1 MKKRN
6 LIALLMAV
14 CMMFSLLP
22 VNAIAV
28 GDEGTI
34 PAEETLLSENGNDS
48 APAGSTNPA
57 GDKDSIPGTGEKP
70 IAAEEPAKDEESGK
84 NEESGKDGESGKD
97 EEPAEDEEG
106 GKTNVVPM
114 RVVRPDTD
122 KYLTYVFRVD
132 GEEVSRQIVKKGD
145 TLYQPVSPVK
155 DGYKFT
161 GWFVGASELAFGT
174 VGEISESA
182 QINVDAGFT
191 EVLYV
196 FFADTNGRI
205 VHTKEG
211 VKGDVIKTDDVTYG
225 LENTTHAITGWYLEG
240 SYQTP
245 ADSVTLDKEN
255 ITVYAKVE
263 PGHWLHFDS
272 DGGTYIAPQFY
283 SADAT
288 TAAPNVVTK
297 PGYTFSHWEYNGTKF
312 EFGSPLT
319 ENITLKAHWNVNTST
334 RYTVIHWQE
343 NANDEEFSF
352 KEAETKTG
360 STGAQTSAA
369 AKSYTGFTAQ
379 TITQQTIAGDGSTV
393 VNVYYKRNVYEVK
406 FYSTSGWFSSSEEYA
421 DLRITA
427 KYGAAIGDK
436 WPTYDGSSTWATQ
449 SDGSGP
455 YQVNIDTMP
464 LNGATF
470 YGPKT
475 GSGSESAYYY
485 VEVLPG
491 ESGTTTVGGKSYK
504 LHHSDTSPG
513 TGYTVTSEDQYPITG
528 FTFNSG
534 VSTQTGGKYNN
545 ARFYYTRNT
554 YNIIYMNGGSEVT
567 SYRESVL
574 YEQAIPASA
583 NKAAPT
589 PPVGKEKYIFLGW
602 YDDPAGQHPHSFSGT
617 MGPQNITVYAHW
629 AAPTVSGVAYIT
641 MEGTGGQKDLT
652 IPYGGTINEKD
663 LPTPQKPAGEGW
675 TFVSW
680 ATKQGDTYIPFN
692 FGTKIYNNIELY
704 PYYTN
709 KNSYTVT
716 YTDGSTS
723 VKDTKQ
729 YAPGTYADVRP
740 NTFPVPEG
748 KVFLGWADT
757 ADGAVKYQPNDKLRM
772 DASVTLHAVWG
783 DTEGVLSLVYMPN
796 GGTESAVTEEQIPN
810 NSKVTL
816 KGAIFTRPGYTLTGW
831 NTAANG
837 SGTSFALG
845 ASARVTRIDSNVLYA
860 QWTANNDTAYKVEFY
875 CEQTNGAYTL
885 AKTDPRTGTT
895 DATVSVTDTDKGY
908 GTPTYVYDEG
918 NTNNLESGTVAAD
931 GSLTLKLYFKRNTAE
946 YTIHHYLKGT
956 EVQVAPDQTGTMTI
970 GDTLTASA
978 STALGEEYAS
988 AHVDSYSPSQSLE
1001 MKATGNV
1008 ITVYYTVP
1016 LTITAES
1023 ASRAYNAQPLTQPD
1037 FKVEGLVNGDQKKDI
1052 TLSMTKESTITNVGS
1067 VPNVIDTTTVLFKG
1081 GALPGGYYELPTY
1094 QPGTLTITPNTDEV
1108 TVTITG
1114 NHDTL
1119 VYNGSEQSVTG
1130 YTTDVGEKTITVAL
1144 KEGSKAEAKGMNA
1157 GNYDMGLTKD
1167 NFTVT
1172 SQNYSNIKVVVVDG
1186 YLKIDPI
1193 TEKVTVT
1200 VTEESDTVT
1209 YDGQEHAV
1217 TGYKSMTADN
1227 ALYDVKKNVAETSTA
1242 AWTAKGT
1249 YVGTYHV
1256 GIKAADFKNTSK
1268 NFTNVEFVIVDGD
1281 LVITPASVAVV
1292 KIAGNTKTVTYNGEA
1307 QSVEGY
1313 TVTSNPA
1320 NATVT
1325 LVGEAVASGTD
1336 ANTYP
1341 MGLSAADFTATSPN
1355 YKNVTIEVTDGYL
1368 KIDPITEKV
1377 TVTVTEK
1384 SGSAVYDGQEH
1395 SVTGYET
1402 MTADNTLY
1410 DVKKNVA
1417 ETQTAAW
1424 TAKGVDVGKY
1434 PVGIVSGDFANTSKN
1449 FTNVVFTVADGALTI
1464 SPISEKTITVTA
1476 ASGSKKYDGTPLT
1489 NNGFSCTEGVLV
1501 PGDVLTAVVE
1511 GSATNV
1517 GDEGK
1522 NVVKSYKVMRGGAD
1536 VTGNYTFTNSVDG
1549 KLTIL
1554 PRTVK
1559 LTSETASKEY
1569 DGMPLTRPDVSVTG
1583 DGFVS
1588 GEVTGIT
1595 ATGSV
1600 TYVSDGTVENT
1611 ITYTTGAAFREA
1623 NYDITKLPGQLSITQ
1638 SSNAIVITTASRS
1651 REYNGKKL
1659 LDDQTT
1665 HTGTLA
1671 EGDRLVVEFPAD
1683 AGLTDVG
1690 TKRNEYKSYRVERSD
1705 GADVTANYT
1714 FGKPVIGTLTVTPV
1728 AIELT
1733 ANSAA
1738 KAYDGTPLTDR
1749 GYTISNGSFV
1759 GEEGLAGVTVK
1770 GSQTAVGSSA
1780 NTITGH
1786 KLKSNTLAKNYT
1798 ITYAD
1803 GTLTVT
1809 QSEKVITVTANNHTW
1824 EYDGQPHSDGGYTV
1838 SYDGQTYT
1846 AAAGKT
1852 VTLPTGDV
1860 VSAAV
1865 EGTVTN
1871 VADSAKDNNKITVV
1885 AITDAAGNVVN
1896 DQFKTIT
1903 LVPGTLTITKR
1914 GAGEEKVILEAANNA
1929 VVYDGQPHGVC
1940 LTADGKVEAGT
1951 SYAITYLV
1959 DGHSVETVITGSRTA
1974 VGKYPGILVPDEN
1987 NTRIVDGSG
1996 NDVTDNYEI
2005 TYRNGDLEIVAPGTV
2020 VVEIKGIRDSVVYDG
2035 SKHEVNGYTVV
2046 SISNRAYTKAD
2057 FSLAEGKSAH
2067 AEGTNVGEYY
2077 MNLKPES
2084 FVNNNTQNFTSVQFV
2099 IVEDGLLEITPIT
2112 DEVTVTIT
2120 GNNDTKVYNGKEQS
2134 VADYTTDVGTKTIDV
2149 ALKDGVKAEA
2159 KGTDVDTYYMG
2170 LTKDS
2175 FSVTSRNYSNIKVVV
2190 TDGWLKIDPIADKVT
2205 VTVTENSAAVTYDG
2219 TEHSVTGYKSMTADN
2234 TLYDVEKN
2242 VAEKPTKAWT
2252 AKGTDAGEYPVGIV
2266 SGDFR
2271 NTSKNFTNIEFVIVD
2286 GTLKIDPVSDKVT
2299 VTVTENS
2306 AAVTYDGTEHSVTG
2320 YKSMTADNTLYDVEK
2335 NVAEKP
2341 TAAWT
2346 AKGMYVGTYHV
2357 GIKAADFKNTSKNFT
2372 NVEFV
2377 IVDGDLVITP
2387 ASVAVVKIEGHTKTV
2402 TYNGK
2407 EQTVEGYTITSNPAN
2422 ATVTLVGKAVASGT
2436 DANTYPMGLSAAN
2449 FTATSPNYENVH
2461 VEVTDG
2467 YLKINPITDKV
2478 TVTVTE
2484 KSDTVVYDT
2493 NEHFITGYETM
2504 TANNALYDVKTN
2516 VAETQTAAWTAKGT
2530 DVGEY
2535 PVGIEASDFENTSVN
2550 FTNVEF
2556 VVVDGALNIT
2566 PAENIAVKI
2575 AGSTKTVIYDG
2586 TEQTVEGYTVTSN
2599 PANADVT
2606 LVGEAVA
2613 SGTDA
2618 NTYPMGL
2625 KPSDFTA
2632 TSPNYKKITIE
2643 VTDGWLKIDPIA
2655 DKVTVTVTE
2664 NSAAVTYDGTEHSVT
2679 GCKSMTADNT
2689 LYDVE
2694 KNVAEKPTKAWTAKG
2709 TDAGEYPVGI
2719 VSGDFENT
2727 SVNFTNV
2734 EFVIVD
2740 GTLKIDPVS
2749 DKVTVTIT
2757 ENADTVIYDTKE
2769 HSVTGYKSMTADNA
2783 LYDVKKN
2790 VAETSTEA
2798 WTAKGTDVGEYPV
2811 GIKADDFENTSG
2823 NFTNVEFVIV
2833 DGALKIAPAESIA
2846 VKIAGSTKTVIY
2858 DGTEQTV
2865 EGYTVTSN
2873 PANADV
2879 TLVGKAVAAG
2889 TDADTYPMGLTAADF
2904 TATSP
2909 NYETVVIE
2917 VKDGWLKI
2925 NPVSDKVTVTVTEKS
2940 DSVVYDGQEHSVTGY
2955 ETMAADNALYNTA
2968 DVAETPTDA
2977 WTAKGTNAG
2986 KYQVGIKSG
2995 DFKNTSVNFT
3005 NVAFVITDGELEIT
3019 PVTDKVT
3026 VTVVEKSD
3034 NVTYDAAEHSI
3045 TGYESMTADNA
3056 LYDVTKNVAETK
3068 TAAWTAKGTEA
3079 GEYPVGIVSGDFKNT
3094 SKNFANVE
3102 FVIVDGALTITTDD
3116 TEVVV
3121 TVTGNTKTVVYDGT
3135 EHSVEGYTVDVNG
3148 LPITVTPKA
3157 GTEAKA
3163 SGTNAG
3169 TYYMGL
3175 TADDFTAESNNYSN
3189 IRIAV
3194 TDGWLKI
3201 DPITD
3206 KVTVTVTENADTVE
3220 YDGKE
3225 HSVTGYASIVSDH
3238 ALYDV
3243 ANVAETPTDAWTAK
3257 GTDAGSYPVGIKSG
3271 DFKNTSGNFT
3281 NVEFVI
3287 EDGELVITRRGE
3299 NPGSP
3304 VTLRADDNT
3313 VMFDGDNH
3321 GYVGHIATN
3330 LAEGHSVRSVKSDF
3344 TARNVGRYED
3354 KIDLHDAIIVD
3365 ADGKD
3370 VTRNYVLTYQ
3380 PGTLEI
3386 TPFEGEVVVTV
3397 TGNTGL
3403 FRYDGKIHTVEGY
3416 TVEATVPFFTE
3427 DDIRFTGDATISEV
3441 RPGDY
3446 VMNLKDV
3453 EFSAANDNFTSVKFV
3468 VIDGSMRIYTVRYT
3482 VAWMFDTDQMLTGD
3496 SPNRYFTS
3504 MANYIDRSDI
3514 SLVLHSGNV
3523 VVDAGAQS
3531 QWDVFNNAMQ
3541 PLYDDEEVD
3550 VLMIAAE
3557 KEAASGS
3564 LFLQQP
3570 VREDFKE
3577 EDLFENG
3584 KGFVRRFN
3592 IGEKSVILVGLGADA
3607 MTEEGYKW
3615 AREKFNSDKDASGIL
3630 LVNNYLLED
3639 MRKPDKIDER
3649 ALNLEKNVVKAC
3661 SNVRMVL
3668 SSSGGYSSHYEF
3680 YYGERKV
3687 IAINSDIEAA
3697 AKAGYFTQLT
3707 FNEDLNIL
3715 SVTNLCP
3722 YTYDFVYNE
3731 RQAYKE
3737 CYVLNNVL

>member
-6 LIALLMAV
+6 LIALLMVV

-57 GDKDSIPGTGEKP
+57 GDKDSIPGTGKKP
-70 IAAEEPAKDEESGK
+70 SAAEEPVKDEESGK
-84 NEESGKDGESGKD
+84 GEESAKDEEPGKD

-132 GEEVSRQIVKKGD
+132 GAEVSRQIVKKGD

-245 ADSVTLDKEN
+245 VDSVTLDKEN

-283 SADAT
+283 SATAT
-288 TAAPNVVTK
+288 TAKPNVEITK

-319 ENITLKAHWNVNTST
+319 ENITLKAHWNAKADTQ
-334 RYTVIHWQE
+334 YTVIHWQE
-343 NANDEEFSF
+343 DADDDGYSYVEN
-352 KEAETKTG
+352 ETLYGT
-360 STGAQTSAA
+360 TGAQTSAR
-369 AKSYTGFTAQ
+369 AKTYNGFTVRA
-379 TITQQTIAGDGSTV
+379 ITQETIKGNGTTI
-393 VNVYYKRNVYEVK
+393 VNIYYKRNVYEVK
-406 FYSTSGWFSSSEEYA
+406 FYRSTGSSWNPGWSEITNN
-421 DLRITA
+421 RISA
-427 KYGAAIGDK
+427 KYGANIRDQ
-436 WPTYDGSSTWATQ
+436 WPGGQWKVSPSGSV
-449 SDGSGP
+449 
-455 YQVNIDTMP
+455 YQTNIDVMP
-464 LNGATF
+464 LGGTSFYETSQYNGSAKYYLEDLNGNYVLDHTDTGASTTATIS
-470 YGPKT
+470 K
-475 GSGSESAYYY
+475 
-485 VEVLPG
+485 
-491 ESGTTTVGGKSYK
+491 
-504 LHHSDTSPG
+504 
-513 TGYTVTSEDQYPITG
+513 EDRYNITG
-528 FTFNSG
+528 FTVNESKSGKDGERYNGASFYYDRNSYN
-534 VSTQTGGKYNN
+534 VVYISGGK
-545 ARFYYTRNT
+545 TVNT
-554 YNIIYMNGGSEVT
+554 A
-567 SYRESVL
+567 SYKYQQSIADAGNYKL
-574 YEQAIPASA
+574 T
-583 NKAAPT
+583 T
-589 PPVGKEKYIFLGW
+589 PPVGMEKYIFAGW
-602 YDDPAGQHPHSFSGT
+602 CADPFGLPEYVFDGKT
-617 MGPQNITVYAHW
+617 MPAQNITVYAYW
-629 AAPTVSGVAYIT
+629 AAPTVYGFAHIT
-641 MEGTGGQKDLT
+641 MEGADGKELT
-652 IPYGGTINEKD
+652 IPYGGTIDESM
-663 LPTPQKPAGEGW
+663 LPNPQKPAGEGW
-675 TFVSW
+675 TFAGW
-680 ATKQGDTYIPFN
+680 ATKNGDTYTPFH
-692 FGTKIYNNIELY
+692 FSTKIYENIELY

-709 KNSYTVT
+709 KNSFTVT
-716 YTDGSTS
+716 YTDGKNT
-723 VKDTKQ
+723 VTDMKR
-729 YAPGTYADVRP
+729 YAPGAHADVQA
-740 NTFPVPEG
+740 NSFAVPEG
-748 KVFLGWADT
+748 KVFLGWAET

-772 DASVTLHAVWG
+772 NGSVTLHAVWG
-783 DTEGVLSLVYMPN
+783 DKDAVVSLTYKAN
-796 GGTESAVTEEQIPN
+796 GGSGADHVEKEIVN
-810 NSKVTL
+810 NGLVTL
-816 KGAIFTRPGYTLTGW
+816 W
-831 NTAANG
+831 DG
-837 SGTSFALG
+837 SGFSRTGYSLDGWSTDPNA
-845 ASARVTRIDSNVLYA
+845 ASAEYKTGSTARVDSTGDNILYA
-860 QWTANNDTAYKVEFY
+860 VWKANNDTAYKVEFY
-875 CEQTNGAYTL
+875 CEQTDGAYTL
-885 AKTDPRTGTT
+885 AKTEHRTGTT
-895 DATVSVTDTDKGY
+895 DTTVSVNPTDKEY
-908 GTPTYVYDEG
+908 GTPTYVYDAA
-918 NTNNLESGTVAAD
+918 NKNNVESGTVAAD

-956 EVQVAPDQTGTMTI
+956 EVKVAPDQTGTMTI

-978 STALGEEYAS
+978 STALGAEYTS
-988 AHVDSYSPSQSLE
+988 AHANSYSPSQSLK

-1094 QPGTLTITPNTDEV
+1094 QPGTLTITPYTDEV

-1130 YTTDVGEKTITVAL
+1130 YTTDVGEKTISVTL
-1144 KEGSKAEAKGMNA
+1144 KEGSKAEAKGTNA
-1157 GNYDMGLTKD
+1157 GKYDMGLTKD

-1200 VTEESDTVT
+1200 VTEKSDTVT
-1209 YDGQEHAV
+1209 YNGQEHSV

-1227 ALYDVKKNVAETSTA
+1227 ALYDVKKNVAETSTE

-1256 GIKAADFKNTSK
+1256 GIKAADFKNTSG

-1281 LVITPASVAVV
+1281 LVITPAGVAVV
-1292 KIAGNTKTVTYNGEA
+1292 KIAGNTKTVTYNGEV

-1336 ANTYP
+1336 AGTYP

-1355 YKNVTIEVTDGYL
+1355 YNNVTIEVTDGWL
-1368 KIDPITEKV
+1368 EIDPITDKV

-1384 SGSAVYDGQEH
+1384 SGSAVYNGQEH

-1402 MTADNTLY
+1402 MTANNALY

-1424 TAKGVDVGKY
+1424 TAKGTDVGEY

-1449 FTNVVFTVADGALTI
+1449 FTNVEFTVADGALTI

-1476 ASGSKKYDGTPLT
+1476 ASDSKKYDGTPLT

-1554 PRTVK
+1554 PRTVT

-1569 DGMPLTRPDVSVTG
+1569 DGAPLTRPDVSVTG

-1611 ITYTTGAAFREA
+1611 ITYTTGAAFREE
-1623 NYDITKLPGQLSITQ
+1623 NYEITKLPGQLSITQ

-1651 REYNGKKL
+1651 RVYNGEKL

-1705 GADVTANYT
+1705 GANVTANYT
-1714 FGKPVIGTLTVTPV
+1714 FGEPVIGTLTVTPV

-1738 KAYDGTPLTDR
+1738 KAYDGTPLTDS

-1759 GEEGLAGVTVK
+1759 GEEGLAGVTVE

-1780 NTITGH
+1780 NKITGH
-1786 KLKSNTLAKNYT
+1786 TLNNNTKAQNYN

-1803 GTLTVT
+1803 GTLTV
-1809 QSEKVITVTANNHTW
+1809 SKNEKVITVTANSRTW
-1824 EYDGQPHSDGGYTV
+1824 EYDGKEHSDGGYTV
-1838 SYDGQTYT
+1838 RYDGETYT
-1846 AAAGKT
+1846 VAAGESQK
-1852 VTLPTGDV
+1852 LPTGGLTLTATV
-1860 VSAAV
+1860 V
-1865 EGTVTN
+1865 GTVKN

-1951 SYAITYLV
+1951 SYTITYLA
-1959 DGHSVETVITGSRTA
+1959 DGHSVETVITGSRTE

-1987 NTRIVDGSG
+1987 NTHIVDGSG

-2046 SISNRAYTKAD
+2046 SISNRAYTRAD

-2134 VADYTTDVGTKTIDV
+2134 VTDYTTDVGTKTIDV

-2190 TDGWLKIDPIADKVT
+2190 KDGWLKIDPITDKVT

-2271 NTSKNFTNIEFVIVD
+2271 NTSKNFTN
-2286 GTLKIDPVSDKVT
+2286 
-2299 VTVTENS
+2299 
-2306 AAVTYDGTEHSVTG
+2306 
-2320 YKSMTADNTLYDVEK
+2320 
-2335 NVAEKP
+2335 
-2341 TAAWT
+2341 
-2346 AKGMYVGTYHV
+2346 
-2357 GIKAADFKNTSKNFT
+2357 
-2372 NVEFV
+2372 
-2377 IVDGDLVITP
+2377 
-2387 ASVAVVKIEGHTKTV
+2387 
-2402 TYNGK
+2402 
-2407 EQTVEGYTITSNPAN
+2407 
-2422 ATVTLVGKAVASGT
+2422 
-2436 DANTYPMGLSAAN
+2436 
-2449 FTATSPNYENVH
+2449 
-2461 VEVTDG
+2461 
-2467 YLKINPITDKV
+2467 
-2478 TVTVTE
+2478 
-2484 KSDTVVYDT
+2484 
-2493 NEHFITGYETM
+2493 
-2504 TANNALYDVKTN
+2504 
-2516 VAETQTAAWTAKGT
+2516 
-2530 DVGEY
+2530 
-2535 PVGIEASDFENTSVN
+2535 
-2550 FTNVEF
+2550 
-2556 VVVDGALNIT
+2556 
-2566 PAENIAVKI
+2566 
-2575 AGSTKTVIYDG
+2575 
-2586 TEQTVEGYTVTSN
+2586 
-2599 PANADVT
+2599 
-2606 LVGEAVA
+2606 
-2613 SGTDA
+2613 
-2618 NTYPMGL
+2618 
-2625 KPSDFTA
+2625 
-2632 TSPNYKKITIE
+2632 
-2643 VTDGWLKIDPIA
+2643 
-2655 DKVTVTVTE
+2655 
-2664 NSAAVTYDGTEHSVT
+2664 
-2679 GCKSMTADNT
+2679 
-2689 LYDVE
+2689 
-2694 KNVAEKPTKAWTAKG
+2694 
-2709 TDAGEYPVGI
+2709 
-2719 VSGDFENT
+2719 
-2727 SVNFTNV
+2727 V

-2790 VAETSTEA
+2790 VAETPTEA

-2811 GIKADDFENTSG
+2811 GIKAGDFENTSG

-2833 DGALKIAPAESIA
+2833 DGALKIAPAESIV
-2846 VKIAGSTKTVIY
+2846 VKIAGNTKTVTY
-2858 DGTEQTV
+2858 NGAEQSV

-2879 TLVGKAVAAG
+2879 TLVGKAVASG

-3005 NVAFVITDGELEIT
+3005 NVEFVIVDGELEIT

-3045 TGYESMTADNA
+3045 TGYETMTADNA
-3056 LYDVTKNVAETK
+3056 LYDIANVAKTP

-3189 IRIAV
+3189 IRIVV

-3206 KVTVTVTENADTVE
+3206 KVTVTITENADTVE

-3257 GTDAGSYPVGIKSG
+3257 GTDAGTYPVGIKSG
-3271 DFKNTSGNFT
+3271 DFRNTSGNFT

-3313 VMFDGDNH
+3313 VMFDGDYH

-3416 TVEATVPFFTE
+3416 TWEATVPFFTE

-3446 VMNLKDV
+3446 VMNLKDE

-3523 VVDAGAQS
+3523 VADAGAQS

-3649 ALNLEKNVVKAC
+3649 ALDLEKNVVKAC

>member
-34 PAEETLLSENGNDS
+34 PAEETLLSENGNDP

-70 IAAEEPAKDEESGK
+70 SAAEEPVKDEESAKDEEP
-84 NEESGKDGESGKD
+84 GKD

-245 ADSVTLDKEN
+245 VDSVTLDKEN

-283 SADAT
+283 SATAT
-288 TAAPNVVTK
+288 TAKPNVEITK

-421 DLRITA
+421 DLRITS

-449 SDGSGP
+449 SDGSGT

-475 GSGSESAYYY
+475 GSGSESAHYY

-629 AAPTVSGVAYIT
+629 VAPTVSGVAYIT

-652 IPYGGTINEKD
+652 IPYGGTIDESM
-663 LPTPQKPAGEGW
+663 LPNPQKPAGEGW
-675 TFVSW
+675 TFAGW
-680 ATKQGDTYIPFN
+680 ATKNGDTYTPFH
-692 FGTKIYNNIELY
+692 FSTKIYENIELY

-709 KNSYTVT
+709 KSSYTVT
-716 YTDGSTS
+716 YTDG
-723 VKDTKQ
+723 KDTVTDMKR
-729 YAPGTYADVRP
+729 YASGAHADVQA
-740 NTFPVPEG
+740 NSFAVPEG
-748 KVFLGWADT
+748 KVFLGWAET
-757 ADGAVKYQPNDKLRM
+757 AGGAVKYQPNDKLRM
-772 DASVTLHAVWG
+772 DASVTLYAVWG

-796 GGTESAVTEEQIPN
+796 GGTENAVTEEQIPN

-831 NTAANG
+831 NPAADG

-845 ASARVTRIDSNVLYA
+845 AFARVTRIDSNVLYA
-860 QWTANNDTAYKVEFY
+860 QWKANNDTAYKVEFY
-875 CEQTNGAYTL
+875 CEQTDGNYTL
-885 AKTDPRTGTT
+885 KKTEPRTGTT
-895 DATVSVTDTDKGY
+895 DATVSVTDGDKAY
-908 GTPTYVYDEG
+908 GTPTYVYDAD
-918 NTNNLESGTVAAD
+918 NANNVESGPVAAD
-931 GSLTLKLYFKRNTAE
+931 GTLTLKLYFKRNTAE

-956 EVQVAPDQTGTMTI
+956 EVKVAPDQTGTMTI

-978 STALGEEYAS
+978 STALGAEYTS
-988 AHVDSYSPSQSLE
+988 AHANSYSPSQSLE

-1023 ASRAYNAQPLTQPD
+1023 ASRPYNAQPLTQPD

-1067 VPNVIDTTTVLFKG
+1067 VPNVIDTTTVRFKG

-1094 QPGTLTITPNTDEV
+1094 KPGTLTITPNTDEV

-1144 KEGSKAEAKGMNA
+1144 KEGSKAEAKGTDA
-1157 GNYDMGLTKD
+1157 GTYYMGLTKD

-1193 TEKVTVT
+1193 TDKVTVT
-1200 VTEESDTVT
+1200 VTEKSDTVT
-1209 YDGQEHAV
+1209 YDGKEHTV
-1217 TGYKSMTADN
+1217 TGYKSISADN
-1227 ALYDVKKNVAETSTA
+1227 TLYDVKNNVAETSTA

-1256 GIKAADFKNTSK
+1256 GIKAADFKNTSG

-1292 KIAGNTKTVTYNGEA
+1292 KIAGNTKTVTYNGKA

-1313 TVTSNPA
+1313 TITSNPA

-1336 ANTYP
+1336 AGTYP
-1341 MGLSAADFTATSPN
+1341 MGLKPSDFTATSPN
-1355 YKNVTIEVTDGYL
+1355 YNNVTIEVTDGYL
-1368 KIDPITEKV
+1368 EIDPITDKV

-1424 TAKGVDVGKY
+1424 TAKGTDVGEY

-1449 FTNVVFTVADGALTI
+1449 FTNVVFTVVDSTLTI

-1611 ITYTTGAAFREA
+1611 ITYTTGAAFREE
-1623 NYDITKLPGQLSITQ
+1623 NYEITKIPGQLSITQ

-1651 REYNGKKL
+1651 REYNGQKL

-1690 TKRNEYKSYRVERSD
+1690 TKRNEYKSYKVERISD
-1705 GADVTANYT
+1705 GANVTANYT
-1714 FGKPVIGTLTVTPV
+1714 FGEPVIGTLTVTPV

-1738 KAYDGTPLTDR
+1738 KAYDGTPLTDS

-1759 GEEGLAGVTVK
+1759 GEEGLAGVTVE
-1770 GSQTAVGSSA
+1770 GSQTAVGRSA

-1798 ITYAD
+1798 ITYKP

-1809 QSEKVITVTANNHTW
+1809 QSEKVITVTANSRTW
-1824 EYDGQPHSDGGYTV
+1824 EYDGKEHSDGGYTV
-1838 SYDGQTYT
+1838 RYDGETYT
-1846 AAAGKT
+1846 VAAGESQE
-1852 VTLPTGDV
+1852 LPTGGLTLTATV
-1860 VSAAV
+1860 A
-1865 EGTVTN
+1865 GTVKD
-1871 VADSAKDNNKITVV
+1871 VKDSAKDNNKITVV

-1914 GAGEEKVILEAANNA
+1914 GAGEEKVILKAANNA

-1951 SYAITYLV
+1951 SYTITYLV

-1974 VGKYPGILVPDEN
+1974 VGKYTGILVPDKN
-1987 NTRIVDGSG
+1987 NTHIVDGSG
-1996 NDVTDNYEI
+1996 NDVTENYEI

-2077 MNLKPES
+2077 MNLEPES

-2112 DEVTVTIT
+2112 DEVTVTIN
-2120 GNNDTKVYNGKEQS
+2120 GNTATEVYNGKEQS
-2134 VADYTTDVGTKTIDV
+2134 VTGYTTDVGTKTIDV

-2190 TDGWLKIDPIADKVT
+2190 NDGWLKIDPIADKVT

-2271 NTSKNFTNIEFVIVD
+2271 NTSK
-2286 GTLKIDPVSDKVT
+2286 
-2299 VTVTENS
+2299 
-2306 AAVTYDGTEHSVTG
+2306 
-2320 YKSMTADNTLYDVEK
+2320 
-2335 NVAEKP
+2335 
-2341 TAAWT
+2341 
-2346 AKGMYVGTYHV
+2346 
-2357 GIKAADFKNTSKNFT
+2357 
-2372 NVEFV
+2372 
-2377 IVDGDLVITP
+2377 
-2387 ASVAVVKIEGHTKTV
+2387 
-2402 TYNGK
+2402 
-2407 EQTVEGYTITSNPAN
+2407 
-2422 ATVTLVGKAVASGT
+2422 
-2436 DANTYPMGLSAAN
+2436 
-2449 FTATSPNYENVH
+2449 
-2461 VEVTDG
+2461 
-2467 YLKINPITDKV
+2467 
-2478 TVTVTE
+2478 
-2484 KSDTVVYDT
+2484 
-2493 NEHFITGYETM
+2493 
-2504 TANNALYDVKTN
+2504 
-2516 VAETQTAAWTAKGT
+2516 
-2530 DVGEY
+2530 
-2535 PVGIEASDFENTSVN
+2535 
-2550 FTNVEF
+2550 
-2556 VVVDGALNIT
+2556 
-2566 PAENIAVKI
+2566 
-2575 AGSTKTVIYDG
+2575 
-2586 TEQTVEGYTVTSN
+2586 
-2599 PANADVT
+2599 
-2606 LVGEAVA
+2606 
-2613 SGTDA
+2613 
-2618 NTYPMGL
+2618 
-2625 KPSDFTA
+2625 
-2632 TSPNYKKITIE
+2632 
-2643 VTDGWLKIDPIA
+2643 
-2655 DKVTVTVTE
+2655 
-2664 NSAAVTYDGTEHSVT
+2664 
-2679 GCKSMTADNT
+2679 
-2689 LYDVE
+2689 
-2694 KNVAEKPTKAWTAKG
+2694 
-2709 TDAGEYPVGI
+2709 
-2719 VSGDFENT
+2719 
-2727 SVNFTNV
+2727 NFTNV

-2833 DGALKIAPAESIA
+2833 DGALKIAPAESIV
-2846 VKIAGSTKTVIY
+2846 VKIAGSTKTVTY
-2858 DGTEQTV
+2858 NGEEQSV

-2879 TLVGKAVAAG
+2879 TLVGKAVATG

-2909 NYETVVIE
+2909 NYETVVIK
-2917 VKDGWLKI
+2917 VTDGWLKI

-2955 ETMAADNALYNTA
+2955 KSMTADNALYNVKT
-2968 DVAETPTDA
+2968 DVAETPTEA

-3005 NVAFVITDGELEIT
+3005 NVAFVIVDGELEIT

-3045 TGYESMTADNA
+3045 TGYETMTADNA
-3056 LYDVTKNVAETK
+3056 LYDIANVAKTP

-3225 HSVTGYASIVSDH
+3225 HSVTGYASIVSNH

-3257 GTDAGSYPVGIKSG
+3257 GTDAGTYPVGIKSG
-3271 DFKNTSGNFT
+3271 DFRNTSGNFT

-3287 EDGELVITRRGE
+3287 VDGELVITRRGE

-3313 VMFDGDNH
+3313 VMFDGDYH

-3416 TVEATVPFFTE
+3416 TLEATVPFFTE

-3446 VMNLKDV
+3446 VMNLKDE

-3523 VVDAGAQS
+3523 VADAGAQS

-3649 ALNLEKNVVKAC
+3649 ALDLEKNVVKAC

>member
-28 GDEGTI
+28 GDEGAV
-34 PAEETLLSENGNDS
+34 PAEETLLSENGNDP
-48 APAGSTNPA
+48 ATAGSTNPA
-57 GDKDSIPGTGEKP
+57 GDKDSIPDTGDKP
-70 IAAEEPAKDEESGK
+70 AAAEEPGKDEESGKDEEPAKDEESGK
-84 NEESGKDGESGKD
+84 G

-106 GKTNVVPM
+106 GETNVVPM

-132 GEEVSRQIVKKGD
+132 GAEVSRQIVKKGD
-145 TLYQPVSPVK
+145 TLYQPDSPVK

-245 ADSVTLDKEN
+245 VDSVTLDKEN

-272 DGGTYIAPQFY
+272 DGGTYVAPQFY

-288 TAAPNVVTK
+288 TAKPNVEITK
-297 PGYTFSHWEYNGTKF
+297 PGYTFSHWEYNGAQF
-312 EFGSPLT
+312 NFGSPLT

-343 NANDEEFSF
+343 DADDDGYSYVEN
-352 KEAETKTG
+352 ETLYGT
-360 STGAQTSAA
+360 TGAQTSAR
-369 AKSYTGFTAQ
+369 AKTYNGFTVQA
-379 TITQQTIAGDGSTV
+379 ITQEAIKGNGATI
-393 VNVYYKRNVYEVK
+393 VNIYYTRNVYEVK
-406 FYSTSGWFSSSEEYA
+406 FYRRTSSWNSGWSEITNN
-421 DLRITA
+421 RISA
-427 KYGAAIGDK
+427 KYGANIRDQ
-436 WPTYDGSSTWATQ
+436 WPGGQWKVSPSGSV
-449 SDGSGP
+449 
-455 YQVNIDTMP
+455 YQTNIDVMP
-464 LNGATF
+464 LGGTSFYETSQYNGSAKYYLEDLNGNYVLDHTDTGASTTATIS
-470 YGPKT
+470 K
-475 GSGSESAYYY
+475 
-485 VEVLPG
+485 
-491 ESGTTTVGGKSYK
+491 
-504 LHHSDTSPG
+504 
-513 TGYTVTSEDQYPITG
+513 EDRYNITG
-528 FTFNSG
+528 FTVNESKSG
-534 VSTQTGGKYNN
+534 KDGERYNG
-545 ARFYYTRNT
+545 ASFYYDRNS
-554 YNIIYMNGGSEVT
+554 YNVVYISHGQTVNT
-567 SYRESVL
+567 ASYKYQQSIADAGNYKL
-574 YEQAIPASA
+574 T
-583 NKAAPT
+583 T
-589 PPVGKEKYIFLGW
+589 PPVGMEKYIFAGW
-602 YDDPAGQHPHSFSGT
+602 CADPFGLPEYVFDGKT
-617 MGPQNITVYAHW
+617 MPAQNITVYAYW

-641 MEGTGGQKDLT
+641 MEGTGGKNLT
-652 IPYGGTINEKD
+652 IPYGGTIDESM
-663 LPTPQKPAGEGW
+663 LPDPKKPAGDGW
-675 TFVSW
+675 TFAGW
-680 ATKQGDTYIPFN
+680 TTKNGDTYTPFH
-692 FGTKIYNNIELY
+692 FSTKIYDNIELY

-709 KNSYTVT
+709 KNNYTVT
-716 YTDGSTS
+716 YTDGKNT
-723 VKDTKQ
+723 VTDMKH
-729 YAPGTYADVRP
+729 YASGAHADVQA
-740 NTFPVPEG
+740 NSFAVPEG
-748 KVFLGWADT
+748 KVFLGWAET

-772 DASVTLHAVWG
+772 NASVTLHAVWG
-783 DTEGVLSLVYMPN
+783 NKDAVVSLTYNAN
-796 GGTESAVTEEQIPN
+796 GGQGGTYVKNGYVN
-810 NSKVTL
+810 NDLVTL
-816 KGAIFTRPGYTLTGW
+816 WDGSGFSRTGYSLDGW
-831 NTAANG
+831 STDPNAANAEYKTG
-837 SGTSFALG
+837 ST
-845 ASARVTRIDSNVLYA
+845 ARVDSTGDNILYA
-860 QWTANNDTAYKVEFY
+860 VWKANENTAYKVEFY
-875 CEQTNGAYTL
+875 CEQTNGTYTL
-885 AKTDPRTGTT
+885 EKTEPRTGTT
-895 DATVSVTDTDKGY
+895 DTTVSVTDGDKAY
-908 GTPTYVYDEG
+908 GTPAYVYDA
-918 NTNNLESGTVAAD
+918 TNPNRVESGTVAAD

-956 EVQVAPDQTGTMTI
+956 EVKVAPDQTGTMTI

-978 STALGEEYAS
+978 STALGAEYTS
-988 AHVDSYSPSQSLE
+988 AHVDSYSPSQSLK

-1067 VPNVIDTTTVLFKG
+1067 VQNVIDTTTVRFKG

-1094 QPGTLTITPNTDEV
+1094 KPGTLTITANTDEV

-1114 NHDTL
+1114 NHNTL

-1144 KEGSKAEAKGMNA
+1144 KEGSKAEAKGTNA
-1157 GNYDMGLTKD
+1157 GKYDMGLTKED
-1167 NFTVT
+1167 FTVT

-1209 YDGQEHAV
+1209 YDGQEHSV
-1217 TGYKSMTADN
+1217 MGYKSMTADN
-1227 ALYDVKKNVAETSTA
+1227 TLYDVKKNVAETSTE

-1256 GIKAADFKNTSK
+1256 GIKAADFKNTSG

-1292 KIAGNTKTVTYNGEA
+1292 KIAGNTKTVTYNGEV

-1336 ANTYP
+1336 AGTYP
-1341 MGLSAADFTATSPN
+1341 MGLKPSDFTATSPN
-1355 YKNVTIEVTDGYL
+1355 YNNVTIEVTDGYL
-1368 KIDPITEKV
+1368 KIDPIADKV

-1424 TAKGVDVGKY
+1424 TAKGTDVGEY

-1476 ASGSKKYDGTPLT
+1476 ASDSKKYDGTPLT

-1536 VTGNYTFTNSVDG
+1536 VTGNYTFANSADG

-1623 NYDITKLPGQLSITQ
+1623 NYDITEIPGKLSITQ

-1659 LDDQTT
+1659 LDNQTT

-1714 FGKPVIGTLTVTPV
+1714 FGEPVIGTLEVTPV

-1738 KAYDGTPLTDR
+1738 KAYDGTPLTDS

-1759 GEEGLAGVTVK
+1759 GEEGLAGVTVE

-1786 KLKSNTLAKNYT
+1786 KLKSNTKAQNYN

-1803 GTLTVT
+1803 GTLTV
-1809 QSEKVITVTANNHTW
+1809 SKNEKVITVTANSRTW
-1824 EYDGQPHSDGGYTV
+1824 EYDGKEHSDGGYTV
-1838 SYDGQTYT
+1838 RYDGETYT
-1846 AAAGKT
+1846 VAAGESQE
-1852 VTLPTGDV
+1852 LPTGGLTLTATV
-1860 VSAAV
+1860 V
-1865 EGTVTN
+1865 GTVKN

-1914 GAGEEKVILEAANNA
+1914 GAGEEKVILKAANNA

-1951 SYAITYLV
+1951 SYTITYLV

-1974 VGKYPGILVPDEN
+1974 VGKYTGILVPDKN
-1987 NTRIVDGSG
+1987 NTHIVDGSG

-2077 MNLKPES
+2077 MNLEPES

-2112 DEVTVTIT
+2112 DEVTVTIN
-2120 GNNDTKVYNGKEQS
+2120 GNTATEVYNGSEQS
-2134 VADYTTDVGTKTIDV
+2134 VTGFTTDVGSKTISV
-2149 ALKDGVKAEA
+2149 TLNEIGKDTA
-2159 KGTDVDTYYMG
+2159 KGTNAGTYPMG
-2170 LTKDS
+2170 LTAED
-2175 FSVTSRNYSNIKVVV
+2175 FTVTSRNYSNIKVVV
-2190 TDGWLKIDPIADKVT
+2190 NDGWLKIDPIADKVT

-2242 VAEKPTKAWT
+2242 VAE
-2252 AKGTDAGEYPVGIV
+2252 
-2266 SGDFR
+2266 
-2271 NTSKNFTNIEFVIVD
+2271 TS
-2286 GTLKIDPVSDKVT
+2286 
-2299 VTVTENS
+2299 
-2306 AAVTYDGTEHSVTG
+2306 
-2320 YKSMTADNTLYDVEK
+2320 
-2335 NVAEKP
+2335 

-2346 AKGMYVGTYHV
+2346 AKGTYVGTYHV
-2357 GIKAADFKNTSKNFT
+2357 GIEPGDFKNTSKNFT

-2407 EQTVEGYTITSNPAN
+2407 EQTVEGYEITSNPAN

-2436 DANTYPMGLSAAN
+2436 DANTYPMGLTAAD

-2493 NEHFITGYETM
+2493 NEHSITGYETM
-2504 TANNALYDVKTN
+2504 TADNTLYDVKTN

-2535 PVGIEASDFENTSVN
+2535 PVGIEASDLENTSVN

-2599 PANADVT
+2599 PADATVT

-2679 GCKSMTADNT
+2679 GYKSMTADNT

-2694 KNVAEKPTKAWTAKG
+2694 KNVAETPTKAWTAKG

-2769 HSVTGYKSMTADNA
+2769 HSVKGYKSMTADNA

-2790 VAETSTEA
+2790 VAETPTEA

-2811 GIKADDFENTSG
+2811 GIKAGDFENTSG

-2833 DGALKIAPAESIA
+2833 DGALKIAPAESIV
-2846 VKIAGSTKTVIY
+2846 VKIAGNTKTVTY
-2858 DGTEQTV
+2858 NGAEQSV

-2955 ETMAADNALYNTA
+2955 KSMTADNALYNVKT
-2968 DVAETPTDA
+2968 DVAETPTEA

-3005 NVAFVITDGELEIT
+3005 NVAFVIVDGELEIT

-3045 TGYESMTADNA
+3045 TGYETMTADNA
-3056 LYDVTKNVAETK
+3056 LYDIANVAKTP

-3189 IRIAV
+3189 IRIVV

-3206 KVTVTVTENADTVE
+3206 KVTVTITENADTVE

-3257 GTDAGSYPVGIKSG
+3257 GTDAGTYPVGIKSG
-3271 DFKNTSGNFT
+3271 DFRNTSGNFT

-3287 EDGELVITRRGE
+3287 VDGELIITRRGE

-3313 VMFDGDNH
+3313 VMFDGDYH

-3416 TVEATVPFFTE
+3416 TLEATVPFFTE

-3446 VMNLKDV
+3446 VMNLKDE

-3523 VVDAGAQS
+3523 VADAGAQS

-3649 ALNLEKNVVKAC
+3649 ALDLEKNVVKAC

>member
-1 MKKRN
+1 MLGNTEIK
-6 LIALLMAV
+6 ALWKDSAV
-14 CMMFSLLP
+14 IPTTFTITFNANGGTGNMEPVTVEEGSRYPLPTCGFIPP
-22 VNAIAV
+22 VNLQFSGWALSAGGSVIADGAIMVTSNITLYAIWGNKDAV
-28 GDEGTI
+28 V
-34 PAEETLLSENGNDS
+34 S
-48 APAGSTNPA
+48 
-57 GDKDSIPGTGEKP
+57 
-70 IAAEEPAKDEESGK
+70 
-84 NEESGKDGESGKD
+84 
-97 EEPAEDEEG
+97 
-106 GKTNVVPM
+106 
-114 RVVRPDTD
+114 
-122 KYLTYVFRVD
+122 LTYN
-132 GEEVSRQIVKKGD
+132 
-145 TLYQPVSPVK
+145 
-155 DGYKFT
+155 
-161 GWFVGASELAFGT
+161 A
-174 VGEISESA
+174 
-182 QINVDAGFT
+182 
-191 EVLYV
+191 
-196 FFADTNGRI
+196 NG
-205 VHTKEG
+205 G
-211 VKGDVIKTDDVTYG
+211 
-225 LENTTHAITGWYLEG
+225 
-240 SYQTP
+240 Q
-245 ADSVTLDKEN
+245 
-255 ITVYAKVE
+255 
-263 PGHWLHFDS
+263 
-272 DGGTYIAPQFY
+272 GGTYVKNGYVNNDLVTLWDGSGFSRAGY
-283 SADAT
+283 SLDGWST
-288 TAAPNVVTK
+288 DPNAANA
-297 PGYTFSHWEYNGTKF
+297 EY
-312 EFGSPLT
+312 
-319 ENITLKAHWNVNTST
+319 
-334 RYTVIHWQE
+334 
-343 NANDEEFSF
+343 
-352 KEAETKTG
+352 KTG
-360 STGAQTSAA
+360 STARVDS
-369 AKSYTGFTAQ
+369 TG
-379 TITQQTIAGDGSTV
+379 D
-393 VNVYYKRNVYEVK
+393 
-406 FYSTSGWFSSSEEYA
+406 
-421 DLRITA
+421 
-427 KYGAAIGDK
+427 
-436 WPTYDGSSTWATQ
+436 
-449 SDGSGP
+449 
-455 YQVNIDTMP
+455 NI
-464 LNGATF
+464 
-470 YGPKT
+470 
-475 GSGSESAYYY
+475 
-485 VEVLPG
+485 
-491 ESGTTTVGGKSYK
+491 
-504 LHHSDTSPG
+504 
-513 TGYTVTSEDQYPITG
+513 
-528 FTFNSG
+528 
-534 VSTQTGGKYNN
+534 
-545 ARFYYTRNT
+545 
-554 YNIIYMNGGSEVT
+554 
-567 SYRESVL
+567 L
-574 YEQAIPASA
+574 Y
-583 NKAAPT
+583 
-589 PPVGKEKYIFLGW
+589 
-602 YDDPAGQHPHSFSGT
+602 
-617 MGPQNITVYAHW
+617 
-629 AAPTVSGVAYIT
+629 
-641 MEGTGGQKDLT
+641 
-652 IPYGGTINEKD
+652 
-663 LPTPQKPAGEGW
+663 
-675 TFVSW
+675 
-680 ATKQGDTYIPFN
+680 
-692 FGTKIYNNIELY
+692 
-704 PYYTN
+704 
-709 KNSYTVT
+709 
-716 YTDGSTS
+716 
-723 VKDTKQ
+723 
-729 YAPGTYADVRP
+729 
-740 NTFPVPEG
+740 
-748 KVFLGWADT
+748 
-757 ADGAVKYQPNDKLRM
+757 
-772 DASVTLHAVWG
+772 AVW
-783 DTEGVLSLVYMPN
+783 
-796 GGTESAVTEEQIPN
+796 
-810 NSKVTL
+810 K
-816 KGAIFTRPGYTLTGW
+816 
-831 NTAANG
+831 
-837 SGTSFALG
+837 
-845 ASARVTRIDSNVLYA
+845 
-860 QWTANNDTAYKVEFY
+860 ANNDTAYKVEFY
-875 CEQTNGAYTL
+875 CEQTDGAYTL
-885 AKTDPRTGTT
+885 AKTEPRAGTT
-895 DATVSVTDTDKGY
+895 DATVSVDSKDKEFDA
-908 GTPTYVYDEG
+908 PTYVYDAANE
-918 NTNNLESGTVAAD
+918 NNVESGIVTAD
-931 GSLTLKLYFKRNTAE
+931 GSLTLKLYFKRNTAG

-978 STALGEEYAS
+978 STALGAEYTS
-988 AHVDSYSPSQSLE
+988 AHANSYSPSQSLE

-1037 FKVEGLVNGDQKKDI
+1037 FKVEGLVNGDQKTDI

-1067 VPNVIDTTTVLFKG
+1067 VPNVIDTATVRFKG

-1094 QPGTLTITPNTDEV
+1094 KPGTLTITADETEV
-1108 TVTITG
+1108 VVTITG
-1114 NHDTL
+1114 NHNTL

-1130 YTTDVGEKTITVAL
+1130 FTTDVGEKTITVAL
-1144 KEGSKAEAKGMNA
+1144 KEGSKAEAKGTNA
-1157 GNYDMGLTKD
+1157 GTYYMGLTED

-1200 VTEESDTVT
+1200 VTE
-1209 YDGQEHAV
+1209 
-1217 TGYKSMTADN
+1217 
-1227 ALYDVKKNVAETSTA
+1227 
-1242 AWTAKGT
+1242 
-1249 YVGTYHV
+1249 
-1256 GIKAADFKNTSK
+1256 
-1268 NFTNVEFVIVDGD
+1268 
-1281 LVITPASVAVV
+1281 
-1292 KIAGNTKTVTYNGEA
+1292 
-1307 QSVEGY
+1307 
-1313 TVTSNPA
+1313 
-1320 NATVT
+1320 
-1325 LVGEAVASGTD
+1325 
-1336 ANTYP
+1336 
-1341 MGLSAADFTATSPN
+1341 
-1355 YKNVTIEVTDGYL
+1355 
-1368 KIDPITEKV
+1368 
-1377 TVTVTEK
+1377 K
-1384 SGSAVYDGQEH
+1384 SGSAVYNGQEH

-1402 MTADNTLY
+1402 MTANNALY

-1424 TAKGVDVGKY
+1424 TAKGTDVGKY

-1449 FTNVVFTVADGALTI
+1449 FTNVVFTVVDGALTI

-1536 VTGNYTFTNSVDG
+1536 VTGNYTFTDSVDG

-1554 PRTVK
+1554 PRTVT

-1569 DGMPLTRPDVSVTG
+1569 DGAPLTRPDVSVTG

-1623 NYDITKLPGQLSITQ
+1623 NYEITKLPGKLSITQ

-1651 REYNGKKL
+1651 REYNGQKL

-1671 EGDRLVVEFPAD
+1671 KGDRLVVEFPAD
-1683 AGLTDVG
+1683 AGLTAVG
-1690 TKRNEYKSYRVERSD
+1690 TKQNEYKSYRVERISD
-1705 GADVTANYT
+1705 GANVTANYT
-1714 FGKPVIGTLTVTPV
+1714 FGEPVIGTLTVTPV

-1738 KAYDGTPLTDR
+1738 KAYDGTPLTDS

-1759 GEEGLAGVTVK
+1759 GEEGLAGVTVE

-1786 KLKSNTLAKNYT
+1786 KLKSNTKAQNYN

-1803 GTLTVT
+1803 GTLTV
-1809 QSEKVITVTANNHTW
+1809 SKNEKVITVTANSRTW
-1824 EYDGQPHSDGGYTV
+1824 EYDGKEHSDGGYTV
-1838 SYDGQTYT
+1838 VYDGETYT
-1846 AAAGKT
+1846 VAAGESQE
-1852 VTLPTGDV
+1852 LPTGGLTLTATV
-1860 VSAAV
+1860 V
-1865 EGTVTN
+1865 GTVKN

-1951 SYAITYLV
+1951 SYTITYLV

-1974 VGKYPGILVPDEN
+1974 VGKYTGILVPDEN
-1987 NTRIVDGSG
+1987 NTHIVDGSG
-1996 NDVTDNYEI
+1996 NDVTENYEI

-2046 SISNRAYTKAD
+2046 SISNRAYTRAD

-2134 VADYTTDVGTKTIDV
+2134 VTDYTTDVGTKTIDV

-2190 TDGWLKIDPIADKVT
+2190 KDGWLKIDPIADKVT

-2242 VAEKPTKAWT
+2242 VAEKPT
-2252 AKGTDAGEYPVGIV
+2252 
-2266 SGDFR
+2266 
-2271 NTSKNFTNIEFVIVD
+2271 
-2286 GTLKIDPVSDKVT
+2286 
-2299 VTVTENS
+2299 
-2306 AAVTYDGTEHSVTG
+2306 
-2320 YKSMTADNTLYDVEK
+2320 
-2335 NVAEKP
+2335 
-2341 TAAWT
+2341 AAWT
-2346 AKGMYVGTYHV
+2346 AKGKYVGTYHV
-2357 GIKAADFKNTSKNFT
+2357 GIKAADFKNTSGNFT

-2407 EQTVEGYTITSNPAN
+2407 AQSVEGYTVTSNPAN

-2436 DANTYPMGLSAAN
+2436 DANTYPMGL
-2449 FTATSPNYENVH
+2449 
-2461 VEVTDG
+2461 
-2467 YLKINPITDKV
+2467 
-2478 TVTVTE
+2478 
-2484 KSDTVVYDT
+2484 
-2493 NEHFITGYETM
+2493 
-2504 TANNALYDVKTN
+2504 
-2516 VAETQTAAWTAKGT
+2516 
-2530 DVGEY
+2530 
-2535 PVGIEASDFENTSVN
+2535 
-2550 FTNVEF
+2550 
-2556 VVVDGALNIT
+2556 
-2566 PAENIAVKI
+2566 
-2575 AGSTKTVIYDG
+2575 
-2586 TEQTVEGYTVTSN
+2586 
-2599 PANADVT
+2599 
-2606 LVGEAVA
+2606 
-2613 SGTDA
+2613 
-2618 NTYPMGL
+2618 
-2625 KPSDFTA
+2625 
-2632 TSPNYKKITIE
+2632 
-2643 VTDGWLKIDPIA
+2643 
-2655 DKVTVTVTE
+2655 
-2664 NSAAVTYDGTEHSVT
+2664 
-2679 GCKSMTADNT
+2679 
-2689 LYDVE
+2689 
-2694 KNVAEKPTKAWTAKG
+2694 
-2709 TDAGEYPVGI
+2709 
-2719 VSGDFENT
+2719 
-2727 SVNFTNV
+2727 
-2734 EFVIVD
+2734 
-2740 GTLKIDPVS
+2740 
-2749 DKVTVTIT
+2749 
-2757 ENADTVIYDTKE
+2757 
-2769 HSVTGYKSMTADNA
+2769 
-2783 LYDVKKN
+2783 
-2790 VAETSTEA
+2790 
-2798 WTAKGTDVGEYPV
+2798 
-2811 GIKADDFENTSG
+2811 
-2823 NFTNVEFVIV
+2823 
-2833 DGALKIAPAESIA
+2833 
-2846 VKIAGSTKTVIY
+2846 
-2858 DGTEQTV
+2858 
-2865 EGYTVTSN
+2865 
-2873 PANADV
+2873 
-2879 TLVGKAVAAG
+2879 
-2889 TDADTYPMGLTAADF
+2889 TAADF

-2909 NYETVVIE
+2909 NYETVVIK
-2917 VKDGWLKI
+2917 VTDGWLKI
-2925 NPVSDKVTVTVTEKS
+2925 DPVSDKVTVTVTEKS

-2968 DVAETPTDA
+2968 DVAETPTA
-2977 WTAKGTNAG
+2977 KWTAKGTNAG

-3005 NVAFVITDGELEIT
+3005 NVAFVIVDGELEIT
-3019 PVTDKVT
+3019 PVADKVT

-3045 TGYESMTADNA
+3045 TGYETMTADNA
-3056 LYDVTKNVAETK
+3056 LYDIANVAETP

-3094 SKNFANVE
+3094 SGNFANVE

-3121 TVTGNTKTVVYDGT
+3121 TVTGNTKTVTYDGT
-3135 EHSVEGYTVDVNG
+3135 EHSVESYTVDVNG

-3206 KVTVTVTENADTVE
+3206 KVTVTITENADTVE

-3287 EDGELVITRRGE
+3287 VDGELVITRRGE

-3304 VTLRADDNT
+3304 VTLRADDST
-3313 VMFDGDNH
+3313 VMFDGDYH

-3416 TVEATVPFFTE
+3416 TLEATVPFFTE

-3446 VMNLKDV
+3446 VMDLKEE

-3523 VVDAGAQS
+3523 VADAGAQS

-3592 IGEKSVILVGLGADA
+3592 IGEKNVILVGLGADA

-3649 ALNLEKNVVKAC
+3649 ALDLEKNVVKAC

>member
-6 LIALLMAV
+6 LIALLMVV

-34 PAEETLLSENGNDS
+34 PAEETLLSENGNDP

-57 GDKDSIPGTGEKP
+57 GDKDSIPDTGDKP
-70 IAAEEPAKDEESGK
+70 GAGEEPAKGEEP
-84 NEESGKDGESGKD
+84 GKD

-132 GEEVSRQIVKKGD
+132 GAEVSRQIVKKGD

-182 QINVDAGFT
+182 RINVDAGFT

-245 ADSVTLDKEN
+245 VDSVTLDKEN

-288 TAAPNVVTK
+288 TAKPNVEITK
-297 PGYTFSHWEYNGTKF
+297 PGYTFSHWEYNGAQF
-312 EFGSPLT
+312 NFGSPLT
-319 ENITLKAHWNVNTST
+319 ENITLKARWNAKADTQ
-334 RYTVIHWQE
+334 YTVIHWQE
-343 NANDEEFSF
+343 DADDDGYSYVEN
-352 KEAETKTG
+352 ETLYGT
-360 STGAQTSAA
+360 TGAQTSAR
-369 AKSYTGFTAQ
+369 AKTYNGFTVQA
-379 TITQQTIAGDGSTV
+379 ITQETIKGNGATI
-393 VNVYYKRNVYEVK
+393 VNIYYTRNVYEVK
-406 FYSTSGWFSSSEEYA
+406 FYRSTGSSWNPGWSEITNN
-421 DLRITA
+421 RISA
-427 KYGAAIGDK
+427 KYGANIRDQ
-436 WPTYDGSSTWATQ
+436 WPGGQWKVSPSGSV
-449 SDGSGP
+449 
-455 YQVNIDTMP
+455 YQTNIDVMP
-464 LNGATF
+464 LGGTNFYETSQYNGSAKYYLEDLNGNYVLDHTDTGASTTATIS
-470 YGPKT
+470 K
-475 GSGSESAYYY
+475 
-485 VEVLPG
+485 
-491 ESGTTTVGGKSYK
+491 
-504 LHHSDTSPG
+504 
-513 TGYTVTSEDQYPITG
+513 EDRYNITG
-528 FTFNSG
+528 FTVNESKSG
-534 VSTQTGGKYNN
+534 KDGERYNG
-545 ARFYYTRNT
+545 ASFYYDRNS
-554 YNIIYMNGGSEVT
+554 YNVVYISHGQTVNT
-567 SYRESVL
+567 ASYKYQQSIADAGNYKL
-574 YEQAIPASA
+574 T
-583 NKAAPT
+583 T
-589 PPVGKEKYIFLGW
+589 PPVGMEKYIFAGW
-602 YDDPAGQHPHSFSGT
+602 CADPFGLPEYVFDGKT
-617 MGPQNITVYAHW
+617 MPAQNITVYAYW

-641 MEGTGGQKDLT
+641 MEGTGGKNLT
-652 IPYGGTINEKD
+652 IPYGGTIDESM
-663 LPTPQKPAGEGW
+663 LPDPQKPAGEGW
-675 TFVSW
+675 TFAGW
-680 ATKQGDTYIPFN
+680 TTKNGDTYTPFH
-692 FGTKIYNNIELY
+692 FSTKIYENIELY

-716 YTDGSTS
+716 YTDGKNT
-723 VKDTKQ
+723 VTDMKH
-729 YAPGTYADVRP
+729 YAPGAHADVQA
-740 NTFPVPEG
+740 NSFAVPEG
-748 KVFLGWADT
+748 KVFLGWAET

-772 DASVTLHAVWG
+772 NASVTLHAVWG
-783 DTEGVLSLVYMPN
+783 NKDAVVSLTYNAN
-796 GGTESAVTEEQIPN
+796 GGQGGTYVKNGYVN
-810 NSKVTL
+810 NDLVTL
-816 KGAIFTRPGYTLTGW
+816 WDGSGFSRAGYTLVGWSTDPNATSAEYKTGS
-831 NTAANG
+831 T
-837 SGTSFALG
+837 
-845 ASARVTRIDSNVLYA
+845 ARVDSTGDNILYA
-860 QWTANNDTAYKVEFY
+860 VWKANNDTAYKVEFY
-875 CEQTNGAYTL
+875 CEQTDGAYTL
-885 AKTDPRTGTT
+885 AKTEPRTGTT
-895 DATVSVTDTDKGY
+895 DATVSVNPTDKEY
-908 GTPTYVYDEG
+908 GTPTYVYDAA
-918 NTNNLESGTVAAD
+918 NANNVESGPVAAD

-956 EVQVAPDQTGTMTI
+956 EVKVAPDQTGTMTI

-978 STALGEEYAS
+978 STALGAEYTS
-988 AHVDSYSPSQSLE
+988 AHANSYSPSQSLKME
-1001 MKATGNV
+1001 ATGNV

-1067 VPNVIDTTTVLFKG
+1067 VPNVIDTTTVRFKG
-1081 GALPGGYYELPTY
+1081 GELPGGYYELPTY

-1114 NHDTL
+1114 NHDTR

-1144 KEGSKAEAKGMNA
+1144 KEGSKAEAKGTNA
-1157 GNYDMGLTKD
+1157 GKYDMGLTED

-1172 SQNYSNIKVVVVDG
+1172 SENYSNIKVVVVDG
-1186 YLKIDPI
+1186 YLEITPI
-1193 TEKVTVT
+1193 TDKVTVT
-1200 VTEESDTVT
+1200 VTEKSDTVT
-1209 YDGQEHAV
+1209 YNGQEHSV

-1227 ALYDVKKNVAETSTA
+1227 ALYDVKKNVAETSTE

-1256 GIKAADFKNTSK
+1256 GIKAADFKNTSG

-1292 KIAGNTKTVTYNGEA
+1292 KIAGNTKTVTYNVEV

-1325 LVGEAVASGTD
+1325 LVGQAIASGTD
-1336 ANTYP
+1336 A
-1341 MGLSAADFTATSPN
+1341 G
-1355 YKNVTIEVTDGYL
+1355 
-1368 KIDPITEKV
+1368 
-1377 TVTVTEK
+1377 
-1384 SGSAVYDGQEH
+1384 
-1395 SVTGYET
+1395 
-1402 MTADNTLY
+1402 
-1410 DVKKNVA
+1410 
-1417 ETQTAAW
+1417 
-1424 TAKGVDVGKY
+1424 
-1434 PVGIVSGDFANTSKN
+1434 
-1449 FTNVVFTVADGALTI
+1449 
-1464 SPISEKTITVTA
+1464 
-1476 ASGSKKYDGTPLT
+1476 
-1489 NNGFSCTEGVLV
+1489 
-1501 PGDVLTAVVE
+1501 
-1511 GSATNV
+1511 
-1517 GDEGK
+1517 
-1522 NVVKSYKVMRGGAD
+1522 
-1536 VTGNYTFTNSVDG
+1536 
-1549 KLTIL
+1549 
-1554 PRTVK
+1554 
-1559 LTSETASKEY
+1559 
-1569 DGMPLTRPDVSVTG
+1569 
-1583 DGFVS
+1583 
-1588 GEVTGIT
+1588 
-1595 ATGSV
+1595 
-1600 TYVSDGTVENT
+1600 
-1611 ITYTTGAAFREA
+1611 
-1623 NYDITKLPGQLSITQ
+1623 
-1638 SSNAIVITTASRS
+1638 
-1651 REYNGKKL
+1651 
-1659 LDDQTT
+1659 
-1665 HTGTLA
+1665 
-1671 EGDRLVVEFPAD
+1671 
-1683 AGLTDVG
+1683 
-1690 TKRNEYKSYRVERSD
+1690 
-1705 GADVTANYT
+1705 
-1714 FGKPVIGTLTVTPV
+1714 
-1728 AIELT
+1728 
-1733 ANSAA
+1733 
-1738 KAYDGTPLTDR
+1738 
-1749 GYTISNGSFV
+1749 
-1759 GEEGLAGVTVK
+1759 
-1770 GSQTAVGSSA
+1770 
-1780 NTITGH
+1780 
-1786 KLKSNTLAKNYT
+1786 
-1798 ITYAD
+1798 
-1803 GTLTVT
+1803 
-1809 QSEKVITVTANNHTW
+1809 
-1824 EYDGQPHSDGGYTV
+1824 
-1838 SYDGQTYT
+1838 
-1846 AAAGKT
+1846 
-1852 VTLPTGDV
+1852 
-1860 VSAAV
+1860 
-1865 EGTVTN
+1865 
-1871 VADSAKDNNKITVV
+1871 
-1885 AITDAAGNVVN
+1885 
-1896 DQFKTIT
+1896 
-1903 LVPGTLTITKR
+1903 
-1914 GAGEEKVILEAANNA
+1914 
-1929 VVYDGQPHGVC
+1929 
-1940 LTADGKVEAGT
+1940 
-1951 SYAITYLV
+1951 
-1959 DGHSVETVITGSRTA
+1959 
-1974 VGKYPGILVPDEN
+1974 
-1987 NTRIVDGSG
+1987 
-1996 NDVTDNYEI
+1996 
-2005 TYRNGDLEIVAPGTV
+2005 
-2020 VVEIKGIRDSVVYDG
+2020 
-2035 SKHEVNGYTVV
+2035 
-2046 SISNRAYTKAD
+2046 
-2057 FSLAEGKSAH
+2057 
-2067 AEGTNVGEYY
+2067 
-2077 MNLKPES
+2077 
-2084 FVNNNTQNFTSVQFV
+2084 
-2099 IVEDGLLEITPIT
+2099 
-2112 DEVTVTIT
+2112 
-2120 GNNDTKVYNGKEQS
+2120 
-2134 VADYTTDVGTKTIDV
+2134 
-2149 ALKDGVKAEA
+2149 
-2159 KGTDVDTYYMG
+2159 
-2170 LTKDS
+2170 
-2175 FSVTSRNYSNIKVVV
+2175 
-2190 TDGWLKIDPIADKVT
+2190 
-2205 VTVTENSAAVTYDG
+2205 
-2219 TEHSVTGYKSMTADN
+2219 
-2234 TLYDVEKN
+2234 
-2242 VAEKPTKAWT
+2242 
-2252 AKGTDAGEYPVGIV
+2252 
-2266 SGDFR
+2266 
-2271 NTSKNFTNIEFVIVD
+2271 
-2286 GTLKIDPVSDKVT
+2286 
-2299 VTVTENS
+2299 
-2306 AAVTYDGTEHSVTG
+2306 
-2320 YKSMTADNTLYDVEK
+2320 
-2335 NVAEKP
+2335 
-2341 TAAWT
+2341 
-2346 AKGMYVGTYHV
+2346 
-2357 GIKAADFKNTSKNFT
+2357 
-2372 NVEFV
+2372 
-2377 IVDGDLVITP
+2377 
-2387 ASVAVVKIEGHTKTV
+2387 
-2402 TYNGK
+2402 
-2407 EQTVEGYTITSNPAN
+2407 
-2422 ATVTLVGKAVASGT
+2422 
-2436 DANTYPMGLSAAN
+2436 
-2449 FTATSPNYENVH
+2449 
-2461 VEVTDG
+2461 
-2467 YLKINPITDKV
+2467 
-2478 TVTVTE
+2478 
-2484 KSDTVVYDT
+2484 
-2493 NEHFITGYETM
+2493 
-2504 TANNALYDVKTN
+2504 
-2516 VAETQTAAWTAKGT
+2516 
-2530 DVGEY
+2530 
-2535 PVGIEASDFENTSVN
+2535 
-2550 FTNVEF
+2550 
-2556 VVVDGALNIT
+2556 
-2566 PAENIAVKI
+2566 
-2575 AGSTKTVIYDG
+2575 
-2586 TEQTVEGYTVTSN
+2586 
-2599 PANADVT
+2599 
-2606 LVGEAVA
+2606 
-2613 SGTDA
+2613 
-2618 NTYPMGL
+2618 TYPMGL

-2632 TSPNYKKITIE
+2632 TSPNYDKVTVE
-2643 VTDGWLKIDPIA
+2643 VTDGYLEIDPI
-2655 DKVTVTVTE
+2655 T
-2664 NSAAVTYDGTEHSVT
+2664 
-2679 GCKSMTADNT
+2679 
-2689 LYDVE
+2689 
-2694 KNVAEKPTKAWTAKG
+2694 
-2709 TDAGEYPVGI
+2709 
-2719 VSGDFENT
+2719 
-2727 SVNFTNV
+2727 
-2734 EFVIVD
+2734 
-2740 GTLKIDPVS
+2740 
-2749 DKVTVTIT
+2749 
-2757 ENADTVIYDTKE
+2757 
-2769 HSVTGYKSMTADNA
+2769 
-2783 LYDVKKN
+2783 
-2790 VAETSTEA
+2790 
-2798 WTAKGTDVGEYPV
+2798 
-2811 GIKADDFENTSG
+2811 
-2823 NFTNVEFVIV
+2823 
-2833 DGALKIAPAESIA
+2833 
-2846 VKIAGSTKTVIY
+2846 
-2858 DGTEQTV
+2858 
-2865 EGYTVTSN
+2865 
-2873 PANADV
+2873 
-2879 TLVGKAVAAG
+2879 
-2889 TDADTYPMGLTAADF
+2889 
-2904 TATSP
+2904 
-2909 NYETVVIE
+2909 
-2917 VKDGWLKI
+2917 
-2925 NPVSDKVTVTVTEKS
+2925 DKVTVTVTEKS
-2940 DSVVYDGQEHSVTGY
+2940 GSAVYNGQEHSVTGY

-2968 DVAETPTDA
+2968 DVAETPTEA

-3005 NVAFVITDGELEIT
+3005 NVVFEIVDGELEIT

-3045 TGYESMTADNA
+3045 TGYETMTADNA
-3056 LYDVTKNVAETK
+3056 LYDIANVAKTP

-3121 TVTGNTKTVVYDGT
+3121 TVTGNTKTVTYDGA

-3243 ANVAETPTDAWTAK
+3243 ANVAETPTNAWTAK
-3257 GTDAGSYPVGIKSG
+3257 GTDAGTYPVGIKSG
-3271 DFKNTSGNFT
+3271 DFRNTSGNFT

-3304 VTLRADDNT
+3304 VTLRADDST

-3416 TVEATVPFFTE
+3416 TLEATVPFFTE

-3446 VMNLKDV
+3446 VMNLKDE

-3523 VVDAGAQS
+3523 VADAGAQS

-3649 ALNLEKNVVKAC
+3649 ALDLEKNVVKAC

>member
-1 MKKRN
+1 MEN
-6 LIALLMAV
+6 
-14 CMMFSLLP
+14 
-22 VNAIAV
+22 
-28 GDEGTI
+28 
-34 PAEETLLSENGNDS
+34 ETLY
-48 APAGSTNPA
+48 
-57 GDKDSIPGTGEKP
+57 GT
-70 IAAEEPAKDEESGK
+70 
-84 NEESGKDGESGKD
+84 
-97 EEPAEDEEG
+97 
-106 GKTNVVPM
+106 
-114 RVVRPDTD
+114 
-122 KYLTYVFRVD
+122 
-132 GEEVSRQIVKKGD
+132 
-145 TLYQPVSPVK
+145 
-155 DGYKFT
+155 
-161 GWFVGASELAFGT
+161 
-174 VGEISESA
+174 
-182 QINVDAGFT
+182 
-191 EVLYV
+191 
-196 FFADTNGRI
+196 
-205 VHTKEG
+205 
-211 VKGDVIKTDDVTYG
+211 
-225 LENTTHAITGWYLEG
+225 
-240 SYQTP
+240 
-245 ADSVTLDKEN
+245 
-255 ITVYAKVE
+255 
-263 PGHWLHFDS
+263 
-272 DGGTYIAPQFY
+272 
-283 SADAT
+283 
-288 TAAPNVVTK
+288 
-297 PGYTFSHWEYNGTKF
+297 
-312 EFGSPLT
+312 
-319 ENITLKAHWNVNTST
+319 
-334 RYTVIHWQE
+334 
-343 NANDEEFSF
+343 
-352 KEAETKTG
+352 
-360 STGAQTSAA
+360 TGAQTSAR
-369 AKSYTGFTAQ
+369 AKTYNGFTVRA
-379 TITQQTIAGDGSTV
+379 ITQETIKGNGATI
-393 VNVYYKRNVYEVK
+393 VNIYYKRNVYEVK
-406 FYSTSGWFSSSEEYA
+406 FYRRTSGFSGWSEMTNKT
-421 DLRITA
+421 ISA
-427 KYGAAIGDK
+427 KYGANIRDQ
-436 WPTYDGSSTWATQ
+436 WPGGQWKVSPSGSV
-449 SDGSGP
+449 
-455 YQVNIDTMP
+455 YQTNIDVMP
-464 LNGATF
+464 LGGTNFYETSQYNGSAKYYLEDLNGNYVLDHTDTGASTTATIS
-470 YGPKT
+470 K
-475 GSGSESAYYY
+475 
-485 VEVLPG
+485 
-491 ESGTTTVGGKSYK
+491 
-504 LHHSDTSPG
+504 
-513 TGYTVTSEDQYPITG
+513 EDRYNITG
-528 FTFNSG
+528 FTVNESKSG
-534 VSTQTGGKYNN
+534 KDGERYNG
-545 ARFYYTRNT
+545 ASFYYDRNS
-554 YNIIYMNGGSEVT
+554 YNVVYISHGQTVNT
-567 SYRESVL
+567 ASYKYQQSIADAGDYNL
-574 YEQAIPASA
+574 T
-583 NKAAPT
+583 T
-589 PPVGKEKYIFLGW
+589 PPVGMEKYIFVGW
-602 YDDPAGQHPHSFSGT
+602 CADPFGLPEYVFDGKT
-617 MGPQNITVYAHW
+617 MPAQNITVYAYW

-641 MEGTGGQKDLT
+641 MEGTGGKNLT
-652 IPYGGTINEKD
+652 IPYGGTIDESM
-663 LPTPQKPAGEGW
+663 LPGPQKPAGEGW
-675 TFVSW
+675 TFAGW
-680 ATKQGDTYIPFN
+680 TTKNGDTYTPFH
-692 FGTKIYNNIELY
+692 FSTKIYENIELY

-716 YTDGSTS
+716 YTDGKNT
-723 VKDTKQ
+723 VTDMKH
-729 YAPGTYADVRP
+729 YAPGAHADVQA
-740 NTFPVPEG
+740 NSFAVPEG
-748 KVFLGWADT
+748 KVFLGWAET

-772 DASVTLHAVWG
+772 NASVTLHAVWG
-783 DTEGVLSLVYMPN
+783 NKDAVVSLTYNAN
-796 GGTESAVTEEQIPN
+796 GGQGGTYVKNGYVN
-810 NSKVTL
+810 NDLVTL
-816 KGAIFTRPGYTLTGW
+816 WDGSGFSRAGYTLVGWSTDPNATSAEYKTGS
-831 NTAANG
+831 T
-837 SGTSFALG
+837 
-845 ASARVTRIDSNVLYA
+845 ARVDSTGDNILYA
-860 QWTANNDTAYKVEFY
+860 VWKANNDTAYKVEFY
-875 CEQTNGAYTL
+875 CEQTDGAYTL
-885 AKTDPRTGTT
+885 AKTEPRTGTT
-895 DATVSVTDTDKGY
+895 DATVSVNPTDKEY
-908 GTPTYVYDEG
+908 GTPTYVYDAA
-918 NTNNLESGTVAAD
+918 NANNVESGPVAAD

-956 EVQVAPDQTGTMTI
+956 EVKVAPDQTGTMTI

-978 STALGEEYAS
+978 STALGAEYTS
-988 AHVDSYSPSQSLE
+988 AHANSYSPSQSLKME
-1001 MKATGNV
+1001 AAGNV

-1067 VPNVIDTTTVLFKG
+1067 VPNVIDTTTVRFKG
-1081 GALPGGYYELPTY
+1081 GELPGGYYELPTY

-1114 NHDTL
+1114 NHDTR

-1144 KEGSKAEAKGMNA
+1144 KEGSKAEAKGTNA
-1157 GNYDMGLTKD
+1157 GKYDMGLTED

-1172 SQNYSNIKVVVVDG
+1172 SENYSNIKVVVVDG
-1186 YLKIDPI
+1186 YLEITPI
-1193 TEKVTVT
+1193 TDKVTVT
-1200 VTEESDTVT
+1200 VTEKSDTVT
-1209 YDGQEHAV
+1209 YNGQEHSV

-1227 ALYDVKKNVAETSTA
+1227 ALYDVKKNVAETSTE

-1256 GIKAADFKNTSK
+1256 GIKAADFKNISGS
-1268 NFTNVEFVIVDGD
+1268 FTNVEFVIVDGD

-1292 KIAGNTKTVTYNGEA
+1292 KIAGNTKTVTYNGKE
-1307 QSVEGY
+1307 QTVTGY
-1313 TVTSNPA
+1313 EITSNPA

-1325 LVGEAVASGTD
+1325 LVGKAVASGTD

-1341 MGLSAADFTATSPN
+1341 MGLTAANFTATSPN
-1355 YKNVTIEVTDGYL
+1355 YENVHVEVTDGYL
-1368 KIDPITEKV
+1368 KINPITDKV

-1384 SGSAVYDGQEH
+1384 SDTVVYDTNEH
-1395 SVTGYET
+1395 SITGYKS

-1410 DVKKNVA
+1410 DVKTNVA

-1424 TAKGVDVGKY
+1424 TAKGTDVGEY
-1434 PVGIVSGDFANTSKN
+1434 PVGIEAADFENTSVN
-1449 FTNVVFTVADGALTI
+1449 FPNVEFVVVDGALNITPAENI
-1464 SPISEKTITVTA
+1464 AVKIAGSTKTVI
-1476 ASGSKKYDGTPLT
+1476 YDGTEQT
-1489 NNGFSCTEGVLV
+1489 
-1501 PGDVLTAVVE
+1501 VE
-1511 GSATNV
+1511 GYT
-1517 GDEGK
+1517 
-1522 NVVKSYKVMRGGAD
+1522 
-1536 VTGNYTFTNSVDG
+1536 VT
-1549 KLTIL
+1549 
-1554 PRTVK
+1554 
-1559 LTSETASKEY
+1559 
-1569 DGMPLTRPDVSVTG
+1569 
-1583 DGFVS
+1583 
-1588 GEVTGIT
+1588 
-1595 ATGSV
+1595 
-1600 TYVSDGTVENT
+1600 
-1611 ITYTTGAAFREA
+1611 
-1623 NYDITKLPGQLSITQ
+1623 
-1638 SSNAIVITTASRS
+1638 SN
-1651 REYNGKKL
+1651 
-1659 LDDQTT
+1659 
-1665 HTGTLA
+1665 
-1671 EGDRLVVEFPAD
+1671 PAD
-1683 AGLTDVG
+1683 A
-1690 TKRNEYKSYRVERSD
+1690 
-1705 GADVTANYT
+1705 
-1714 FGKPVIGTLTVTPV
+1714 
-1728 AIELT
+1728 
-1733 ANSAA
+1733 
-1738 KAYDGTPLTDR
+1738 
-1749 GYTISNGSFV
+1749 
-1759 GEEGLAGVTVK
+1759 
-1770 GSQTAVGSSA
+1770 
-1780 NTITGH
+1780 
-1786 KLKSNTLAKNYT
+1786 
-1798 ITYAD
+1798 
-1803 GTLTVT
+1803 
-1809 QSEKVITVTANNHTW
+1809 
-1824 EYDGQPHSDGGYTV
+1824 
-1838 SYDGQTYT
+1838 
-1846 AAAGKT
+1846 T
-1852 VTLPTGDV
+1852 VTLVGEAAATGTDANTYPMGLKP
-1860 VSAAV
+1860 SDFTA
-1865 EGTVTN
+1865 TSPN
-1871 VADSAKDNNKITVV
+1871 YKKIT
-1885 AITDAAGNVVN
+1885 I
-1896 DQFKTIT
+1896 
-1903 LVPGTLTITKR
+1903 
-1914 GAGEEKVILEAANNA
+1914 E
-1929 VVYDGQPHGVC
+1929 
-1940 LTADGKVEAGT
+1940 
-1951 SYAITYLV
+1951 
-1959 DGHSVETVITGSRTA
+1959 
-1974 VGKYPGILVPDEN
+1974 
-1987 NTRIVDGSG
+1987 
-1996 NDVTDNYEI
+1996 
-2005 TYRNGDLEIVAPGTV
+2005 
-2020 VVEIKGIRDSVVYDG
+2020 
-2035 SKHEVNGYTVV
+2035 
-2046 SISNRAYTKAD
+2046 
-2057 FSLAEGKSAH
+2057 
-2067 AEGTNVGEYY
+2067 
-2077 MNLKPES
+2077 
-2084 FVNNNTQNFTSVQFV
+2084 
-2099 IVEDGLLEITPIT
+2099 
-2112 DEVTVTIT
+2112 
-2120 GNNDTKVYNGKEQS
+2120 
-2134 VADYTTDVGTKTIDV
+2134 
-2149 ALKDGVKAEA
+2149 
-2159 KGTDVDTYYMG
+2159 
-2170 LTKDS
+2170 
-2175 FSVTSRNYSNIKVVV
+2175 V

-2271 NTSKNFTNIEFVIVD
+2271 NTSKNFTN
-2286 GTLKIDPVSDKVT
+2286 
-2299 VTVTENS
+2299 
-2306 AAVTYDGTEHSVTG
+2306 
-2320 YKSMTADNTLYDVEK
+2320 
-2335 NVAEKP
+2335 
-2341 TAAWT
+2341 
-2346 AKGMYVGTYHV
+2346 
-2357 GIKAADFKNTSKNFT
+2357 
-2372 NVEFV
+2372 
-2377 IVDGDLVITP
+2377 
-2387 ASVAVVKIEGHTKTV
+2387 
-2402 TYNGK
+2402 
-2407 EQTVEGYTITSNPAN
+2407 
-2422 ATVTLVGKAVASGT
+2422 
-2436 DANTYPMGLSAAN
+2436 
-2449 FTATSPNYENVH
+2449 
-2461 VEVTDG
+2461 
-2467 YLKINPITDKV
+2467 
-2478 TVTVTE
+2478 
-2484 KSDTVVYDT
+2484 
-2493 NEHFITGYETM
+2493 
-2504 TANNALYDVKTN
+2504 
-2516 VAETQTAAWTAKGT
+2516 
-2530 DVGEY
+2530 
-2535 PVGIEASDFENTSVN
+2535 
-2550 FTNVEF
+2550 
-2556 VVVDGALNIT
+2556 
-2566 PAENIAVKI
+2566 
-2575 AGSTKTVIYDG
+2575 
-2586 TEQTVEGYTVTSN
+2586 
-2599 PANADVT
+2599 
-2606 LVGEAVA
+2606 
-2613 SGTDA
+2613 
-2618 NTYPMGL
+2618 
-2625 KPSDFTA
+2625 
-2632 TSPNYKKITIE
+2632 
-2643 VTDGWLKIDPIA
+2643 
-2655 DKVTVTVTE
+2655 
-2664 NSAAVTYDGTEHSVT
+2664 
-2679 GCKSMTADNT
+2679 
-2689 LYDVE
+2689 
-2694 KNVAEKPTKAWTAKG
+2694 
-2709 TDAGEYPVGI
+2709 
-2719 VSGDFENT
+2719 
-2727 SVNFTNV
+2727 V

-2769 HSVTGYKSMTADNA
+2769 HSVKGYKSMIADNA

-2790 VAETSTEA
+2790 VAETPTEA

-2811 GIKADDFENTSG
+2811 GIKAGDFENTSG

-2833 DGALKIAPAESIA
+2833 DGALKIAPAESIV
-2846 VKIAGSTKTVIY
+2846 VKIAGNTKTVTY
-2858 DGTEQTV
+2858 NGEEQSV

-2879 TLVGKAVAAG
+2879 TLVGKAVASG

-2917 VKDGWLKI
+2917 VTDGWLKI
-2925 NPVSDKVTVTVTEKS
+2925 DPVSDKVTVTVTEKS
-2940 DSVVYDGQEHSVTGY
+2940 GSVVYDGQEHAVTGY

-2968 DVAETPTDA
+2968 DVAETPTEA

-3045 TGYESMTADNA
+3045 TGYETMTADNA
-3056 LYDVTKNVAETK
+3056 LYDIANVAKTP

-3189 IRIAV
+3189 IRIVV

-3206 KVTVTVTENADTVE
+3206 KVTVTITENADTVE

-3271 DFKNTSGNFT
+3271 DFRNTSGNFT

-3299 NPGSP
+3299 NPESP

-3313 VMFDGDNH
+3313 VMFDGDYH

-3416 TVEATVPFFTE
+3416 TLEATVPFFTE

-3446 VMNLKDV
+3446 VMNLKDE

-3523 VVDAGAQS
+3523 VADAGAQS

-3649 ALNLEKNVVKAC
+3649 ALDLEKNVVKAC

-3707 FNEDLNIL
+3707 FNEDLNNL

>member
-1 MKKRN
+1 M
-6 LIALLMAV
+6 
-14 CMMFSLLP
+14 
-22 VNAIAV
+22 
-28 GDEGTI
+28 
-34 PAEETLLSENGNDS
+34 
-48 APAGSTNPA
+48 
-57 GDKDSIPGTGEKP
+57 
-70 IAAEEPAKDEESGK
+70 
-84 NEESGKDGESGKD
+84 
-97 EEPAEDEEG
+97 
-106 GKTNVVPM
+106 
-114 RVVRPDTD
+114 
-122 KYLTYVFRVD
+122 
-132 GEEVSRQIVKKGD
+132 
-145 TLYQPVSPVK
+145 
-155 DGYKFT
+155 
-161 GWFVGASELAFGT
+161 
-174 VGEISESA
+174 
-182 QINVDAGFT
+182 
-191 EVLYV
+191 
-196 FFADTNGRI
+196 
-205 VHTKEG
+205 
-211 VKGDVIKTDDVTYG
+211 
-225 LENTTHAITGWYLEG
+225 
-240 SYQTP
+240 
-245 ADSVTLDKEN
+245 
-255 ITVYAKVE
+255 
-263 PGHWLHFDS
+263 
-272 DGGTYIAPQFY
+272 
-283 SADAT
+283 
-288 TAAPNVVTK
+288 
-297 PGYTFSHWEYNGTKF
+297 
-312 EFGSPLT
+312 
-319 ENITLKAHWNVNTST
+319 
-334 RYTVIHWQE
+334 
-343 NANDEEFSF
+343 
-352 KEAETKTG
+352 
-360 STGAQTSAA
+360 
-369 AKSYTGFTAQ
+369 
-379 TITQQTIAGDGSTV
+379 
-393 VNVYYKRNVYEVK
+393 
-406 FYSTSGWFSSSEEYA
+406 
-421 DLRITA
+421 
-427 KYGAAIGDK
+427 
-436 WPTYDGSSTWATQ
+436 
-449 SDGSGP
+449 
-455 YQVNIDTMP
+455 
-464 LNGATF
+464 
-470 YGPKT
+470 
-475 GSGSESAYYY
+475 
-485 VEVLPG
+485 
-491 ESGTTTVGGKSYK
+491 
-504 LHHSDTSPG
+504 
-513 TGYTVTSEDQYPITG
+513 
-528 FTFNSG
+528 
-534 VSTQTGGKYNN
+534 
-545 ARFYYTRNT
+545 
-554 YNIIYMNGGSEVT
+554 
-567 SYRESVL
+567 
-574 YEQAIPASA
+574 
-583 NKAAPT
+583 
-589 PPVGKEKYIFLGW
+589 EKYIFAGW
-602 YDDPAGQHPHSFSGT
+602 CADPFGLPEYVFDGKT
-617 MGPQNITVYAHW
+617 MPAQNITVYAYW
-629 AAPTVSGVAYIT
+629 AAPTVYGFAHIT
-641 MEGTGGQKDLT
+641 MEGADGKELT
-652 IPYGGTINEKD
+652 VPYGGTIDESM
-663 LPTPQKPAGEGW
+663 LPDPQKPAGEGW
-675 TFVSW
+675 TFAGW
-680 ATKQGDTYIPFN
+680 ATKNGDTYTPFH
-692 FGTKIYNNIELY
+692 FSTKIYENIELY

-709 KNSYTVT
+709 KSSYTVT
-716 YTDGSTS
+716 YTDG
-723 VKDTKQ
+723 KDTVTDMKR
-729 YAPGTYADVRP
+729 YASGAHADVQA
-740 NTFPVPEG
+740 NSFAVPGG
-748 KVFLGWADT
+748 KVFLGWNT
-757 ADGAVKYQPNDKLRM
+757 KADGTGTTYYPGSKIPVTDNLTLYAIWGNKDAVVSLTYNANGGQGGTYVKNGYVNNDL
-772 DASVTLHAVWG
+772 VTLWDGSGFSRAGYSLDGWSTDPNAANAEYKTGSTARVDSTGDNILYAVW
-783 DTEGVLSLVYMPN
+783 
-796 GGTESAVTEEQIPN
+796 
-810 NSKVTL
+810 K
-816 KGAIFTRPGYTLTGW
+816 
-831 NTAANG
+831 
-837 SGTSFALG
+837 
-845 ASARVTRIDSNVLYA
+845 
-860 QWTANNDTAYKVEFY
+860 ANNDTAYKVEFY
-875 CEQTNGAYTL
+875 CEQTDGAYTL
-885 AKTDPRTGTT
+885 AKTEPRAGTT
-895 DATVSVTDTDKGY
+895 DATVSVDSKDKEFDA
-908 GTPTYVYDEG
+908 PTYVYDAANE
-918 NTNNLESGTVAAD
+918 NNVESGIVTAD
-931 GSLTLKLYFKRNTAE
+931 GSLTLKLYFKRNTAG

-978 STALGEEYAS
+978 STALGAEYTS
-988 AHVDSYSPSQSLE
+988 AHANSYSPSQSLE

-1037 FKVEGLVNGDQKKDI
+1037 FKVEGLVNGDQKTDI

-1067 VPNVIDTTTVLFKG
+1067 VPNVIDTATVRFKG

-1094 QPGTLTITPNTDEV
+1094 KPGTLTITADETEV
-1108 TVTITG
+1108 VVTITG
-1114 NHDTL
+1114 NHNTL

-1130 YTTDVGEKTITVAL
+1130 FTTDVGEKTITVAL
-1144 KEGSKAEAKGMNA
+1144 KEGSKAEAKGTNA
-1157 GNYDMGLTKD
+1157 GTYYMGLTED

-1200 VTEESDTVT
+1200 VTEKSDTVT
-1209 YDGQEHAV
+1209 YNGQEHSV
-1217 TGYKSMTADN
+1217 TGYKSMTTDN
-1227 ALYDVKKNVAETSTA
+1227 ALYDVKKNVAETSTE

-1256 GIKAADFKNTSK
+1256 GIKAADFKNTSG

-1292 KIAGNTKTVTYNGEA
+1292 KIEGHTKTVTYNGKA

-1336 ANTYP
+1336 AGTYP
-1341 MGLSAADFTATSPN
+1341 MGLKPSDFTATSPN

-1368 KIDPITEKV
+1368 EIDPITDKV

-1384 SGSAVYDGQEH
+1384 SGSAVYNGQEH

-1402 MTADNTLY
+1402 MTANNALY

-1424 TAKGVDVGKY
+1424 TAKGTDVGKY

-1449 FTNVVFTVADGALTI
+1449 FTNVVFTVVDGALTI

-1489 NNGFSCTEGVLV
+1489 NSGFSCTEGVLV

-1536 VTGNYTFTNSVDG
+1536 VTGNYTFTDSVDG

-1554 PRTVK
+1554 PRTVT

-1569 DGMPLTRPDVSVTG
+1569 DGTPLTRPDVSVTG

-1611 ITYTTGAAFREA
+1611 ITYTTGAAFREE
-1623 NYDITKLPGQLSITQ
+1623 NYKITKNPGQLSITQ

-1651 REYNGKKL
+1651 RVYNGEKL

-1671 EGDRLVVEFPAD
+1671 KGDRLVVEFPAD

-1714 FGKPVIGTLTVTPV
+1714 FGEPVIGTLEVTPV

-1738 KAYDGTPLTDR
+1738 KAYDGTPLTDS
-1749 GYTISNGSFV
+1749 GYTISSGSFV
-1759 GEEGLAGVTVK
+1759 GEEGLAGVTVE

-1798 ITYAD
+1798 ITYVD
-1803 GTLTVT
+1803 GELTVT
-1809 QSEKVITVTANNHTW
+1809 QSEKVITVTANSRTW
-1824 EYDGQPHSDGGYTV
+1824 EYDGKEHSDGGYTV
-1838 SYDGQTYT
+1838 RYDGETYT
-1846 AAAGKT
+1846 VAAGESQE
-1852 VTLPTGDV
+1852 LPTGGLTLTATV
-1860 VSAAV
+1860 A
-1865 EGTVTN
+1865 GTVKD
-1871 VADSAKDNNKITVV
+1871 VKDSAKDNNKITVV

-1914 GAGEEKVILEAANNA
+1914 GAGEEKVILKAANNA

-1951 SYAITYLV
+1951 SYTITYLV

-1974 VGKYPGILVPDEN
+1974 VGKYTGILVPDKN
-1987 NTRIVDGSG
+1987 HTHLVDGSG
-1996 NDVTDNYEI
+1996 NDVTENYEI

-2134 VADYTTDVGTKTIDV
+2134 VTDYTTDVGTKTIDV
-2149 ALKDGVKAEA
+2149 ALKEGSKAEA

-2175 FSVTSRNYSNIKVVV
+2175 FSVTSRNYSNIKVVVKDGWLKIDPIADKVTVTVTENSAAVTYDGTEHSVTGYKSMTADNTLYDVEKNVAEKPTKAWTAKGTNAGEYPVGIKASDFKNTSTNFTNVEFVIVDGALTITPVTDKVTVTVVEKSDTVTYDGQEHSVTGYKSMTADNTLYNIEDVTETPTAAWTAKGKYVGTYHVGIKAADFKNNSGNFTNVEFVIEDGDLVITPASVAVVKIEGHTKTVTYNGKEQTVEGYEITSNPANATVTLVGKAVASGTDANTYPMGLTAADFTATSPNYENVHVEVTDGYLKINPITDKVTVTVTEKSDTVVYDTNEHSITGYKTMTANNALYDVKKNVAETQTAAWTAKGTDVGEYPVGIEAADFENTSVNFPNVEFVVVDGALNITPAENIAVKIAGSTKTVIYDGTEQTVEGYTVTSNPADATVTLVGEAVASGTDANTYPMGLKPSDFTATSPNYKKITIEV

-2271 NTSKNFTNIEFVIVD
+2271 NTSKNFTN
-2286 GTLKIDPVSDKVT
+2286 
-2299 VTVTENS
+2299 
-2306 AAVTYDGTEHSVTG
+2306 
-2320 YKSMTADNTLYDVEK
+2320 
-2335 NVAEKP
+2335 
-2341 TAAWT
+2341 
-2346 AKGMYVGTYHV
+2346 
-2357 GIKAADFKNTSKNFT
+2357 
-2372 NVEFV
+2372 
-2377 IVDGDLVITP
+2377 
-2387 ASVAVVKIEGHTKTV
+2387 
-2402 TYNGK
+2402 
-2407 EQTVEGYTITSNPAN
+2407 
-2422 ATVTLVGKAVASGT
+2422 
-2436 DANTYPMGLSAAN
+2436 
-2449 FTATSPNYENVH
+2449 
-2461 VEVTDG
+2461 
-2467 YLKINPITDKV
+2467 
-2478 TVTVTE
+2478 
-2484 KSDTVVYDT
+2484 
-2493 NEHFITGYETM
+2493 
-2504 TANNALYDVKTN
+2504 
-2516 VAETQTAAWTAKGT
+2516 
-2530 DVGEY
+2530 
-2535 PVGIEASDFENTSVN
+2535 
-2550 FTNVEF
+2550 
-2556 VVVDGALNIT
+2556 
-2566 PAENIAVKI
+2566 
-2575 AGSTKTVIYDG
+2575 
-2586 TEQTVEGYTVTSN
+2586 
-2599 PANADVT
+2599 
-2606 LVGEAVA
+2606 
-2613 SGTDA
+2613 
-2618 NTYPMGL
+2618 
-2625 KPSDFTA
+2625 
-2632 TSPNYKKITIE
+2632 
-2643 VTDGWLKIDPIA
+2643 
-2655 DKVTVTVTE
+2655 
-2664 NSAAVTYDGTEHSVT
+2664 
-2679 GCKSMTADNT
+2679 
-2689 LYDVE
+2689 
-2694 KNVAEKPTKAWTAKG
+2694 
-2709 TDAGEYPVGI
+2709 
-2719 VSGDFENT
+2719 
-2727 SVNFTNV
+2727 V

-2769 HSVTGYKSMTADNA
+2769 HSVKGYKSMTADNA

-2790 VAETSTEA
+2790 VAETPTEA

-2833 DGALKIAPAESIA
+2833 DGALKIAPAESIV
-2846 VKIAGSTKTVIY
+2846 VKIAGNTKTVTY
-2858 DGTEQTV
+2858 NGEEQSV

-2879 TLVGKAVAAG
+2879 TLVGKAVATG

-2909 NYETVVIE
+2909 NYETVVIK
-2917 VKDGWLKI
+2917 VTDGWLKI

-3005 NVAFVITDGELEIT
+3005 NVVFKIADGELEIT

-3045 TGYESMTADNA
+3045 TGYETMTADNA
-3056 LYDVTKNVAETK
+3056 LYDIANVAKTP

-3189 IRIAV
+3189 IRIVV

-3206 KVTVTVTENADTVE
+3206 KVTVTVTENTDTVE

-3257 GTDAGSYPVGIKSG
+3257 GTDAGTYPVGIKSG
-3271 DFKNTSGNFT
+3271 DFRNTSGNFT

-3304 VTLRADDNT
+3304 VTLRADDST
-3313 VMFDGDNH
+3313 VMFDGDYH

-3446 VMNLKDV
+3446 VMNLKDE

-3523 VVDAGAQS
+3523 VADAGAQS

-3649 ALNLEKNVVKAC
+3649 ALDLEKNVVKAC

-3737 CYVLNNVL
+3737 CYVLSNVL

>member
-57 GDKDSIPGTGEKP
+57 GDKDSIPDTGDKP
-70 IAAEEPAKDEESGK
+70 GAAEEPGKDEESAKDEESGK
-84 NEESGKDGESGKD
+84 NEEPAKGEESGKD
-97 EEPAEDEEG
+97 EEPAEGEEG

-132 GEEVSRQIVKKGD
+132 GAEVSRQIVKKGD
-145 TLYQPVSPVK
+145 TLYQPVSPAK

-161 GWFVGASELAFGT
+161 GWFVGASELTFGT

-182 QINVDAGFT
+182 QINVNAGFT

-240 SYQTP
+240 GYQTP
-245 ADSVTLDKEN
+245 VDSVTLDKEN

-272 DGGTYIAPQFY
+272 DGGTYVAPQFY

-343 NANDEEFSF
+343 DADDDGYSYVEN
-352 KEAETKTG
+352 ETLYGT
-360 STGAQTSAA
+360 TGAQTSAR
-369 AKSYTGFTAQ
+369 AKTYNGFTVRA
-379 TITQQTIAGDGSTV
+379 ITQETIKGNGATI
-393 VNVYYKRNVYEVK
+393 VNIYYKRNVYEVK
-406 FYSTSGWFSSSEEYA
+406 FYRRTSGFSGWSEMTNKT
-421 DLRITA
+421 ISA
-427 KYGAAIGDK
+427 KYGANIRDQ
-436 WPTYDGSSTWATQ
+436 WPGGQWKVSPSGSV
-449 SDGSGP
+449 
-455 YQVNIDTMP
+455 YQTNIDVMSLGGTSFYETSQYNGSAKYYLED
-464 LNGATF
+464 LNGNYVLDHTD
-470 YGPKT
+470 T
-475 GSGSESAYYY
+475 GAS
-485 VEVLPG
+485 
-491 ESGTTTVGGKSYK
+491 TTANISK
-504 LHHSDTSPG
+504 
-513 TGYTVTSEDQYPITG
+513 EDRYNITG
-528 FTFNSG
+528 FTVNESKSG
-534 VSTQTGGKYNN
+534 KDGERYNG
-545 ARFYYTRNT
+545 ASFYYDRNS
-554 YNIIYMNGGSEVT
+554 YNVVYISHGQTVNT
-567 SYRESVL
+567 ASYKYQQSIADAGNYKL
-574 YEQAIPASA
+574 T
-583 NKAAPT
+583 T
-589 PPVGKEKYIFLGW
+589 PPVGMEKYIFAGW
-602 YDDPAGQHPHSFSGT
+602 CADPFGLPEYVFDGKT
-617 MGPQNITVYAHW
+617 MPAQNITVYAYW
-629 AAPTVSGVAYIT
+629 AAPTVYGFAHIT
-641 MEGTGGQKDLT
+641 MEGADGKELI
-652 IPYGGTINEKD
+652 IPYGGTIDESM
-663 LPTPQKPAGEGW
+663 LPDPQKPAGEGW
-675 TFVSW
+675 TFAGW
-680 ATKQGDTYIPFN
+680 ATKNGDTYTPFH
-692 FGTKIYNNIELY
+692 FSTKIYENIELY

-709 KNSYTVT
+709 KSSYTVT
-716 YTDGSTS
+716 YTDG
-723 VKDTKQ
+723 KDTVTDMKR
-729 YAPGTYADVRP
+729 YASGAHADVQA
-740 NTFPVPEG
+740 NSFAVPEG
-748 KVFLGWADT
+748 KVFLGWAET
-757 ADGAVKYQPNDKLRM
+757 AGGAVKYQPNDKLRM
-772 DASVTLHAVWG
+772 DASVTLYAVWG

-796 GGTESAVTEEQIPN
+796 GGTENAVTEEQIPN

-831 NTAANG
+831 NTAADG

-845 ASARVTRIDSNVLYA
+845 AFARVTRIDSNVLYA
-860 QWTANNDTAYKVEFY
+860 QWKANNDTAYKVEFY
-875 CEQTNGAYTL
+875 CEQTDGNYTL
-885 AKTDPRTGTT
+885 KKTEPRTGTT
-895 DATVSVTDTDKGY
+895 DATVSVTDGDKAY
-908 GTPTYVYDEG
+908 GTPTYVYDAD
-918 NTNNLESGTVAAD
+918 NANNVESGPVAAD
-931 GSLTLKLYFKRNTAE
+931 GTLTLKLYFKRNTAE

-956 EVQVAPDQTGTMTI
+956 EVKVAPDQTGTMTI

-978 STALGEEYAS
+978 STALGAEYTS

-1037 FKVEGLVNGDQKKDI
+1037 FKVKGLVNGDQKTDI

-1067 VPNVIDTTTVLFKG
+1067 VPNVIDTTTVRFKG

-1114 NHDTL
+1114 NHNTL

-1130 YTTDVGEKTITVAL
+1130 
-1144 KEGSKAEAKGMNA
+1144 
-1157 GNYDMGLTKD
+1157 
-1167 NFTVT
+1167 
-1172 SQNYSNIKVVVVDG
+1172 
-1186 YLKIDPI
+1186 
-1193 TEKVTVT
+1193 
-1200 VTEESDTVT
+1200 
-1209 YDGQEHAV
+1209 
-1217 TGYKSMTADN
+1217 
-1227 ALYDVKKNVAETSTA
+1227 
-1242 AWTAKGT
+1242 
-1249 YVGTYHV
+1249 
-1256 GIKAADFKNTSK
+1256 
-1268 NFTNVEFVIVDGD
+1268 
-1281 LVITPASVAVV
+1281 
-1292 KIAGNTKTVTYNGEA
+1292 
-1307 QSVEGY
+1307 
-1313 TVTSNPA
+1313 
-1320 NATVT
+1320 
-1325 LVGEAVASGTD
+1325 
-1336 ANTYP
+1336 
-1341 MGLSAADFTATSPN
+1341 
-1355 YKNVTIEVTDGYL
+1355 
-1368 KIDPITEKV
+1368 
-1377 TVTVTEK
+1377 
-1384 SGSAVYDGQEH
+1384 
-1395 SVTGYET
+1395 
-1402 MTADNTLY
+1402 
-1410 DVKKNVA
+1410 
-1417 ETQTAAW
+1417 
-1424 TAKGVDVGKY
+1424 
-1434 PVGIVSGDFANTSKN
+1434 
-1449 FTNVVFTVADGALTI
+1449 
-1464 SPISEKTITVTA
+1464 
-1476 ASGSKKYDGTPLT
+1476 
-1489 NNGFSCTEGVLV
+1489 
-1501 PGDVLTAVVE
+1501 
-1511 GSATNV
+1511 
-1517 GDEGK
+1517 
-1522 NVVKSYKVMRGGAD
+1522 
-1536 VTGNYTFTNSVDG
+1536 
-1549 KLTIL
+1549 
-1554 PRTVK
+1554 
-1559 LTSETASKEY
+1559 
-1569 DGMPLTRPDVSVTG
+1569 
-1583 DGFVS
+1583 
-1588 GEVTGIT
+1588 
-1595 ATGSV
+1595 
-1600 TYVSDGTVENT
+1600 
-1611 ITYTTGAAFREA
+1611 
-1623 NYDITKLPGQLSITQ
+1623 
-1638 SSNAIVITTASRS
+1638 
-1651 REYNGKKL
+1651 
-1659 LDDQTT
+1659 
-1665 HTGTLA
+1665 
-1671 EGDRLVVEFPAD
+1671 
-1683 AGLTDVG
+1683 
-1690 TKRNEYKSYRVERSD
+1690 
-1705 GADVTANYT
+1705 
-1714 FGKPVIGTLTVTPV
+1714 
-1728 AIELT
+1728 
-1733 ANSAA
+1733 
-1738 KAYDGTPLTDR
+1738 
-1749 GYTISNGSFV
+1749 
-1759 GEEGLAGVTVK
+1759 
-1770 GSQTAVGSSA
+1770 
-1780 NTITGH
+1780 
-1786 KLKSNTLAKNYT
+1786 
-1798 ITYAD
+1798 
-1803 GTLTVT
+1803 
-1809 QSEKVITVTANNHTW
+1809 
-1824 EYDGQPHSDGGYTV
+1824 
-1838 SYDGQTYT
+1838 
-1846 AAAGKT
+1846 
-1852 VTLPTGDV
+1852 
-1860 VSAAV
+1860 
-1865 EGTVTN
+1865 
-1871 VADSAKDNNKITVV
+1871 
-1885 AITDAAGNVVN
+1885 
-1896 DQFKTIT
+1896 
-1903 LVPGTLTITKR
+1903 
-1914 GAGEEKVILEAANNA
+1914 
-1929 VVYDGQPHGVC
+1929 
-1940 LTADGKVEAGT
+1940 
-1951 SYAITYLV
+1951 
-1959 DGHSVETVITGSRTA
+1959 
-1974 VGKYPGILVPDEN
+1974 
-1987 NTRIVDGSG
+1987 
-1996 NDVTDNYEI
+1996 
-2005 TYRNGDLEIVAPGTV
+2005 
-2020 VVEIKGIRDSVVYDG
+2020 
-2035 SKHEVNGYTVV
+2035 
-2046 SISNRAYTKAD
+2046 
-2057 FSLAEGKSAH
+2057 
-2067 AEGTNVGEYY
+2067 
-2077 MNLKPES
+2077 
-2084 FVNNNTQNFTSVQFV
+2084 
-2099 IVEDGLLEITPIT
+2099 
-2112 DEVTVTIT
+2112 
-2120 GNNDTKVYNGKEQS
+2120 
-2134 VADYTTDVGTKTIDV
+2134 YTTDVGTKTIDV

-2190 TDGWLKIDPIADKVT
+2190 KDGWLKIDPIADKVT

-2271 NTSKNFTNIEFVIVD
+2271 NTSKNFTNVEFVIVD

-2346 AKGMYVGTYHV
+2346 AKGTYVGTYHV
-2357 GIKAADFKNTSKNFT
+2357 GIKAADFENKSGNFA

-2422 ATVTLVGKAVASGT
+2422 ATVTLVGTAIASGT
-2436 DANTYPMGLSAAN
+2436 DANTYPMGLTAAN
-2449 FTATSPNYENVH
+2449 FTATSPNYEKVH

-2478 TVTVTE
+2478 TVTV
-2484 KSDTVVYDT
+2484 
-2493 NEHFITGYETM
+2493 
-2504 TANNALYDVKTN
+2504 
-2516 VAETQTAAWTAKGT
+2516 
-2530 DVGEY
+2530 
-2535 PVGIEASDFENTSVN
+2535 
-2550 FTNVEF
+2550 
-2556 VVVDGALNIT
+2556 
-2566 PAENIAVKI
+2566 
-2575 AGSTKTVIYDG
+2575 
-2586 TEQTVEGYTVTSN
+2586 
-2599 PANADVT
+2599 
-2606 LVGEAVA
+2606 
-2613 SGTDA
+2613 
-2618 NTYPMGL
+2618 
-2625 KPSDFTA
+2625 
-2632 TSPNYKKITIE
+2632 
-2643 VTDGWLKIDPIA
+2643 
-2655 DKVTVTVTE
+2655 
-2664 NSAAVTYDGTEHSVT
+2664 
-2679 GCKSMTADNT
+2679 
-2689 LYDVE
+2689 
-2694 KNVAEKPTKAWTAKG
+2694 
-2709 TDAGEYPVGI
+2709 
-2719 VSGDFENT
+2719 
-2727 SVNFTNV
+2727 
-2734 EFVIVD
+2734 
-2740 GTLKIDPVS
+2740 
-2749 DKVTVTIT
+2749 T

-2811 GIKADDFENTSG
+2811 GIKAGDFENTSG

-2833 DGALKIAPAESIA
+2833 DGALKIAPAESIV
-2846 VKIAGSTKTVIY
+2846 VKIAGNTKTVTY
-2858 DGTEQTV
+2858 NGEEQSV

-2909 NYETVVIE
+2909 NYETVVIK
-2917 VKDGWLKI
+2917 VTDGWLKI

-2940 DSVVYDGQEHSVTGY
+2940 DSVVYDGQEHAVTGY

-3005 NVAFVITDGELEIT
+3005 NVAFVIVDGELEIT

-3045 TGYESMTADNA
+3045 TGYETMTADNA
-3056 LYDVTKNVAETK
+3056 LYDIANVAKTP

-3157 GTEAKA
+3157 GTAAKA

-3257 GTDAGSYPVGIKSG
+3257 GTDAGTYPVGIKSG
-3271 DFKNTSGNFT
+3271 DFRNTSGNFT

-3304 VTLRADDNT
+3304 VTLRADDST
-3313 VMFDGDNH
+3313 VMFDGDYH

-3416 TVEATVPFFTE
+3416 TWEATVPFFTE

-3446 VMNLKDV
+3446 VMNLKDE

-3523 VVDAGAQS
+3523 VADAGAQS

-3541 PLYDDEEVD
+3541 PLYDDEDVD

-3649 ALNLEKNVVKAC
+3649 ALDLEKNVVKAC

>member
-1 MKKRN
+1 MP
-6 LIALLMAV
+6 L
-14 CMMFSLLP
+14 
-22 VNAIAV
+22 
-28 GDEGTI
+28 GGTNFY
-34 PAEETLLSENGNDS
+34 ETSQYNGSAKYYLEDLNGNYVLDHTDT
-48 APAGSTNPA
+48 GVSTTATISKEDRYN
-57 GDKDSIPGTGEKP
+57 ITGFTVN
-70 IAAEEPAKDEESGK
+70 ESK
-84 NEESGKDGESGKD
+84 SGKDGERYNGASFYYD
-97 EEPAEDEEG
+97 RNSY
-106 GKTNVVPM
+106 NVVYISHGQT
-114 RVVRPDTD
+114 VNTASY
-122 KYLTYVFRVD
+122 KYQQ
-132 GEEVSRQIVKKGD
+132 SI
-145 TLYQPVSPVK
+145 
-155 DGYKFT
+155 
-161 GWFVGASELAFGT
+161 A
-174 VGEISESA
+174 
-182 QINVDAGFT
+182 DAG
-191 EVLYV
+191 
-196 FFADTNGRI
+196 N
-205 VHTKEG
+205 
-211 VKGDVIKTDDVTYG
+211 
-225 LENTTHAITGWYLEG
+225 
-240 SYQTP
+240 
-245 ADSVTLDKEN
+245 
-255 ITVYAKVE
+255 
-263 PGHWLHFDS
+263 
-272 DGGTYIAPQFY
+272 
-283 SADAT
+283 
-288 TAAPNVVTK
+288 
-297 PGYTFSHWEYNGTKF
+297 
-312 EFGSPLT
+312 
-319 ENITLKAHWNVNTST
+319 
-334 RYTVIHWQE
+334 
-343 NANDEEFSF
+343 
-352 KEAETKTG
+352 
-360 STGAQTSAA
+360 
-369 AKSYTGFTAQ
+369 
-379 TITQQTIAGDGSTV
+379 
-393 VNVYYKRNVYEVK
+393 
-406 FYSTSGWFSSSEEYA
+406 
-421 DLRITA
+421 
-427 KYGAAIGDK
+427 
-436 WPTYDGSSTWATQ
+436 
-449 SDGSGP
+449 
-455 YQVNIDTMP
+455 
-464 LNGATF
+464 
-470 YGPKT
+470 
-475 GSGSESAYYY
+475 
-485 VEVLPG
+485 
-491 ESGTTTVGGKSYK
+491 YK
-504 LHHSDTSPG
+504 LT
-513 TGYTVTSEDQYPITG
+513 
-528 FTFNSG
+528 
-534 VSTQTGGKYNN
+534 
-545 ARFYYTRNT
+545 
-554 YNIIYMNGGSEVT
+554 
-567 SYRESVL
+567 
-574 YEQAIPASA
+574 
-583 NKAAPT
+583 T
-589 PPVGKEKYIFLGW
+589 PPVGMEKYIFAGW
-602 YDDPAGQHPHSFSGT
+602 CADPFGLPEYVFDGKT
-617 MGPQNITVYAHW
+617 MPAQNITVYAYW
-629 AAPTVSGVAYIT
+629 AAPTVYGFAHIT
-641 MEGTGGQKDLT
+641 MEGADGKELT
-652 IPYGGTINEKD
+652 IPYGGTIDESM
-663 LPTPQKPAGEGW
+663 LPDPQKPAGEGW
-675 TFVSW
+675 TFAGW
-680 ATKQGDTYIPFN
+680 ATKNGDTYTPFH
-692 FGTKIYNNIELY
+692 FSTKIYENIELY

-709 KNSYTVT
+709 KNSFTVT
-716 YTDGSTS
+716 YTDGKNT
-723 VKDTKQ
+723 VTDMKR
-729 YAPGTYADVRP
+729 YAPGAHADVQA
-740 NTFPVPEG
+740 NSFAVPEG
-748 KVFLGWADT
+748 KVFLGWAET

-772 DASVTLHAVWG
+772 NASVTLHAVWG
-783 DTEGVLSLVYMPN
+783 NKDAVVSLTYNAN
-796 GGTESAVTEEQIPN
+796 GGQGGTYVKNGYVN
-810 NSKVTL
+810 NDLVTL
-816 KGAIFTRPGYTLTGW
+816 WDGSGFSRAGYTLDGW
-831 NTAANG
+831 STDPNA
-837 SGTSFALG
+837 
-845 ASARVTRIDSNVLYA
+845 ASAEYKTGSTARVDSTGDNILYA
-860 QWTANNDTAYKVEFY
+860 VWKANENTAYKVEFY
-875 CEQTNGAYTL
+875 CEQTNGTYTL
-885 AKTDPRTGTT
+885 EKTEHRTGTT
-895 DATVSVTDTDKGY
+895 DTTVSVTEKDKGY
-908 GTPTYVYDEG
+908 GVPAHVYDAA
-918 NTNNLESGTVAAD
+918 NKNNVESGPVAAD

-956 EVQVAPDQTGTMTI
+956 EVKVAPDQTGTMTI

-978 STALGEEYAS
+978 STALGAEYTS
-988 AHVDSYSPSQSLE
+988 AHANSYSPTQSLE

-1037 FKVEGLVNGDQKKDI
+1037 FKVEGLVNGDQKTDI
-1052 TLSMTKESTITNVGS
+1052 TLSMTKGSTITNVGS
-1067 VPNVIDTTTVLFKG
+1067 VPNVIDTTTVRFKG
-1081 GALPGGYYELPTY
+1081 GKLPGGYYELPTY
-1094 QPGTLTITPNTDEV
+1094 KPGTLTITADETEV
-1108 TVTITG
+1108 VVTITG
-1114 NHDTL
+1114 NHNTL

-1157 GNYDMGLTKD
+1157 GTYYMGLTED

-1193 TEKVTVT
+1193 TDKVTVT
-1200 VTEESDTVT
+1200 VTEKSDTVT
-1209 YDGQEHAV
+1209 YNGQEHSV

-1227 ALYDVKKNVAETSTA
+1227 ALYDVKKNVAETSTE

-1256 GIKAADFKNTSK
+1256 GIKAADFKNTSG

-1281 LVITPASVAVV
+1281 LVITPASVAIV
-1292 KIAGNTKTVTYNGEA
+1292 KIAGNTKTVTYNGKE
-1307 QSVEGY
+1307 QTVEGY

-1320 NATVT
+1320 NATVM

-1341 MGLSAADFTATSPN
+1341 MGLTAADFTATSPN
-1355 YKNVTIEVTDGYL
+1355 YDKVTVEVTDGYL
-1368 KIDPITEKV
+1368 EIDPITDKV

-1384 SGSAVYDGQEH
+1384 SGSAVYNGQEH

-1424 TAKGVDVGKY
+1424 TAKGTDVGEY

-1489 NNGFSCTEGVLV
+1489 NSGFSCTEGVLV
-1501 PGDVLTAVVE
+1501 SGDVLTAVVE

-1522 NVVKSYKVMRGGAD
+1522 NVVRSYKVMRGGAD
-1536 VTGNYTFTNSVDG
+1536 VTGNYTFTDSVDG

-1554 PRTVK
+1554 PRTVT

-1611 ITYTTGAAFREA
+1611 ITYTTGAAFREE
-1623 NYDITKLPGQLSITQ
+1623 NYEITKLPGQLSITQ

-1651 REYNGKKL
+1651 RVYNGQKL

-1690 TKRNEYKSYRVERSD
+1690 TKRNEYKSYKVERISD
-1705 GADVTANYT
+1705 GANVTANYT
-1714 FGKPVIGTLTVTPV
+1714 FGEPVIGTLTVTPV

-1738 KAYDGTPLTDR
+1738 KAYDGTPLTDS
-1749 GYTISNGSFV
+1749 GYTISSGSFV
-1759 GEEGLAGVTVK
+1759 GEEGLAGVTVE

-1798 ITYAD
+1798 ITYKP

-1809 QSEKVITVTANNHTW
+1809 QSEKVITVTANSRTW
-1824 EYDGQPHSDGGYTV
+1824 EYDGKEHSDGGYTV
-1838 SYDGQTYT
+1838 RYDGETYT
-1846 AAAGKT
+1846 VAAGESQE
-1852 VTLPTGDV
+1852 LPTGGLTLTATV
-1860 VSAAV
+1860 A
-1865 EGTVTN
+1865 GTVKD
-1871 VADSAKDNNKITVV
+1871 VKDSAKDNNKITVV

-1914 GAGEEKVILEAANNA
+1914 GAGEEKVILKAANNA

-1951 SYAITYLV
+1951 SYTITYLV

-1974 VGKYPGILVPDEN
+1974 VGKYTGILVPDKN
-1987 NTRIVDGSG
+1987 NTHIVDGSG
-1996 NDVTDNYEI
+1996 NDVTENYEI

-2134 VADYTTDVGTKTIDV
+2134 VTDYTTDVGTKTIDV
-2149 ALKDGVKAEA
+2149 ALKEGSKAEA

-2190 TDGWLKIDPIADKVT
+2190 KDGWLKIDPIADKVT

-2252 AKGTDAGEYPVGIV
+2252 AKGTDVGEYP
-2266 SGDFR
+2266 
-2271 NTSKNFTNIEFVIVD
+2271 
-2286 GTLKIDPVSDKVT
+2286 
-2299 VTVTENS
+2299 
-2306 AAVTYDGTEHSVTG
+2306 
-2320 YKSMTADNTLYDVEK
+2320 
-2335 NVAEKP
+2335 
-2341 TAAWT
+2341 
-2346 AKGMYVGTYHV
+2346 V
-2357 GIKAADFKNTSKNFT
+2357 GIKAADFKNTSGNFT

-2387 ASVAVVKIEGHTKTV
+2387 ASVAIVKIAGNTKTV

-2407 EQTVEGYTITSNPAN
+2407 EQTVEGYTVTSNPAN
-2422 ATVTLVGKAVASGT
+2422 ATV
-2436 DANTYPMGLSAAN
+2436 M
-2449 FTATSPNYENVH
+2449 
-2461 VEVTDG
+2461 
-2467 YLKINPITDKV
+2467 
-2478 TVTVTE
+2478 
-2484 KSDTVVYDT
+2484 
-2493 NEHFITGYETM
+2493 
-2504 TANNALYDVKTN
+2504 
-2516 VAETQTAAWTAKGT
+2516 
-2530 DVGEY
+2530 
-2535 PVGIEASDFENTSVN
+2535 
-2550 FTNVEF
+2550 
-2556 VVVDGALNIT
+2556 
-2566 PAENIAVKI
+2566 
-2575 AGSTKTVIYDG
+2575 
-2586 TEQTVEGYTVTSN
+2586 
-2599 PANADVT
+2599 

-2618 NTYPMGL
+2618 N
-2625 KPSDFTA
+2625 
-2632 TSPNYKKITIE
+2632 
-2643 VTDGWLKIDPIA
+2643 
-2655 DKVTVTVTE
+2655 
-2664 NSAAVTYDGTEHSVT
+2664 
-2679 GCKSMTADNT
+2679 
-2689 LYDVE
+2689 
-2694 KNVAEKPTKAWTAKG
+2694 
-2709 TDAGEYPVGI
+2709 
-2719 VSGDFENT
+2719 
-2727 SVNFTNV
+2727 
-2734 EFVIVD
+2734 
-2740 GTLKIDPVS
+2740 
-2749 DKVTVTIT
+2749 
-2757 ENADTVIYDTKE
+2757 
-2769 HSVTGYKSMTADNA
+2769 
-2783 LYDVKKN
+2783 
-2790 VAETSTEA
+2790 
-2798 WTAKGTDVGEYPV
+2798 
-2811 GIKADDFENTSG
+2811 
-2823 NFTNVEFVIV
+2823 
-2833 DGALKIAPAESIA
+2833 
-2846 VKIAGSTKTVIY
+2846 
-2858 DGTEQTV
+2858 
-2865 EGYTVTSN
+2865 
-2873 PANADV
+2873 
-2879 TLVGKAVAAG
+2879 
-2889 TDADTYPMGLTAADF
+2889 TYPMGLTAADF

-2909 NYETVVIE
+2909 NYETVVIK
-2917 VKDGWLKI
+2917 VTDGWLKI
-2925 NPVSDKVTVTVTEKS
+2925 DPVSDKVTVTVTEKS
-2940 DSVVYDGQEHSVTGY
+2940 GSVVYDGQEHSVTGY

-2968 DVAETPTDA
+2968 DVAETPTEA

-3005 NVAFVITDGELEIT
+3005 NVAFVIVDGELEIT

-3045 TGYESMTADNA
+3045 TGYETMTADNA
-3056 LYDVTKNVAETK
+3056 LYDIANVAKTP

-3121 TVTGNTKTVVYDGT
+3121 AVTGNTKTVVYDGT

-3163 SGTNAG
+3163 SGANAG

-3257 GTDAGSYPVGIKSG
+3257 GTDAGTYPVGIKSG
-3271 DFKNTSGNFT
+3271 DFRNTSGNFT

-3287 EDGELVITRRGE
+3287 VDGELVITRRGE
-3299 NPGSP
+3299 DPGSP
-3304 VTLRADDNT
+3304 VTLRADDST
-3313 VMFDGDNH
+3313 VMFDGDYH

-3416 TVEATVPFFTE
+3416 TLEATVPFFTE

-3446 VMNLKDV
+3446 VMNLKDE

-3523 VVDAGAQS
+3523 VADAGAQS

-3649 ALNLEKNVVKAC
+3649 ALDLEKNVVKAC

-3737 CYVLNNVL
+3737 CYVLSNVL

>member
-1 MKKRN
+1 M
-6 LIALLMAV
+6 
-14 CMMFSLLP
+14 
-22 VNAIAV
+22 
-28 GDEGTI
+28 
-34 PAEETLLSENGNDS
+34 
-48 APAGSTNPA
+48 
-57 GDKDSIPGTGEKP
+57 
-70 IAAEEPAKDEESGK
+70 
-84 NEESGKDGESGKD
+84 
-97 EEPAEDEEG
+97 
-106 GKTNVVPM
+106 
-114 RVVRPDTD
+114 
-122 KYLTYVFRVD
+122 
-132 GEEVSRQIVKKGD
+132 
-145 TLYQPVSPVK
+145 
-155 DGYKFT
+155 
-161 GWFVGASELAFGT
+161 
-174 VGEISESA
+174 
-182 QINVDAGFT
+182 
-191 EVLYV
+191 
-196 FFADTNGRI
+196 
-205 VHTKEG
+205 
-211 VKGDVIKTDDVTYG
+211 
-225 LENTTHAITGWYLEG
+225 
-240 SYQTP
+240 
-245 ADSVTLDKEN
+245 
-255 ITVYAKVE
+255 
-263 PGHWLHFDS
+263 
-272 DGGTYIAPQFY
+272 
-283 SADAT
+283 
-288 TAAPNVVTK
+288 
-297 PGYTFSHWEYNGTKF
+297 
-312 EFGSPLT
+312 
-319 ENITLKAHWNVNTST
+319 
-334 RYTVIHWQE
+334 
-343 NANDEEFSF
+343 
-352 KEAETKTG
+352 
-360 STGAQTSAA
+360 
-369 AKSYTGFTAQ
+369 
-379 TITQQTIAGDGSTV
+379 
-393 VNVYYKRNVYEVK
+393 
-406 FYSTSGWFSSSEEYA
+406 
-421 DLRITA
+421 
-427 KYGAAIGDK
+427 
-436 WPTYDGSSTWATQ
+436 
-449 SDGSGP
+449 
-455 YQVNIDTMP
+455 
-464 LNGATF
+464 
-470 YGPKT
+470 
-475 GSGSESAYYY
+475 
-485 VEVLPG
+485 
-491 ESGTTTVGGKSYK
+491 
-504 LHHSDTSPG
+504 
-513 TGYTVTSEDQYPITG
+513 
-528 FTFNSG
+528 
-534 VSTQTGGKYNN
+534 
-545 ARFYYTRNT
+545 
-554 YNIIYMNGGSEVT
+554 
-567 SYRESVL
+567 
-574 YEQAIPASA
+574 
-583 NKAAPT
+583 
-589 PPVGKEKYIFLGW
+589 
-602 YDDPAGQHPHSFSGT
+602 
-617 MGPQNITVYAHW
+617 
-629 AAPTVSGVAYIT
+629 
-641 MEGTGGQKDLT
+641 
-652 IPYGGTINEKD
+652 
-663 LPTPQKPAGEGW
+663 
-675 TFVSW
+675 
-680 ATKQGDTYIPFN
+680 
-692 FGTKIYNNIELY
+692 
-704 PYYTN
+704 
-709 KNSYTVT
+709 
-716 YTDGSTS
+716 
-723 VKDTKQ
+723 
-729 YAPGTYADVRP
+729 
-740 NTFPVPEG
+740 
-748 KVFLGWADT
+748 
-757 ADGAVKYQPNDKLRM
+757 
-772 DASVTLHAVWG
+772 
-783 DTEGVLSLVYMPN
+783 
-796 GGTESAVTEEQIPN
+796 
-810 NSKVTL
+810 
-816 KGAIFTRPGYTLTGW
+816 
-831 NTAANG
+831 
-837 SGTSFALG
+837 
-845 ASARVTRIDSNVLYA
+845 
-860 QWTANNDTAYKVEFY
+860 
-875 CEQTNGAYTL
+875 
-885 AKTDPRTGTT
+885 
-895 DATVSVTDTDKGY
+895 
-908 GTPTYVYDEG
+908 
-918 NTNNLESGTVAAD
+918 
-931 GSLTLKLYFKRNTAE
+931 
-946 YTIHHYLKGT
+946 
-956 EVQVAPDQTGTMTI
+956 
-970 GDTLTASA
+970 
-978 STALGEEYAS
+978 
-988 AHVDSYSPSQSLE
+988 
-1001 MKATGNV
+1001 
-1008 ITVYYTVP
+1008 
-1016 LTITAES
+1016 
-1023 ASRAYNAQPLTQPD
+1023 
-1037 FKVEGLVNGDQKKDI
+1037 
-1052 TLSMTKESTITNVGS
+1052 
-1067 VPNVIDTTTVLFKG
+1067 
-1081 GALPGGYYELPTY
+1081 
-1094 QPGTLTITPNTDEV
+1094 

-1144 KEGSKAEAKGMNA
+1144 KEGSKAEAKGTNA
-1157 GNYDMGLTKD
+1157 GKYEMGLTKD

-1193 TEKVTVT
+1193 TDKVTVT
-1200 VTEESDTVT
+1200 VTEKSDTVT
-1209 YDGQEHAV
+1209 YDGKEHTV
-1217 TGYKSMTADN
+1217 TGYKSISADN
-1227 ALYDVKKNVAETSTA
+1227 TLYDVTTSVRATETA
-1242 AWTAKGT
+1242 AWTAKGM

-1256 GIKAADFKNTSK
+1256 GIEPSDFKNTSG

-1292 KIAGNTKTVTYNGEA
+1292 KIAGNTKTVTYNGEV

-1341 MGLSAADFTATSPN
+1341 MGLKPSDFPATSPN
-1355 YKNVTIEVTDGYL
+1355 YDKVTVEVTDGYL

-1384 SGSAVYDGQEH
+1384 SGSAVYNGQEH
-1395 SVTGYET
+1395 SVTGYKS
-1402 MTADNTLY
+1402 MTADNALY

-1417 ETQTAAW
+1417 ETSTEAW
-1424 TAKGVDVGKY
+1424 TAKGTDVGKY

-1449 FTNVVFTVADGALTI
+1449 FTNVVFTVVDGALTI

-1476 ASGSKKYDGTPLT
+1476 ASESKKYDGTPLT

-1536 VTGNYTFTNSVDG
+1536 VTGNYTFTDSVDG

-1554 PRTVK
+1554 PRTVT

-1569 DGMPLTRPDVSVTG
+1569 DGAPLTRPDVSVTG

-1611 ITYTTGAAFREA
+1611 ITYTTGAAFREE
-1623 NYDITKLPGQLSITQ
+1623 NYKITKNPGQLSITQ

-1651 REYNGKKL
+1651 RVYNGEKL

-1671 EGDRLVVEFPAD
+1671 KGDRLVVEFPAD

-1690 TKRNEYKSYRVERSD
+1690 TKRNEYKSYRVERISD
-1705 GADVTANYT
+1705 GANVTANYT
-1714 FGKPVIGTLTVTPV
+1714 FGEPVIGTLTVTPV

-1738 KAYDGTPLTDR
+1738 KAYDGTPLTDS

-1759 GEEGLAGVTVK
+1759 GKEGLAGVTVE

-1809 QSEKVITVTANNHTW
+1809 QSEKVITVTANSRTW

-1871 VADSAKDNNKITVV
+1871 VADSADDNNVV
-1885 AITDAAGNVVN
+1885 TAVVIQNASGTQTN
-1896 DQFKTIT
+1896 DQYKTIT
-1903 LVPGTLTITKR
+1903 LVPGALKITRR
-1914 GAGEEKVILEAANNA
+1914 GAGEMKVVLTAADNTA
-1929 VVYDGQPHGVC
+1929 VYDGQPHG
-1940 LTADGKVEAGT
+1940 AKRNAAGAIEAGT
-1951 SYAITYLV
+1951 SYTITNLAE
-1959 DGHSVETVITGSRTA
+1959 GHSVQTVAIDGTETA
-1974 VGKYPGILVPDEN
+1974 VGEYPNKLVPSGAV
-1987 NTRIVDGSG
+1987 IVDANGK
-1996 NDVTDNYEI
+1996 DVTANYEI
-2005 TYRNGDLEIVAPGTV
+2005 TYRPGTLTITEVTDEV
-2020 VVEIKGIRDSVVYDG
+2020 VVTVTEVFGTVVYDG
-2035 SKHEVNGYTVV
+2035 QEHSIKGYV
-2046 SISNRAYTKAD
+2046 SMTSSDPLYDVTTSVRATETEAWTAK
-2057 FSLAEGKSAH
+2057 
-2067 AEGTNVGEYY
+2067 GTNVGEY
-2077 MNLKPES
+2077 PVGITAAD
-2084 FVNNNTQNFTSVQFV
+2084 FVNTNTSFTNVRFV
-2099 IVEDGLLEITPIT
+2099 IVDGTLTITPFT
-2112 DEVTVTIT
+2112 DKVTVTVTEKSGSAVYDGKEHSVTGYESMTADNDLYNTADVVETTTDAWTAKGTNAGEYPVGIKASDFKNTSSNFTNVEFVIVDGALTIT
-2120 GNNDTKVYNGKEQS
+2120 PVTDKVTVTVVEKSDTVTYDGTEHSVTGYKSMTADNTLYDVEKNVAEKPTEAWTAKGMYVGTYHVGIKAADFKNTSKNFTNVEFVIADGDLVITPASVAVVKIEGHTKTVTYNGKEQTVEGYTVTS
-2134 VADYTTDVGTKTIDV
+2134 NPADATVTLVGEAVAT
-2149 ALKDGVKAEA
+2149 
-2159 KGTDVDTYYMG
+2159 GTDANTYPMG
-2170 LTKDS
+2170 LKPSDFTA
-2175 FSVTSRNYSNIKVVV
+2175 TSPNYKKITIEV

-2271 NTSKNFTNIEFVIVD
+2271 NTS
-2286 GTLKIDPVSDKVT
+2286 G
-2299 VTVTENS
+2299 
-2306 AAVTYDGTEHSVTG
+2306 
-2320 YKSMTADNTLYDVEK
+2320 
-2335 NVAEKP
+2335 
-2341 TAAWT
+2341 
-2346 AKGMYVGTYHV
+2346 
-2357 GIKAADFKNTSKNFT
+2357 
-2372 NVEFV
+2372 
-2377 IVDGDLVITP
+2377 
-2387 ASVAVVKIEGHTKTV
+2387 
-2402 TYNGK
+2402 
-2407 EQTVEGYTITSNPAN
+2407 
-2422 ATVTLVGKAVASGT
+2422 
-2436 DANTYPMGLSAAN
+2436 
-2449 FTATSPNYENVH
+2449 
-2461 VEVTDG
+2461 
-2467 YLKINPITDKV
+2467 
-2478 TVTVTE
+2478 
-2484 KSDTVVYDT
+2484 
-2493 NEHFITGYETM
+2493 
-2504 TANNALYDVKTN
+2504 
-2516 VAETQTAAWTAKGT
+2516 
-2530 DVGEY
+2530 
-2535 PVGIEASDFENTSVN
+2535 
-2550 FTNVEF
+2550 
-2556 VVVDGALNIT
+2556 
-2566 PAENIAVKI
+2566 
-2575 AGSTKTVIYDG
+2575 
-2586 TEQTVEGYTVTSN
+2586 
-2599 PANADVT
+2599 
-2606 LVGEAVA
+2606 
-2613 SGTDA
+2613 
-2618 NTYPMGL
+2618 
-2625 KPSDFTA
+2625 
-2632 TSPNYKKITIE
+2632 
-2643 VTDGWLKIDPIA
+2643 
-2655 DKVTVTVTE
+2655 
-2664 NSAAVTYDGTEHSVT
+2664 
-2679 GCKSMTADNT
+2679 
-2689 LYDVE
+2689 
-2694 KNVAEKPTKAWTAKG
+2694 
-2709 TDAGEYPVGI
+2709 
-2719 VSGDFENT
+2719 
-2727 SVNFTNV
+2727 NFTNV

-2769 HSVTGYKSMTADNA
+2769 HSVKGYKSMTADNA

-2790 VAETSTEA
+2790 VAETPTEA

-2811 GIKADDFENTSG
+2811 GIKAGDFENTSG

-2833 DGALKIAPAESIA
+2833 DGALKIAPAESIV
-2846 VKIAGSTKTVIY
+2846 VKIAGSTKTVTY
-2858 DGTEQTV
+2858 NGEEQSV

-2904 TATSP
+2904 TATSL

-2955 ETMAADNALYNTA
+2955 KSMTADNALYNVKT
-2968 DVAETPTDA
+2968 DVAETPTEA

-3005 NVAFVITDGELEIT
+3005 NVAFVIADGELEIT

-3045 TGYESMTADNA
+3045 TGYETMTADNA
-3056 LYDVTKNVAETK
+3056 LYDIANVAKTP

-3189 IRIAV
+3189 IRIVV

-3206 KVTVTVTENADTVE
+3206 KVTVTVTENTDTVE

-3257 GTDAGSYPVGIKSG
+3257 GTDAGTYPVGIKSG
-3271 DFKNTSGNFT
+3271 DFRNTSGNFT

-3304 VTLRADDNT
+3304 VTLRADDST
-3313 VMFDGDNH
+3313 VMFDGDYH

-3446 VMNLKDV
+3446 VMNLKDE

-3523 VVDAGAQS
+3523 VADAGAQS

-3649 ALNLEKNVVKAC
+3649 ALDLEKNVVKAC

>member
-57 GDKDSIPGTGEKP
+57 GDKDSIPDTGDKP
-70 IAAEEPAKDEESGK
+70 SAAEEPAKGEEPGK
-84 NEESGKDGESGKD
+84 NEEPGKD

-106 GKTNVVPM
+106 GKTNVAPM
-114 RVVRPDTD
+114 RVVRPDTGN
-122 KYLTYVFRVD
+122 YLTYTFKVD
-132 GEEVSRQIVKKGD
+132 GAVVSQQIVTDGD
-145 TLYQPVSPVK
+145 TLHRPASPVK
-155 DGYKFT
+155 EGSKFI
-161 GWFVGASELAFGT
+161 GWYIAGTDTPLDDSVFGT
-174 VGEISESA
+174 VSDVTATAEITVEA
-182 QINVDAGFT
+182 RFDG
-191 EVLYV
+191 VLYV
-196 FFADTNGRI
+196 FFVDQNGRI
-205 VHTKEG
+205 VLTKESKSG
-211 VKGDVIKTDDVTYG
+211 ESVSTVGVTYG
-225 LENTTHAITGWYLEG
+225 LDSPTLAVTGWYLDVG
-240 SYQTP
+240 CTKR
-245 ADSVTLDKEN
+245 ADTVELTN
-255 ITVYAKVE
+255 ANVFVYAKVE
-263 PGHWLHFDS
+263 EGHWLTFDS
-272 DGGTYIAPQFY
+272 AGGTYYAPVFY
-283 SADAT
+283 TPGTAT
-288 TAAPNVVTK
+288 KDPGTPTR
-297 PGYTFSHWEYNGTKF
+297 PGYVFAGWYNGDAKF
-312 EFGSPLT
+312 LFGGTLT
-319 ENITLKAHWNVNTST
+319 DSVTLTAHWTANTDT
-334 RYTVIHWQE
+334 QYTVIHWQE

-352 KEAETKTG
+352 AEAETKTG
-360 STGAQTSAA
+360 STGSRTSAA

-406 FYSTSGWFSSSEEYA
+406 FFKVRSTSEYTS
-421 DLRITA
+421 LRITA

-449 SDGSGP
+449 KNGSGP

-475 GSGSESAYYY
+475 GYGSETAHYY

-513 TGYTVTSEDQYPITG
+513 TGYTVTAEDQYPITG

-534 VSTQTGGKYNN
+534 VSTKIKADYDN

-629 AAPTVSGVAYIT
+629 VAPTVSGVAYIT
-641 MEGTGGQKDLT
+641 MDGAGGQNLT

-663 LPTPQKPAGEGW
+663 LPTPQEPAGEGW

-716 YTDGSTS
+716 YTDGSNS
-723 VKDTKQ
+723 VEDTKQ
-729 YAPGTYADVRP
+729 YAPGTYADVRA
-740 NTFPVPEG
+740 NTFPVPGG
-748 KVFLGWADT
+748 KVFLGWAET
-757 ADGAVKYQPNDKLRM
+757 AGGAVKYQPNDKLRM

-831 NTAANG
+831 NTAADG

-875 CEQTNGAYTL
+875 CEQTDGAYTL
-885 AKTDPRTGTT
+885 AKTEPRTGTT
-895 DATVSVTDTDKGY
+895 DATVYVTDGDKGY
-908 GTPTYVYDEG
+908 GVPAHVYDAA
-918 NTNNLESGTVAAD
+918 NANNVESGTVKAD

-978 STALGEEYAS
+978 STALGAEYAS
-988 AHVDSYSPSQSLE
+988 AHVDSYSPTQSLE

-1016 LTITAES
+1016 LTITAEN

-1067 VPNVIDTTTVLFKG
+1067 TQNVIDTTTVRFKG
-1081 GALPGGYYELPTY
+1081 GELPGNTYYELPTY
-1094 QPGTLTITPNTDEV
+1094 KPGTLTITPNTDEV

-1114 NHDTL
+1114 NHNTL

-1130 YTTDVGEKTITVAL
+1130 FTTDVGEKTITVAL
-1144 KEGSKAEAKGMNA
+1144 KEGSKAEAKGTNA
-1157 GNYDMGLTKD
+1157 GKYDMGLTED

-1172 SQNYSNIKVVVVDG
+1172 SENYSNIKVVVVDG

-1193 TEKVTVT
+1193 TDKVTVT
-1200 VTEESDTVT
+1200 VTEKSDTVT
-1209 YDGQEHAV
+1209 YDGKEHTV
-1217 TGYKSMTADN
+1217 TGYKSISADN
-1227 ALYDVKKNVAETSTA
+1227 TLYDVTTSVRATETA
-1242 AWTAKGT
+1242 AWTAKGM

-1256 GIKAADFKNTSK
+1256 GIEPSDFKNTSG

-1292 KIAGNTKTVTYNGEA
+1292 KIAGNTKTVTYNGEV

-1325 LVGEAVASGTD
+1325 LVGNAVASGTD
-1336 ANTYP
+1336 AGTYP
-1341 MGLSAADFTATSPN
+1341 MGLKPSDFTATSPN
-1355 YKNVTIEVTDGYL
+1355 YKNVTIEVTDGWL
-1368 KIDPITEKV
+1368 EIDPITDKV

-1384 SGSAVYDGQEH
+1384 SGSAVYNGQEH

-1402 MTADNTLY
+1402 MTANNALY

-1424 TAKGVDVGKY
+1424 TAKGTDVGEY

-1449 FTNVVFTVADGALTI
+1449 FTNVVFTVVDGALTI

-1501 PGDVLTAVVE
+1501 SGDVLTAVVE

-1536 VTGNYTFTNSVDG
+1536 VTGNYTFTDSVDG

-1554 PRTVK
+1554 PRTVT

-1569 DGMPLTRPDVSVTG
+1569 DGAPLTRPDVSVTG

-1611 ITYTTGAAFREA
+1611 ITYTTGAAFREE
-1623 NYDITKLPGQLSITQ
+1623 NYEITKLPGKLSITQ
-1638 SSNAIVITTASRS
+1638 SSNAIVITTASGS
-1651 REYNGKKL
+1651 RVYNGEKL
-1659 LDDQTT
+1659 LDYQTT

-1671 EGDRLVVEFPAD
+1671 KGDRLVVEFPAD

-1714 FGKPVIGTLTVTPV
+1714 FGEPVIGTLTVTPV

-1738 KAYDGTPLTDR
+1738 KAYDGTPLTDS

-1759 GEEGLAGVTVK
+1759 GEEGLAGVTVE

-1809 QSEKVITVTANNHTW
+1809 QSEKIITVTANNHTW

-1871 VADSAKDNNKITVV
+1871 VADSADDNNVV
-1885 AITDAAGNVVN
+1885 TAVVIQNASGTQTN
-1896 DQFKTIT
+1896 DQYKTIT
-1903 LVPGTLTITKR
+1903 LVPGALKITRR
-1914 GAGEEKVILEAANNA
+1914 GAGEMKVVLTAADNTA
-1929 VVYDGQPHGVC
+1929 VYDGQPHG
-1940 LTADGKVEAGT
+1940 AKRNAAGAIEAGT
-1951 SYAITYLV
+1951 SYTITNLAE
-1959 DGHSVETVITGSRTA
+1959 GHSVQTVAIDGTETA
-1974 VGKYPGILVPDEN
+1974 VGEYPNKLVPSGAV
-1987 NTRIVDGSG
+1987 IVDANGK
-1996 NDVTDNYEI
+1996 DVTANYEI
-2005 TYRNGDLEIVAPGTV
+2005 TYRPGTLTITEVTDEV
-2020 VVEIKGIRDSVVYDG
+2020 VVTVTEVSGTVDYDGKEHSIKGYVSMTSSDPLYDVTTSV
-2035 SKHEVNGYTVV
+2035 
-2046 SISNRAYTKAD
+2046 RATETEAWTAK
-2057 FSLAEGKSAH
+2057 GK
-2067 AEGTNVGEYY
+2067 NVGEYPVGITAADFE
-2077 MNLKPES
+2077 NTNTS
-2084 FVNNNTQNFTSVQFV
+2084 FTNVRFV
-2099 IVEDGLLEITPIT
+2099 IVDGTLTITPFT
-2112 DEVTVTIT
+2112 GKVTVTVTEKSDTVTYNGQEHSVTGYETMTADNTLYDVTTSVRATETEAWTAKGTNAGEYPVGIKASDFKNTSSNFTNVEFVIVDGALTIT
-2120 GNNDTKVYNGKEQS
+2120 PVTDKVTVTVVEKSDIVTYDGQEHSVTGYKSMTADNALYDVKKNVAETSTEAWTAKGTYVGTYHVGIEPGDFKNTSGNFTNVEFVIEDGDLVITPASVAVVKIEGHTKTVTYNGKEQTVEGYEITS
-2134 VADYTTDVGTKTIDV
+2134 NPANATVTLVGKAAASGTDANTYPMGLTAADFTATSPNYENVHVEVTDGYLKINPITDKVTVTVTEKSDTVVYDTNEYSITGYETMTANNALYDVKKNVAETQTAAWT
-2149 ALKDGVKAEA
+2149 A
-2159 KGTDVDTYYMG
+2159 KGTDVGEYPVGIEASDFENTSVNFTNVEFVVVDGALNITPAENIAVKIAGSTKTVIYDGTEKTVEGYTVTSNPADATVTLVGEAVASGTDANTYPMG
-2170 LTKDS
+2170 LKPSDFTA
-2175 FSVTSRNYSNIKVVV
+2175 TSPNYKKITIEV

-2271 NTSKNFTNIEFVIVD
+2271 NTSKNFTN
-2286 GTLKIDPVSDKVT
+2286 
-2299 VTVTENS
+2299 
-2306 AAVTYDGTEHSVTG
+2306 
-2320 YKSMTADNTLYDVEK
+2320 
-2335 NVAEKP
+2335 
-2341 TAAWT
+2341 
-2346 AKGMYVGTYHV
+2346 
-2357 GIKAADFKNTSKNFT
+2357 
-2372 NVEFV
+2372 
-2377 IVDGDLVITP
+2377 
-2387 ASVAVVKIEGHTKTV
+2387 
-2402 TYNGK
+2402 
-2407 EQTVEGYTITSNPAN
+2407 
-2422 ATVTLVGKAVASGT
+2422 
-2436 DANTYPMGLSAAN
+2436 
-2449 FTATSPNYENVH
+2449 
-2461 VEVTDG
+2461 
-2467 YLKINPITDKV
+2467 
-2478 TVTVTE
+2478 
-2484 KSDTVVYDT
+2484 
-2493 NEHFITGYETM
+2493 
-2504 TANNALYDVKTN
+2504 
-2516 VAETQTAAWTAKGT
+2516 
-2530 DVGEY
+2530 
-2535 PVGIEASDFENTSVN
+2535 
-2550 FTNVEF
+2550 
-2556 VVVDGALNIT
+2556 
-2566 PAENIAVKI
+2566 
-2575 AGSTKTVIYDG
+2575 
-2586 TEQTVEGYTVTSN
+2586 
-2599 PANADVT
+2599 
-2606 LVGEAVA
+2606 
-2613 SGTDA
+2613 
-2618 NTYPMGL
+2618 
-2625 KPSDFTA
+2625 
-2632 TSPNYKKITIE
+2632 
-2643 VTDGWLKIDPIA
+2643 
-2655 DKVTVTVTE
+2655 
-2664 NSAAVTYDGTEHSVT
+2664 
-2679 GCKSMTADNT
+2679 
-2689 LYDVE
+2689 
-2694 KNVAEKPTKAWTAKG
+2694 
-2709 TDAGEYPVGI
+2709 
-2719 VSGDFENT
+2719 
-2727 SVNFTNV
+2727 V

-2769 HSVTGYKSMTADNA
+2769 HSVKGYKSMTADNA

-2833 DGALKIAPAESIA
+2833 DGALKIAPAESIV
-2846 VKIAGSTKTVIY
+2846 VKIAGNTKTVTY
-2858 DGTEQTV
+2858 NGEEQSV

-2879 TLVGKAVAAG
+2879 TLVGKAVATG

-2909 NYETVVIE
+2909 NYETVVIK
-2917 VKDGWLKI
+2917 VTDGWLKI

-2968 DVAETPTDA
+2968 DVAETPTEA

-3005 NVAFVITDGELEIT
+3005 NVAFVIVDGELEIT

-3189 IRIAV
+3189 IRIVV

-3206 KVTVTVTENADTVE
+3206 KVTVTVTENANTVE

-3271 DFKNTSGNFT
+3271 DFRNTSGNFT

-3299 NPGSP
+3299 NPESP

-3313 VMFDGDNH
+3313 VMFDGDYH

-3416 TVEATVPFFTE
+3416 TWEATVPFFTE

-3446 VMNLKDV
+3446 VMNLKDE

-3468 VIDGSMRIYTVRYT
+3468 VIDGGMRIYTVRYT

-3523 VVDAGAQS
+3523 VADAGAQS
-3531 QWDVFNNAMQ
+3531 QWDVFNNGMQ

-3649 ALNLEKNVVKAC
+3649 ALDLEKNVVKAC

>member
-1 MKKRN
+1 M
-6 LIALLMAV
+6 
-14 CMMFSLLP
+14 
-22 VNAIAV
+22 
-28 GDEGTI
+28 
-34 PAEETLLSENGNDS
+34 
-48 APAGSTNPA
+48 
-57 GDKDSIPGTGEKP
+57 
-70 IAAEEPAKDEESGK
+70 
-84 NEESGKDGESGKD
+84 
-97 EEPAEDEEG
+97 
-106 GKTNVVPM
+106 
-114 RVVRPDTD
+114 
-122 KYLTYVFRVD
+122 
-132 GEEVSRQIVKKGD
+132 
-145 TLYQPVSPVK
+145 
-155 DGYKFT
+155 
-161 GWFVGASELAFGT
+161 
-174 VGEISESA
+174 
-182 QINVDAGFT
+182 
-191 EVLYV
+191 
-196 FFADTNGRI
+196 
-205 VHTKEG
+205 
-211 VKGDVIKTDDVTYG
+211 
-225 LENTTHAITGWYLEG
+225 
-240 SYQTP
+240 
-245 ADSVTLDKEN
+245 
-255 ITVYAKVE
+255 
-263 PGHWLHFDS
+263 
-272 DGGTYIAPQFY
+272 
-283 SADAT
+283 
-288 TAAPNVVTK
+288 
-297 PGYTFSHWEYNGTKF
+297 
-312 EFGSPLT
+312 
-319 ENITLKAHWNVNTST
+319 
-334 RYTVIHWQE
+334 
-343 NANDEEFSF
+343 
-352 KEAETKTG
+352 
-360 STGAQTSAA
+360 
-369 AKSYTGFTAQ
+369 
-379 TITQQTIAGDGSTV
+379 
-393 VNVYYKRNVYEVK
+393 NVYYKRNVYEVK

-421 DLRITA
+421 DLRITS

-475 GSGSESAYYY
+475 GSGSESAHYY

-617 MGPQNITVYAHW
+617 MGPQNITVYAYW

-641 MEGTGGQKDLT
+641 MEGTGGKNLT
-652 IPYGGTINEKD
+652 IPYGGTIDESM
-663 LPTPQKPAGEGW
+663 LPDPQKPAGEGW
-675 TFVSW
+675 TFAGW
-680 ATKQGDTYIPFN
+680 ATKNGDTYTPFH
-692 FGTKIYNNIELY
+692 FSTKIYENIELY

-709 KNSYTVT
+709 KSSHTVT
-716 YTDGSTS
+716 YTDG
-723 VKDTKQ
+723 KDTVTDMKR
-729 YAPGTYADVRP
+729 YASGAHADVQA
-740 NTFPVPEG
+740 NSFAVPEG
-748 KVFLGWADT
+748 KVFLGWAET
-757 ADGAVKYQPNDKLRM
+757 AGGAVKYQPNDKLRM
-772 DASVTLHAVWG
+772 DASVTLYAVWG

-796 GGTESAVTEEQIPN
+796 GGTENAVTEEQIPN

-831 NTAANG
+831 NTAADG

-845 ASARVTRIDSNVLYA
+845 AFARVTRIDSNVLYA
-860 QWTANNDTAYKVEFY
+860 QWKANNDTAYKVEFY
-875 CEQTNGAYTL
+875 CEQTDGNYTL
-885 AKTDPRTGTT
+885 KKTEPRTGTT
-895 DATVSVTDTDKGY
+895 DATVSVTDGDKAY
-908 GTPTYVYDEG
+908 GTPTYVYDAD
-918 NTNNLESGTVAAD
+918 NANNVESGPVAAD
-931 GSLTLKLYFKRNTAE
+931 GTLTLKLYFKRNTAE

-956 EVQVAPDQTGTMTI
+956 EVKVAPDQTGTMTI
-970 GDTLTASA
+970 GDTLTAST
-978 STALGEEYAS
+978 STALGAEYTS
-988 AHVDSYSPSQSLE
+988 AHANSYSPSQSLE

-1052 TLSMTKESTITNVGS
+1052 ALSMTKESTITNVGS
-1067 VPNVIDTTTVLFKG
+1067 VSNVIDTTTVRFKG
-1081 GALPGGYYELPTY
+1081 GELPGGYYELPTY

-1114 NHDTL
+1114 NHDTR

-1130 YTTDVGEKTITVAL
+1130 FTTDVGEKTITVAL
-1144 KEGSKAEAKGMNA
+1144 KEGSKAEAKGTNA
-1157 GNYDMGLTKD
+1157 GKYEMGLTKD

-1200 VTEESDTVT
+1200 VTEKSDTVT
-1209 YDGQEHAV
+1209 YNGQEHSV

-1227 ALYDVKKNVAETSTA
+1227 ALYDVKKNVAETSTE

-1256 GIKAADFKNTSK
+1256 GIKAADFKNTSG

-1292 KIAGNTKTVTYNGEA
+1292 KIAGNTKTVTYNGEV

-1325 LVGEAVASGTD
+1325 LVGEAIASGTD
-1336 ANTYP
+1336 AGTYP
-1341 MGLSAADFTATSPN
+1341 MGLKPSDFTATSPN
-1355 YKNVTIEVTDGYL
+1355 YDKVTVEVTDGYL
-1368 KIDPITEKV
+1368 EIDPITDKV

-1384 SGSAVYDGQEH
+1384 SGSAVYNGQEH

-1402 MTADNTLY
+1402 MTANNALY

-1424 TAKGVDVGKY
+1424 TAKGTDVGKY

-1449 FTNVVFTVADGALTI
+1449 FTNVVFTVVDGALTI

-1536 VTGNYTFTNSVDG
+1536 VTGNYTFANSVDG

-1554 PRTVK
+1554 PRTVT

-1569 DGMPLTRPDVSVTG
+1569 DGAPLTRPDVSVTG

-1623 NYDITKLPGQLSITQ
+1623 NYEITKLPGKLSITQ

-1651 REYNGKKL
+1651 REYNGQKL

-1671 EGDRLVVEFPAD
+1671 AGDRLVVEFPAD

-1749 GYTISNGSFV
+1749 GYTISSGSFV
-1759 GEEGLAGVTVK
+1759 GEEGLAGVTVE

-1786 KLKSNTLAKNYT
+1786 TLKSNTKAQNYD
-1798 ITYAD
+1798 ITYVD
-1803 GTLTVT
+1803 GTLTV
-1809 QSEKVITVTANNHTW
+1809 SKNEKVITVTANSRTW
-1824 EYDGQPHSDGGYTV
+1824 EYDGKEHSDGGYTV
-1838 SYDGQTYT
+1838 RYDGETYT
-1846 AAAGKT
+1846 VAAGESQK
-1852 VTLPTGDV
+1852 LPTGGLTLTATV
-1860 VSAAV
+1860 V
-1865 EGTVTN
+1865 GTVKN

-1951 SYAITYLV
+1951 SYTITYLV

-1974 VGKYPGILVPDEN
+1974 VGKYTGILVPDEN
-1987 NTRIVDGSG
+1987 NTHIVDGSG

-2046 SISNRAYTKAD
+2046 SISNRAYTRAD

-2134 VADYTTDVGTKTIDV
+2134 VTDYTTDVGTKTIDV

-2190 TDGWLKIDPIADKVT
+2190 KDGWLKIDPIADKVT

-2271 NTSKNFTNIEFVIVD
+2271 NTSKNFTNVEFVIVD

-2341 TAAWT
+2341 TEAWT
-2346 AKGMYVGTYHV
+2346 AKGTYVGTYHV
-2357 GIKAADFKNTSKNFT
+2357 GIKAADFKNTSGNFT

-2407 EQTVEGYTITSNPAN
+2407 EQTVEGYEITSNPAN

-2436 DANTYPMGLSAAN
+2436 DANTYPMGLTAAN
-2449 FTATSPNYENVH
+2449 FTATSPNYEKVH

-2493 NEHFITGYETM
+2493 NEHSI
-2504 TANNALYDVKTN
+2504 
-2516 VAETQTAAWTAKGT
+2516 
-2530 DVGEY
+2530 
-2535 PVGIEASDFENTSVN
+2535 
-2550 FTNVEF
+2550 
-2556 VVVDGALNIT
+2556 
-2566 PAENIAVKI
+2566 
-2575 AGSTKTVIYDG
+2575 
-2586 TEQTVEGYTVTSN
+2586 
-2599 PANADVT
+2599 
-2606 LVGEAVA
+2606 
-2613 SGTDA
+2613 
-2618 NTYPMGL
+2618 
-2625 KPSDFTA
+2625 
-2632 TSPNYKKITIE
+2632 
-2643 VTDGWLKIDPIA
+2643 
-2655 DKVTVTVTE
+2655 
-2664 NSAAVTYDGTEHSVT
+2664 
-2679 GCKSMTADNT
+2679 
-2689 LYDVE
+2689 
-2694 KNVAEKPTKAWTAKG
+2694 
-2709 TDAGEYPVGI
+2709 
-2719 VSGDFENT
+2719 
-2727 SVNFTNV
+2727 
-2734 EFVIVD
+2734 
-2740 GTLKIDPVS
+2740 
-2749 DKVTVTIT
+2749 
-2757 ENADTVIYDTKE
+2757 
-2769 HSVTGYKSMTADNA
+2769 TGYKSMTADNA
-2783 LYDVKKN
+2783 LYNVK
-2790 VAETSTEA
+2790 T
-2798 WTAKGTDVGEYPV
+2798 
-2811 GIKADDFENTSG
+2811 
-2823 NFTNVEFVIV
+2823 
-2833 DGALKIAPAESIA
+2833 
-2846 VKIAGSTKTVIY
+2846 
-2858 DGTEQTV
+2858 
-2865 EGYTVTSN
+2865 
-2873 PANADV
+2873 
-2879 TLVGKAVAAG
+2879 
-2889 TDADTYPMGLTAADF
+2889 
-2904 TATSP
+2904 
-2909 NYETVVIE
+2909 
-2917 VKDGWLKI
+2917 
-2925 NPVSDKVTVTVTEKS
+2925 
-2940 DSVVYDGQEHSVTGY
+2940 
-2955 ETMAADNALYNTA
+2955 
-2968 DVAETPTDA
+2968 DVAETPTEA

-3005 NVAFVITDGELEIT
+3005 NVAFVIVDGELEIT

-3045 TGYESMTADNA
+3045 TGYETMTADNA
-3056 LYDVTKNVAETK
+3056 LYDIANVAKTP

-3148 LPITVTPKA
+3148 LPITVAPKA

-3163 SGTNAG
+3163 NGTNAG

-3257 GTDAGSYPVGIKSG
+3257 GTNAGTYPVGIKSG
-3271 DFKNTSGNFT
+3271 DFRNTSGNFT

-3287 EDGELVITRRGE
+3287 VDGELVITRRGE

-3313 VMFDGDNH
+3313 VMFDGDYH

-3446 VMNLKDV
+3446 VMNLKDE

-3523 VVDAGAQS
+3523 VADAGAQS

-3649 ALNLEKNVVKAC
+3649 ALDLEKNVVKAC

>member
-1 MKKRN
+1 
-6 LIALLMAV
+6 
-14 CMMFSLLP
+14 
-22 VNAIAV
+22 
-28 GDEGTI
+28 
-34 PAEETLLSENGNDS
+34 
-48 APAGSTNPA
+48 
-57 GDKDSIPGTGEKP
+57 
-70 IAAEEPAKDEESGK
+70 
-84 NEESGKDGESGKD
+84 
-97 EEPAEDEEG
+97 
-106 GKTNVVPM
+106 
-114 RVVRPDTD
+114 
-122 KYLTYVFRVD
+122 
-132 GEEVSRQIVKKGD
+132 
-145 TLYQPVSPVK
+145 
-155 DGYKFT
+155 
-161 GWFVGASELAFGT
+161 
-174 VGEISESA
+174 
-182 QINVDAGFT
+182 
-191 EVLYV
+191 
-196 FFADTNGRI
+196 
-205 VHTKEG
+205 
-211 VKGDVIKTDDVTYG
+211 
-225 LENTTHAITGWYLEG
+225 
-240 SYQTP
+240 
-245 ADSVTLDKEN
+245 
-255 ITVYAKVE
+255 
-263 PGHWLHFDS
+263 
-272 DGGTYIAPQFY
+272 
-283 SADAT
+283 
-288 TAAPNVVTK
+288 
-297 PGYTFSHWEYNGTKF
+297 
-312 EFGSPLT
+312 
-319 ENITLKAHWNVNTST
+319 
-334 RYTVIHWQE
+334 
-343 NANDEEFSF
+343 
-352 KEAETKTG
+352 
-360 STGAQTSAA
+360 
-369 AKSYTGFTAQ
+369 
-379 TITQQTIAGDGSTV
+379 
-393 VNVYYKRNVYEVK
+393 
-406 FYSTSGWFSSSEEYA
+406 
-421 DLRITA
+421 
-427 KYGAAIGDK
+427 
-436 WPTYDGSSTWATQ
+436 
-449 SDGSGP
+449 
-455 YQVNIDTMP
+455 
-464 LNGATF
+464 
-470 YGPKT
+470 
-475 GSGSESAYYY
+475 
-485 VEVLPG
+485 
-491 ESGTTTVGGKSYK
+491 
-504 LHHSDTSPG
+504 
-513 TGYTVTSEDQYPITG
+513 
-528 FTFNSG
+528 
-534 VSTQTGGKYNN
+534 
-545 ARFYYTRNT
+545 
-554 YNIIYMNGGSEVT
+554 MNGGSEVT

-629 AAPTVSGVAYIT
+629 VAPTVSGVAYIT

-652 IPYGGTINEKD
+652 IPYGGTIDESM
-663 LPTPQKPAGEGW
+663 LPNPQKPAGEGW
-675 TFVSW
+675 TFAGW
-680 ATKQGDTYIPFN
+680 ATKNGDTYTPFH
-692 FGTKIYNNIELY
+692 FSTKIYENIELY

-709 KNSYTVT
+709 KSSYTVT
-716 YTDGSTS
+716 YTDG
-723 VKDTKQ
+723 KDTVTDMKR
-729 YAPGTYADVRP
+729 YASGAHADVQA
-740 NTFPVPEG
+740 NSFAVPEG
-748 KVFLGWADT
+748 KVFLGWAET
-757 ADGAVKYQPNDKLRM
+757 AGGAVKYQPNDKLRM
-772 DASVTLHAVWG
+772 DASVTLYAVWG

-796 GGTESAVTEEQIPN
+796 GGTENAVTEEQIPN

-831 NTAANG
+831 NTAADG

-845 ASARVTRIDSNVLYA
+845 AFARVTRIDSNVLYA
-860 QWTANNDTAYKVEFY
+860 QWKANNDTAYKVEFY
-875 CEQTNGAYTL
+875 CEQTDGNYTL
-885 AKTDPRTGTT
+885 KKTEPRTGTT
-895 DATVSVTDTDKGY
+895 DATVSVDSKDKEFDA
-908 GTPTYVYDEG
+908 PTYVYDAANE
-918 NTNNLESGTVAAD
+918 NNVESGIVTAD

-956 EVQVAPDQTGTMTI
+956 EVKVAPDQTGTMTI

-978 STALGEEYAS
+978 STALGAEYAS
-988 AHVDSYSPSQSLE
+988 AHANSYSPSQSLE

-1037 FKVEGLVNGDQKKDI
+1037 FKVEGLVNGDQKTDI

-1067 VPNVIDTTTVLFKG
+1067 VSNVIDTTTVRFKG
-1081 GALPGGYYELPTY
+1081 GELPGGYYELPTCK
-1094 QPGTLTITPNTDEV
+1094 PGTLTITADETEV
-1108 TVTITG
+1108 VVTITG
-1114 NHDTL
+1114 NHNTL

-1144 KEGSKAEAKGMNA
+1144 KEGSKAEAKGTNA
-1157 GNYDMGLTKD
+1157 GKYDMGLTED

-1200 VTEESDTVT
+1200 VTEKSDTVT
-1209 YDGQEHAV
+1209 YDGKEHTV
-1217 TGYKSMTADN
+1217 TGYKSI
-1227 ALYDVKKNVAETSTA
+1227 S
-1242 AWTAKGT
+1242 
-1249 YVGTYHV
+1249 
-1256 GIKAADFKNTSK
+1256 
-1268 NFTNVEFVIVDGD
+1268 
-1281 LVITPASVAVV
+1281 
-1292 KIAGNTKTVTYNGEA
+1292 
-1307 QSVEGY
+1307 
-1313 TVTSNPA
+1313 
-1320 NATVT
+1320 
-1325 LVGEAVASGTD
+1325 
-1336 ANTYP
+1336 
-1341 MGLSAADFTATSPN
+1341 
-1355 YKNVTIEVTDGYL
+1355 
-1368 KIDPITEKV
+1368 
-1377 TVTVTEK
+1377 
-1384 SGSAVYDGQEH
+1384 
-1395 SVTGYET
+1395 
-1402 MTADNTLY
+1402 ADNTLY

-1424 TAKGVDVGKY
+1424 TAKGTDVGEY

-1449 FTNVVFTVADGALTI
+1449 FTNVVFTVVDGALTI

-1476 ASGSKKYDGTPLT
+1476 ASESKKYDGTPLT

-1536 VTGNYTFTNSVDG
+1536 VTGNYTFTDSVDG

-1569 DGMPLTRPDVSVTG
+1569 DGAPLTRPDVSVTG

-1611 ITYTTGAAFREA
+1611 ITYTTGAAFREE

-1638 SSNAIVITTASRS
+1638 SSNAIVITTASKS

-1659 LDDQTT
+1659 LDYQTT

-1671 EGDRLVVEFPAD
+1671 AGDRLVVEFPAD

-1714 FGKPVIGTLTVTPV
+1714 FGEPVIGTLEVTPV

-1759 GEEGLAGVTVK
+1759 GEEGLAGVTVE

-1786 KLKSNTLAKNYT
+1786 TLNNNTKAQNYD
-1798 ITYAD
+1798 ITYVD
-1803 GTLTVT
+1803 GTLTV
-1809 QSEKVITVTANNHTW
+1809 SKNEKVITVKANSRTW
-1824 EYDGQPHSDGGYTV
+1824 EYDGKEHSDGGYTV
-1838 SYDGQTYT
+1838 RYDGETYT
-1846 AAAGKT
+1846 VAAGES
-1852 VTLPTGDV
+1852 VELPTGGLTLTATV
-1860 VSAAV
+1860 A
-1865 EGTVTN
+1865 GTVKD
-1871 VADSAKDNNKITVV
+1871 VKDSAKDNNKITVV

-1896 DQFKTIT
+1896 DQFTTIT

-1914 GAGEEKVILEAANNA
+1914 GAGEEKVILEAAKNA

-1951 SYAITYLV
+1951 SYTITYLV

-1974 VGKYPGILVPDEN
+1974 VGKYTGILVPDKN

-2046 SISNRAYTKAD
+2046 SISNRAYTRAD

-2112 DEVTVTIT
+2112 DEVTVTINGKT
-2120 GNNDTKVYNGKEQS
+2120 ATEVYNGSEQS
-2134 VADYTTDVGTKTIDV
+2134 VTGFTTDVGSKTISV
-2149 ALKDGVKAEA
+2149 TLNETGKDTA
-2159 KGTDVDTYYMG
+2159 KGTNAGTYPMG
-2170 LTKDS
+2170 LTAED
-2175 FSVTSRNYSNIKVVV
+2175 FTVTSRNYSNIKVVV
-2190 TDGWLKIDPIADKVT
+2190 NDGWLKIDPIADKVT

-2271 NTSKNFTNIEFVIVD
+2271 NTSKNFTN
-2286 GTLKIDPVSDKVT
+2286 
-2299 VTVTENS
+2299 
-2306 AAVTYDGTEHSVTG
+2306 
-2320 YKSMTADNTLYDVEK
+2320 
-2335 NVAEKP
+2335 
-2341 TAAWT
+2341 
-2346 AKGMYVGTYHV
+2346 
-2357 GIKAADFKNTSKNFT
+2357 
-2372 NVEFV
+2372 
-2377 IVDGDLVITP
+2377 
-2387 ASVAVVKIEGHTKTV
+2387 
-2402 TYNGK
+2402 
-2407 EQTVEGYTITSNPAN
+2407 
-2422 ATVTLVGKAVASGT
+2422 
-2436 DANTYPMGLSAAN
+2436 
-2449 FTATSPNYENVH
+2449 
-2461 VEVTDG
+2461 
-2467 YLKINPITDKV
+2467 
-2478 TVTVTE
+2478 
-2484 KSDTVVYDT
+2484 
-2493 NEHFITGYETM
+2493 
-2504 TANNALYDVKTN
+2504 
-2516 VAETQTAAWTAKGT
+2516 
-2530 DVGEY
+2530 
-2535 PVGIEASDFENTSVN
+2535 
-2550 FTNVEF
+2550 
-2556 VVVDGALNIT
+2556 
-2566 PAENIAVKI
+2566 
-2575 AGSTKTVIYDG
+2575 
-2586 TEQTVEGYTVTSN
+2586 
-2599 PANADVT
+2599 
-2606 LVGEAVA
+2606 
-2613 SGTDA
+2613 
-2618 NTYPMGL
+2618 
-2625 KPSDFTA
+2625 
-2632 TSPNYKKITIE
+2632 
-2643 VTDGWLKIDPIA
+2643 
-2655 DKVTVTVTE
+2655 
-2664 NSAAVTYDGTEHSVT
+2664 
-2679 GCKSMTADNT
+2679 
-2689 LYDVE
+2689 
-2694 KNVAEKPTKAWTAKG
+2694 
-2709 TDAGEYPVGI
+2709 
-2719 VSGDFENT
+2719 
-2727 SVNFTNV
+2727 V

-2769 HSVTGYKSMTADNA
+2769 HSVKGYKSMTADNA

-2790 VAETSTEA
+2790 VAETPTEA

-2833 DGALKIAPAESIA
+2833 DGALKIAPAESIV
-2846 VKIAGSTKTVIY
+2846 VKIAGNTKTVTY
-2858 DGTEQTV
+2858 NGEEQSV

-2879 TLVGKAVAAG
+2879 TLVGKAVATG
-2889 TDADTYPMGLTAADF
+2889 TDADTYPMGLKPSDF

-2909 NYETVVIE
+2909 NYNNVTIE
-2917 VKDGWLKI
+2917 VTDGYLKI
-2925 NPVSDKVTVTVTEKS
+2925 DPITDKVTVTVTEKS
-2940 DSVVYDGQEHSVTGY
+2940 GSAVYDGQEHSVTGY

-3005 NVAFVITDGELEIT
+3005 NVAFVIADGALEIT

-3045 TGYESMTADNA
+3045 TGYETMTADNA
-3056 LYDVTKNVAETK
+3056 LYDIANVAKTP

-3094 SKNFANVE
+3094 SKNFTNVE

-3257 GTDAGSYPVGIKSG
+3257 GTDAGTYPVGIKSG
-3271 DFKNTSGNFT
+3271 DFRNTSGNFT

-3287 EDGELVITRRGE
+3287 VDGELVITRRGE

-3313 VMFDGDNH
+3313 VMFDGDYH

-3446 VMNLKDV
+3446 VMNLKDE

-3523 VVDAGAQS
+3523 VADAGAQS

-3649 ALNLEKNVVKAC
+3649 ALDLEKNVVKAC

>member
-1 MKKRN
+1 MEN
-6 LIALLMAV
+6 
-14 CMMFSLLP
+14 
-22 VNAIAV
+22 
-28 GDEGTI
+28 
-34 PAEETLLSENGNDS
+34 ETLY
-48 APAGSTNPA
+48 
-57 GDKDSIPGTGEKP
+57 GT
-70 IAAEEPAKDEESGK
+70 
-84 NEESGKDGESGKD
+84 
-97 EEPAEDEEG
+97 
-106 GKTNVVPM
+106 
-114 RVVRPDTD
+114 
-122 KYLTYVFRVD
+122 
-132 GEEVSRQIVKKGD
+132 
-145 TLYQPVSPVK
+145 
-155 DGYKFT
+155 
-161 GWFVGASELAFGT
+161 
-174 VGEISESA
+174 
-182 QINVDAGFT
+182 
-191 EVLYV
+191 
-196 FFADTNGRI
+196 
-205 VHTKEG
+205 
-211 VKGDVIKTDDVTYG
+211 
-225 LENTTHAITGWYLEG
+225 
-240 SYQTP
+240 
-245 ADSVTLDKEN
+245 
-255 ITVYAKVE
+255 
-263 PGHWLHFDS
+263 
-272 DGGTYIAPQFY
+272 
-283 SADAT
+283 
-288 TAAPNVVTK
+288 
-297 PGYTFSHWEYNGTKF
+297 
-312 EFGSPLT
+312 
-319 ENITLKAHWNVNTST
+319 
-334 RYTVIHWQE
+334 
-343 NANDEEFSF
+343 
-352 KEAETKTG
+352 
-360 STGAQTSAA
+360 TGAQTSAR
-369 AKSYTGFTAQ
+369 AKTYNGFTVRA
-379 TITQQTIAGDGSTV
+379 ITQETIKGNGATI
-393 VNVYYKRNVYEVK
+393 VNIYYKRNVYEVK
-406 FYSTSGWFSSSEEYA
+406 FYRRTSGFSGWSEMTNKT
-421 DLRITA
+421 ISA
-427 KYGAAIGDK
+427 KYGANIRDQ
-436 WPTYDGSSTWATQ
+436 WPGGQWKVSPSGSV
-449 SDGSGP
+449 
-455 YQVNIDTMP
+455 YQTNIDVMP
-464 LNGATF
+464 LGGTNFYETSQYNGSAKYYLEDLNGNYVLDHTDTGASTTATIS
-470 YGPKT
+470 K
-475 GSGSESAYYY
+475 
-485 VEVLPG
+485 
-491 ESGTTTVGGKSYK
+491 
-504 LHHSDTSPG
+504 
-513 TGYTVTSEDQYPITG
+513 EDRYNITG
-528 FTFNSG
+528 FTVNESKSG
-534 VSTQTGGKYNN
+534 KDGERYNG
-545 ARFYYTRNT
+545 ASFYYDRNS
-554 YNIIYMNGGSEVT
+554 YNVVYISHGQTVNT
-567 SYRESVL
+567 ASYKYQQSIADAGDYNL
-574 YEQAIPASA
+574 T
-583 NKAAPT
+583 T
-589 PPVGKEKYIFLGW
+589 PPVGMEKYIFVGW
-602 YDDPAGQHPHSFSGT
+602 CADPFGLPEYVFDGKT
-617 MGPQNITVYAHW
+617 MPAQNITVYAYW

-641 MEGTGGQKDLT
+641 MEGTGGKNLT
-652 IPYGGTINEKD
+652 IPYGGTIDESM
-663 LPTPQKPAGEGW
+663 LPGPQKPAGEGW
-675 TFVSW
+675 TFAGW
-680 ATKQGDTYIPFN
+680 TTKNGDTYTPFH
-692 FGTKIYNNIELY
+692 FSTKIYENIELY

-716 YTDGSTS
+716 YTDGKNT
-723 VKDTKQ
+723 VTDMKH
-729 YAPGTYADVRP
+729 YAPGAHADVQA
-740 NTFPVPEG
+740 NSFAVPEG
-748 KVFLGWADT
+748 KVFLGWAET

-772 DASVTLHAVWG
+772 NASVTLHAVWG
-783 DTEGVLSLVYMPN
+783 NKDAVVSLTYNAN
-796 GGTESAVTEEQIPN
+796 GGQGGTYVKNGYVN
-810 NSKVTL
+810 NDLVTL
-816 KGAIFTRPGYTLTGW
+816 WDGSGFSRAGYTLVGWSTDPNATSAEYKTGS
-831 NTAANG
+831 T
-837 SGTSFALG
+837 
-845 ASARVTRIDSNVLYA
+845 ARVDSTGDNILYA
-860 QWTANNDTAYKVEFY
+860 VWKANNDTAYKVEFY
-875 CEQTNGAYTL
+875 CEQTDGAYTL
-885 AKTDPRTGTT
+885 AKTEPRTGTT
-895 DATVSVTDTDKGY
+895 DATVSVNPTDKEY
-908 GTPTYVYDEG
+908 GTPTYVYDAA
-918 NTNNLESGTVAAD
+918 NANNVESGPVAAD

-956 EVQVAPDQTGTMTI
+956 EVKVAPDQTGTMTI

-978 STALGEEYAS
+978 STALGAEYTS
-988 AHVDSYSPSQSLE
+988 AHANSYSPSQSLKME
-1001 MKATGNV
+1001 AAGNV

-1067 VPNVIDTTTVLFKG
+1067 VPNVIDTTTVRFKG
-1081 GALPGGYYELPTY
+1081 GELPGGYYELPTY

-1114 NHDTL
+1114 NHDTR

-1144 KEGSKAEAKGMNA
+1144 KEGSKAEAKGTNA
-1157 GNYDMGLTKD
+1157 GKYDMGLTED

-1172 SQNYSNIKVVVVDG
+1172 SENYSNIKVVVVDG
-1186 YLKIDPI
+1186 YLEITPI
-1193 TEKVTVT
+1193 TDKVTVT
-1200 VTEESDTVT
+1200 VTEKSDTVT
-1209 YDGQEHAV
+1209 YNGQEHSV

-1227 ALYDVKKNVAETSTA
+1227 ALYDVKKNVAETSTE

-1256 GIKAADFKNTSK
+1256 GIKAADFKNISG

-1292 KIAGNTKTVTYNGEA
+1292 KIAGNTKTVTYNGKE
-1307 QSVEGY
+1307 QTVTGY
-1313 TVTSNPA
+1313 EITSNPA

-1325 LVGEAVASGTD
+1325 LVGKAVASGTD

-1341 MGLSAADFTATSPN
+1341 MGLTAANFTATSPN
-1355 YKNVTIEVTDGYL
+1355 YENVHVEVTDGYL
-1368 KIDPITEKV
+1368 KINPITDKV

-1384 SGSAVYDGQEH
+1384 SDTVVYDTNEH
-1395 SVTGYET
+1395 SITGYKS

-1410 DVKKNVA
+1410 DVKTNVA

-1424 TAKGVDVGKY
+1424 TAKGTDVGEY
-1434 PVGIVSGDFANTSKN
+1434 PVGIEAADFENTSVN
-1449 FTNVVFTVADGALTI
+1449 FPNVEFVVVDGALNITPAENI
-1464 SPISEKTITVTA
+1464 AVKIAGSTKTVI
-1476 ASGSKKYDGTPLT
+1476 YDGTEQT
-1489 NNGFSCTEGVLV
+1489 
-1501 PGDVLTAVVE
+1501 VE
-1511 GSATNV
+1511 GYT
-1517 GDEGK
+1517 
-1522 NVVKSYKVMRGGAD
+1522 
-1536 VTGNYTFTNSVDG
+1536 VT
-1549 KLTIL
+1549 
-1554 PRTVK
+1554 
-1559 LTSETASKEY
+1559 
-1569 DGMPLTRPDVSVTG
+1569 
-1583 DGFVS
+1583 
-1588 GEVTGIT
+1588 
-1595 ATGSV
+1595 
-1600 TYVSDGTVENT
+1600 
-1611 ITYTTGAAFREA
+1611 
-1623 NYDITKLPGQLSITQ
+1623 
-1638 SSNAIVITTASRS
+1638 SN
-1651 REYNGKKL
+1651 
-1659 LDDQTT
+1659 
-1665 HTGTLA
+1665 
-1671 EGDRLVVEFPAD
+1671 PAD
-1683 AGLTDVG
+1683 A
-1690 TKRNEYKSYRVERSD
+1690 
-1705 GADVTANYT
+1705 
-1714 FGKPVIGTLTVTPV
+1714 
-1728 AIELT
+1728 
-1733 ANSAA
+1733 
-1738 KAYDGTPLTDR
+1738 
-1749 GYTISNGSFV
+1749 
-1759 GEEGLAGVTVK
+1759 
-1770 GSQTAVGSSA
+1770 
-1780 NTITGH
+1780 
-1786 KLKSNTLAKNYT
+1786 
-1798 ITYAD
+1798 
-1803 GTLTVT
+1803 
-1809 QSEKVITVTANNHTW
+1809 
-1824 EYDGQPHSDGGYTV
+1824 
-1838 SYDGQTYT
+1838 
-1846 AAAGKT
+1846 T
-1852 VTLPTGDV
+1852 VTLVGEAAATGTDANTYPMGLKP
-1860 VSAAV
+1860 SDFTA
-1865 EGTVTN
+1865 TSPN
-1871 VADSAKDNNKITVV
+1871 YKKIT
-1885 AITDAAGNVVN
+1885 I
-1896 DQFKTIT
+1896 
-1903 LVPGTLTITKR
+1903 
-1914 GAGEEKVILEAANNA
+1914 E
-1929 VVYDGQPHGVC
+1929 
-1940 LTADGKVEAGT
+1940 
-1951 SYAITYLV
+1951 
-1959 DGHSVETVITGSRTA
+1959 
-1974 VGKYPGILVPDEN
+1974 
-1987 NTRIVDGSG
+1987 
-1996 NDVTDNYEI
+1996 
-2005 TYRNGDLEIVAPGTV
+2005 
-2020 VVEIKGIRDSVVYDG
+2020 
-2035 SKHEVNGYTVV
+2035 
-2046 SISNRAYTKAD
+2046 
-2057 FSLAEGKSAH
+2057 
-2067 AEGTNVGEYY
+2067 
-2077 MNLKPES
+2077 
-2084 FVNNNTQNFTSVQFV
+2084 
-2099 IVEDGLLEITPIT
+2099 
-2112 DEVTVTIT
+2112 
-2120 GNNDTKVYNGKEQS
+2120 
-2134 VADYTTDVGTKTIDV
+2134 
-2149 ALKDGVKAEA
+2149 
-2159 KGTDVDTYYMG
+2159 
-2170 LTKDS
+2170 
-2175 FSVTSRNYSNIKVVV
+2175 V

-2271 NTSKNFTNIEFVIVD
+2271 NTSKNFTN
-2286 GTLKIDPVSDKVT
+2286 
-2299 VTVTENS
+2299 
-2306 AAVTYDGTEHSVTG
+2306 
-2320 YKSMTADNTLYDVEK
+2320 
-2335 NVAEKP
+2335 
-2341 TAAWT
+2341 
-2346 AKGMYVGTYHV
+2346 
-2357 GIKAADFKNTSKNFT
+2357 
-2372 NVEFV
+2372 
-2377 IVDGDLVITP
+2377 
-2387 ASVAVVKIEGHTKTV
+2387 
-2402 TYNGK
+2402 
-2407 EQTVEGYTITSNPAN
+2407 
-2422 ATVTLVGKAVASGT
+2422 
-2436 DANTYPMGLSAAN
+2436 
-2449 FTATSPNYENVH
+2449 
-2461 VEVTDG
+2461 
-2467 YLKINPITDKV
+2467 
-2478 TVTVTE
+2478 
-2484 KSDTVVYDT
+2484 
-2493 NEHFITGYETM
+2493 
-2504 TANNALYDVKTN
+2504 
-2516 VAETQTAAWTAKGT
+2516 
-2530 DVGEY
+2530 
-2535 PVGIEASDFENTSVN
+2535 
-2550 FTNVEF
+2550 
-2556 VVVDGALNIT
+2556 
-2566 PAENIAVKI
+2566 
-2575 AGSTKTVIYDG
+2575 
-2586 TEQTVEGYTVTSN
+2586 
-2599 PANADVT
+2599 
-2606 LVGEAVA
+2606 
-2613 SGTDA
+2613 
-2618 NTYPMGL
+2618 
-2625 KPSDFTA
+2625 
-2632 TSPNYKKITIE
+2632 
-2643 VTDGWLKIDPIA
+2643 
-2655 DKVTVTVTE
+2655 
-2664 NSAAVTYDGTEHSVT
+2664 
-2679 GCKSMTADNT
+2679 
-2689 LYDVE
+2689 
-2694 KNVAEKPTKAWTAKG
+2694 
-2709 TDAGEYPVGI
+2709 
-2719 VSGDFENT
+2719 
-2727 SVNFTNV
+2727 V

-2769 HSVTGYKSMTADNA
+2769 HSVKGYKSMIADNA

-2790 VAETSTEA
+2790 VAETPTEA

-2811 GIKADDFENTSG
+2811 GIKAGDFENTSG

-2833 DGALKIAPAESIA
+2833 DGALKIAPAESIV
-2846 VKIAGSTKTVIY
+2846 VKIAGNTKTVTY
-2858 DGTEQTV
+2858 NGEEQSV

-2879 TLVGKAVAAG
+2879 TLVGKAVASG

-2917 VKDGWLKI
+2917 VTDGWLKI
-2925 NPVSDKVTVTVTEKS
+2925 DPVSDKVTVTVTEKS
-2940 DSVVYDGQEHSVTGY
+2940 GSVVYDGQEHAVTGY

-2968 DVAETPTDA
+2968 DVAETPTEA

-3045 TGYESMTADNA
+3045 TGYETMTADNA
-3056 LYDVTKNVAETK
+3056 LYDIANVAKTP

-3189 IRIAV
+3189 IRIVV

-3206 KVTVTVTENADTVE
+3206 KVTVTITENADTVE

-3271 DFKNTSGNFT
+3271 DFRNTSGNFT

-3299 NPGSP
+3299 NPESP

-3313 VMFDGDNH
+3313 VMFDGDYH

-3416 TVEATVPFFTE
+3416 TLEATVPFFTE

-3446 VMNLKDV
+3446 VMNLKDE

-3523 VVDAGAQS
+3523 VADAGAQS

-3649 ALNLEKNVVKAC
+3649 ALDLEKNVVKAC

-3707 FNEDLNIL
+3707 FNEDLNNL

>member
-70 IAAEEPAKDEESGK
+70 IAEEEPAKGE
-84 NEESGKDGESGKD
+84 ESGKD
-97 EEPAEDEEG
+97 EESAKGEESSE
-106 GKTNVVPM
+106 TNVVPM

-132 GEEVSRQIVKKGD
+132 GAEVSRQIVKKGD

-182 QINVDAGFT
+182 RINVDAGFT

-225 LENTTHAITGWYLEG
+225 LENTTHAITGWYLEP

-272 DGGTYIAPQFY
+272 DGGTYVAPQFY

-319 ENITLKAHWNVNTST
+319 ENITLKARWNAKADTQ
-334 RYTVIHWQE
+334 YTVIHWQE
-343 NANDEEFSF
+343 NADDDGYSYVEN
-352 KEAETKTG
+352 ETLYGT
-360 STGAQTSAA
+360 TGAQTSAR
-369 AKSYTGFTAQ
+369 AKTYNGFTVRA
-379 TITQQTIAGDGSTV
+379 ITQETIKGNGATI
-393 VNVYYKRNVYEVK
+393 VNIYYKRNVYEVK
-406 FYSTSGWFSSSEEYA
+406 FYRSTGSSWNPGWSEITNN
-421 DLRITA
+421 RISA
-427 KYGAAIGDK
+427 KYGANIRNQ
-436 WPTYDGSSTWATQ
+436 WPGGQWKVSPSGSV
-449 SDGSGP
+449 
-455 YQVNIDTMP
+455 YQTNIDVMP
-464 LNGATF
+464 LGGTNFYETSQYNGSAKYYLEDLNGNYVLDHTDTGASTTATIS
-470 YGPKT
+470 K
-475 GSGSESAYYY
+475 
-485 VEVLPG
+485 
-491 ESGTTTVGGKSYK
+491 
-504 LHHSDTSPG
+504 
-513 TGYTVTSEDQYPITG
+513 EDRYNITG
-528 FTFNSG
+528 FTVNESKSG
-534 VSTQTGGKYNN
+534 KDGERYNG
-545 ARFYYTRNT
+545 ASFYYDRNS
-554 YNIIYMNGGSEVT
+554 YNVVYISHGQTVNT
-567 SYRESVL
+567 ASYKYQQSIADAGDYNL
-574 YEQAIPASA
+574 T
-583 NKAAPT
+583 T
-589 PPVGKEKYIFLGW
+589 PPVGMEKYIFAGW
-602 YDDPAGQHPHSFSGT
+602 CADPFGLPEYVFDGKT
-617 MGPQNITVYAHW
+617 MPAQNITVYAYW

-652 IPYGGTINEKD
+652 IPYGGTIDESM
-663 LPTPQKPAGEGW
+663 LPNPQEPAGEGW
-675 TFVSW
+675 TFAGW
-680 ATKQGDTYIPFN
+680 ATKNGDTYMPFH
-692 FGTKIYNNIELY
+692 FSTKIYENIELY

-709 KNSYTVT
+709 KSSYTVT
-716 YTDGSTS
+716 YTDG
-723 VKDTKQ
+723 KDTVTDMKR
-729 YAPGTYADVRP
+729 YASGAHADVQA
-740 NTFPVPEG
+740 NSFAVPEG
-748 KVFLGWADT
+748 KVFLGWAET

-772 DASVTLHAVWG
+772 DASVTLYAVWG

-796 GGTESAVTEEQIPN
+796 GGTENAVTEEQIPN

-831 NTAANG
+831 NTAADG

-845 ASARVTRIDSNVLYA
+845 AFARVTRIDSNVLYA
-860 QWTANNDTAYKVEFY
+860 QWKANNDTAYKVEFY
-875 CEQTNGAYTL
+875 CEQTDGNYTL
-885 AKTDPRTGTT
+885 KKTEPRTGTT
-895 DATVSVTDTDKGY
+895 DATVSVTDGDKAY
-908 GTPTYVYDEG
+908 GTPTYVYDAD
-918 NTNNLESGTVAAD
+918 NANNVESGPVAAD
-931 GSLTLKLYFKRNTAE
+931 GTLTLKLYFKRNTAE
-946 YTIHHYLKGT
+946 YTVHHYLKGT

-978 STALGEEYAS
+978 STALGEEYTS
-988 AHVDSYSPSQSLE
+988 AHANSYSPSQSLE

-1023 ASRAYNAQPLTQPD
+1023 ASRAYNAQPLTQQD
-1037 FKVEGLVNGDQKKDI
+1037 FKVEGLVNGDQKTDI
-1052 TLSMTKESTITNVGS
+1052 TLSMTKGSTITNVGS
-1067 VPNVIDTTTVLFKG
+1067 VSNVIDTTTVRFKG

-1094 QPGTLTITPNTDEV
+1094 QPGTLTITADETEV
-1108 TVTITG
+1108 VVTITG
-1114 NHDTL
+1114 NHDTR

-1144 KEGSKAEAKGMNA
+1144 KEGSKAEAKGTDA
-1157 GNYDMGLTKD
+1157 GKYDMGLTED

-1193 TEKVTVT
+1193 TEKVTVI
-1200 VTEESDTVT
+1200 VTEKSDTVT
-1209 YDGQEHAV
+1209 YDGKEHTV
-1217 TGYKSMTADN
+1217 TGYKSISADN
-1227 ALYDVKKNVAETSTA
+1227 TLYDVTTSVRATETE

-1256 GIKAADFKNTSK
+1256 GIKAADFENKSG

-1292 KIAGNTKTVTYNGEA
+1292 KIAGNTKTVTYNGEV

-1325 LVGEAVASGTD
+1325 LIGEAVASGTD

-1368 KIDPITEKV
+1368 EIDPITDKV

-1384 SGSAVYDGQEH
+1384 SGSAVYNGQEH

-1402 MTADNTLY
+1402 MTANNALY

-1424 TAKGVDVGKY
+1424 TAKGTDVGEY
-1434 PVGIVSGDFANTSKN
+1434 PVGIVSGDFVNTSKN

-1489 NNGFSCTEGVLV
+1489 NSGFSCTEGVLV

-1536 VTGNYTFTNSVDG
+1536 VTGNYTFANSVDG

-1554 PRTVK
+1554 PRTVT

-1569 DGMPLTRPDVSVTG
+1569 DGAPLTRPDVSVTG

-1611 ITYTTGAAFREA
+1611 ITYTTGAAFREE
-1623 NYDITKLPGQLSITQ
+1623 NYKITKLPGQLSITQ

-1671 EGDRLVVEFPAD
+1671 AGDRLVVEFPAD

-1738 KAYDGTPLTDR
+1738 KAYDGTPLTDS

-1759 GEEGLAGVTVK
+1759 GEEGLAGVTVV
-1770 GSQTAVGSSA
+1770 GSQTLEGSSA
-1780 NTITGH
+1780 NKITGH
-1786 KLKSNTLAKNYT
+1786 TLKSNTKAQNYN

-1803 GTLTVT
+1803 GTLTV
-1809 QSEKVITVTANNHTW
+1809 SKNEKVITVAANSRTW
-1824 EYDGQPHSDGGYTV
+1824 EYDGKEHSDGGYTV
-1838 SYDGQTYT
+1838 RYDGETYT
-1846 AAAGKT
+1846 VAAGESQE
-1852 VTLPTGDV
+1852 LPTGGLTLTATV
-1860 VSAAV
+1860 V
-1865 EGTVTN
+1865 GTVKN
-1871 VADSAKDNNKITVV
+1871 VKDSAKDNNKITVV

-1951 SYAITYLV
+1951 SYTITYLV

-1974 VGKYPGILVPDEN
+1974 VGKYTGILVPDEN
-1987 NTRIVDGSG
+1987 NTHIVDGSG

-2046 SISNRAYTKAD
+2046 SISNRAYTRAD

-2134 VADYTTDVGTKTIDV
+2134 VTDYTTDVGTKTIDV

-2190 TDGWLKIDPIADKVT
+2190 KDGWLKIDPIADKVT

-2252 AKGTDAGEYPVGIV
+2252 AKGIDAGEYPVGIV

-2271 NTSKNFTNIEFVIVD
+2271 NTSK
-2286 GTLKIDPVSDKVT
+2286 
-2299 VTVTENS
+2299 
-2306 AAVTYDGTEHSVTG
+2306 
-2320 YKSMTADNTLYDVEK
+2320 
-2335 NVAEKP
+2335 
-2341 TAAWT
+2341 
-2346 AKGMYVGTYHV
+2346 
-2357 GIKAADFKNTSKNFT
+2357 
-2372 NVEFV
+2372 
-2377 IVDGDLVITP
+2377 
-2387 ASVAVVKIEGHTKTV
+2387 
-2402 TYNGK
+2402 
-2407 EQTVEGYTITSNPAN
+2407 
-2422 ATVTLVGKAVASGT
+2422 
-2436 DANTYPMGLSAAN
+2436 
-2449 FTATSPNYENVH
+2449 
-2461 VEVTDG
+2461 
-2467 YLKINPITDKV
+2467 
-2478 TVTVTE
+2478 
-2484 KSDTVVYDT
+2484 
-2493 NEHFITGYETM
+2493 
-2504 TANNALYDVKTN
+2504 
-2516 VAETQTAAWTAKGT
+2516 
-2530 DVGEY
+2530 
-2535 PVGIEASDFENTSVN
+2535 
-2550 FTNVEF
+2550 
-2556 VVVDGALNIT
+2556 
-2566 PAENIAVKI
+2566 
-2575 AGSTKTVIYDG
+2575 
-2586 TEQTVEGYTVTSN
+2586 
-2599 PANADVT
+2599 
-2606 LVGEAVA
+2606 
-2613 SGTDA
+2613 
-2618 NTYPMGL
+2618 
-2625 KPSDFTA
+2625 
-2632 TSPNYKKITIE
+2632 
-2643 VTDGWLKIDPIA
+2643 
-2655 DKVTVTVTE
+2655 
-2664 NSAAVTYDGTEHSVT
+2664 
-2679 GCKSMTADNT
+2679 
-2689 LYDVE
+2689 
-2694 KNVAEKPTKAWTAKG
+2694 
-2709 TDAGEYPVGI
+2709 
-2719 VSGDFENT
+2719 
-2727 SVNFTNV
+2727 NFTNV

-2790 VAETSTEA
+2790 VAETPTEA

-2833 DGALKIAPAESIA
+2833 DGALKIAPAESIV
-2846 VKIAGSTKTVIY
+2846 VKIAGNTKTVTY
-2858 DGTEQTV
+2858 NGEEQSV

-2909 NYETVVIE
+2909 NYETVVIK
-2917 VKDGWLKI
+2917 VTDGWLKI

-2955 ETMAADNALYNTA
+2955 KSMTADNALYNVKT

-3005 NVAFVITDGELEIT
+3005 NVAFVIVDGELEIT

-3045 TGYESMTADNA
+3045 TGYETMTADNA
-3056 LYDVTKNVAETK
+3056 LYDIANVAKTP

-3157 GTEAKA
+3157 GTAAKA

-3189 IRIAV
+3189 IRIVV

-3206 KVTVTVTENADTVE
+3206 KVTVTITENADTVE

-3257 GTDAGSYPVGIKSG
+3257 GTDAGTYPVGIKSG
-3271 DFKNTSGNFT
+3271 DFRNTSGNFT

-3299 NPGSP
+3299 NPESP

-3313 VMFDGDNH
+3313 VMFDGDYH

-3416 TVEATVPFFTE
+3416 TLEATVPFFTE

-3446 VMNLKDV
+3446 VMNLKDE

-3504 MANYIDRSDI
+3504 MANYINRSDI

-3523 VVDAGAQS
+3523 VADAGAQS

-3649 ALNLEKNVVKAC
+3649 ALDLEKNVVKAC

>member
-34 PAEETLLSENGNDS
+34 PAEETLLSENGNDP
-48 APAGSTNPA
+48 APAGSANPA
-57 GDKDSIPGTGEKP
+57 GDKDSIPDTGEKP
-70 IAAEEPAKDEESGK
+70 SAAEEPVKDEESGK
-84 NEESGKDGESGKD
+84 GEESGKDEESSKDEEPGKGEESGKD
-97 EEPAEDEEG
+97 EEPAKGEEG
-106 GKTNVVPM
+106 GETNVVPM

-132 GEEVSRQIVKKGD
+132 GAEVSRQIVKKGD
-145 TLYQPVSPVK
+145 TLYQPDSPVK

-174 VGEISESA
+174 VGEISEST

-245 ADSVTLDKEN
+245 VDSVTLDKEN

-272 DGGTYIAPQFY
+272 DGGTYVAPQFY

-343 NANDEEFSF
+343 DADDDGYSYVEN
-352 KEAETKTG
+352 ETLYGT
-360 STGAQTSAA
+360 TGAQTSAR
-369 AKSYTGFTAQ
+369 AKTYNGFTVQA
-379 TITQQTIAGDGSTV
+379 ITQEAIKGNGATI
-393 VNVYYKRNVYEVK
+393 VNIYYTRNVYEVK
-406 FYSTSGWFSSSEEYA
+406 FYRSTGSSGNPGWSEITNN
-421 DLRITA
+421 RISA
-427 KYGAAIGDK
+427 KYGANIRDQ
-436 WPTYDGSSTWATQ
+436 WPGGQWKVSPSGSV
-449 SDGSGP
+449 
-455 YQVNIDTMP
+455 YQTNIDVMP
-464 LNGATF
+464 LGGTSFYETSQYNGSAKYYLEDLNGNYVLDHTDTGASTTATIS
-470 YGPKT
+470 K
-475 GSGSESAYYY
+475 
-485 VEVLPG
+485 
-491 ESGTTTVGGKSYK
+491 
-504 LHHSDTSPG
+504 
-513 TGYTVTSEDQYPITG
+513 EDRYNITG
-528 FTFNSG
+528 FTVNESKSG
-534 VSTQTGGKYNN
+534 KDGERYNG
-545 ARFYYTRNT
+545 ASFYYDRNS
-554 YNIIYMNGGSEVT
+554 YNVVYISHGQTVNT
-567 SYRESVL
+567 ASYKYQQSIADAGNYKL
-574 YEQAIPASA
+574 T
-583 NKAAPT
+583 T
-589 PPVGKEKYIFLGW
+589 PPVGMEKYIFAGW
-602 YDDPAGQHPHSFSGT
+602 CADPFGLPEYVFDGKT
-617 MGPQNITVYAHW
+617 MPAQNITVYAYW

-641 MEGTGGQKDLT
+641 MEGTGGKNLT
-652 IPYGGTINEKD
+652 IPYGGTIDESM
-663 LPTPQKPAGEGW
+663 LPDPQKPAGEGW
-675 TFVSW
+675 TFAGW
-680 ATKQGDTYIPFN
+680 TTKNGDTYTPFH
-692 FGTKIYNNIELY
+692 FSTKIYENIELY

-716 YTDGSTS
+716 YTDGKNT
-723 VKDTKQ
+723 VTDMKH
-729 YAPGTYADVRP
+729 YASGAHADVRA

-748 KVFLGWADT
+748 KVFLGWAET
-757 ADGAVKYQPNDKLRM
+757 ADGNVKYQPNDKLRM

-783 DTEGVLSLVYMPN
+783 NKDAVVSLTYNAN
-796 GGTESAVTEEQIPN
+796 GGQGGTYVKNGYVN
-810 NSKVTL
+810 NGLVTL
-816 KGAIFTRPGYTLTGW
+816 W
-831 NTAANG
+831 DG
-837 SGTSFALG
+837 SGFSRAGYSLDGWSTDPNA
-845 ASARVTRIDSNVLYA
+845 ASAEYKTGSTARVDSTGDNILYA
-860 QWTANNDTAYKVEFY
+860 VWKANENTAYKVEFY
-875 CEQTNGAYTL
+875 CEQTDGAYTL
-885 AKTDPRTGTT
+885 AKTEPRTGTT
-895 DATVSVTDTDKGY
+895 DTTVSVTDTDKAY
-908 GTPTYVYDEG
+908 GAPTYVYDA
-918 NTNNLESGTVAAD
+918 TNPNRVESGTVAAD

-956 EVQVAPDQTGTMTI
+956 EVKVAPDQTGTMTI

-978 STALGEEYAS
+978 STALGAEYTS
-988 AHVDSYSPSQSLE
+988 AHVDSYSPSQSLK
-1001 MKATGNV
+1001 MKAAGNV

-1023 ASRAYNAQPLTQPD
+1023 ASRAYNGQPLTQPD

-1067 VPNVIDTTTVLFKG
+1067 VLNVIDTTTVLFKG
-1081 GALPGGYYELPTY
+1081 GELPGGYYELPTY
-1094 QPGTLTITPNTDEV
+1094 QPGTLTITANTDEV

-1114 NHDTL
+1114 NHNTL

-1130 YTTDVGEKTITVAL
+1130 FTTDVGEKTITVAL

-1157 GNYDMGLTKD
+1157 GTYYMGLTKD

-1200 VTEESDTVT
+1200 VTEKSDTVT
-1209 YDGQEHAV
+1209 YNGQ
-1217 TGYKSMTADN
+1217 
-1227 ALYDVKKNVAETSTA
+1227 
-1242 AWTAKGT
+1242 
-1249 YVGTYHV
+1249 
-1256 GIKAADFKNTSK
+1256 
-1268 NFTNVEFVIVDGD
+1268 
-1281 LVITPASVAVV
+1281 
-1292 KIAGNTKTVTYNGEA
+1292 
-1307 QSVEGY
+1307 
-1313 TVTSNPA
+1313 
-1320 NATVT
+1320 
-1325 LVGEAVASGTD
+1325 
-1336 ANTYP
+1336 
-1341 MGLSAADFTATSPN
+1341 
-1355 YKNVTIEVTDGYL
+1355 
-1368 KIDPITEKV
+1368 
-1377 TVTVTEK
+1377 
-1384 SGSAVYDGQEH
+1384 
-1395 SVTGYET
+1395 
-1402 MTADNTLY
+1402 
-1410 DVKKNVA
+1410 
-1417 ETQTAAW
+1417 
-1424 TAKGVDVGKY
+1424 
-1434 PVGIVSGDFANTSKN
+1434 
-1449 FTNVVFTVADGALTI
+1449 
-1464 SPISEKTITVTA
+1464 
-1476 ASGSKKYDGTPLT
+1476 
-1489 NNGFSCTEGVLV
+1489 
-1501 PGDVLTAVVE
+1501 
-1511 GSATNV
+1511 
-1517 GDEGK
+1517 
-1522 NVVKSYKVMRGGAD
+1522 
-1536 VTGNYTFTNSVDG
+1536 
-1549 KLTIL
+1549 
-1554 PRTVK
+1554 
-1559 LTSETASKEY
+1559 
-1569 DGMPLTRPDVSVTG
+1569 
-1583 DGFVS
+1583 
-1588 GEVTGIT
+1588 
-1595 ATGSV
+1595 
-1600 TYVSDGTVENT
+1600 
-1611 ITYTTGAAFREA
+1611 
-1623 NYDITKLPGQLSITQ
+1623 
-1638 SSNAIVITTASRS
+1638 
-1651 REYNGKKL
+1651 
-1659 LDDQTT
+1659 
-1665 HTGTLA
+1665 
-1671 EGDRLVVEFPAD
+1671 
-1683 AGLTDVG
+1683 
-1690 TKRNEYKSYRVERSD
+1690 
-1705 GADVTANYT
+1705 
-1714 FGKPVIGTLTVTPV
+1714 
-1728 AIELT
+1728 
-1733 ANSAA
+1733 
-1738 KAYDGTPLTDR
+1738 
-1749 GYTISNGSFV
+1749 
-1759 GEEGLAGVTVK
+1759 
-1770 GSQTAVGSSA
+1770 
-1780 NTITGH
+1780 
-1786 KLKSNTLAKNYT
+1786 
-1798 ITYAD
+1798 
-1803 GTLTVT
+1803 
-1809 QSEKVITVTANNHTW
+1809 
-1824 EYDGQPHSDGGYTV
+1824 
-1838 SYDGQTYT
+1838 
-1846 AAAGKT
+1846 
-1852 VTLPTGDV
+1852 
-1860 VSAAV
+1860 
-1865 EGTVTN
+1865 
-1871 VADSAKDNNKITVV
+1871 
-1885 AITDAAGNVVN
+1885 
-1896 DQFKTIT
+1896 
-1903 LVPGTLTITKR
+1903 
-1914 GAGEEKVILEAANNA
+1914 
-1929 VVYDGQPHGVC
+1929 
-1940 LTADGKVEAGT
+1940 
-1951 SYAITYLV
+1951 
-1959 DGHSVETVITGSRTA
+1959 
-1974 VGKYPGILVPDEN
+1974 
-1987 NTRIVDGSG
+1987 
-1996 NDVTDNYEI
+1996 
-2005 TYRNGDLEIVAPGTV
+2005 
-2020 VVEIKGIRDSVVYDG
+2020 
-2035 SKHEVNGYTVV
+2035 
-2046 SISNRAYTKAD
+2046 
-2057 FSLAEGKSAH
+2057 
-2067 AEGTNVGEYY
+2067 
-2077 MNLKPES
+2077 
-2084 FVNNNTQNFTSVQFV
+2084 
-2099 IVEDGLLEITPIT
+2099 
-2112 DEVTVTIT
+2112 
-2120 GNNDTKVYNGKEQS
+2120 
-2134 VADYTTDVGTKTIDV
+2134 
-2149 ALKDGVKAEA
+2149 
-2159 KGTDVDTYYMG
+2159 
-2170 LTKDS
+2170 
-2175 FSVTSRNYSNIKVVV
+2175 
-2190 TDGWLKIDPIADKVT
+2190 
-2205 VTVTENSAAVTYDG
+2205 
-2219 TEHSVTGYKSMTADN
+2219 
-2234 TLYDVEKN
+2234 
-2242 VAEKPTKAWT
+2242 
-2252 AKGTDAGEYPVGIV
+2252 
-2266 SGDFR
+2266 
-2271 NTSKNFTNIEFVIVD
+2271 
-2286 GTLKIDPVSDKVT
+2286 
-2299 VTVTENS
+2299 
-2306 AAVTYDGTEHSVTG
+2306 
-2320 YKSMTADNTLYDVEK
+2320 
-2335 NVAEKP
+2335 
-2341 TAAWT
+2341 
-2346 AKGMYVGTYHV
+2346 
-2357 GIKAADFKNTSKNFT
+2357 
-2372 NVEFV
+2372 
-2377 IVDGDLVITP
+2377 
-2387 ASVAVVKIEGHTKTV
+2387 
-2402 TYNGK
+2402 
-2407 EQTVEGYTITSNPAN
+2407 
-2422 ATVTLVGKAVASGT
+2422 
-2436 DANTYPMGLSAAN
+2436 
-2449 FTATSPNYENVH
+2449 
-2461 VEVTDG
+2461 
-2467 YLKINPITDKV
+2467 
-2478 TVTVTE
+2478 
-2484 KSDTVVYDT
+2484 
-2493 NEHFITGYETM
+2493 
-2504 TANNALYDVKTN
+2504 
-2516 VAETQTAAWTAKGT
+2516 
-2530 DVGEY
+2530 
-2535 PVGIEASDFENTSVN
+2535 
-2550 FTNVEF
+2550 
-2556 VVVDGALNIT
+2556 
-2566 PAENIAVKI
+2566 
-2575 AGSTKTVIYDG
+2575 
-2586 TEQTVEGYTVTSN
+2586 
-2599 PANADVT
+2599 
-2606 LVGEAVA
+2606 
-2613 SGTDA
+2613 
-2618 NTYPMGL
+2618 
-2625 KPSDFTA
+2625 
-2632 TSPNYKKITIE
+2632 
-2643 VTDGWLKIDPIA
+2643 
-2655 DKVTVTVTE
+2655 
-2664 NSAAVTYDGTEHSVT
+2664 
-2679 GCKSMTADNT
+2679 
-2689 LYDVE
+2689 
-2694 KNVAEKPTKAWTAKG
+2694 
-2709 TDAGEYPVGI
+2709 
-2719 VSGDFENT
+2719 
-2727 SVNFTNV
+2727 
-2734 EFVIVD
+2734 
-2740 GTLKIDPVS
+2740 
-2749 DKVTVTIT
+2749 
-2757 ENADTVIYDTKE
+2757 E

-2798 WTAKGTDVGEYPV
+2798 WTAKGTYVGTYHV
-2811 GIKADDFENTSG
+2811 GIKAADFKNTSG

-2833 DGALKIAPAESIA
+2833 DGALKIAPAESIV
-2846 VKIAGSTKTVIY
+2846 VKIAGNTKTVTY
-2858 DGTEQTV
+2858 NGEEQSV

-3005 NVAFVITDGELEIT
+3005 NVVFEIVDGELEIT

-3045 TGYESMTADNA
+3045 TGYETMTADNA
-3056 LYDVTKNVAETK
+3056 LYDIANVAETP

-3189 IRIAV
+3189 IRIVV

-3206 KVTVTVTENADTVE
+3206 KVTVTITENAGTVE

-3257 GTDAGSYPVGIKSG
+3257 GTDAGTYPVGIKSG

-3287 EDGELVITRRGE
+3287 VDGELVITRRGE

-3304 VTLRADDNT
+3304 VTLRADDST
-3313 VMFDGDNH
+3313 VMFDGDYH

-3416 TVEATVPFFTE
+3416 TLEATVPFFTE

-3446 VMNLKDV
+3446 VMNLKDE

-3514 SLVLHSGNV
+3514 SLVLHTGNV
-3523 VVDAGAQS
+3523 VADAGAQS

-3649 ALNLEKNVVKAC
+3649 ALDLEKNVVKAC

-3737 CYVLNNVL
+3737 CYVLSNVL

>member
-6 LIALLMAV
+6 LIALLMVV

-28 GDEGTI
+28 GDEGTV
-34 PAEETLLSENGNDS
+34 PAEEMLLSENGNDP

-57 GDKDSIPGTGEKP
+57 GDKDSIPDTGEKP
-70 IAAEEPAKDEESGK
+70 IAAEEPVKDEESGK
-84 NEESGKDGESGKD
+84 DEEPAKGEEPGKDGEPAKG

-106 GKTNVVPM
+106 GETNVVPM

-132 GEEVSRQIVKKGD
+132 GAEVSRQIVKKGD

-161 GWFVGASELAFGT
+161 GWFVGASDLAFGT

-245 ADSVTLDKEN
+245 VDSVTLDKEN

-272 DGGTYIAPQFY
+272 DGGTYVAPQFY

-288 TAAPNVVTK
+288 TAKPNVEITK

-319 ENITLKAHWNVNTST
+319 ENITLKARWNAKADTQ
-334 RYTVIHWQE
+334 YTVIHWQE
-343 NANDEEFSF
+343 DADDDGYSYVEN
-352 KEAETKTG
+352 ETLYGT
-360 STGAQTSAA
+360 TGAQTSAR
-369 AKSYTGFTAQ
+369 AKTYNGFTVRA
-379 TITQQTIAGDGSTV
+379 ITQETIKGNGATI
-393 VNVYYKRNVYEVK
+393 VNIYYKRNVYEVK
-406 FYSTSGWFSSSEEYA
+406 FYRRTSGFSGWSEMTNKT
-421 DLRITA
+421 ISA
-427 KYGAAIGDK
+427 KYGANIRDQ
-436 WPTYDGSSTWATQ
+436 WPGGQWKVSPSGSV
-449 SDGSGP
+449 
-455 YQVNIDTMP
+455 YQTNIDVMP
-464 LNGATF
+464 LGGTSFYETSQYNGSAKYYLEDLNGNYVLDHTDTGASTTATIS
-470 YGPKT
+470 K
-475 GSGSESAYYY
+475 
-485 VEVLPG
+485 
-491 ESGTTTVGGKSYK
+491 
-504 LHHSDTSPG
+504 
-513 TGYTVTSEDQYPITG
+513 EDRYNITG
-528 FTFNSG
+528 FTVNESKSG
-534 VSTQTGGKYNN
+534 KDGERYNG
-545 ARFYYTRNT
+545 ASFYYDRNS
-554 YNIIYMNGGSEVT
+554 YNVVYISHGQTVNT
-567 SYRESVL
+567 ASYKYQQSIADAGNYKL
-574 YEQAIPASA
+574 T
-583 NKAAPT
+583 T
-589 PPVGKEKYIFLGW
+589 PPVGMEKYIFAGW
-602 YDDPAGQHPHSFSGT
+602 CADPFGLPEYVFDGKT
-617 MGPQNITVYAHW
+617 MPAQNITVYAYW
-629 AAPTVSGVAYIT
+629 AAPTVYGFAHIT
-641 MEGTGGQKDLT
+641 MEGADGKELT
-652 IPYGGTINEKD
+652 IPYGGTIDESM
-663 LPTPQKPAGEGW
+663 LPDPQKPAGEGW
-675 TFVSW
+675 TFAGW
-680 ATKQGDTYIPFN
+680 ATKNGDTYMPFH
-692 FGTKIYNNIELY
+692 FSTKIYENIELY

-709 KNSYTVT
+709 KNSFTVT
-716 YTDGSTS
+716 YTDGKNT
-723 VKDTKQ
+723 VTDMKR
-729 YAPGTYADVRP
+729 YAPGAHADVQA
-740 NTFPVPEG
+740 NSFAVPEG
-748 KVFLGWADT
+748 KVFLGWNT
-757 ADGAVKYQPNDKLRM
+757 KADGTGTTYYPGSKIPVTDNLTLYAIWGEKVPTVSLTYNANGGKGGTHVENGYVNNGL
-772 DASVTLHAVWG
+772 VTLWDGSGFSRTGYSLDGWSTDPNAASAEYKTGSTARVDSTGDNILYAVW
-783 DTEGVLSLVYMPN
+783 
-796 GGTESAVTEEQIPN
+796 
-810 NSKVTL
+810 K
-816 KGAIFTRPGYTLTGW
+816 
-831 NTAANG
+831 ANE
-837 SGTSFALG
+837 
-845 ASARVTRIDSNVLYA
+845 N
-860 QWTANNDTAYKVEFY
+860 TAYKVEFY
-875 CEQTNGAYTL
+875 CEQTNGTYTL
-885 AKTDPRTGTT
+885 EKTEHRTGTT
-895 DATVSVTDTDKGY
+895 DTTVSVTDTDKGY
-908 GTPTYVYDEG
+908 GVPAHVYDAA
-918 NTNNLESGTVAAD
+918 NANNVESGTVKAD

-956 EVQVAPDQTGTMTI
+956 EVKVAPDQTGTMTI

-978 STALGEEYAS
+978 STALGAEYTS
-988 AHVDSYSPSQSLE
+988 AHANSYSPSQSLE

-1067 VPNVIDTTTVLFKG
+1067 VSNVIDTTTVRFKG
-1081 GALPGGYYELPTY
+1081 GELPGGYYELPTY
-1094 QPGTLTITPNTDEV
+1094 KPGTLTITADETEV
-1108 TVTITG
+1108 VVTITG
-1114 NHDTL
+1114 NHNTR

-1130 YTTDVGEKTITVAL
+1130 FTTDVGEKTIT
-1144 KEGSKAEAKGMNA
+1144 
-1157 GNYDMGLTKD
+1157 
-1167 NFTVT
+1167 
-1172 SQNYSNIKVVVVDG
+1172 
-1186 YLKIDPI
+1186 
-1193 TEKVTVT
+1193 
-1200 VTEESDTVT
+1200 
-1209 YDGQEHAV
+1209 
-1217 TGYKSMTADN
+1217 
-1227 ALYDVKKNVAETSTA
+1227 
-1242 AWTAKGT
+1242 
-1249 YVGTYHV
+1249 
-1256 GIKAADFKNTSK
+1256 
-1268 NFTNVEFVIVDGD
+1268 
-1281 LVITPASVAVV
+1281 
-1292 KIAGNTKTVTYNGEA
+1292 
-1307 QSVEGY
+1307 
-1313 TVTSNPA
+1313 
-1320 NATVT
+1320 
-1325 LVGEAVASGTD
+1325 
-1336 ANTYP
+1336 
-1341 MGLSAADFTATSPN
+1341 
-1355 YKNVTIEVTDGYL
+1355 
-1368 KIDPITEKV
+1368 
-1377 TVTVTEK
+1377 
-1384 SGSAVYDGQEH
+1384 
-1395 SVTGYET
+1395 
-1402 MTADNTLY
+1402 
-1410 DVKKNVA
+1410 
-1417 ETQTAAW
+1417 
-1424 TAKGVDVGKY
+1424 
-1434 PVGIVSGDFANTSKN
+1434 
-1449 FTNVVFTVADGALTI
+1449 
-1464 SPISEKTITVTA
+1464 
-1476 ASGSKKYDGTPLT
+1476 
-1489 NNGFSCTEGVLV
+1489 
-1501 PGDVLTAVVE
+1501 
-1511 GSATNV
+1511 
-1517 GDEGK
+1517 
-1522 NVVKSYKVMRGGAD
+1522 
-1536 VTGNYTFTNSVDG
+1536 
-1549 KLTIL
+1549 
-1554 PRTVK
+1554 
-1559 LTSETASKEY
+1559 
-1569 DGMPLTRPDVSVTG
+1569 
-1583 DGFVS
+1583 
-1588 GEVTGIT
+1588 
-1595 ATGSV
+1595 
-1600 TYVSDGTVENT
+1600 
-1611 ITYTTGAAFREA
+1611 
-1623 NYDITKLPGQLSITQ
+1623 
-1638 SSNAIVITTASRS
+1638 
-1651 REYNGKKL
+1651 
-1659 LDDQTT
+1659 
-1665 HTGTLA
+1665 
-1671 EGDRLVVEFPAD
+1671 
-1683 AGLTDVG
+1683 
-1690 TKRNEYKSYRVERSD
+1690 
-1705 GADVTANYT
+1705 
-1714 FGKPVIGTLTVTPV
+1714 
-1728 AIELT
+1728 
-1733 ANSAA
+1733 
-1738 KAYDGTPLTDR
+1738 
-1749 GYTISNGSFV
+1749 
-1759 GEEGLAGVTVK
+1759 
-1770 GSQTAVGSSA
+1770 
-1780 NTITGH
+1780 
-1786 KLKSNTLAKNYT
+1786 
-1798 ITYAD
+1798 
-1803 GTLTVT
+1803 
-1809 QSEKVITVTANNHTW
+1809 
-1824 EYDGQPHSDGGYTV
+1824 
-1838 SYDGQTYT
+1838 
-1846 AAAGKT
+1846 
-1852 VTLPTGDV
+1852 
-1860 VSAAV
+1860 
-1865 EGTVTN
+1865 
-1871 VADSAKDNNKITVV
+1871 
-1885 AITDAAGNVVN
+1885 
-1896 DQFKTIT
+1896 
-1903 LVPGTLTITKR
+1903 
-1914 GAGEEKVILEAANNA
+1914 
-1929 VVYDGQPHGVC
+1929 
-1940 LTADGKVEAGT
+1940 
-1951 SYAITYLV
+1951 
-1959 DGHSVETVITGSRTA
+1959 
-1974 VGKYPGILVPDEN
+1974 
-1987 NTRIVDGSG
+1987 
-1996 NDVTDNYEI
+1996 
-2005 TYRNGDLEIVAPGTV
+2005 
-2020 VVEIKGIRDSVVYDG
+2020 
-2035 SKHEVNGYTVV
+2035 
-2046 SISNRAYTKAD
+2046 
-2057 FSLAEGKSAH
+2057 
-2067 AEGTNVGEYY
+2067 
-2077 MNLKPES
+2077 
-2084 FVNNNTQNFTSVQFV
+2084 
-2099 IVEDGLLEITPIT
+2099 
-2112 DEVTVTIT
+2112 
-2120 GNNDTKVYNGKEQS
+2120 
-2134 VADYTTDVGTKTIDV
+2134 V

-2190 TDGWLKIDPIADKVT
+2190 KDGWLKIDPIADKVT

-2271 NTSKNFTNIEFVIVD
+2271 NTSKNFTN
-2286 GTLKIDPVSDKVT
+2286 
-2299 VTVTENS
+2299 
-2306 AAVTYDGTEHSVTG
+2306 
-2320 YKSMTADNTLYDVEK
+2320 
-2335 NVAEKP
+2335 
-2341 TAAWT
+2341 
-2346 AKGMYVGTYHV
+2346 
-2357 GIKAADFKNTSKNFT
+2357 
-2372 NVEFV
+2372 
-2377 IVDGDLVITP
+2377 
-2387 ASVAVVKIEGHTKTV
+2387 
-2402 TYNGK
+2402 
-2407 EQTVEGYTITSNPAN
+2407 
-2422 ATVTLVGKAVASGT
+2422 
-2436 DANTYPMGLSAAN
+2436 
-2449 FTATSPNYENVH
+2449 
-2461 VEVTDG
+2461 
-2467 YLKINPITDKV
+2467 
-2478 TVTVTE
+2478 
-2484 KSDTVVYDT
+2484 
-2493 NEHFITGYETM
+2493 
-2504 TANNALYDVKTN
+2504 
-2516 VAETQTAAWTAKGT
+2516 
-2530 DVGEY
+2530 
-2535 PVGIEASDFENTSVN
+2535 
-2550 FTNVEF
+2550 
-2556 VVVDGALNIT
+2556 
-2566 PAENIAVKI
+2566 
-2575 AGSTKTVIYDG
+2575 
-2586 TEQTVEGYTVTSN
+2586 
-2599 PANADVT
+2599 
-2606 LVGEAVA
+2606 
-2613 SGTDA
+2613 
-2618 NTYPMGL
+2618 
-2625 KPSDFTA
+2625 
-2632 TSPNYKKITIE
+2632 
-2643 VTDGWLKIDPIA
+2643 
-2655 DKVTVTVTE
+2655 
-2664 NSAAVTYDGTEHSVT
+2664 
-2679 GCKSMTADNT
+2679 
-2689 LYDVE
+2689 
-2694 KNVAEKPTKAWTAKG
+2694 
-2709 TDAGEYPVGI
+2709 
-2719 VSGDFENT
+2719 
-2727 SVNFTNV
+2727 V

-2798 WTAKGTDVGEYPV
+2798 WTAKETDVGEYPV

-2833 DGALKIAPAESIA
+2833 DGALKIAPAESIV
-2846 VKIAGSTKTVIY
+2846 VKIAGNTKTVTY
-2858 DGTEQTV
+2858 NGEEQSV

-3005 NVAFVITDGELEIT
+3005 NVAFVIVDGELEIT

-3056 LYDVTKNVAETK
+3056 LYDIANVAKTP

-3079 GEYPVGIVSGDFKNT
+3079 GEYPVGIVSGDFKNA

-3163 SGTNAG
+3163 SGTTAG

-3189 IRIAV
+3189 IRIVV

-3257 GTDAGSYPVGIKSG
+3257 GTDAGTYPVGIKSG
-3271 DFKNTSGNFT
+3271 DFRNTSGNFT

-3287 EDGELVITRRGE
+3287 VDGELVITRRGE

-3304 VTLRADDNT
+3304 VTLRADDST
-3313 VMFDGDNH
+3313 VMFDGDYH

-3446 VMNLKDV
+3446 VMNLKDE

-3504 MANYIDRSDI
+3504 MAKYIDRSDI

-3523 VVDAGAQS
+3523 VADAGAQS

-3649 ALNLEKNVVKAC
+3649 ALDLEKNVVKAC

>member
-1 MKKRN
+1 M
-6 LIALLMAV
+6 
-14 CMMFSLLP
+14 
-22 VNAIAV
+22 
-28 GDEGTI
+28 
-34 PAEETLLSENGNDS
+34 PA
-48 APAGSTNPA
+48 
-57 GDKDSIPGTGEKP
+57 
-70 IAAEEPAKDEESGK
+70 
-84 NEESGKDGESGKD
+84 
-97 EEPAEDEEG
+97 
-106 GKTNVVPM
+106 
-114 RVVRPDTD
+114 
-122 KYLTYVFRVD
+122 
-132 GEEVSRQIVKKGD
+132 
-145 TLYQPVSPVK
+145 
-155 DGYKFT
+155 
-161 GWFVGASELAFGT
+161 
-174 VGEISESA
+174 
-182 QINVDAGFT
+182 
-191 EVLYV
+191 
-196 FFADTNGRI
+196 
-205 VHTKEG
+205 
-211 VKGDVIKTDDVTYG
+211 
-225 LENTTHAITGWYLEG
+225 
-240 SYQTP
+240 
-245 ADSVTLDKEN
+245 
-255 ITVYAKVE
+255 
-263 PGHWLHFDS
+263 
-272 DGGTYIAPQFY
+272 
-283 SADAT
+283 
-288 TAAPNVVTK
+288 
-297 PGYTFSHWEYNGTKF
+297 
-312 EFGSPLT
+312 
-319 ENITLKAHWNVNTST
+319 
-334 RYTVIHWQE
+334 
-343 NANDEEFSF
+343 
-352 KEAETKTG
+352 
-360 STGAQTSAA
+360 
-369 AKSYTGFTAQ
+369 
-379 TITQQTIAGDGSTV
+379 
-393 VNVYYKRNVYEVK
+393 
-406 FYSTSGWFSSSEEYA
+406 
-421 DLRITA
+421 
-427 KYGAAIGDK
+427 
-436 WPTYDGSSTWATQ
+436 
-449 SDGSGP
+449 
-455 YQVNIDTMP
+455 
-464 LNGATF
+464 
-470 YGPKT
+470 
-475 GSGSESAYYY
+475 
-485 VEVLPG
+485 
-491 ESGTTTVGGKSYK
+491 
-504 LHHSDTSPG
+504 
-513 TGYTVTSEDQYPITG
+513 
-528 FTFNSG
+528 
-534 VSTQTGGKYNN
+534 
-545 ARFYYTRNT
+545 
-554 YNIIYMNGGSEVT
+554 
-567 SYRESVL
+567 
-574 YEQAIPASA
+574 
-583 NKAAPT
+583 
-589 PPVGKEKYIFLGW
+589 
-602 YDDPAGQHPHSFSGT
+602 
-617 MGPQNITVYAHW
+617 QNITVYAYW
-629 AAPTVSGVAYIT
+629 ASPTVSGVAYIT
-641 MEGTGGQKDLT
+641 MEGTGGKNLT
-652 IPYGGTINEKD
+652 IPYGGTIDESM
-663 LPTPQKPAGEGW
+663 LPDPQKPAGEGW
-675 TFVSW
+675 TFAGW
-680 ATKQGDTYIPFN
+680 TTKNGDTYTPFH
-692 FGTKIYNNIELY
+692 FSTKIYENIELY

-716 YTDGSTS
+716 YTDGKNT
-723 VKDTKQ
+723 VTDMKR
-729 YAPGTYADVRP
+729 YAPGAHADVQA
-740 NTFPVPEG
+740 NSFAVPEG
-748 KVFLGWADT
+748 KVFLGWAET

-772 DASVTLHAVWG
+772 NASVTLHAVWG
-783 DTEGVLSLVYMPN
+783 NKDAVVSLTYNAN
-796 GGTESAVTEEQIPN
+796 GGQGGTYVKNGYVN
-810 NSKVTL
+810 NDLVTL
-816 KGAIFTRPGYTLTGW
+816 WDGSGFSRAGYTLVGWSTDPNATSAEYKTGS
-831 NTAANG
+831 T
-837 SGTSFALG
+837 
-845 ASARVTRIDSNVLYA
+845 ARVDSTGDNILYA
-860 QWTANNDTAYKVEFY
+860 VWKANNDTAYKVEFY
-875 CEQTNGAYTL
+875 CEQTDGAYTL
-885 AKTDPRTGTT
+885 AKTEPRTGTT
-895 DATVSVTDTDKGY
+895 DATVSVNPTDKEY
-908 GTPTYVYDEG
+908 GTPTYVYDAA
-918 NTNNLESGTVAAD
+918 NANNVESGPVAAD

-956 EVQVAPDQTGTMTI
+956 EVKVAPDQTGTMTI

-978 STALGEEYAS
+978 STALGAEYTS
-988 AHVDSYSPSQSLE
+988 AHANSYSPSQSLKME
-1001 MKATGNV
+1001 ATGNV

-1067 VPNVIDTTTVLFKG
+1067 VPNVIDTTTVRFKG
-1081 GALPGGYYELPTY
+1081 GELPGGYYELPTY

-1114 NHDTL
+1114 NHDTR

-1144 KEGSKAEAKGMNA
+1144 KEGSKAEAKGTNA
-1157 GNYDMGLTKD
+1157 GKYDMGLTED

-1172 SQNYSNIKVVVVDG
+1172 SENYSNIKVVVVDG
-1186 YLKIDPI
+1186 YLEITPI
-1193 TEKVTVT
+1193 TDKVTVT
-1200 VTEESDTVT
+1200 VTEKSDTVT
-1209 YDGQEHAV
+1209 YNGQEHSV
-1217 TGYKSMTADN
+1217 TGYVSMTSSDP
-1227 ALYDVKKNVAETSTA
+1227 LYDVTTSVRATETE

-1256 GIKAADFKNTSK
+1256 GIEPGDFKNISG

-1292 KIAGNTKTVTYNGEA
+1292 KIAGNTKTVTYNGEV

-1336 ANTYP
+1336 AGTYP
-1341 MGLSAADFTATSPN
+1341 MGLKPSDFTATSPN

-1368 KIDPITEKV
+1368 EIDPITDKV

-1384 SGSAVYDGQEH
+1384 SGSAVYNGQEH

-1424 TAKGVDVGKY
+1424 TAKGTDVGEY

-1449 FTNVVFTVADGALTI
+1449 FTNVVFTVVDGALTI

-1476 ASGSKKYDGTPLT
+1476 ASESKKYDGTPLT

-1517 GDEGK
+1517 GDEGM

-1536 VTGNYTFTNSVDG
+1536 VTGNYTFANSVDG

-1554 PRTVK
+1554 PRTVT

-1569 DGMPLTRPDVSVTG
+1569 DGAPLTRPDVSVTG

-1611 ITYTTGAAFREA
+1611 ITYTTGAAFREE
-1623 NYDITKLPGQLSITQ
+1623 NYDITKLPGKLSITQ
-1638 SSNAIVITTASRS
+1638 SSNAIVITTASKS

-1659 LDDQTT
+1659 LDNQTT

-1714 FGKPVIGTLTVTPV
+1714 FGEPVIGTLTVTPV

-1759 GEEGLAGVTVK
+1759 GEEGLAGVTVE

-1786 KLKSNTLAKNYT
+1786 KLKSNTKAQNYN

-1803 GTLTVT
+1803 GTLTV
-1809 QSEKVITVTANNHTW
+1809 SKNEKVITVTANSRTW
-1824 EYDGQPHSDGGYTV
+1824 EYDGKEHSDGGYTV
-1838 SYDGQTYT
+1838 RYDGETYT
-1846 AAAGKT
+1846 VAAGESQK
-1852 VTLPTGDV
+1852 LPTGGLTLTATV
-1860 VSAAV
+1860 V
-1865 EGTVTN
+1865 GTVKN

-1951 SYAITYLV
+1951 SYTITYLA
-1959 DGHSVETVITGSRTA
+1959 DGHSVETVITGSRTE
-1974 VGKYPGILVPDEN
+1974 VGKYPGILVPDKN
-1987 NTRIVDGSG
+1987 NTHIVDGSG

-2046 SISNRAYTKAD
+2046 SISNRAYTRAD

-2134 VADYTTDVGTKTIDV
+2134 VTDYTTDVGTKTIDV

-2175 FSVTSRNYSNIKVVV
+2175 FSVTSRNYSNIKVVVKDGWLKIDPIADKVTVTVTENSAAVTYDGTEHSVTGYKSMTADNTLYDVEKNVAEKPTAAWTAKGMYVGTYHVGIKAADFENKSGNFTNVEFVIVDGDLVITPASVAVVKIEGHTKTVTYNGKEQTVEGYTITSNPANATVTLVGKAVASGTDANTYPMGLTAADFTATSPNYENVHVEVTDGYLKINPITDKVTVTVTEKSDTVVYDTNEHSITGYKTMTANNALYDVKKNVAETQTAAWTAKGTDVGEYPVGIEAADFENTSVNFTNVEFVVVDGALNITPAENIAVKIAGSTKTVIYDGTEQTVEGYTVTSNPADATVTLVGEAVATGTDANTYPMGLKPSDFTATSPNYKKITIEV

-2271 NTSKNFTNIEFVIVD
+2271 NTSKNFTN
-2286 GTLKIDPVSDKVT
+2286 
-2299 VTVTENS
+2299 
-2306 AAVTYDGTEHSVTG
+2306 
-2320 YKSMTADNTLYDVEK
+2320 
-2335 NVAEKP
+2335 
-2341 TAAWT
+2341 
-2346 AKGMYVGTYHV
+2346 
-2357 GIKAADFKNTSKNFT
+2357 
-2372 NVEFV
+2372 
-2377 IVDGDLVITP
+2377 
-2387 ASVAVVKIEGHTKTV
+2387 
-2402 TYNGK
+2402 
-2407 EQTVEGYTITSNPAN
+2407 
-2422 ATVTLVGKAVASGT
+2422 
-2436 DANTYPMGLSAAN
+2436 
-2449 FTATSPNYENVH
+2449 
-2461 VEVTDG
+2461 
-2467 YLKINPITDKV
+2467 
-2478 TVTVTE
+2478 
-2484 KSDTVVYDT
+2484 
-2493 NEHFITGYETM
+2493 
-2504 TANNALYDVKTN
+2504 
-2516 VAETQTAAWTAKGT
+2516 
-2530 DVGEY
+2530 
-2535 PVGIEASDFENTSVN
+2535 
-2550 FTNVEF
+2550 
-2556 VVVDGALNIT
+2556 
-2566 PAENIAVKI
+2566 
-2575 AGSTKTVIYDG
+2575 
-2586 TEQTVEGYTVTSN
+2586 
-2599 PANADVT
+2599 
-2606 LVGEAVA
+2606 
-2613 SGTDA
+2613 
-2618 NTYPMGL
+2618 
-2625 KPSDFTA
+2625 
-2632 TSPNYKKITIE
+2632 
-2643 VTDGWLKIDPIA
+2643 
-2655 DKVTVTVTE
+2655 
-2664 NSAAVTYDGTEHSVT
+2664 
-2679 GCKSMTADNT
+2679 
-2689 LYDVE
+2689 
-2694 KNVAEKPTKAWTAKG
+2694 
-2709 TDAGEYPVGI
+2709 
-2719 VSGDFENT
+2719 
-2727 SVNFTNV
+2727 V

-2769 HSVTGYKSMTADNA
+2769 HSVKGYKSMTADNA

-2833 DGALKIAPAESIA
+2833 DGALKIAPAESIV
-2846 VKIAGSTKTVIY
+2846 VKIAGNTKTVTY
-2858 DGTEQTV
+2858 NGEEQSV

-2909 NYETVVIE
+2909 NYETVVIK
-2917 VKDGWLKI
+2917 VTDGWLKI

-3005 NVAFVITDGELEIT
+3005 NVAFVIADGELEIT

-3045 TGYESMTADNA
+3045 TGYETMTADNA
-3056 LYDVTKNVAETK
+3056 LYDIANVAKTP

-3157 GTEAKA
+3157 GTAAKA

-3257 GTDAGSYPVGIKSG
+3257 GTDAGTYPVGIKSG

-3287 EDGELVITRRGE
+3287 VDGELVITRRGE

-3304 VTLRADDNT
+3304 VTLRADDST
-3313 VMFDGDNH
+3313 VMFDGDYH

-3446 VMNLKDV
+3446 VMNLKDE

-3523 VVDAGAQS
+3523 VADAGAQS

-3649 ALNLEKNVVKAC
+3649 ALDLEKNVVKAC

>member
-28 GDEGTI
+28 GDEGTV
-34 PAEETLLSENGNDS
+34 PAEETLLSENGNDP

-57 GDKDSIPGTGEKP
+57 GDKDSIPDTGDKP
-70 IAAEEPAKDEESGK
+70 SAAEEPVKDEESA
-84 NEESGKDGESGKD
+84 KDEESGKD

-132 GEEVSRQIVKKGD
+132 GAEVSRQIVKKGD
-145 TLYQPVSPVK
+145 TLCQPVSPVK

-161 GWFVGASELAFGT
+161 GWFVGASELTFGT
-174 VGEISESA
+174 VDEISESA
-182 QINVDAGFT
+182 RINVDAGFT

-225 LENTTHAITGWYLEG
+225 LENTTHAITGWYLEP

-288 TAAPNVVTK
+288 TAKPNVEITK

-343 NANDEEFSF
+343 DADDDGYSYVEN
-352 KEAETKTG
+352 ETLYGT
-360 STGAQTSAA
+360 TGAQTSAR
-369 AKSYTGFTAQ
+369 AKTYNGFTVRA
-379 TITQQTIAGDGSTV
+379 ITQETIKGNGATI
-393 VNVYYKRNVYEVK
+393 VNIYYKRNVYEVK
-406 FYSTSGWFSSSEEYA
+406 FYQNRYTEITNY
-421 DLRITA
+421 RITA
-427 KYGAAIGDK
+427 KYGANIRDQ
-436 WPTYDGSSTWATQ
+436 WPGGQWKVSPSGSV
-449 SDGSGP
+449 
-455 YQVNIDTMP
+455 YQTNIDVMP
-464 LNGATF
+464 LGGTNFYETSQYNGSAKYYLEDLNGNYVLDHTDTGASTTATIS
-470 YGPKT
+470 K
-475 GSGSESAYYY
+475 
-485 VEVLPG
+485 
-491 ESGTTTVGGKSYK
+491 
-504 LHHSDTSPG
+504 
-513 TGYTVTSEDQYPITG
+513 EDRYNITG
-528 FTFNSG
+528 FTVNESKSG
-534 VSTQTGGKYNN
+534 KDGERYNG
-545 ARFYYTRNT
+545 ASFYYDRNS
-554 YNIIYMNGGSEVT
+554 YNVVYISHGQTVNT
-567 SYRESVL
+567 ASYKYQQSIADAGNYKL
-574 YEQAIPASA
+574 T
-583 NKAAPT
+583 T
-589 PPVGKEKYIFLGW
+589 PPVGMEKYIFAGW
-602 YDDPAGQHPHSFSGT
+602 CADPFGLPEYVFDGKT
-617 MGPQNITVYAHW
+617 MPAQNITVYAYW
-629 AAPTVSGVAYIT
+629 AAPTVYGFAHIT
-641 MEGTGGQKDLT
+641 MEGADGKELT
-652 IPYGGTINEKD
+652 IPYGDTIDESM
-663 LPTPQKPAGEGW
+663 LPVPQKPAGEGW
-675 TFVSW
+675 TFAGW
-680 ATKQGDTYIPFN
+680 ATKNGDTYTPFH
-692 FGTKIYNNIELY
+692 FSTKIYENIELY

-709 KNSYTVT
+709 KNSFTVT
-716 YTDGSTS
+716 YTDGKNT
-723 VKDTKQ
+723 VTDMKR
-729 YAPGTYADVRP
+729 YAPGAHADVQA
-740 NTFPVPEG
+740 NSFAVPEG
-748 KVFLGWADT
+748 KVFLGWAET

-772 DASVTLHAVWG
+772 NASVTLHAVWG
-783 DTEGVLSLVYMPN
+783 NKDAVVSLTYNAN
-796 GGTESAVTEEQIPN
+796 GGQGGTYVKNGYVN
-810 NSKVTL
+810 NDLVTL
-816 KGAIFTRPGYTLTGW
+816 W
-831 NTAANG
+831 DG
-837 SGTSFALG
+837 SGFSRAGYSLG
-845 ASARVTRIDSNVLYA
+845 GWSTDPNAASAEYKTGSTARVDSAGDNILYA
-860 QWTANNDTAYKVEFY
+860 VWKANENTAYKVEFY
-875 CEQTNGAYTL
+875 CEQTDGAYTL
-885 AKTDPRTGTT
+885 AKTEPRTGTT
-895 DATVSVTDTDKGY
+895 DTTVSVTDTDKGY
-908 GTPTYVYDEG
+908 GAPTYVYDAANE
-918 NTNNLESGTVAAD
+918 NNVESGTVKAD

-956 EVQVAPDQTGTMTI
+956 EVKVAPDQTGTMTI

-978 STALGEEYAS
+978 STALGAEYTS
-988 AHVDSYSPSQSLE
+988 AHASSYSPSQSLE
-1001 MKATGNV
+1001 MKAAGNV

-1067 VPNVIDTTTVLFKG
+1067 VSNVIDTTTVRFKG
-1081 GALPGGYYELPTY
+1081 GELPGGYYELPTY
-1094 QPGTLTITPNTDEV
+1094 KPGTLTITADETEV
-1108 TVTITG
+1108 VVTITG
-1114 NHDTL
+1114 NHNTL

-1144 KEGSKAEAKGMNA
+1144 KEGSKAEAKGTNA
-1157 GNYDMGLTKD
+1157 GKYDMGLTKD

-1186 YLKIDPI
+1186 YLEITPI

-1200 VTEESDTVT
+1200 VTEKSDTVT
-1209 YDGQEHAV
+1209 YNGQEHSV
-1217 TGYKSMTADN
+1217 TGYETMTADN
-1227 ALYDVKKNVAETSTA
+1227 TLYDVKKNVAETSTE
-1242 AWTAKGT
+1242 AWTAKGK

-1256 GIKAADFKNTSK
+1256 GIKAADFKNTSG

-1281 LVITPASVAVV
+1281 LVITPAGVAVV
-1292 KIAGNTKTVTYNGEA
+1292 KIAGNTKTVTYNGEV

-1336 ANTYP
+1336 AGTYP
-1341 MGLSAADFTATSPN
+1341 MGLKPSDFTATSPN
-1355 YKNVTIEVTDGYL
+1355 YDKVTVEVTDGYL
-1368 KIDPITEKV
+1368 EIDPITDKV

-1384 SGSAVYDGQEH
+1384 SGSAVYNGQEH
-1395 SVTGYET
+1395 SV
-1402 MTADNTLY
+1402 
-1410 DVKKNVA
+1410 
-1417 ETQTAAW
+1417 
-1424 TAKGVDVGKY
+1424 
-1434 PVGIVSGDFANTSKN
+1434 
-1449 FTNVVFTVADGALTI
+1449 
-1464 SPISEKTITVTA
+1464 
-1476 ASGSKKYDGTPLT
+1476 
-1489 NNGFSCTEGVLV
+1489 
-1501 PGDVLTAVVE
+1501 
-1511 GSATNV
+1511 
-1517 GDEGK
+1517 
-1522 NVVKSYKVMRGGAD
+1522 
-1536 VTGNYTFTNSVDG
+1536 
-1549 KLTIL
+1549 
-1554 PRTVK
+1554 
-1559 LTSETASKEY
+1559 
-1569 DGMPLTRPDVSVTG
+1569 
-1583 DGFVS
+1583 
-1588 GEVTGIT
+1588 
-1595 ATGSV
+1595 
-1600 TYVSDGTVENT
+1600 
-1611 ITYTTGAAFREA
+1611 
-1623 NYDITKLPGQLSITQ
+1623 
-1638 SSNAIVITTASRS
+1638 
-1651 REYNGKKL
+1651 
-1659 LDDQTT
+1659 
-1665 HTGTLA
+1665 
-1671 EGDRLVVEFPAD
+1671 
-1683 AGLTDVG
+1683 
-1690 TKRNEYKSYRVERSD
+1690 
-1705 GADVTANYT
+1705 
-1714 FGKPVIGTLTVTPV
+1714 
-1728 AIELT
+1728 
-1733 ANSAA
+1733 
-1738 KAYDGTPLTDR
+1738 
-1749 GYTISNGSFV
+1749 
-1759 GEEGLAGVTVK
+1759 
-1770 GSQTAVGSSA
+1770 
-1780 NTITGH
+1780 
-1786 KLKSNTLAKNYT
+1786 
-1798 ITYAD
+1798 
-1803 GTLTVT
+1803 
-1809 QSEKVITVTANNHTW
+1809 
-1824 EYDGQPHSDGGYTV
+1824 
-1838 SYDGQTYT
+1838 
-1846 AAAGKT
+1846 
-1852 VTLPTGDV
+1852 
-1860 VSAAV
+1860 
-1865 EGTVTN
+1865 
-1871 VADSAKDNNKITVV
+1871 
-1885 AITDAAGNVVN
+1885 
-1896 DQFKTIT
+1896 
-1903 LVPGTLTITKR
+1903 
-1914 GAGEEKVILEAANNA
+1914 
-1929 VVYDGQPHGVC
+1929 
-1940 LTADGKVEAGT
+1940 
-1951 SYAITYLV
+1951 
-1959 DGHSVETVITGSRTA
+1959 
-1974 VGKYPGILVPDEN
+1974 
-1987 NTRIVDGSG
+1987 
-1996 NDVTDNYEI
+1996 
-2005 TYRNGDLEIVAPGTV
+2005 
-2020 VVEIKGIRDSVVYDG
+2020 
-2035 SKHEVNGYTVV
+2035 
-2046 SISNRAYTKAD
+2046 
-2057 FSLAEGKSAH
+2057 
-2067 AEGTNVGEYY
+2067 
-2077 MNLKPES
+2077 
-2084 FVNNNTQNFTSVQFV
+2084 
-2099 IVEDGLLEITPIT
+2099 
-2112 DEVTVTIT
+2112 
-2120 GNNDTKVYNGKEQS
+2120 
-2134 VADYTTDVGTKTIDV
+2134 
-2149 ALKDGVKAEA
+2149 
-2159 KGTDVDTYYMG
+2159 
-2170 LTKDS
+2170 
-2175 FSVTSRNYSNIKVVV
+2175 
-2190 TDGWLKIDPIADKVT
+2190 
-2205 VTVTENSAAVTYDG
+2205 
-2219 TEHSVTGYKSMTADN
+2219 
-2234 TLYDVEKN
+2234 
-2242 VAEKPTKAWT
+2242 
-2252 AKGTDAGEYPVGIV
+2252 
-2266 SGDFR
+2266 
-2271 NTSKNFTNIEFVIVD
+2271 
-2286 GTLKIDPVSDKVT
+2286 
-2299 VTVTENS
+2299 
-2306 AAVTYDGTEHSVTG
+2306 
-2320 YKSMTADNTLYDVEK
+2320 
-2335 NVAEKP
+2335 
-2341 TAAWT
+2341 
-2346 AKGMYVGTYHV
+2346 
-2357 GIKAADFKNTSKNFT
+2357 
-2372 NVEFV
+2372 
-2377 IVDGDLVITP
+2377 
-2387 ASVAVVKIEGHTKTV
+2387 
-2402 TYNGK
+2402 
-2407 EQTVEGYTITSNPAN
+2407 
-2422 ATVTLVGKAVASGT
+2422 
-2436 DANTYPMGLSAAN
+2436 
-2449 FTATSPNYENVH
+2449 
-2461 VEVTDG
+2461 
-2467 YLKINPITDKV
+2467 
-2478 TVTVTE
+2478 
-2484 KSDTVVYDT
+2484 
-2493 NEHFITGYETM
+2493 TGYETM
-2504 TANNALYDVKTN
+2504 TANNALYDVKKN

-2535 PVGIEASDFENTSVN
+2535 PVGI
-2550 FTNVEF
+2550 
-2556 VVVDGALNIT
+2556 
-2566 PAENIAVKI
+2566 
-2575 AGSTKTVIYDG
+2575 
-2586 TEQTVEGYTVTSN
+2586 
-2599 PANADVT
+2599 
-2606 LVGEAVA
+2606 
-2613 SGTDA
+2613 
-2618 NTYPMGL
+2618 
-2625 KPSDFTA
+2625 
-2632 TSPNYKKITIE
+2632 
-2643 VTDGWLKIDPIA
+2643 
-2655 DKVTVTVTE
+2655 
-2664 NSAAVTYDGTEHSVT
+2664 
-2679 GCKSMTADNT
+2679 
-2689 LYDVE
+2689 
-2694 KNVAEKPTKAWTAKG
+2694 
-2709 TDAGEYPVGI
+2709 
-2719 VSGDFENT
+2719 VSGDFANT
-2727 SVNFTNV
+2727 SKNFTNV

-2833 DGALKIAPAESIA
+2833 DGALKIAPAESIV
-2846 VKIAGSTKTVIY
+2846 VKIAGNTKTVTY
-2858 DGTEQTV
+2858 NGEEQSV

-2889 TDADTYPMGLTAADF
+2889 TDAGTYPMGLTAADF

-2909 NYETVVIE
+2909 NYETVVIK
-2917 VKDGWLKI
+2917 VTDGWLKI
-2925 NPVSDKVTVTVTEKS
+2925 DPVSDKVTVTVTEKS
-2940 DSVVYDGQEHSVTGY
+2940 GSVVYDGQEHSVTGY

-2968 DVAETPTDA
+2968 DVAETPTEA

-3005 NVAFVITDGELEIT
+3005 NVAFVIADGELEIT

-3189 IRIAV
+3189 IRIVV

-3206 KVTVTVTENADTVE
+3206 KVTVTITENAGTVE

-3257 GTDAGSYPVGIKSG
+3257 GTDAGTYPVGIKSG
-3271 DFKNTSGNFT
+3271 DFRNTSGNFT

-3287 EDGELVITRRGE
+3287 VDGELVITRRGE

-3313 VMFDGDNH
+3313 VMFDGDYH

-3370 VTRNYVLTYQ
+3370 VTRNYVLTYL

-3397 TGNTGL
+3397 TGNTAL

-3416 TVEATVPFFTE
+3416 TWEATVPFFTE

-3446 VMNLKDV
+3446 VMNLKDE

-3523 VVDAGAQS
+3523 VADAGAQS

-3649 ALNLEKNVVKAC
+3649 ALDLEKNVVKAC
-3661 SNVRMVL
+3661 SNVHMVL

>member
-34 PAEETLLSENGNDS
+34 PAEETLLSENGND
-48 APAGSTNPA
+48 PAGWQHNPA

-70 IAAEEPAKDEESGK
+70 SAAEEPVKDEESAKDEEP
-84 NEESGKDGESGKD
+84 GKD

-132 GEEVSRQIVKKGD
+132 GAEVSRQIVKKGD

-245 ADSVTLDKEN
+245 VDSVTLDKEN

-283 SADAT
+283 SATAT
-288 TAAPNVVTK
+288 TAKPNVEITK

-475 GSGSESAYYY
+475 GSGSESAHYY

-629 AAPTVSGVAYIT
+629 VAPTVSGVAYIT

-652 IPYGGTINEKD
+652 IPYGGTIDESM
-663 LPTPQKPAGEGW
+663 LPNPQKPAGEGW
-675 TFVSW
+675 TFAGW
-680 ATKQGDTYIPFN
+680 ATKNGDTYTPFH
-692 FGTKIYNNIELY
+692 FSTKIYENIELY

-709 KNSYTVT
+709 KSSYTVT
-716 YTDGSTS
+716 YTDG
-723 VKDTKQ
+723 KDTVTDMKR
-729 YAPGTYADVRP
+729 YASGAHADVQA
-740 NTFPVPEG
+740 NSFAVPEG
-748 KVFLGWADT
+748 KVFLGWAET

-772 DASVTLHAVWG
+772 NASVTLHAVWG
-783 DTEGVLSLVYMPN
+783 DKDAVVSLTYKAN
-796 GGTESAVTEEQIPN
+796 GGSGADHVEKEIVN
-810 NSKVTL
+810 NGLVTL
-816 KGAIFTRPGYTLTGW
+816 W
-831 NTAANG
+831 DG
-837 SGTSFALG
+837 SGFSRTGYSLDGWSTDPNA
-845 ASARVTRIDSNVLYA
+845 ASAEYKTGSTARVDSTGDNILYA
-860 QWTANNDTAYKVEFY
+860 VWKANENTAYKVEFY
-875 CEQTNGAYTL
+875 CEQTNGTYTL
-885 AKTDPRTGTT
+885 EKTEHRTGTT
-895 DATVSVTDTDKGY
+895 DTTVSVNPTDKEY
-908 GTPTYVYDEG
+908 GTPTYVYDAA
-918 NTNNLESGTVAAD
+918 NKNNVESGPVAAD
-931 GSLTLKLYFKRNTAE
+931 GTLTLKLYFKRNTAE

-956 EVQVAPDQTGTMTI
+956 EVKVAPDQTGTMTI

-978 STALGEEYAS
+978 STALGAEYTS

-1037 FKVEGLVNGDQKKDI
+1037 FKVEGLVNGDQKTDI

-1067 VPNVIDTTTVLFKG
+1067 VSNVIDTTTVRFKG

-1094 QPGTLTITPNTDEV
+1094 QPGTLTITANTDEV

-1114 NHDTL
+1114 NHDTR

-1130 YTTDVGEKTITVAL
+1130 FTTDVGEKTISVTL
-1144 KEGSKAEAKGMNA
+1144 KEGSKAEAKGTNA
-1157 GNYDMGLTKD
+1157 GKYEMGLTKD

-1193 TEKVTVT
+1193 TDKVTVT
-1200 VTEESDTVT
+1200 VTEKSDTVT
-1209 YDGQEHAV
+1209 YNGQEHSV

-1227 ALYDVKKNVAETSTA
+1227 ALYDVTTSVRATETA
-1242 AWTAKGT
+1242 AWTAKGM

-1256 GIKAADFKNTSK
+1256 GIEPSDFKNTSG

-1292 KIAGNTKTVTYNGEA
+1292 KIAGNTKTVTYNGKE
-1307 QSVEGY
+1307 QTVEGY

-1325 LVGEAVASGTD
+1325 LVGNAVASGTD
-1336 ANTYP
+1336 AGTYP
-1341 MGLSAADFTATSPN
+1341 MGLKPSDFTATSPN
-1355 YKNVTIEVTDGYL
+1355 YNNVTIEVTDGWL
-1368 KIDPITEKV
+1368 EIDPITDKV

-1402 MTADNTLY
+1402 MTANNALY

-1424 TAKGVDVGKY
+1424 TAKGTDVGEY

-1449 FTNVVFTVADGALTI
+1449 FTNVVFTVVDGALTI

-1489 NNGFSCTEGVLV
+1489 NSGFSCTEGVLV

-1536 VTGNYTFTNSVDG
+1536 VTGNYTFTDSVDG

-1554 PRTVK
+1554 PRTVT

-1569 DGMPLTRPDVSVTG
+1569 DGAPLTRPDVSVTG

-1623 NYDITKLPGQLSITQ
+1623 NYEITKLPGKLSITQ

-1651 REYNGKKL
+1651 REYNGQKL

-1671 EGDRLVVEFPAD
+1671 AGDRLVVEFPAD

-1714 FGKPVIGTLTVTPV
+1714 FGEPVIGTLEVTPV

-1738 KAYDGTPLTDR
+1738 KAYDGTPLTDS
-1749 GYTISNGSFV
+1749 GYTISSGSFV
-1759 GEEGLAGVTVK
+1759 GEEGLAGVTVE

-1786 KLKSNTLAKNYT
+1786 KLKSNTKAQNYN

-1803 GTLTVT
+1803 GTLTV
-1809 QSEKVITVTANNHTW
+1809 SKNEKVITVTANSRTW
-1824 EYDGQPHSDGGYTV
+1824 EYDGKEHSDGGYTV
-1838 SYDGQTYT
+1838 RYDGETYT
-1846 AAAGKT
+1846 VAAGESQK
-1852 VTLPTGDV
+1852 LPTGGLTLTATV
-1860 VSAAV
+1860 A
-1865 EGTVTN
+1865 GTVKN

-1951 SYAITYLV
+1951 SYTITYLV
-1959 DGHSVETVITGSRTA
+1959 DGHSVETVITGSRTE
-1974 VGKYPGILVPDEN
+1974 VGKYPGILVPDKN
-1987 NTRIVDGSG
+1987 NTHIVDGSG

-2020 VVEIKGIRDSVVYDG
+2020 VVEIKGNRDSVVYDG

-2046 SISNRAYTKAD
+2046 SISNRAYTRTD

-2120 GNNDTKVYNGKEQS
+2120 GNNETKVYNGKEQS
-2134 VADYTTDVGTKTIDV
+2134 VTDYTTDVGTKTIDV

-2190 TDGWLKIDPIADKVT
+2190 NDGWLKIDPIADKVT

-2271 NTSKNFTNIEFVIVD
+2271 NISK
-2286 GTLKIDPVSDKVT
+2286 
-2299 VTVTENS
+2299 
-2306 AAVTYDGTEHSVTG
+2306 
-2320 YKSMTADNTLYDVEK
+2320 
-2335 NVAEKP
+2335 
-2341 TAAWT
+2341 
-2346 AKGMYVGTYHV
+2346 
-2357 GIKAADFKNTSKNFT
+2357 
-2372 NVEFV
+2372 
-2377 IVDGDLVITP
+2377 
-2387 ASVAVVKIEGHTKTV
+2387 
-2402 TYNGK
+2402 
-2407 EQTVEGYTITSNPAN
+2407 
-2422 ATVTLVGKAVASGT
+2422 
-2436 DANTYPMGLSAAN
+2436 
-2449 FTATSPNYENVH
+2449 
-2461 VEVTDG
+2461 
-2467 YLKINPITDKV
+2467 
-2478 TVTVTE
+2478 
-2484 KSDTVVYDT
+2484 
-2493 NEHFITGYETM
+2493 
-2504 TANNALYDVKTN
+2504 
-2516 VAETQTAAWTAKGT
+2516 
-2530 DVGEY
+2530 
-2535 PVGIEASDFENTSVN
+2535 
-2550 FTNVEF
+2550 
-2556 VVVDGALNIT
+2556 
-2566 PAENIAVKI
+2566 
-2575 AGSTKTVIYDG
+2575 
-2586 TEQTVEGYTVTSN
+2586 
-2599 PANADVT
+2599 
-2606 LVGEAVA
+2606 
-2613 SGTDA
+2613 
-2618 NTYPMGL
+2618 
-2625 KPSDFTA
+2625 
-2632 TSPNYKKITIE
+2632 
-2643 VTDGWLKIDPIA
+2643 
-2655 DKVTVTVTE
+2655 
-2664 NSAAVTYDGTEHSVT
+2664 
-2679 GCKSMTADNT
+2679 
-2689 LYDVE
+2689 
-2694 KNVAEKPTKAWTAKG
+2694 
-2709 TDAGEYPVGI
+2709 
-2719 VSGDFENT
+2719 
-2727 SVNFTNV
+2727 NFTNV

-2769 HSVTGYKSMTADNA
+2769 HSVKGYKSMTADNA

-2790 VAETSTEA
+2790 VAETPTEA

-2833 DGALKIAPAESIA
+2833 DGALKIAPAESIV
-2846 VKIAGSTKTVIY
+2846 VKIAGNTKTVTY
-2858 DGTEQTV
+2858 NGEEQSV

-2879 TLVGKAVAAG
+2879 TLVGKAVATG

-2909 NYETVVIE
+2909 NYETVVIK
-2917 VKDGWLKI
+2917 VTDGYLKI

-3005 NVAFVITDGELEIT
+3005 NVAFVIVDGELEIT

-3045 TGYESMTADNA
+3045 TGYETMTADNA
-3056 LYDVTKNVAETK
+3056 LYDIANVAKTP

-3257 GTDAGSYPVGIKSG
+3257 GTDAGTYPVGIKSG
-3271 DFKNTSGNFT
+3271 DFRNTSGNFT

-3287 EDGELVITRRGE
+3287 VDGELVITRRGE

-3313 VMFDGDNH
+3313 VMFDGDYH

-3446 VMNLKDV
+3446 VMNLKDE

-3523 VVDAGAQS
+3523 VADAGAQS

-3649 ALNLEKNVVKAC
+3649 ALDLEKNVVKAC

>member
-6 LIALLMAV
+6 LIALLMVV

-57 GDKDSIPGTGEKP
+57 GGKDSIPDTGDKP
-70 IAAEEPAKDEESGK
+70 SAAEEPAKDEESGK
-84 NEESGKDGESGKD
+84 DEEPAKDEEPGKD

-106 GKTNVVPM
+106 GETNVVPM

-132 GEEVSRQIVKKGD
+132 GAEVSRQIVKKGD
-145 TLYQPVSPVK
+145 TLYQPDSPVK

-245 ADSVTLDKEN
+245 VDSVTLDKEN

-272 DGGTYIAPQFY
+272 DGGTYVAPQFY

-343 NANDEEFSF
+343 NADDDGYSYVEN
-352 KEAETKTG
+352 ETLYGT
-360 STGAQTSAA
+360 TGAQTSAR
-369 AKSYTGFTAQ
+369 AKTYNGFTVQA
-379 TITQQTIAGDGSTV
+379 ITQETIKGNGATI
-393 VNVYYKRNVYEVK
+393 VNIYYTRNVYEVK
-406 FYSTSGWFSSSEEYA
+406 FYRSTGSGWNPGWSEITNN
-421 DLRITA
+421 RISA
-427 KYGAAIGDK
+427 KYGANIRDR
-436 WPTYDGSSTWATQ
+436 WPGGQWKVSPSGSV
-449 SDGSGP
+449 
-455 YQVNIDTMP
+455 YQTNIDVMP
-464 LNGATF
+464 LGGTSFYETSQYNGSAKYYLEDLNGNYVLDHPDTGASTTATIS
-470 YGPKT
+470 K
-475 GSGSESAYYY
+475 
-485 VEVLPG
+485 
-491 ESGTTTVGGKSYK
+491 
-504 LHHSDTSPG
+504 
-513 TGYTVTSEDQYPITG
+513 EDRYNITG
-528 FTFNSG
+528 FTVNESKSG
-534 VSTQTGGKYNN
+534 KDGERYNG
-545 ARFYYTRNT
+545 ASFYYDRNS
-554 YNIIYMNGGSEVT
+554 YNVVYISHGQTVNT
-567 SYRESVL
+567 ASYKYQQSIADAGNYKL
-574 YEQAIPASA
+574 T
-583 NKAAPT
+583 T
-589 PPVGKEKYIFLGW
+589 PPVGMEKYIFAGW
-602 YDDPAGQHPHSFSGT
+602 CADPFGLPEYVFDGKT
-617 MGPQNITVYAHW
+617 MPAQNITVYAYW

-641 MEGTGGQKDLT
+641 MEGTGGKNLT
-652 IPYGGTINEKD
+652 IPYGGTIDESM
-663 LPTPQKPAGEGW
+663 LPDPQKPAGDGW
-675 TFVSW
+675 TFAGW
-680 ATKQGDTYIPFN
+680 TTKNGDTYTPFH
-692 FGTKIYNNIELY
+692 FSTKIYENIELY

-716 YTDGSTS
+716 YTDGKNT
-723 VKDTKQ
+723 VTDMKH
-729 YAPGTYADVRP
+729 YAPGAHADVQA
-740 NTFPVPEG
+740 NSFAVPEG
-748 KVFLGWADT
+748 KVFLGWAET
-757 ADGAVKYQPNDKLRM
+757 ADGNVKYQPNDKLRM
-772 DASVTLHAVWG
+772 NASVTLHAVWG
-783 DTEGVLSLVYMPN
+783 NKDAVVSLTYNAN
-796 GGTESAVTEEQIPN
+796 GGQGGTYVKNGYVN
-810 NSKVTL
+810 NGLVTL
-816 KGAIFTRPGYTLTGW
+816 W
-831 NTAANG
+831 DG
-837 SGTSFALG
+837 SGFSRAGYSLDGWSTDPNA
-845 ASARVTRIDSNVLYA
+845 ASAEYKTGSTARVDSTGDNILYA
-860 QWTANNDTAYKVEFY
+860 VWKANENTAYKVEFY
-875 CEQTNGAYTL
+875 CEQTDGAYTL
-885 AKTDPRTGTT
+885 AKTEPRTGTT
-895 DATVSVTDTDKGY
+895 DATVSVTDIDKAY
-908 GTPTYVYDEG
+908 GAPTYVYDAA
-918 NTNNLESGTVAAD
+918 NANNVESGPVAAD

-956 EVQVAPDQTGTMTI
+956 EVKVAPDQTGTMTI

-978 STALGEEYAS
+978 SSALGAEYAS

-1001 MKATGNV
+1001 MKATGNI

-1067 VPNVIDTTTVLFKG
+1067 VPNVIDTTTVRFKG
-1081 GALPGGYYELPTY
+1081 GELPGGYYELPTY

-1114 NHDTL
+1114 NHDTR

-1130 YTTDVGEKTITVAL
+1130 YTTDVGEKTISVTL
-1144 KEGSKAEAKGMNA
+1144 KEGSKAEAKGTNA
-1157 GNYDMGLTKD
+1157 GKYDMGLTKD

-1186 YLKIDPI
+1186 YLEIDPI
-1193 TEKVTVT
+1193 
-1200 VTEESDTVT
+1200 
-1209 YDGQEHAV
+1209 
-1217 TGYKSMTADN
+1217 AD
-1227 ALYDVKKNVAETSTA
+1227 
-1242 AWTAKGT
+1242 
-1249 YVGTYHV
+1249 
-1256 GIKAADFKNTSK
+1256 
-1268 NFTNVEFVIVDGD
+1268 
-1281 LVITPASVAVV
+1281 
-1292 KIAGNTKTVTYNGEA
+1292 
-1307 QSVEGY
+1307 
-1313 TVTSNPA
+1313 
-1320 NATVT
+1320 
-1325 LVGEAVASGTD
+1325 
-1336 ANTYP
+1336 
-1341 MGLSAADFTATSPN
+1341 
-1355 YKNVTIEVTDGYL
+1355 
-1368 KIDPITEKV
+1368 KV

-1384 SGSAVYDGQEH
+1384 SGSAVYNGQEH

-1402 MTADNTLY
+1402 MTANNALY
-1410 DVKKNVA
+1410 DVTTSVHA
-1417 ETQTAAW
+1417 TETAAW

-1449 FTNVVFTVADGALTI
+1449 FTNVVFTVVDGALTI

-1536 VTGNYTFTNSVDG
+1536 VTGNYTFTDSVDG

-1554 PRTVK
+1554 PRTVT

-1569 DGMPLTRPDVSVTG
+1569 DGAPLTRPDVSVTG

-1611 ITYTTGAAFREA
+1611 ITYTTGAAFREE
-1623 NYDITKLPGQLSITQ
+1623 NYEITKLPGQLSIKQ

-1659 LDDQTT
+1659 LDNQTT

-1671 EGDRLVVEFPAD
+1671 AGDRLVVEFPAD

-1714 FGKPVIGTLTVTPV
+1714 FGEPVIGTLTVTPV

-1738 KAYDGTPLTDR
+1738 KAYDGTPLTDS

-1759 GEEGLAGVTVK
+1759 GEEGLAGVTVE

-1809 QSEKVITVTANNHTW
+1809 QSEKVITVTANSHTW

-1838 SYDGQTYT
+1838 VYDGETYT
-1846 AAAGKT
+1846 VAAGESQE
-1852 VTLPTGDV
+1852 LPTGGLTLTATV
-1860 VSAAV
+1860 V
-1865 EGTVTN
+1865 GTVKN

-1903 LVPGTLTITKR
+1903 RVPGTLTITKR
-1914 GAGEEKVILEAANNA
+1914 GAGEEKVILKAANNA

-1951 SYAITYLV
+1951 SYTITYLV

-1974 VGKYPGILVPDEN
+1974 VGKYPGILVPDKN

-2077 MNLKPES
+2077 MNLEPES

-2120 GNNDTKVYNGKEQS
+2120 GNTATEVYNGSEQS
-2134 VADYTTDVGTKTIDV
+2134 VTGYTTDVGTKTISV
-2149 ALKDGVKAEA
+2149 KLNETGKDTA
-2159 KGTDVDTYYMG
+2159 KGTNAGTYPMG
-2170 LTKDS
+2170 LTAED
-2175 FSVTSRNYSNIKVVV
+2175 FTVTSRNYSNIKVVV
-2190 TDGWLKIDPIADKVT
+2190 KDGWLKIDPIADKVT

-2252 AKGTDAGEYPVGIV
+2252 AKGTDVGEYP
-2266 SGDFR
+2266 
-2271 NTSKNFTNIEFVIVD
+2271 
-2286 GTLKIDPVSDKVT
+2286 
-2299 VTVTENS
+2299 
-2306 AAVTYDGTEHSVTG
+2306 
-2320 YKSMTADNTLYDVEK
+2320 
-2335 NVAEKP
+2335 
-2341 TAAWT
+2341 
-2346 AKGMYVGTYHV
+2346 V
-2357 GIKAADFKNTSKNFT
+2357 GIKAADFKNTS
-2372 NVEFV
+2372 
-2377 IVDGDLVITP
+2377 G
-2387 ASVAVVKIEGHTKTV
+2387 
-2402 TYNGK
+2402 
-2407 EQTVEGYTITSNPAN
+2407 
-2422 ATVTLVGKAVASGT
+2422 
-2436 DANTYPMGLSAAN
+2436 
-2449 FTATSPNYENVH
+2449 
-2461 VEVTDG
+2461 
-2467 YLKINPITDKV
+2467 
-2478 TVTVTE
+2478 
-2484 KSDTVVYDT
+2484 
-2493 NEHFITGYETM
+2493 
-2504 TANNALYDVKTN
+2504 
-2516 VAETQTAAWTAKGT
+2516 
-2530 DVGEY
+2530 
-2535 PVGIEASDFENTSVN
+2535 
-2550 FTNVEF
+2550 
-2556 VVVDGALNIT
+2556 
-2566 PAENIAVKI
+2566 
-2575 AGSTKTVIYDG
+2575 
-2586 TEQTVEGYTVTSN
+2586 
-2599 PANADVT
+2599 
-2606 LVGEAVA
+2606 
-2613 SGTDA
+2613 
-2618 NTYPMGL
+2618 
-2625 KPSDFTA
+2625 
-2632 TSPNYKKITIE
+2632 
-2643 VTDGWLKIDPIA
+2643 
-2655 DKVTVTVTE
+2655 
-2664 NSAAVTYDGTEHSVT
+2664 
-2679 GCKSMTADNT
+2679 
-2689 LYDVE
+2689 
-2694 KNVAEKPTKAWTAKG
+2694 
-2709 TDAGEYPVGI
+2709 
-2719 VSGDFENT
+2719 
-2727 SVNFTNV
+2727 NFTNV

-2790 VAETSTEA
+2790 VAETPTEA

-2811 GIKADDFENTSG
+2811 GIKAGDFENTSG

-2833 DGALKIAPAESIA
+2833 DGALKIAPAESIV
-2846 VKIAGSTKTVIY
+2846 VKIAGNTKTVTY
-2858 DGTEQTV
+2858 NGEEQSV

-2873 PANADV
+2873 PANAEV
-2879 TLVGKAVAAG
+2879 TLVGKAVATG

-2909 NYETVVIE
+2909 NYETVVIK
-2917 VKDGWLKI
+2917 VTDGWLKI

-2955 ETMAADNALYNTA
+2955 KSMTADNALYNVKT
-2968 DVAETPTDA
+2968 DVAETPTEA

-3005 NVAFVITDGELEIT
+3005 NVAFVIVDGELEIT

-3045 TGYESMTADNA
+3045 TGYETMTADNA
-3056 LYDVTKNVAETK
+3056 LYDIANVAETP

-3157 GTEAKA
+3157 GTAAKA

-3189 IRIAV
+3189 IRIVV

-3206 KVTVTVTENADTVE
+3206 KVTVTVTENAGTVE

-3257 GTDAGSYPVGIKSG
+3257 GTDAGTYPVGIKSG
-3271 DFKNTSGNFT
+3271 DFRNTSGNFT

-3313 VMFDGDNH
+3313 VMFDGDYH

-3416 TVEATVPFFTE
+3416 TLEATVPFFTE

-3446 VMNLKDV
+3446 VMNLKDE

-3523 VVDAGAQS
+3523 VADAGAQS

-3649 ALNLEKNVVKAC
+3649 ALDLEKNVVKAC

>member
-57 GDKDSIPGTGEKP
+57 GDKDSIPDTGDKP
-70 IAAEEPAKDEESGK
+70 GAAEEPGKDEESAKDEESGK
-84 NEESGKDGESGKD
+84 NEEPAKGEESGKD
-97 EEPAEDEEG
+97 EEPAEGEEG
-106 GKTNVVPM
+106 GKTNVAPM
-114 RVVRPDTD
+114 KVVRPDTGN
-122 KYLTYVFRVD
+122 YLTYTFKVD
-132 GEEVSRQIVKKGD
+132 GAVVSQQIVTDGD
-145 TLYQPVSPVK
+145 TLHRPASPVK
-155 DGYKFT
+155 EGSKFI
-161 GWFVGASELAFGT
+161 GWYIAGTDTPLDDSVFGT
-174 VGEISESA
+174 VSDVTATAEITVEA
-182 QINVDAGFT
+182 RFDG
-191 EVLYV
+191 VLYV
-196 FFADTNGRI
+196 FFVAQDGRI
-205 VHTKEG
+205 VLTKESKSG
-211 VKGDVIKTDDVTYG
+211 ESVSTVGVTYG
-225 LENTTHAITGWYLEG
+225 LESPTQAVTGWYFDEG
-240 SYQTP
+240 RTQR
-245 ADSVTLDKEN
+245 ADTVELTDAN
-255 ITVYAKVE
+255 VFVYAKVE
-263 PGHWLHFDS
+263 EGHWLTFDS
-272 DGGTYIAPQFY
+272 AGGTYYAPVFY
-283 SADAT
+283 TPGTAT
-288 TAAPNVVTK
+288 KDPGTPTR
-297 PGYTFSHWEYNGTKF
+297 PGYVFAGWYNGDAKF
-312 EFGSPLT
+312 LFGGTLT
-319 ENITLKAHWNVNTST
+319 DSVTLTAHWTANTDT
-334 RYTVIHWQE
+334 QYTVIHWQE

-352 KEAETKTG
+352 AEAETKTG
-360 STGAQTSAA
+360 STGSRTSAA

-406 FYSTSGWFSSSEEYA
+406 FFKVRSTSEYTS
-421 DLRITA
+421 LRITA

-449 SDGSGP
+449 KNGSGP

-475 GSGSESAYYY
+475 GYGSETAHYY

-513 TGYTVTSEDQYPITG
+513 TGYTVTAEDQYPITG

-534 VSTQTGGKYNN
+534 VSTKIKADYDN

-602 YDDPAGQHPHSFSGT
+602 YDDPAGQHIHSFSGT

-629 AAPTVSGVAYIT
+629 VAPTVSGVAYIT
-641 MEGTGGQKDLT
+641 MEGTGGQENLT

-663 LPTPQKPAGEGW
+663 LPTPQSPAGEGW

-716 YTDGSTS
+716 YTDGSNS
-723 VKDTKQ
+723 VEDTKQ

-740 NTFPVPEG
+740 NTFPAPEG
-748 KVFLGWADT
+748 QVFLGWAET
-757 ADGAVKYQPNDKLRM
+757 AGGAVKYQPNDKLRM

-796 GGTESAVTEEQIPN
+796 GGTENAVTEEQIPN

-831 NTAANG
+831 NTAADG

-845 ASARVTRIDSNVLYA
+845 ASARVTRINSNVLYA

-875 CEQTNGAYTL
+875 CEQTDGAYTL

-988 AHVDSYSPSQSLE
+988 AHANSYSPSQSLE

-1067 VPNVIDTTTVLFKG
+1067 VSNVIDTTTVLFKG

-1144 KEGSKAEAKGMNA
+1144 KEGSKAEAKGTNA
-1157 GNYDMGLTKD
+1157 GKYEMGLTKD

-1193 TEKVTVT
+1193 TDKVTVT
-1200 VTEESDTVT
+1200 VTEKSDTVT
-1209 YDGQEHAV
+1209 YDGKEHTV
-1217 TGYKSMTADN
+1217 TGYKSISADN
-1227 ALYDVKKNVAETSTA
+1227 TLYDVTTSVRATETA
-1242 AWTAKGT
+1242 AWTAKGM

-1256 GIKAADFKNTSK
+1256 GIEPSDFKNTSG

-1292 KIAGNTKTVTYNGEA
+1292 KIAGNTKTVTYNGKE
-1307 QSVEGY
+1307 QTVTGY
-1313 TVTSNPA
+1313 EITSNPA

-1325 LVGEAVASGTD
+1325 LVGTASASGTD
-1336 ANTYP
+1336 AGTYP

-1355 YKNVTIEVTDGYL
+1355 YNNVTIEVTDGYL
-1368 KIDPITEKV
+1368 EIDPITDKV

-1384 SGSAVYDGQEH
+1384 SGSAVYNGQEH

-1402 MTADNTLY
+1402 MTANNALY

-1424 TAKGVDVGKY
+1424 TAKGTDVGEY

-1449 FTNVVFTVADGALTI
+1449 FTNVVFTVVDGALTI
-1464 SPISEKTITVTA
+1464 SPISEKTIAVTA
-1476 ASGSKKYDGTPLT
+1476 ASDSKKYDGTPLT

-1536 VTGNYTFTNSVDG
+1536 VTGNYTFTDSVDG
-1549 KLTIL
+1549 TLTIL

-1569 DGMPLTRPDVSVTG
+1569 DGAPLTRPDVSVTG

-1611 ITYTTGAAFREA
+1611 ITYTTGAAFREE
-1623 NYDITKLPGQLSITQ
+1623 NYEITKIPGQLSITQ

-1659 LDDQTT
+1659 LDNQTT

-1690 TKRNEYKSYRVERSD
+1690 TKRNEYKSYKVERISD
-1705 GADVTANYT
+1705 GANVTANYT
-1714 FGKPVIGTLTVTPV
+1714 FGEPVIGTLTVTPV

-1738 KAYDGTPLTDR
+1738 KAYDGTPLTDS

-1759 GEEGLAGVTVK
+1759 GEEGLAGVTVE

-1809 QSEKVITVTANNHTW
+1809 QSEKVITVTANSHTW

-1871 VADSAKDNNKITVV
+1871 VADSADDNNVV
-1885 AITDAAGNVVN
+1885 TAVVIQNASGTQTN
-1896 DQFKTIT
+1896 DQYKTIT
-1903 LVPGTLTITKR
+1903 LVPGALKITRR
-1914 GAGEEKVILEAANNA
+1914 GAGEMKVVLTAADNTA
-1929 VVYDGQPHGVC
+1929 VYDGQPHG
-1940 LTADGKVEAGT
+1940 AKRNAAGAIEAGT
-1951 SYAITYLV
+1951 SYTITNLAK
-1959 DGHSVETVITGSRTA
+1959 GHSVQTVAIDGTETA
-1974 VGKYPGILVPDEN
+1974 VGEYPNKLVPSGAV
-1987 NTRIVDGSG
+1987 IVDANGK
-1996 NDVTDNYEI
+1996 DVTANYEI
-2005 TYRNGDLEIVAPGTV
+2005 TYRPGTLTITEVTDEV
-2020 VVEIKGIRDSVVYDG
+2020 VVTVTEVFGTVVYDG
-2035 SKHEVNGYTVV
+2035 QEHSIKGYV
-2046 SISNRAYTKAD
+2046 SMTSSDPLYDVTTSVRATETEAWTAK
-2057 FSLAEGKSAH
+2057 GK
-2067 AEGTNVGEYY
+2067 NVGEYPVGITAADFE
-2077 MNLKPES
+2077 NTNTS
-2084 FVNNNTQNFTSVQFV
+2084 FTNVRFV
-2099 IVEDGLLEITPIT
+2099 IVDGTLTITPF
-2112 DEVTVTIT
+2112 T
-2120 GNNDTKVYNGKEQS
+2120 G
-2134 VADYTTDVGTKTIDV
+2134 
-2149 ALKDGVKAEA
+2149 
-2159 KGTDVDTYYMG
+2159 
-2170 LTKDS
+2170 
-2175 FSVTSRNYSNIKVVV
+2175 
-2190 TDGWLKIDPIADKVT
+2190 KVT
-2205 VTVTENSAAVTYDG
+2205 VTVTKKSGSAVYDG
-2219 TEHSVTGYKSMTADN
+2219 KEHSVTGYETMTADN
-2234 TLYDVEKN
+2234 DLYNTANVVE
-2242 VAEKPTKAWT
+2242 TTTDAWT
-2252 AKGTDAGEYPVGIV
+2252 AKGTNAGEYPVGI
-2266 SGDFR
+2266 
-2271 NTSKNFTNIEFVIVD
+2271 
-2286 GTLKIDPVSDKVT
+2286 
-2299 VTVTENS
+2299 
-2306 AAVTYDGTEHSVTG
+2306 
-2320 YKSMTADNTLYDVEK
+2320 
-2335 NVAEKP
+2335 
-2341 TAAWT
+2341 
-2346 AKGMYVGTYHV
+2346 
-2357 GIKAADFKNTSKNFT
+2357 KASDFKNTS
-2372 NVEFV
+2372 
-2377 IVDGDLVITP
+2377 
-2387 ASVAVVKIEGHTKTV
+2387 S
-2402 TYNGK
+2402 
-2407 EQTVEGYTITSNPAN
+2407 
-2422 ATVTLVGKAVASGT
+2422 
-2436 DANTYPMGLSAAN
+2436 
-2449 FTATSPNYENVH
+2449 
-2461 VEVTDG
+2461 
-2467 YLKINPITDKV
+2467 
-2478 TVTVTE
+2478 
-2484 KSDTVVYDT
+2484 
-2493 NEHFITGYETM
+2493 
-2504 TANNALYDVKTN
+2504 
-2516 VAETQTAAWTAKGT
+2516 
-2530 DVGEY
+2530 
-2535 PVGIEASDFENTSVN
+2535 
-2550 FTNVEF
+2550 
-2556 VVVDGALNIT
+2556 
-2566 PAENIAVKI
+2566 
-2575 AGSTKTVIYDG
+2575 
-2586 TEQTVEGYTVTSN
+2586 
-2599 PANADVT
+2599 
-2606 LVGEAVA
+2606 
-2613 SGTDA
+2613 
-2618 NTYPMGL
+2618 
-2625 KPSDFTA
+2625 
-2632 TSPNYKKITIE
+2632 
-2643 VTDGWLKIDPIA
+2643 
-2655 DKVTVTVTE
+2655 
-2664 NSAAVTYDGTEHSVT
+2664 
-2679 GCKSMTADNT
+2679 
-2689 LYDVE
+2689 
-2694 KNVAEKPTKAWTAKG
+2694 
-2709 TDAGEYPVGI
+2709 
-2719 VSGDFENT
+2719 
-2727 SVNFTNV
+2727 NFTNV

-2769 HSVTGYKSMTADNA
+2769 HSVKGYKSMTADNA

-2790 VAETSTEA
+2790 VAETPTEA

-2811 GIKADDFENTSG
+2811 GIKAGDFENTSG

-2833 DGALKIAPAESIA
+2833 DGALKIAPAESIV
-2846 VKIAGSTKTVIY
+2846 VKIAGNTKTVTY
-2858 DGTEQTV
+2858 NGEEQSV

-2879 TLVGKAVAAG
+2879 TIVGKAVAAG
-2889 TDADTYPMGLTAADF
+2889 TDADTYPMGLSAADF

-3005 NVAFVITDGELEIT
+3005 NVAFVIVDDELEIT

-3045 TGYESMTADNA
+3045 TGYETMTADNA
-3056 LYDVTKNVAETK
+3056 LYDIANVAKTP

-3257 GTDAGSYPVGIKSG
+3257 GTDAGTYPVGIKSG
-3271 DFKNTSGNFT
+3271 DFRNTSGNFT

-3304 VTLRADDNT
+3304 VTLRADDST
-3313 VMFDGDNH
+3313 VMFDGDYH

-3416 TVEATVPFFTE
+3416 TLEATVPFFTE

-3446 VMNLKDV
+3446 VMNLKDE

-3523 VVDAGAQS
+3523 VADAGAQS

-3649 ALNLEKNVVKAC
+3649 ALDLEKNVVKAC

>member
-1 MKKRN
+1 MYEVKFYRRTSSWNSGWSEITNNRISAKYGANIRDQWPGGQWKVSPSGSVYQTN
-6 LIALLMAV
+6 IDVMPL
-14 CMMFSLLP
+14 
-22 VNAIAV
+22 
-28 GDEGTI
+28 GGTSFY
-34 PAEETLLSENGNDS
+34 ETSQYNGSAKYYLEDLNGNYVLDHTDTG
-48 APAGSTNPA
+48 ASTTATISKEDRYN
-57 GDKDSIPGTGEKP
+57 ITGFTVN
-70 IAAEEPAKDEESGK
+70 ESK
-84 NEESGKDGESGKD
+84 SGKDGERYNGASFYYD
-97 EEPAEDEEG
+97 RNSY
-106 GKTNVVPM
+106 NVVYISHGQT
-114 RVVRPDTD
+114 VNTASY
-122 KYLTYVFRVD
+122 KYQQ
-132 GEEVSRQIVKKGD
+132 SI
-145 TLYQPVSPVK
+145 
-155 DGYKFT
+155 
-161 GWFVGASELAFGT
+161 A
-174 VGEISESA
+174 
-182 QINVDAGFT
+182 DAG
-191 EVLYV
+191 
-196 FFADTNGRI
+196 N
-205 VHTKEG
+205 
-211 VKGDVIKTDDVTYG
+211 
-225 LENTTHAITGWYLEG
+225 
-240 SYQTP
+240 
-245 ADSVTLDKEN
+245 
-255 ITVYAKVE
+255 
-263 PGHWLHFDS
+263 
-272 DGGTYIAPQFY
+272 
-283 SADAT
+283 
-288 TAAPNVVTK
+288 
-297 PGYTFSHWEYNGTKF
+297 
-312 EFGSPLT
+312 
-319 ENITLKAHWNVNTST
+319 
-334 RYTVIHWQE
+334 
-343 NANDEEFSF
+343 
-352 KEAETKTG
+352 
-360 STGAQTSAA
+360 
-369 AKSYTGFTAQ
+369 
-379 TITQQTIAGDGSTV
+379 
-393 VNVYYKRNVYEVK
+393 
-406 FYSTSGWFSSSEEYA
+406 
-421 DLRITA
+421 
-427 KYGAAIGDK
+427 
-436 WPTYDGSSTWATQ
+436 
-449 SDGSGP
+449 
-455 YQVNIDTMP
+455 
-464 LNGATF
+464 
-470 YGPKT
+470 
-475 GSGSESAYYY
+475 
-485 VEVLPG
+485 
-491 ESGTTTVGGKSYK
+491 YK
-504 LHHSDTSPG
+504 LT
-513 TGYTVTSEDQYPITG
+513 
-528 FTFNSG
+528 
-534 VSTQTGGKYNN
+534 
-545 ARFYYTRNT
+545 
-554 YNIIYMNGGSEVT
+554 
-567 SYRESVL
+567 
-574 YEQAIPASA
+574 
-583 NKAAPT
+583 T
-589 PPVGKEKYIFLGW
+589 PPVGMEKYIFAGW
-602 YDDPAGQHPHSFSGT
+602 CADPFGLPEYVFDGKT
-617 MGPQNITVYAHW
+617 MPAQNITVYAYW

-641 MEGTGGQKDLT
+641 MEGTGGKNLT
-652 IPYGGTINEKD
+652 IPYGGTIDESM
-663 LPTPQKPAGEGW
+663 LPDPQKPAGDGW
-675 TFVSW
+675 TFAGW
-680 ATKQGDTYIPFN
+680 TTKNGDTYTPFH
-692 FGTKIYNNIELY
+692 FSTKIYENIELY

-716 YTDGSTS
+716 YTDG
-723 VKDTKQ
+723 KDTVTDMKR
-729 YAPGTYADVRP
+729 YAPGAHADVQA
-740 NTFPVPEG
+740 NSFAVPEG
-748 KVFLGWADT
+748 KVFLGWAET
-757 ADGAVKYQPNDKLRM
+757 AGGAVKYQPNDKLRM
-772 DASVTLHAVWG
+772 DASVTLYAVWG

-796 GGTESAVTEEQIPN
+796 GGTENAVTEEQIPN

-816 KGAIFTRPGYTLTGW
+816 KGAIFIRPGYTLTGW
-831 NTAANG
+831 NTAADG

-845 ASARVTRIDSNVLYA
+845 AFARVTRIDSNVLYA
-860 QWTANNDTAYKVEFY
+860 QWKANNDTAYKVEFY
-875 CEQTNGAYTL
+875 CEQTDGNYTL
-885 AKTDPRTGTT
+885 KKTEPRTGTT
-895 DATVSVTDTDKGY
+895 DATVSVTDGDKAY
-908 GTPTYVYDEG
+908 GTPTYVYDAD
-918 NTNNLESGTVAAD
+918 NANNVESGPVAAD

-978 STALGEEYAS
+978 STALGAEYTS
-988 AHVDSYSPSQSLE
+988 AHANSYSPSQSLE

-1067 VPNVIDTTTVLFKG
+1067 VSNVIDTTTVRFKG
-1081 GALPGGYYELPTY
+1081 GELPGGYYELPTCK
-1094 QPGTLTITPNTDEV
+1094 PGTLTITADETEV
-1108 TVTITG
+1108 VVTITG
-1114 NHDTL
+1114 NHNTL

-1130 YTTDVGEKTITVAL
+1130 FTTDVGEKTITVAL
-1144 KEGSKAEAKGMNA
+1144 KEGSKAEAKGTNA
-1157 GNYDMGLTKD
+1157 GKYEMGLTKD

-1242 AWTAKGT
+1242 AWTAKGK

-1256 GIKAADFKNTSK
+1256 GIEPSDFKNTSG

-1292 KIAGNTKTVTYNGEA
+1292 KIAGNTKTVTYNGEV

-1325 LVGEAVASGTD
+1325 LVGEAIASGTD

-1341 MGLSAADFTATSPN
+1341 MGLKPSDFTATSPN
-1355 YKNVTIEVTDGYL
+1355 YDKVTVEVTDGYL
-1368 KIDPITEKV
+1368 EIDPITDKV

-1384 SGSAVYDGQEH
+1384 SGSAVYNGQEH

-1424 TAKGVDVGKY
+1424 TAKGTDVGEY

-1449 FTNVVFTVADGALTI
+1449 FTNVVFTVVDGALTI

-1489 NNGFSCTEGVLV
+1489 NSGFSCTEGVLV
-1501 PGDVLTAVVE
+1501 SGDVLTAVVE

-1522 NVVKSYKVMRGGAD
+1522 NVVRSYKVMRGGAD
-1536 VTGNYTFTNSVDG
+1536 VTGNYTFTDSVDG

-1554 PRTVK
+1554 PRTVT

-1611 ITYTTGAAFREA
+1611 ITYTTGAAFREE
-1623 NYDITKLPGQLSITQ
+1623 NYEITKLPGQLSITQ

-1651 REYNGKKL
+1651 RVYNGQKL

-1690 TKRNEYKSYRVERSD
+1690 TKRNEYKSYKVERISD
-1705 GADVTANYT
+1705 GANVTANYT
-1714 FGKPVIGTLTVTPV
+1714 FGEPVIGTLTVTPV

-1738 KAYDGTPLTDR
+1738 KAYDGTPLTDS
-1749 GYTISNGSFV
+1749 GYTISSGSFV
-1759 GEEGLAGVTVK
+1759 GEEGLAGVTVE

-1798 ITYAD
+1798 ITYKP

-1809 QSEKVITVTANNHTW
+1809 QSEKVITVTANSRTW
-1824 EYDGQPHSDGGYTV
+1824 EYDGKEHSDGGYTV
-1838 SYDGQTYT
+1838 RYDGETYT
-1846 AAAGKT
+1846 VAAGESQE
-1852 VTLPTGDV
+1852 LPTGGLTLTATV
-1860 VSAAV
+1860 A
-1865 EGTVTN
+1865 GTVKD
-1871 VADSAKDNNKITVV
+1871 VKDSAKDNNKITVV

-1914 GAGEEKVILEAANNA
+1914 GAGEEKVILKAANNA

-1951 SYAITYLV
+1951 SYTITYLV

-1974 VGKYPGILVPDEN
+1974 VGKYTGILVPDKN
-1987 NTRIVDGSG
+1987 NTHIVDGSG
-1996 NDVTDNYEI
+1996 NDVTENYEI

-2077 MNLKPES
+2077 MNLEPES

-2112 DEVTVTIT
+2112 DEVTVTIN
-2120 GNNDTKVYNGKEQS
+2120 GNTATEVYNGKEQS
-2134 VADYTTDVGTKTIDV
+2134 VTGYTTDVGTKTIDV

-2190 TDGWLKIDPIADKVT
+2190 NDGWLKIDPIADKVT

-2271 NTSKNFTNIEFVIVD
+2271 NTSKNFTN
-2286 GTLKIDPVSDKVT
+2286 
-2299 VTVTENS
+2299 
-2306 AAVTYDGTEHSVTG
+2306 
-2320 YKSMTADNTLYDVEK
+2320 
-2335 NVAEKP
+2335 
-2341 TAAWT
+2341 
-2346 AKGMYVGTYHV
+2346 
-2357 GIKAADFKNTSKNFT
+2357 
-2372 NVEFV
+2372 
-2377 IVDGDLVITP
+2377 
-2387 ASVAVVKIEGHTKTV
+2387 
-2402 TYNGK
+2402 
-2407 EQTVEGYTITSNPAN
+2407 
-2422 ATVTLVGKAVASGT
+2422 
-2436 DANTYPMGLSAAN
+2436 
-2449 FTATSPNYENVH
+2449 
-2461 VEVTDG
+2461 
-2467 YLKINPITDKV
+2467 
-2478 TVTVTE
+2478 
-2484 KSDTVVYDT
+2484 
-2493 NEHFITGYETM
+2493 
-2504 TANNALYDVKTN
+2504 
-2516 VAETQTAAWTAKGT
+2516 
-2530 DVGEY
+2530 
-2535 PVGIEASDFENTSVN
+2535 
-2550 FTNVEF
+2550 
-2556 VVVDGALNIT
+2556 
-2566 PAENIAVKI
+2566 
-2575 AGSTKTVIYDG
+2575 
-2586 TEQTVEGYTVTSN
+2586 
-2599 PANADVT
+2599 
-2606 LVGEAVA
+2606 
-2613 SGTDA
+2613 
-2618 NTYPMGL
+2618 
-2625 KPSDFTA
+2625 
-2632 TSPNYKKITIE
+2632 
-2643 VTDGWLKIDPIA
+2643 
-2655 DKVTVTVTE
+2655 
-2664 NSAAVTYDGTEHSVT
+2664 
-2679 GCKSMTADNT
+2679 
-2689 LYDVE
+2689 
-2694 KNVAEKPTKAWTAKG
+2694 
-2709 TDAGEYPVGI
+2709 
-2719 VSGDFENT
+2719 
-2727 SVNFTNV
+2727 V

-2769 HSVTGYKSMTADNA
+2769 HSVKGYKSMTADNA

-2833 DGALKIAPAESIA
+2833 DGALKIAPAESIV
-2846 VKIAGSTKTVIY
+2846 VKIAGNTKTVTY
-2858 DGTEQTV
+2858 NGEEQSV

-2909 NYETVVIE
+2909 NYETVVIK
-2917 VKDGWLKI
+2917 VTDGWLKI

-2968 DVAETPTDA
+2968 DVAETPTEA

-3005 NVAFVITDGELEIT
+3005 NVEFVIVDGELEIT

-3045 TGYESMTADNA
+3045 TGYETMTADNA
-3056 LYDVTKNVAETK
+3056 LYDIANVAKTP

-3206 KVTVTVTENADTVE
+3206 KVTVTITENADTVE

-3257 GTDAGSYPVGIKSG
+3257 GTDAGTYPVGIKSG
-3271 DFKNTSGNFT
+3271 DFRNTSGNFT

-3313 VMFDGDNH
+3313 VMFDGDYH

-3446 VMNLKDV
+3446 VMNLKDE

-3523 VVDAGAQS
+3523 VADAGAQS

-3649 ALNLEKNVVKAC
+3649 ALDLEKNVVKAC

>member
-34 PAEETLLSENGNDS
+34 PAEETLLSENGNDP
-48 APAGSTNPA
+48 APAGSANPA
-57 GDKDSIPGTGEKP
+57 GDKDSIPDTGEKP
-70 IAAEEPAKDEESGK
+70 SAAEEPVKDEESGK
-84 NEESGKDGESGKD
+84 GEESGKDEESSKDEEPGKD
-97 EEPAEDEEG
+97 EEPAEGEEG

-132 GEEVSRQIVKKGD
+132 GAEVSRQIVKKGD
-145 TLYQPVSPVK
+145 TLYQPDSPVK

-245 ADSVTLDKEN
+245 VDSVTLDKEN

-272 DGGTYIAPQFY
+272 DGGTYVAPQFY

-288 TAAPNVVTK
+288 TAKPNVEITK
-297 PGYTFSHWEYNGTKF
+297 PGYTFSHWEYNGAQF
-312 EFGSPLT
+312 NFGSPLT

-343 NANDEEFSF
+343 DADDDGYSYVEN
-352 KEAETKTG
+352 ETLYGT
-360 STGAQTSAA
+360 TGAQTSAR
-369 AKSYTGFTAQ
+369 AKTYNGFTVQA
-379 TITQQTIAGDGSTV
+379 ITQETIKGNGATI
-393 VNVYYKRNVYEVK
+393 VNIYYTRNVYEVK
-406 FYSTSGWFSSSEEYA
+406 FYRRTSSWNSGWSEITNN
-421 DLRITA
+421 RISA
-427 KYGAAIGDK
+427 KYGANIRDQ
-436 WPTYDGSSTWATQ
+436 WPGGQWKVSPSGSV
-449 SDGSGP
+449 
-455 YQVNIDTMP
+455 YQTNIDVMP
-464 LNGATF
+464 LGGTSFYETSQYNGSAKYYLEDLNGNYVLDHTDTGASTTATIS
-470 YGPKT
+470 K
-475 GSGSESAYYY
+475 
-485 VEVLPG
+485 
-491 ESGTTTVGGKSYK
+491 
-504 LHHSDTSPG
+504 
-513 TGYTVTSEDQYPITG
+513 EDRYNITG
-528 FTFNSG
+528 FTVNESKSG
-534 VSTQTGGKYNN
+534 KDGERYNG
-545 ARFYYTRNT
+545 ASFYYDRNS
-554 YNIIYMNGGSEVT
+554 YNVVYISHGQTVNT
-567 SYRESVL
+567 ASYKYQQSIADAGNYKL
-574 YEQAIPASA
+574 T
-583 NKAAPT
+583 T
-589 PPVGKEKYIFLGW
+589 PPVGMEKYIFTGW
-602 YDDPAGQHPHSFSGT
+602 CADPFGLPEYVFDGKT
-617 MGPQNITVYAHW
+617 MPAQNITVYAYW

-641 MEGTGGQKDLT
+641 MEGTGGKNLT
-652 IPYGGTINEKD
+652 IPYGGTIDESM
-663 LPTPQKPAGEGW
+663 LPDPQTPAGDGW
-675 TFVSW
+675 TFAGW
-680 ATKQGDTYIPFN
+680 TTKNGDTYTPFH
-692 FGTKIYNNIELY
+692 FSTKIYDNIELY

-716 YTDGSTS
+716 YTDGKNT
-723 VKDTKQ
+723 VTDMKH
-729 YAPGTYADVRP
+729 YAPGAHADVQA
-740 NTFPVPEG
+740 NSFAVPEG
-748 KVFLGWADT
+748 KVFLGWAET

-772 DASVTLHAVWG
+772 NASVTLHAVWG

-831 NTAANG
+831 NTAADG
-837 SGTSFALG
+837 SGTGFALG
-845 ASARVTRIDSNVLYA
+845 ASARVTRIPANVLYA
-860 QWTANNDTAYKVEFY
+860 QWKANNDTAYKVEFY
-875 CEQTNGAYTL
+875 CEQTDGAYTL
-885 AKTDPRTGTT
+885 AKTEPRTGTT

-908 GTPTYVYDEG
+908 GAPTYVYDAA
-918 NTNNLESGTVAAD
+918 NANNVESGPVAAD

-978 STALGEEYAS
+978 STALGAEYAS
-988 AHVDSYSPSQSLE
+988 AHVNSYSPSQSLK

-1067 VPNVIDTTTVLFKG
+1067 VDNIIDTTTVRFKG
-1081 GALPGGYYELPTY
+1081 GELPGGYYELPTY

-1144 KEGSKAEAKGMNA
+1144 KEGSKAEAKGTNA
-1157 GNYDMGLTKD
+1157 GKYDMGLTKD

-1200 VTEESDTVT
+1200 VTEKSDTVT
-1209 YDGQEHAV
+1209 YNGQEHSV
-1217 TGYKSMTADN
+1217 TGYKSISADN
-1227 ALYDVKKNVAETSTA
+1227 TLYNIADVAETSTE

-1256 GIKAADFKNTSK
+1256 GIKAADFKNTSG

-1281 LVITPASVAVV
+1281 LVITPAGVAVV
-1292 KIAGNTKTVTYNGEA
+1292 KIAGNTKTVTYNGKE
-1307 QSVEGY
+1307 QTVEGY

-1325 LVGEAVASGTD
+1325 LVGEADASGTD
-1336 ANTYP
+1336 AGTYP
-1341 MGLSAADFTATSPN
+1341 MGLKPSDFTATSPN

-1368 KIDPITEKV
+1368 EIDPITDKV

-1402 MTADNTLY
+1402 MTADN
-1410 DVKKNVA
+1410 
-1417 ETQTAAW
+1417 
-1424 TAKGVDVGKY
+1424 
-1434 PVGIVSGDFANTSKN
+1434 
-1449 FTNVVFTVADGALTI
+1449 
-1464 SPISEKTITVTA
+1464 
-1476 ASGSKKYDGTPLT
+1476 
-1489 NNGFSCTEGVLV
+1489 
-1501 PGDVLTAVVE
+1501 
-1511 GSATNV
+1511 
-1517 GDEGK
+1517 
-1522 NVVKSYKVMRGGAD
+1522 
-1536 VTGNYTFTNSVDG
+1536 
-1549 KLTIL
+1549 
-1554 PRTVK
+1554 
-1559 LTSETASKEY
+1559 
-1569 DGMPLTRPDVSVTG
+1569 
-1583 DGFVS
+1583 
-1588 GEVTGIT
+1588 
-1595 ATGSV
+1595 
-1600 TYVSDGTVENT
+1600 
-1611 ITYTTGAAFREA
+1611 
-1623 NYDITKLPGQLSITQ
+1623 
-1638 SSNAIVITTASRS
+1638 
-1651 REYNGKKL
+1651 
-1659 LDDQTT
+1659 
-1665 HTGTLA
+1665 
-1671 EGDRLVVEFPAD
+1671 
-1683 AGLTDVG
+1683 
-1690 TKRNEYKSYRVERSD
+1690 
-1705 GADVTANYT
+1705 
-1714 FGKPVIGTLTVTPV
+1714 
-1728 AIELT
+1728 
-1733 ANSAA
+1733 
-1738 KAYDGTPLTDR
+1738 
-1749 GYTISNGSFV
+1749 
-1759 GEEGLAGVTVK
+1759 
-1770 GSQTAVGSSA
+1770 
-1780 NTITGH
+1780 
-1786 KLKSNTLAKNYT
+1786 
-1798 ITYAD
+1798 
-1803 GTLTVT
+1803 
-1809 QSEKVITVTANNHTW
+1809 
-1824 EYDGQPHSDGGYTV
+1824 
-1838 SYDGQTYT
+1838 
-1846 AAAGKT
+1846 
-1852 VTLPTGDV
+1852 
-1860 VSAAV
+1860 
-1865 EGTVTN
+1865 
-1871 VADSAKDNNKITVV
+1871 
-1885 AITDAAGNVVN
+1885 
-1896 DQFKTIT
+1896 
-1903 LVPGTLTITKR
+1903 
-1914 GAGEEKVILEAANNA
+1914 
-1929 VVYDGQPHGVC
+1929 
-1940 LTADGKVEAGT
+1940 
-1951 SYAITYLV
+1951 
-1959 DGHSVETVITGSRTA
+1959 
-1974 VGKYPGILVPDEN
+1974 
-1987 NTRIVDGSG
+1987 
-1996 NDVTDNYEI
+1996 
-2005 TYRNGDLEIVAPGTV
+2005 
-2020 VVEIKGIRDSVVYDG
+2020 
-2035 SKHEVNGYTVV
+2035 
-2046 SISNRAYTKAD
+2046 
-2057 FSLAEGKSAH
+2057 
-2067 AEGTNVGEYY
+2067 
-2077 MNLKPES
+2077 
-2084 FVNNNTQNFTSVQFV
+2084 
-2099 IVEDGLLEITPIT
+2099 
-2112 DEVTVTIT
+2112 
-2120 GNNDTKVYNGKEQS
+2120 
-2134 VADYTTDVGTKTIDV
+2134 
-2149 ALKDGVKAEA
+2149 
-2159 KGTDVDTYYMG
+2159 
-2170 LTKDS
+2170 
-2175 FSVTSRNYSNIKVVV
+2175 
-2190 TDGWLKIDPIADKVT
+2190 
-2205 VTVTENSAAVTYDG
+2205 
-2219 TEHSVTGYKSMTADN
+2219 
-2234 TLYDVEKN
+2234 
-2242 VAEKPTKAWT
+2242 
-2252 AKGTDAGEYPVGIV
+2252 
-2266 SGDFR
+2266 
-2271 NTSKNFTNIEFVIVD
+2271 
-2286 GTLKIDPVSDKVT
+2286 
-2299 VTVTENS
+2299 
-2306 AAVTYDGTEHSVTG
+2306 
-2320 YKSMTADNTLYDVEK
+2320 
-2335 NVAEKP
+2335 
-2341 TAAWT
+2341 
-2346 AKGMYVGTYHV
+2346 
-2357 GIKAADFKNTSKNFT
+2357 
-2372 NVEFV
+2372 
-2377 IVDGDLVITP
+2377 
-2387 ASVAVVKIEGHTKTV
+2387 
-2402 TYNGK
+2402 
-2407 EQTVEGYTITSNPAN
+2407 
-2422 ATVTLVGKAVASGT
+2422 
-2436 DANTYPMGLSAAN
+2436 
-2449 FTATSPNYENVH
+2449 
-2461 VEVTDG
+2461 
-2467 YLKINPITDKV
+2467 
-2478 TVTVTE
+2478 
-2484 KSDTVVYDT
+2484 
-2493 NEHFITGYETM
+2493 
-2504 TANNALYDVKTN
+2504 
-2516 VAETQTAAWTAKGT
+2516 
-2530 DVGEY
+2530 
-2535 PVGIEASDFENTSVN
+2535 
-2550 FTNVEF
+2550 
-2556 VVVDGALNIT
+2556 
-2566 PAENIAVKI
+2566 
-2575 AGSTKTVIYDG
+2575 
-2586 TEQTVEGYTVTSN
+2586 
-2599 PANADVT
+2599 
-2606 LVGEAVA
+2606 
-2613 SGTDA
+2613 
-2618 NTYPMGL
+2618 
-2625 KPSDFTA
+2625 
-2632 TSPNYKKITIE
+2632 
-2643 VTDGWLKIDPIA
+2643 
-2655 DKVTVTVTE
+2655 
-2664 NSAAVTYDGTEHSVT
+2664 
-2679 GCKSMTADNT
+2679 
-2689 LYDVE
+2689 
-2694 KNVAEKPTKAWTAKG
+2694 
-2709 TDAGEYPVGI
+2709 
-2719 VSGDFENT
+2719 
-2727 SVNFTNV
+2727 
-2734 EFVIVD
+2734 
-2740 GTLKIDPVS
+2740 
-2749 DKVTVTIT
+2749 
-2757 ENADTVIYDTKE
+2757 
-2769 HSVTGYKSMTADNA
+2769 A

-2790 VAETSTEA
+2790 VAETPTEA

-2811 GIKADDFENTSG
+2811 GIKAGDFENTSG

-2833 DGALKIAPAESIA
+2833 DGALKIAPAESIV
-2846 VKIAGSTKTVIY
+2846 VKIAGNTKTVTY
-2858 DGTEQTV
+2858 NGEEQSV

-2879 TLVGKAVAAG
+2879 TLVGKAVATG

-2940 DSVVYDGQEHSVTGY
+2940 GSVVYDGQEHSVTGY

-2968 DVAETPTDA
+2968 DVAETTTDA
-2977 WTAKGTNAG
+2977 WTAKGTNVG
-2986 KYQVGIKSG
+2986 KYRVGIKSG

-3005 NVAFVITDGELEIT
+3005 NVAFVIVDGELEIT

-3045 TGYESMTADNA
+3045 TGYETMTADNA
-3056 LYDVTKNVAETK
+3056 LYDIANVAKTP

-3189 IRIAV
+3189 IRIVV

-3206 KVTVTVTENADTVE
+3206 KVTVTITENADTVE

-3257 GTDAGSYPVGIKSG
+3257 GTDAGTYPVGIKSG
-3271 DFKNTSGNFT
+3271 DFRNTSGNFT

-3287 EDGELVITRRGE
+3287 VDGELVITRRGE

-3313 VMFDGDNH
+3313 VMFDGDYH

-3416 TVEATVPFFTE
+3416 TWEATVPFFTE

-3446 VMNLKDV
+3446 VMNLKDE

-3523 VVDAGAQS
+3523 VADAGAQS

-3649 ALNLEKNVVKAC
+3649 ALDLEKNVVKAC

>member
-28 GDEGTI
+28 GDEGTV

-57 GDKDSIPGTGEKP
+57 GDKDSIPDTGDKP
-70 IAAEEPAKDEESGK
+70 SAAEEPVKDEESAKDEEP
-84 NEESGKDGESGKD
+84 GKD

-132 GEEVSRQIVKKGD
+132 GAEVSRQIVKKGD

-245 ADSVTLDKEN
+245 VDSVTLDKEN

-288 TAAPNVVTK
+288 TAKPNVEITK
-297 PGYTFSHWEYNGTKF
+297 PGYTFSHWEYNGAQF
-312 EFGSPLT
+312 NFGSPLT
-319 ENITLKAHWNVNTST
+319 ENITLKARWNAKADTQ
-334 RYTVIHWQE
+334 YTVIHWQE
-343 NANDEEFSF
+343 DADDDGYSYVEN
-352 KEAETKTG
+352 ETLYGT
-360 STGAQTSAA
+360 TGAQTSAR
-369 AKSYTGFTAQ
+369 AKTYNGFTVRA
-379 TITQQTIAGDGSTV
+379 ITQETIKGNGATI
-393 VNVYYKRNVYEVK
+393 VNIYYKRNVYEVK
-406 FYSTSGWFSSSEEYA
+406 FYRSTGSSWNPGWSEITNN
-421 DLRITA
+421 RISA
-427 KYGAAIGDK
+427 KYGANIRDQ
-436 WPTYDGSSTWATQ
+436 WPGGQWKVSPSGSV
-449 SDGSGP
+449 
-455 YQVNIDTMP
+455 YQTNIDVMP
-464 LNGATF
+464 LGGTSFYETSQYNGSAKYYLEDLNGNYVLDHTDTGASTTATIS
-470 YGPKT
+470 K
-475 GSGSESAYYY
+475 
-485 VEVLPG
+485 
-491 ESGTTTVGGKSYK
+491 
-504 LHHSDTSPG
+504 
-513 TGYTVTSEDQYPITG
+513 EDRYNITG
-528 FTFNSG
+528 FTVNESKSG
-534 VSTQTGGKYNN
+534 KDGERYNG
-545 ARFYYTRNT
+545 ASFYYDRNS
-554 YNIIYMNGGSEVT
+554 YNVVYISHGQTVNT
-567 SYRESVL
+567 ASYKYQQSIADAGNYKL
-574 YEQAIPASA
+574 T
-583 NKAAPT
+583 T
-589 PPVGKEKYIFLGW
+589 PPVGMEKYIFAGW
-602 YDDPAGQHPHSFSGT
+602 CADPFGLPEYVFDGKT
-617 MGPQNITVYAHW
+617 MPAQNITVYAYW

-641 MEGTGGQKDLT
+641 MEGTGGKNLT
-652 IPYGGTINEKD
+652 IPYGGTIDESM
-663 LPTPQKPAGEGW
+663 LPDPQKPAGEGW
-675 TFVSW
+675 TFAGW
-680 ATKQGDTYIPFN
+680 TTKNGDTYTPFH
-692 FGTKIYNNIELY
+692 FSTKIYENIELY

-716 YTDGSTS
+716 YTDGKNT
-723 VKDTKQ
+723 VTDMKH
-729 YAPGTYADVRP
+729 YAPGAHADVQA
-740 NTFPVPEG
+740 NSFAVPEG
-748 KVFLGWADT
+748 KVFLGWAET

-772 DASVTLHAVWG
+772 NASVTLHAVWG
-783 DTEGVLSLVYMPN
+783 NKDAVVSLTYNAN
-796 GGTESAVTEEQIPN
+796 GGQGGTYVKNGYVN
-810 NSKVTL
+810 NDLVTL
-816 KGAIFTRPGYTLTGW
+816 WDGSGFSRAGYTLVGWSTDPNATSAEYKTGS
-831 NTAANG
+831 T
-837 SGTSFALG
+837 
-845 ASARVTRIDSNVLYA
+845 ARVDSTGDNILYA
-860 QWTANNDTAYKVEFY
+860 VWKANNDTAYKVEFY
-875 CEQTNGAYTL
+875 CEQTDGAYTL
-885 AKTDPRTGTT
+885 AKTEPRTGTT
-895 DATVSVTDTDKGY
+895 DATVSVNPTDKEY
-908 GTPTYVYDEG
+908 GTPTYVYDAA
-918 NTNNLESGTVAAD
+918 NANNVESGPVAAD

-956 EVQVAPDQTGTMTI
+956 EVKVAPDQTGTMTI

-978 STALGEEYAS
+978 STALGAEYTS
-988 AHVDSYSPSQSLE
+988 AHANSYSPSQSLKME
-1001 MKATGNV
+1001 ATGNV

-1067 VPNVIDTTTVLFKG
+1067 VPNVIDTTTVRFKG
-1081 GALPGGYYELPTY
+1081 GELPGGYYELPTY

-1114 NHDTL
+1114 NHDTR

-1144 KEGSKAEAKGMNA
+1144 KEGSKAEAKGTNA
-1157 GNYDMGLTKD
+1157 GKYDMGLTED

-1172 SQNYSNIKVVVVDG
+1172 SENYSNIKVVVVDG
-1186 YLKIDPI
+1186 YLEITPI
-1193 TEKVTVT
+1193 TDKVTVT
-1200 VTEESDTVT
+1200 VTEKSDTVT
-1209 YDGQEHAV
+1209 YNGQEHSV

-1227 ALYDVKKNVAETSTA
+1227 ALYDVKKNVAETSTE

-1249 YVGTYHV
+1249 DVGEYPV
-1256 GIKAADFKNTSK
+1256 GIKADDFENTSG

-1292 KIAGNTKTVTYNGEA
+1292 KIAGNTKTVTYNGEV

-1325 LVGEAVASGTD
+1325 LVGQAIASGTDAGTYPMGLKPSDFTATSPNYENVQVEVTDGWLKIDPIADKVTVTVTENSAAVTYDGTEHSVTGYKSMTADNTLYDVEKNVAETSTAAWTAKGKYVGTYHVGIKAGDFENTSGNFTNVEFVIVDGDLVITPASVAVVKIEGHTKTVTYNGKEQTVEGYTITSNPANATVTLVGKAIASGTD

-1341 MGLSAADFTATSPN
+1341 MGLTAADFTATSPN
-1355 YKNVTIEVTDGYL
+1355 YENVHVEVTDGYL
-1368 KIDPITEKV
+1368 KINPITDKV

-1384 SGSAVYDGQEH
+1384 SDTVVYDTNEH
-1395 SVTGYET
+1395 SITGYKS
-1402 MTADNTLY
+1402 MTANNALY

-1424 TAKGVDVGKY
+1424 TAKGTDVGEY
-1434 PVGIVSGDFANTSKN
+1434 PVGIEASDFENTSVN
-1449 FTNVVFTVADGALTI
+1449 FTNVEFVVVDGALNITPAENI
-1464 SPISEKTITVTA
+1464 AVKIAGSTKTVIYDGTEQTVEGYTVTSNPADATVTLVGEAA
-1476 ASGSKKYDGTPLT
+1476 ASGTDANTYPMGLKPSD
-1489 NNGFSCTEGVLV
+1489 F
-1501 PGDVLTAVVE
+1501 
-1511 GSATNV
+1511 
-1517 GDEGK
+1517 
-1522 NVVKSYKVMRGGAD
+1522 
-1536 VTGNYTFTNSVDG
+1536 
-1549 KLTIL
+1549 
-1554 PRTVK
+1554 
-1559 LTSETASKEY
+1559 
-1569 DGMPLTRPDVSVTG
+1569 
-1583 DGFVS
+1583 
-1588 GEVTGIT
+1588 T
-1595 ATGSV
+1595 ATSP
-1600 TYVSDGTVENT
+1600 
-1611 ITYTTGAAFREA
+1611 
-1623 NYDITKLPGQLSITQ
+1623 NYK
-1638 SSNAIVITTASRS
+1638 
-1651 REYNGKKL
+1651 
-1659 LDDQTT
+1659 
-1665 HTGTLA
+1665 
-1671 EGDRLVVEFPAD
+1671 
-1683 AGLTDVG
+1683 
-1690 TKRNEYKSYRVERSD
+1690 
-1705 GADVTANYT
+1705 
-1714 FGKPVIGTLTVTPV
+1714 
-1728 AIELT
+1728 
-1733 ANSAA
+1733 
-1738 KAYDGTPLTDR
+1738 
-1749 GYTISNGSFV
+1749 
-1759 GEEGLAGVTVK
+1759 
-1770 GSQTAVGSSA
+1770 
-1780 NTITGH
+1780 
-1786 KLKSNTLAKNYT
+1786 
-1798 ITYAD
+1798 
-1803 GTLTVT
+1803 
-1809 QSEKVITVTANNHTW
+1809 
-1824 EYDGQPHSDGGYTV
+1824 
-1838 SYDGQTYT
+1838 
-1846 AAAGKT
+1846 
-1852 VTLPTGDV
+1852 
-1860 VSAAV
+1860 
-1865 EGTVTN
+1865 
-1871 VADSAKDNNKITVV
+1871 KIT
-1885 AITDAAGNVVN
+1885 I
-1896 DQFKTIT
+1896 
-1903 LVPGTLTITKR
+1903 
-1914 GAGEEKVILEAANNA
+1914 E
-1929 VVYDGQPHGVC
+1929 
-1940 LTADGKVEAGT
+1940 
-1951 SYAITYLV
+1951 
-1959 DGHSVETVITGSRTA
+1959 
-1974 VGKYPGILVPDEN
+1974 
-1987 NTRIVDGSG
+1987 
-1996 NDVTDNYEI
+1996 
-2005 TYRNGDLEIVAPGTV
+2005 
-2020 VVEIKGIRDSVVYDG
+2020 
-2035 SKHEVNGYTVV
+2035 
-2046 SISNRAYTKAD
+2046 
-2057 FSLAEGKSAH
+2057 
-2067 AEGTNVGEYY
+2067 
-2077 MNLKPES
+2077 
-2084 FVNNNTQNFTSVQFV
+2084 
-2099 IVEDGLLEITPIT
+2099 
-2112 DEVTVTIT
+2112 
-2120 GNNDTKVYNGKEQS
+2120 
-2134 VADYTTDVGTKTIDV
+2134 
-2149 ALKDGVKAEA
+2149 
-2159 KGTDVDTYYMG
+2159 
-2170 LTKDS
+2170 
-2175 FSVTSRNYSNIKVVV
+2175 V

-2271 NTSKNFTNIEFVIVD
+2271 NTSKNFTN
-2286 GTLKIDPVSDKVT
+2286 
-2299 VTVTENS
+2299 
-2306 AAVTYDGTEHSVTG
+2306 
-2320 YKSMTADNTLYDVEK
+2320 
-2335 NVAEKP
+2335 
-2341 TAAWT
+2341 
-2346 AKGMYVGTYHV
+2346 
-2357 GIKAADFKNTSKNFT
+2357 
-2372 NVEFV
+2372 
-2377 IVDGDLVITP
+2377 
-2387 ASVAVVKIEGHTKTV
+2387 
-2402 TYNGK
+2402 
-2407 EQTVEGYTITSNPAN
+2407 
-2422 ATVTLVGKAVASGT
+2422 
-2436 DANTYPMGLSAAN
+2436 
-2449 FTATSPNYENVH
+2449 
-2461 VEVTDG
+2461 
-2467 YLKINPITDKV
+2467 
-2478 TVTVTE
+2478 
-2484 KSDTVVYDT
+2484 
-2493 NEHFITGYETM
+2493 
-2504 TANNALYDVKTN
+2504 
-2516 VAETQTAAWTAKGT
+2516 
-2530 DVGEY
+2530 
-2535 PVGIEASDFENTSVN
+2535 
-2550 FTNVEF
+2550 
-2556 VVVDGALNIT
+2556 
-2566 PAENIAVKI
+2566 
-2575 AGSTKTVIYDG
+2575 
-2586 TEQTVEGYTVTSN
+2586 
-2599 PANADVT
+2599 
-2606 LVGEAVA
+2606 
-2613 SGTDA
+2613 
-2618 NTYPMGL
+2618 
-2625 KPSDFTA
+2625 
-2632 TSPNYKKITIE
+2632 
-2643 VTDGWLKIDPIA
+2643 
-2655 DKVTVTVTE
+2655 
-2664 NSAAVTYDGTEHSVT
+2664 
-2679 GCKSMTADNT
+2679 
-2689 LYDVE
+2689 
-2694 KNVAEKPTKAWTAKG
+2694 
-2709 TDAGEYPVGI
+2709 
-2719 VSGDFENT
+2719 
-2727 SVNFTNV
+2727 V

-2769 HSVTGYKSMTADNA
+2769 HSVKGYKSMTADNA

-2833 DGALKIAPAESIA
+2833 DGALKIAPAESIV
-2846 VKIAGSTKTVIY
+2846 VKIAGNTKTVTY
-2858 DGTEQTV
+2858 NGEEQTV

-3005 NVAFVITDGELEIT
+3005 NVAFVIVDGELEIT

-3045 TGYESMTADNA
+3045 TGYETMTADNA
-3056 LYDVTKNVAETK
+3056 LYDIANVAKTP

-3189 IRIAV
+3189 IRIVV

-3206 KVTVTVTENADTVE
+3206 KVTVTITENADTVE

-3271 DFKNTSGNFT
+3271 DFRNTSGNFT

-3287 EDGELVITRRGE
+3287 VDGELVITRRGE

-3304 VTLRADDNT
+3304 VTLRADDST
-3313 VMFDGDNH
+3313 VMFDGDYH

-3416 TVEATVPFFTE
+3416 TLEATVPFFTE
-3427 DDIRFTGDATISEV
+3427 NDIRFTGDATISEV

-3446 VMNLKDV
+3446 VMNLKDE

-3523 VVDAGAQS
+3523 VADAGAQS

-3649 ALNLEKNVVKAC
+3649 ALDLEKNVVKAC

>member
-34 PAEETLLSENGNDS
+34 PAEETLLSENGNDP

-70 IAAEEPAKDEESGK
+70 IAGEEPTKGEEPAKDEEP
-84 NEESGKDGESGKD
+84 GKD

-122 KYLTYVFRVD
+122 KYFTYVFRVD

-145 TLYQPVSPVK
+145 TLYQPNSPVK

-245 ADSVTLDKEN
+245 VDSVTLDKEN

-272 DGGTYIAPQFY
+272 DGGTYVAPQFY

-319 ENITLKAHWNVNTST
+319 ENITLKARWNAKADTQ
-334 RYTVIHWQE
+334 YTVIHWQE
-343 NANDEEFSF
+343 NADDDGYSYVEN
-352 KEAETKTG
+352 ETLYGT
-360 STGAQTSAA
+360 TGAQTSAR
-369 AKSYTGFTAQ
+369 AKTYNGFTVRA
-379 TITQQTIAGDGSTV
+379 ITQETIKGNGATI
-393 VNVYYKRNVYEVK
+393 VNIYYKRNVYEVK
-406 FYSTSGWFSSSEEYA
+406 FYQNRYTEITNY
-421 DLRITA
+421 RITA
-427 KYGAAIGDK
+427 KYGANIRDQ
-436 WPTYDGSSTWATQ
+436 WPGGQWKVSPSGSV
-449 SDGSGP
+449 
-455 YQVNIDTMP
+455 YQTNIDVMP
-464 LNGATF
+464 LGGTNFYETSQYNGSAKYYLEDLNGNYVLDHTDTGASTTATIS
-470 YGPKT
+470 K
-475 GSGSESAYYY
+475 
-485 VEVLPG
+485 
-491 ESGTTTVGGKSYK
+491 
-504 LHHSDTSPG
+504 
-513 TGYTVTSEDQYPITG
+513 EDRYNITG
-528 FTFNSG
+528 FTVNESKSG
-534 VSTQTGGKYNN
+534 KDGERYNG
-545 ARFYYTRNT
+545 ASFYYDRNS
-554 YNIIYMNGGSEVT
+554 YNVVYISHGQTVNT
-567 SYRESVL
+567 ASYKYQQSIADAGNYKL
-574 YEQAIPASA
+574 T
-583 NKAAPT
+583 T
-589 PPVGKEKYIFLGW
+589 PPVGMEKYIFAGW
-602 YDDPAGQHPHSFSGT
+602 CADPFGLPEYVFDGKT
-617 MGPQNITVYAHW
+617 MPAQNITVYAYW
-629 AAPTVSGVAYIT
+629 AAPTVYGFAHIT
-641 MEGTGGQKDLT
+641 MEGADGKELT
-652 IPYGGTINEKD
+652 IPYGGTIDESM
-663 LPTPQKPAGEGW
+663 LPDPQKPAGEGW
-675 TFVSW
+675 TFAGW
-680 ATKQGDTYIPFN
+680 ATKNGDTYTPFH
-692 FGTKIYNNIELY
+692 FSTKIYENIELY

-709 KNSYTVT
+709 KNSFTVT
-716 YTDGSTS
+716 YTDGKNT
-723 VKDTKQ
+723 VTDMKR
-729 YAPGTYADVRP
+729 YAPGAHADVQA
-740 NTFPVPEG
+740 NSFAVPEG
-748 KVFLGWADT
+748 KVFLGWNT
-757 ADGAVKYQPNDKLRM
+757 KADGTGTTYYPGSKIPVTDNLTLYAIWGNKDAVVSLTYNANGGQGGTYVKNGYVNNDL
-772 DASVTLHAVWG
+772 VTLWDGSGFSRAG
-783 DTEGVLSLVYMPN
+783 YSLDGWSTDPN
-796 GGTESAVTEEQIPN
+796 
-810 NSKVTL
+810 
-816 KGAIFTRPGYTLTGW
+816 
-831 NTAANG
+831 AANAEYKTG
-837 SGTSFALG
+837 ST
-845 ASARVTRIDSNVLYA
+845 ARVDSTGDNILYA
-860 QWTANNDTAYKVEFY
+860 VWTANNDTAYKVEFY
-875 CEQTNGAYTL
+875 CEQTDGAYTL
-885 AKTDPRTGTT
+885 AKTEPRTGTT
-895 DATVSVTDTDKGY
+895 DATVYVTDGDKGY
-908 GTPTYVYDEG
+908 GVPAHVYDAA
-918 NTNNLESGTVAAD
+918 NANNVESGTVKAD

-978 STALGEEYAS
+978 STALGAEYAS
-988 AHVDSYSPSQSLE
+988 AHVDSYSPTQSLE

-1016 LTITAES
+1016 LTITAEN

-1067 VPNVIDTTTVLFKG
+1067 TQNVIDTTTVRFKG
-1081 GALPGGYYELPTY
+1081 GELPGNTYYELPTY
-1094 QPGTLTITPNTDEV
+1094 KPGTLTITADETEV
-1108 TVTITG
+1108 VVTITG

-1130 YTTDVGEKTITVAL
+1130 FTTDVGEKTITVAL
-1144 KEGSKAEAKGMNA
+1144 KEGSKAEAKGTNA
-1157 GNYDMGLTKD
+1157 GKYDMGLTKD

-1200 VTEESDTVT
+1200 VTEKSDTVT
-1209 YDGQEHAV
+1209 YDGQEHSV
-1217 TGYKSMTADN
+1217 TGYKSMTSSDP
-1227 ALYDVKKNVAETSTA
+1227 LYDVATSVRATETE
-1242 AWTAKGT
+1242 AWTAKGK

-1256 GIKAADFKNTSK
+1256 GI
-1268 NFTNVEFVIVDGD
+1268 E
-1281 LVITPASVAVV
+1281 
-1292 KIAGNTKTVTYNGEA
+1292 
-1307 QSVEGY
+1307 
-1313 TVTSNPA
+1313 
-1320 NATVT
+1320 
-1325 LVGEAVASGTD
+1325 
-1336 ANTYP
+1336 
-1341 MGLSAADFTATSPN
+1341 
-1355 YKNVTIEVTDGYL
+1355 
-1368 KIDPITEKV
+1368 
-1377 TVTVTEK
+1377 
-1384 SGSAVYDGQEH
+1384 
-1395 SVTGYET
+1395 
-1402 MTADNTLY
+1402 
-1410 DVKKNVA
+1410 
-1417 ETQTAAW
+1417 
-1424 TAKGVDVGKY
+1424 
-1434 PVGIVSGDFANTSKN
+1434 
-1449 FTNVVFTVADGALTI
+1449 
-1464 SPISEKTITVTA
+1464 
-1476 ASGSKKYDGTPLT
+1476 
-1489 NNGFSCTEGVLV
+1489 
-1501 PGDVLTAVVE
+1501 
-1511 GSATNV
+1511 
-1517 GDEGK
+1517 
-1522 NVVKSYKVMRGGAD
+1522 
-1536 VTGNYTFTNSVDG
+1536 
-1549 KLTIL
+1549 
-1554 PRTVK
+1554 
-1559 LTSETASKEY
+1559 
-1569 DGMPLTRPDVSVTG
+1569 
-1583 DGFVS
+1583 
-1588 GEVTGIT
+1588 
-1595 ATGSV
+1595 
-1600 TYVSDGTVENT
+1600 
-1611 ITYTTGAAFREA
+1611 
-1623 NYDITKLPGQLSITQ
+1623 
-1638 SSNAIVITTASRS
+1638 
-1651 REYNGKKL
+1651 
-1659 LDDQTT
+1659 
-1665 HTGTLA
+1665 
-1671 EGDRLVVEFPAD
+1671 
-1683 AGLTDVG
+1683 
-1690 TKRNEYKSYRVERSD
+1690 
-1705 GADVTANYT
+1705 
-1714 FGKPVIGTLTVTPV
+1714 
-1728 AIELT
+1728 
-1733 ANSAA
+1733 
-1738 KAYDGTPLTDR
+1738 
-1749 GYTISNGSFV
+1749 
-1759 GEEGLAGVTVK
+1759 
-1770 GSQTAVGSSA
+1770 
-1780 NTITGH
+1780 
-1786 KLKSNTLAKNYT
+1786 
-1798 ITYAD
+1798 
-1803 GTLTVT
+1803 
-1809 QSEKVITVTANNHTW
+1809 
-1824 EYDGQPHSDGGYTV
+1824 
-1838 SYDGQTYT
+1838 
-1846 AAAGKT
+1846 
-1852 VTLPTGDV
+1852 
-1860 VSAAV
+1860 
-1865 EGTVTN
+1865 
-1871 VADSAKDNNKITVV
+1871 
-1885 AITDAAGNVVN
+1885 
-1896 DQFKTIT
+1896 
-1903 LVPGTLTITKR
+1903 
-1914 GAGEEKVILEAANNA
+1914 
-1929 VVYDGQPHGVC
+1929 
-1940 LTADGKVEAGT
+1940 
-1951 SYAITYLV
+1951 
-1959 DGHSVETVITGSRTA
+1959 
-1974 VGKYPGILVPDEN
+1974 
-1987 NTRIVDGSG
+1987 
-1996 NDVTDNYEI
+1996 
-2005 TYRNGDLEIVAPGTV
+2005 
-2020 VVEIKGIRDSVVYDG
+2020 
-2035 SKHEVNGYTVV
+2035 
-2046 SISNRAYTKAD
+2046 
-2057 FSLAEGKSAH
+2057 
-2067 AEGTNVGEYY
+2067 
-2077 MNLKPES
+2077 
-2084 FVNNNTQNFTSVQFV
+2084 
-2099 IVEDGLLEITPIT
+2099 
-2112 DEVTVTIT
+2112 
-2120 GNNDTKVYNGKEQS
+2120 
-2134 VADYTTDVGTKTIDV
+2134 
-2149 ALKDGVKAEA
+2149 
-2159 KGTDVDTYYMG
+2159 
-2170 LTKDS
+2170 
-2175 FSVTSRNYSNIKVVV
+2175 
-2190 TDGWLKIDPIADKVT
+2190 
-2205 VTVTENSAAVTYDG
+2205 
-2219 TEHSVTGYKSMTADN
+2219 
-2234 TLYDVEKN
+2234 
-2242 VAEKPTKAWT
+2242 
-2252 AKGTDAGEYPVGIV
+2252 
-2266 SGDFR
+2266 
-2271 NTSKNFTNIEFVIVD
+2271 
-2286 GTLKIDPVSDKVT
+2286 
-2299 VTVTENS
+2299 
-2306 AAVTYDGTEHSVTG
+2306 
-2320 YKSMTADNTLYDVEK
+2320 
-2335 NVAEKP
+2335 
-2341 TAAWT
+2341 
-2346 AKGMYVGTYHV
+2346 
-2357 GIKAADFKNTSKNFT
+2357 
-2372 NVEFV
+2372 
-2377 IVDGDLVITP
+2377 
-2387 ASVAVVKIEGHTKTV
+2387 
-2402 TYNGK
+2402 
-2407 EQTVEGYTITSNPAN
+2407 
-2422 ATVTLVGKAVASGT
+2422 
-2436 DANTYPMGLSAAN
+2436 
-2449 FTATSPNYENVH
+2449 
-2461 VEVTDG
+2461 
-2467 YLKINPITDKV
+2467 
-2478 TVTVTE
+2478 
-2484 KSDTVVYDT
+2484 
-2493 NEHFITGYETM
+2493 
-2504 TANNALYDVKTN
+2504 
-2516 VAETQTAAWTAKGT
+2516 
-2530 DVGEY
+2530 
-2535 PVGIEASDFENTSVN
+2535 
-2550 FTNVEF
+2550 
-2556 VVVDGALNIT
+2556 
-2566 PAENIAVKI
+2566 
-2575 AGSTKTVIYDG
+2575 
-2586 TEQTVEGYTVTSN
+2586 
-2599 PANADVT
+2599 
-2606 LVGEAVA
+2606 
-2613 SGTDA
+2613 
-2618 NTYPMGL
+2618 
-2625 KPSDFTA
+2625 PSDF
-2632 TSPNYKKITIE
+2632 K
-2643 VTDGWLKIDPIA
+2643 
-2655 DKVTVTVTE
+2655 
-2664 NSAAVTYDGTEHSVT
+2664 
-2679 GCKSMTADNT
+2679 
-2689 LYDVE
+2689 
-2694 KNVAEKPTKAWTAKG
+2694 
-2709 TDAGEYPVGI
+2709 
-2719 VSGDFENT
+2719 
-2727 SVNFTNV
+2727 
-2734 EFVIVD
+2734 
-2740 GTLKIDPVS
+2740 
-2749 DKVTVTIT
+2749 
-2757 ENADTVIYDTKE
+2757 
-2769 HSVTGYKSMTADNA
+2769 
-2783 LYDVKKN
+2783 
-2790 VAETSTEA
+2790 
-2798 WTAKGTDVGEYPV
+2798 
-2811 GIKADDFENTSG
+2811 NTSG

-2833 DGALKIAPAESIA
+2833 DGALKIAPAESIV
-2846 VKIAGSTKTVIY
+2846 VKIAGNTKTVTY
-2858 DGTEQTV
+2858 NGEEQSV

-2879 TLVGKAVAAG
+2879 TLVGKAVATG

-2909 NYETVVIE
+2909 NYETVVIK
-2917 VKDGWLKI
+2917 VTDGWLKI
-2925 NPVSDKVTVTVTEKS
+2925 NPVSDKVTVTVNEKS

-3005 NVAFVITDGELEIT
+3005 NVVFEIVDGELEIT

-3045 TGYESMTADNA
+3045 TGYETMTADNA
-3056 LYDVTKNVAETK
+3056 LYDIANVAKTP

-3148 LPITVTPKA
+3148 LPITVAPKA

-3163 SGTNAG
+3163 NGTNAG

-3257 GTDAGSYPVGIKSG
+3257 GTDAGTYPVGIKSG
-3271 DFKNTSGNFT
+3271 DFRNTSGNFT

-3304 VTLRADDNT
+3304 VTLRADDST
-3313 VMFDGDNH
+3313 VMFDGDYH

-3446 VMNLKDV
+3446 VMNLKDE

-3523 VVDAGAQS
+3523 VADAGAQS

-3592 IGEKSVILVGLGADA
+3592 IGEKNVILVGLGADA

-3649 ALNLEKNVVKAC
+3649 ALDLEKNVVKAC

>member
-1 MKKRN
+1 
-6 LIALLMAV
+6 
-14 CMMFSLLP
+14 
-22 VNAIAV
+22 
-28 GDEGTI
+28 
-34 PAEETLLSENGNDS
+34 
-48 APAGSTNPA
+48 
-57 GDKDSIPGTGEKP
+57 
-70 IAAEEPAKDEESGK
+70 
-84 NEESGKDGESGKD
+84 
-97 EEPAEDEEG
+97 
-106 GKTNVVPM
+106 
-114 RVVRPDTD
+114 
-122 KYLTYVFRVD
+122 
-132 GEEVSRQIVKKGD
+132 
-145 TLYQPVSPVK
+145 
-155 DGYKFT
+155 
-161 GWFVGASELAFGT
+161 
-174 VGEISESA
+174 
-182 QINVDAGFT
+182 
-191 EVLYV
+191 
-196 FFADTNGRI
+196 
-205 VHTKEG
+205 
-211 VKGDVIKTDDVTYG
+211 
-225 LENTTHAITGWYLEG
+225 
-240 SYQTP
+240 
-245 ADSVTLDKEN
+245 
-255 ITVYAKVE
+255 
-263 PGHWLHFDS
+263 
-272 DGGTYIAPQFY
+272 
-283 SADAT
+283 
-288 TAAPNVVTK
+288 
-297 PGYTFSHWEYNGTKF
+297 
-312 EFGSPLT
+312 
-319 ENITLKAHWNVNTST
+319 
-334 RYTVIHWQE
+334 
-343 NANDEEFSF
+343 
-352 KEAETKTG
+352 
-360 STGAQTSAA
+360 
-369 AKSYTGFTAQ
+369 
-379 TITQQTIAGDGSTV
+379 
-393 VNVYYKRNVYEVK
+393 
-406 FYSTSGWFSSSEEYA
+406 
-421 DLRITA
+421 
-427 KYGAAIGDK
+427 
-436 WPTYDGSSTWATQ
+436 
-449 SDGSGP
+449 
-455 YQVNIDTMP
+455 
-464 LNGATF
+464 
-470 YGPKT
+470 
-475 GSGSESAYYY
+475 
-485 VEVLPG
+485 
-491 ESGTTTVGGKSYK
+491 
-504 LHHSDTSPG
+504 
-513 TGYTVTSEDQYPITG
+513 
-528 FTFNSG
+528 
-534 VSTQTGGKYNN
+534 
-545 ARFYYTRNT
+545 
-554 YNIIYMNGGSEVT
+554 
-567 SYRESVL
+567 
-574 YEQAIPASA
+574 
-583 NKAAPT
+583 
-589 PPVGKEKYIFLGW
+589 
-602 YDDPAGQHPHSFSGT
+602 
-617 MGPQNITVYAHW
+617 
-629 AAPTVSGVAYIT
+629 
-641 MEGTGGQKDLT
+641 MEGTGGKNLT
-652 IPYGGTINEKD
+652 IPYGGTIDESM
-663 LPTPQKPAGEGW
+663 LPDPQKPAGEGW
-675 TFVSW
+675 TFAGW
-680 ATKQGDTYIPFN
+680 TTKNGDTYTPFH
-692 FGTKIYNNIELY
+692 FSTKIYENIELY

-716 YTDGSTS
+716 YTDGKNT
-723 VKDTKQ
+723 VTDMKH
-729 YAPGTYADVRP
+729 YAPGAHADVQA
-740 NTFPVPEG
+740 NSFAVPEG
-748 KVFLGWADT
+748 KVFLGWAET

-772 DASVTLHAVWG
+772 NASVTLHAVWG

-796 GGTESAVTEEQIPN
+796 GGTESAVTVEQIPN

-831 NTAANG
+831 NTAADG
-837 SGTSFALG
+837 SGTGFALG
-845 ASARVTRIDSNVLYA
+845 AFARVTRIDSNVLYA
-860 QWTANNDTAYKVEFY
+860 VWKANENTAYKVEFY
-875 CEQTNGAYTL
+875 CEQTNGTYTL
-885 AKTDPRTGTT
+885 AKTEPRTGTT

-908 GTPTYVYDEG
+908 GAPTYVYDAA
-918 NTNNLESGTVAAD
+918 NANNVESGPVAAD

-956 EVQVAPDQTGTMTI
+956 EVKVAPDQTGTMTI

-978 STALGEEYAS
+978 STALGAEYAS
-988 AHVDSYSPSQSLE
+988 AHVDSYSPSRSLKME
-1001 MKATGNV
+1001 AAGNV

-1016 LTITAES
+1016 LTITAEN
-1023 ASRAYNAQPLTQPD
+1023 ASRAYNARPLTQPD
-1037 FKVEGLVNGDQKKDI
+1037 FKVEGLVNGDQKTDI

-1067 VPNVIDTTTVLFKG
+1067 VPNVIDTTTVRFKG
-1081 GALPGGYYELPTY
+1081 GVLPGGYYELPTY

-1114 NHDTL
+1114 NHNTL

-1144 KEGSKAEAKGMNA
+1144 KEGSKAEAKGTNA
-1157 GNYDMGLTKD
+1157 GKYEMGLTKD

-1209 YDGQEHAV
+1209 YDGQEHSV
-1217 TGYKSMTADN
+1217 TGYKSMTSSDP
-1227 ALYDVKKNVAETSTA
+1227 LYDVATSVRATETE
-1242 AWTAKGT
+1242 AWTAKGK

-1256 GIKAADFKNTSK
+1256 GIKAADFKNTSG
-1268 NFTNVEFVIVDGD
+1268 NFTNVEFVIVDGN

-1292 KIAGNTKTVTYNGEA
+1292 KIAGNTKTVTYNGEV

-1313 TVTSNPA
+1313 TITSNPA

-1336 ANTYP
+1336 AGTYP
-1341 MGLSAADFTATSPN
+1341 MGLKPSDFTATSPN

-1368 KIDPITEKV
+1368 EIDPITDKV

-1384 SGSAVYDGQEH
+1384 SGSAVYNGQEH

-1402 MTADNTLY
+1402 MTANNALY

-1424 TAKGVDVGKY
+1424 TAKGTDVGKY

-1449 FTNVVFTVADGALTI
+1449 FTNVVFTVADGTLTI

-1476 ASGSKKYDGTPLT
+1476 ASDSKKYDGTPLT

-1501 PGDVLTAVVE
+1501 SGDVLTAVVE

-1522 NVVKSYKVMRGGAD
+1522 NVVKSYKVTRGGAD
-1536 VTGNYTFTNSVDG
+1536 VTGNYTFTDSVDG

-1554 PRTVK
+1554 PRTVT

-1569 DGMPLTRPDVSVTG
+1569 DGMPLTRPNVSVTG

-1600 TYVSDGTVENT
+1600 TYVSDGPVENT
-1611 ITYTTGAAFREA
+1611 ITYTTGAAFREE
-1623 NYDITKLPGQLSITQ
+1623 NYEITEIPGKLSITQ

-1659 LDDQTT
+1659 LDSQTT

-1714 FGKPVIGTLTVTPV
+1714 FGEPVIGTLTVTPV

-1738 KAYDGTPLTDR
+1738 KAYDGTPLTDS

-1759 GEEGLAGVTVK
+1759 GEEGLAGVTVE

-1798 ITYAD
+1798 ITYKP

-1809 QSEKVITVTANNHTW
+1809 QSEKVITVKANSRTW

-1838 SYDGQTYT
+1838 RYDGETYT
-1846 AAAGKT
+1846 VAAGESQE
-1852 VTLPTGDV
+1852 LPTGGLTLTATV
-1860 VSAAV
+1860 A
-1865 EGTVTN
+1865 GTVKN

-1951 SYAITYLV
+1951 SYTITYLA

-1996 NDVTDNYEI
+1996 NDVTENYEI

-2046 SISNRAYTKAD
+2046 SISNRAYTRAD

-2077 MNLKPES
+2077 MNLEPES

-2134 VADYTTDVGTKTIDV
+2134 VTDYTTDVGTKTIDV

-2175 FSVTSRNYSNIKVVV
+2175 FSVTSRNYSNIKVVVNDGWLKIDPIADKVTVTVTENSAAVTYDGTEHSVTGYKSMTADNTLYDMEKNVAEKPTAAWTAKGKYVGTYHVGIKAADFENTSGNFTNVEFVIVDGDLVITPASVAVVKIEGHTKTVTYNGKEQTVEGYTITSNPANATVTLVGKAIASGTDANTYPMGLSAANFTATSPNYENVHVEVTDGYLKINPITDKVTVTVTEKSDTVVYDTNEHSITGYETMTANNALYDVKKNVTETQTAAWTAKGTDVGEYPVGIEAADFENTSVNFTNVEFVVVDGALNITPAENIAVKIAGSTKTVIYDGTEQTVEGYTVTSNPAGATVTLVGEAAASGTDANTYPMGLKPSDFTATSPNYKKITIEV

-2271 NTSKNFTNIEFVIVD
+2271 NISK
-2286 GTLKIDPVSDKVT
+2286 
-2299 VTVTENS
+2299 
-2306 AAVTYDGTEHSVTG
+2306 
-2320 YKSMTADNTLYDVEK
+2320 
-2335 NVAEKP
+2335 
-2341 TAAWT
+2341 
-2346 AKGMYVGTYHV
+2346 
-2357 GIKAADFKNTSKNFT
+2357 
-2372 NVEFV
+2372 
-2377 IVDGDLVITP
+2377 
-2387 ASVAVVKIEGHTKTV
+2387 
-2402 TYNGK
+2402 
-2407 EQTVEGYTITSNPAN
+2407 
-2422 ATVTLVGKAVASGT
+2422 
-2436 DANTYPMGLSAAN
+2436 
-2449 FTATSPNYENVH
+2449 
-2461 VEVTDG
+2461 
-2467 YLKINPITDKV
+2467 
-2478 TVTVTE
+2478 
-2484 KSDTVVYDT
+2484 
-2493 NEHFITGYETM
+2493 
-2504 TANNALYDVKTN
+2504 
-2516 VAETQTAAWTAKGT
+2516 
-2530 DVGEY
+2530 
-2535 PVGIEASDFENTSVN
+2535 
-2550 FTNVEF
+2550 
-2556 VVVDGALNIT
+2556 
-2566 PAENIAVKI
+2566 
-2575 AGSTKTVIYDG
+2575 
-2586 TEQTVEGYTVTSN
+2586 
-2599 PANADVT
+2599 
-2606 LVGEAVA
+2606 
-2613 SGTDA
+2613 
-2618 NTYPMGL
+2618 
-2625 KPSDFTA
+2625 
-2632 TSPNYKKITIE
+2632 
-2643 VTDGWLKIDPIA
+2643 
-2655 DKVTVTVTE
+2655 
-2664 NSAAVTYDGTEHSVT
+2664 
-2679 GCKSMTADNT
+2679 
-2689 LYDVE
+2689 
-2694 KNVAEKPTKAWTAKG
+2694 
-2709 TDAGEYPVGI
+2709 
-2719 VSGDFENT
+2719 
-2727 SVNFTNV
+2727 NFTNV

-2769 HSVTGYKSMTADNA
+2769 HSVKGYKSMTADNA

-2790 VAETSTEA
+2790 VAETPTEA

-2811 GIKADDFENTSG
+2811 GIKADDFENTSS

-2833 DGALKIAPAESIA
+2833 DGALKIAPAESIV
-2846 VKIAGSTKTVIY
+2846 VKIAGSTKTVTY
-2858 DGTEQTV
+2858 NGEEQSV

-2879 TLVGKAVAAG
+2879 TLVGKAVATG

-2909 NYETVVIE
+2909 NYETVVIK
-2917 VKDGWLKI
+2917 VTDGWLKI

-2955 ETMAADNALYNTA
+2955 KSMTADNALYNTA
-2968 DVAETPTDA
+2968 DVAETPTEA

-3005 NVAFVITDGELEIT
+3005 NVAFVIVDGELEIT

-3045 TGYESMTADNA
+3045 TGYETMTADNA
-3056 LYDVTKNVAETK
+3056 LYDIANVAKTP

-3157 GTEAKA
+3157 GTAAKA

-3189 IRIAV
+3189 IRIVV

-3206 KVTVTVTENADTVE
+3206 KVTVTITENADTVE

-3257 GTDAGSYPVGIKSG
+3257 GTDAGTYPVGIKSG

-3287 EDGELVITRRGE
+3287 VDGELVITRRGE
-3299 NPGSP
+3299 NPESP

-3313 VMFDGDNH
+3313 VMFDGDYH

-3416 TVEATVPFFTE
+3416 TWEATVPFFTE

-3446 VMNLKDV
+3446 VMNLKDE

-3514 SLVLHSGNV
+3514 SLVLHTGNV
-3523 VVDAGAQS
+3523 VADAGAQS

-3570 VREDFKE
+3570 VREEFKE

-3592 IGEKSVILVGLGADA
+3592 IGEKNVILVGLGADA

-3649 ALNLEKNVVKAC
+3649 ALDLEKNVVKAC

>member
-1 MKKRN
+1 MT
-6 LIALLMAV
+6 
-14 CMMFSLLP
+14 
-22 VNAIAV
+22 
-28 GDEGTI
+28 G
-34 PAEETLLSENGNDS
+34 
-48 APAGSTNPA
+48 AGSYTPA
-57 GDKDSIPGTGEKP
+57 TKP
-70 IAAEEPAKDEESGK
+70 VG
-84 NEESGKDGESGKD
+84 
-97 EEPAEDEEG
+97 
-106 GKTNVVPM
+106 M
-114 RVVRPDTD
+114 
-122 KYLTYVFRVD
+122 
-132 GEEVSRQIVKKGD
+132 EVY
-145 TLYQPVSPVK
+145 T
-155 DGYKFT
+155 
-161 GWFVGASELAFGT
+161 FG
-174 VGEISESA
+174 
-182 QINVDAGFT
+182 
-191 EVLYV
+191 
-196 FFADTNGRI
+196 
-205 VHTKEG
+205 
-211 VKGDVIKTDDVTYG
+211 
-225 LENTTHAITGWYLEG
+225 GWYEDPTLTKVYDFD
-240 SYQTP
+240 SKTMP
-245 ADSVTLDKEN
+245 ANN
-255 ITVYAKVE
+255 ITVYAKWV
-263 PGHWLHFDS
+263 
-272 DGGTYIAPQFY
+272 
-283 SADAT
+283 
-288 TAAPNVVTK
+288 
-297 PGYTFSHWEYNGTKF
+297 
-312 EFGSPLT
+312 
-319 ENITLKAHWNVNTST
+319 
-334 RYTVIHWQE
+334 
-343 NANDEEFSF
+343 
-352 KEAETKTG
+352 
-360 STGAQTSAA
+360 
-369 AKSYTGFTAQ
+369 
-379 TITQQTIAGDGSTV
+379 
-393 VNVYYKRNVYEVK
+393 
-406 FYSTSGWFSSSEEYA
+406 
-421 DLRITA
+421 
-427 KYGAAIGDK
+427 
-436 WPTYDGSSTWATQ
+436 
-449 SDGSGP
+449 
-455 YQVNIDTMP
+455 
-464 LNGATF
+464 
-470 YGPKT
+470 
-475 GSGSESAYYY
+475 
-485 VEVLPG
+485 
-491 ESGTTTVGGKSYK
+491 
-504 LHHSDTSPG
+504 
-513 TGYTVTSEDQYPITG
+513 
-528 FTFNSG
+528 
-534 VSTQTGGKYNN
+534 
-545 ARFYYTRNT
+545 
-554 YNIIYMNGGSEVT
+554 
-567 SYRESVL
+567 
-574 YEQAIPASA
+574 
-583 NKAAPT
+583 
-589 PPVGKEKYIFLGW
+589 
-602 YDDPAGQHPHSFSGT
+602 
-617 MGPQNITVYAHW
+617 
-629 AAPTVSGVAYIT
+629 APTVPGVAYIT
-641 MEGTGGQKDLT
+641 MEGTGGQNLT
-652 IPYGGTINEKD
+652 IPYGGTIDEND
-663 LPTPQKPAGEGW
+663 LPEPQKPEGEGW
-675 TFVSW
+675 TFVGW
-680 ATKQGDTYIPFN
+680 ATKNGDTYTPFN
-692 FGTKIYNNIELY
+692 FSTKIYDNIELY

-716 YTDGSTS
+716 YTDG
-723 VKDTKQ
+723 KDTVTDMKR
-729 YAPGTYADVRP
+729 YASGAHADVQA
-740 NTFPVPEG
+740 NSFAAPEG
-748 KVFLGWADT
+748 KVFLGWAER
-757 ADGAVKYQPNDKLRM
+757 DGGTVKYQPNDDIKITGNI
-772 DASVTLHAVWG
+772 TLYAVWG
-783 DTEGVLSLVYMPN
+783 DKDAVVSLTYKAN
-796 GGTESAVTEEQIPN
+796 GGSGADHVEKEIVN
-810 NSKVTL
+810 NGLVTL
-816 KGAIFTRPGYTLTGW
+816 WDGSGFSRTGYTLVGWSTDPNATSAEYKTGS
-831 NTAANG
+831 T
-837 SGTSFALG
+837 
-845 ASARVTRIDSNVLYA
+845 ARVDSTGDNILYA
-860 QWTANNDTAYKVEFY
+860 VWKANENTAYKVEFY
-875 CEQTNGAYTL
+875 CEQTDSTYTL
-885 AKTDPRTGTT
+885 AKTEHRTGTT
-895 DATVSVTDTDKGY
+895 DTTVSVTDTDKGY
-908 GTPTYVYDEG
+908 GVPAHVYDAA
-918 NTNNLESGTVAAD
+918 NANNVESGPVAAN

-956 EVQVAPDQTGTMTI
+956 EVKVAPDQTGTMTI

-978 STALGEEYAS
+978 STALGAEYAS
-988 AHVDSYSPSQSLE
+988 AHANSYSPSQSLE
-1001 MKATGNV
+1001 MKAAGNV

-1016 LTITAES
+1016 LTITAEN
-1023 ASRAYNAQPLTQPD
+1023 ASRAYNARPLTQPD
-1037 FKVEGLVNGDQKKDI
+1037 FKVEGLVNGDQKTDI

-1067 VPNVIDTTTVLFKG
+1067 VPNVIDTTTVRFKG
-1081 GALPGGYYELPTY
+1081 GVLPGGYYELPTY

-1114 NHDTL
+1114 NHNTR

-1157 GNYDMGLTKD
+1157 GKYDMGLTKD

-1200 VTEESDTVT
+1200 VTEKSDTVT
-1209 YDGQEHAV
+1209 YDGKEHTV
-1217 TGYKSMTADN
+1217 TGYKSISADN
-1227 ALYDVKKNVAETSTA
+1227 TLYDVTTSVRATETA

-1256 GIKAADFKNTSK
+1256 GIEPSDFKNTSG

-1281 LVITPASVAVV
+1281 LVITPASVAIV
-1292 KIAGNTKTVTYNGEA
+1292 KIAGNTKTVTYNGEV

-1341 MGLSAADFTATSPN
+1341 MGLKPSDFTATSPN
-1355 YKNVTIEVTDGYL
+1355 YDKVTIEVTDGYL
-1368 KIDPITEKV
+1368 KIDPIADKV

-1424 TAKGVDVGKY
+1424 TAKGTDVGEY

-1449 FTNVVFTVADGALTI
+1449 FTNVVFTVVDGALTI

-1476 ASGSKKYDGTPLT
+1476 ASGSKKYDGKPLT

-1522 NVVKSYKVMRGGAD
+1522 NVVKSYKVTRGGAD
-1536 VTGNYTFTNSVDG
+1536 VTGNYTFANSVDG

-1554 PRTVK
+1554 PRTVT

-1569 DGMPLTRPDVSVTG
+1569 DGAPLTRPDVSVTG

-1623 NYDITKLPGQLSITQ
+1623 NYDITEIPGKLSITQ

-1659 LDDQTT
+1659 LDNQTT

-1690 TKRNEYKSYRVERSD
+1690 TKRNEYKAYRVERSD

-1714 FGKPVIGTLTVTPV
+1714 FGEPVIGTLTVTPV

-1749 GYTISNGSFV
+1749 GYTISSGSFV
-1759 GEEGLAGVTVK
+1759 GEEGLAGVTVE

-1798 ITYAD
+1798 ITYAN

-1809 QSEKVITVTANNHTW
+1809 QSEKVITVTANSHTW

-1871 VADSAKDNNKITVV
+1871 VADSADDNNVV
-1885 AITDAAGNVVN
+1885 TAVVIQNASGTQTN
-1896 DQFKTIT
+1896 DQYKTIT
-1903 LVPGTLTITKR
+1903 LVPGALKITRR
-1914 GAGEEKVILEAANNA
+1914 GAGEMKVVLTAADNTA
-1929 VVYDGQPHGVC
+1929 VYDGQPHG
-1940 LTADGKVEAGT
+1940 AKRNAAGAIEAGT
-1951 SYAITYLV
+1951 SYTITNLAE
-1959 DGHSVETVITGSRTA
+1959 GHSVQTVAIDGTETA
-1974 VGKYPGILVPDEN
+1974 VGEYPNKLVPSGAV
-1987 NTRIVDGSG
+1987 IVDANGK
-1996 NDVTDNYEI
+1996 NVTANYEI
-2005 TYRNGDLEIVAPGTV
+2005 TYRPGTLTITEVTDEV
-2020 VVEIKGIRDSVVYDG
+2020 VVTVTEVSGTVVYDG
-2035 SKHEVNGYTVV
+2035 KEHSIKGYV
-2046 SISNRAYTKAD
+2046 SMTSSDPLYDVTTSVRATETEAWTAK
-2057 FSLAEGKSAH
+2057 GK
-2067 AEGTNVGEYY
+2067 NVGEYPVGITAADFE
-2077 MNLKPES
+2077 NTNTS
-2084 FVNNNTQNFTSVQFV
+2084 FTNVRFV
-2099 IVEDGLLEITPIT
+2099 IADGTLTITPFT
-2112 DEVTVTIT
+2112 
-2120 GNNDTKVYNGKEQS
+2120 
-2134 VADYTTDVGTKTIDV
+2134 
-2149 ALKDGVKAEA
+2149 
-2159 KGTDVDTYYMG
+2159 
-2170 LTKDS
+2170 
-2175 FSVTSRNYSNIKVVV
+2175 
-2190 TDGWLKIDPIADKVT
+2190 DKVT
-2205 VTVTENSAAVTYDG
+2205 VTVTEKSGSAVYDGQEHSVTGYETMTADNGLYDVTTSVRATETDAWTAKGTNAGEYPVGIKASDFKNTSSNFTNVEFVIVDGALTITPVTNKVTVTVVEKSDIVTYDG
-2219 TEHSVTGYKSMTADN
+2219 QEHSVTGYKSMTADN
-2234 TLYDVEKN
+2234 TLY
-2242 VAEKPTKAWT
+2242 
-2252 AKGTDAGEYPVGIV
+2252 
-2266 SGDFR
+2266 
-2271 NTSKNFTNIEFVIVD
+2271 NIED
-2286 GTLKIDPVSDKVT
+2286 
-2299 VTVTENS
+2299 VTE
-2306 AAVTYDGTEHSVTG
+2306 T
-2320 YKSMTADNTLYDVEK
+2320 
-2335 NVAEKP
+2335 P

-2346 AKGMYVGTYHV
+2346 AKGTYVGTYHV
-2357 GIKAADFKNTSKNFT
+2357 GIKAADFKNTSGNFT

-2377 IVDGDLVITP
+2377 IADGDLVITP

-2407 EQTVEGYTITSNPAN
+2407 EQTVEGYTVTSNPAN

-2436 DANTYPMGLSAAN
+2436 DANTYPMGLTAAD

-2493 NEHFITGYETM
+2493 NEHSITGYKTM
-2504 TANNALYDVKTN
+2504 TANNALYDVKKN

-2566 PAENIAVKI
+2566 PAENIIVKI

-2599 PANADVT
+2599 PADATVT

-2679 GCKSMTADNT
+2679 GYKSMTADNT

-2811 GIKADDFENTSG
+2811 GIKAGDFENTSG

-2833 DGALKIAPAESIA
+2833 DGALKIAPAESIV
-2846 VKIAGSTKTVIY
+2846 VKIAGNTKTVTY
-2858 DGTEQTV
+2858 NGEEQSV

-3005 NVAFVITDGELEIT
+3005 NVAFVIVDGELEIT

-3045 TGYESMTADNA
+3045 TGYETMTADNA
-3056 LYDVTKNVAETK
+3056 LYDIANVAETP

-3206 KVTVTVTENADTVE
+3206 KVTVTITENADTVE

-3257 GTDAGSYPVGIKSG
+3257 GTDAGTYPVGIKSG
-3271 DFKNTSGNFT
+3271 DFRNTSGNFT

-3304 VTLRADDNT
+3304 VTLRADDST
-3313 VMFDGDNH
+3313 VMFDGDYH

-3416 TVEATVPFFTE
+3416 TLEATVPFFTE

-3446 VMNLKDV
+3446 VMNLKDE

-3523 VVDAGAQS
+3523 VADAGAQS

-3649 ALNLEKNVVKAC
+3649 ALDLEKNVVKAC

>member
-48 APAGSTNPA
+48 VPAGSTNPA

-70 IAAEEPAKDEESGK
+70 IAAEEPVK
-84 NEESGKDGESGKD
+84 NEESGKDEESAKDEEPAKGEEPGKDEESGKD
-97 EEPAEDEEG
+97 EEPAEGEEG

-132 GEEVSRQIVKKGD
+132 GAEVSRQIVKKGD

-245 ADSVTLDKEN
+245 VDSVTLDKEN

-283 SADAT
+283 SADTT
-288 TAAPNVVTK
+288 TAKPNVEMTK

-475 GSGSESAYYY
+475 GSGSESAHYY

-617 MGPQNITVYAHW
+617 MGPQNITVYAYW

-641 MEGTGGQKDLT
+641 MEGTGGKNLT
-652 IPYGGTINEKD
+652 IPYGGTIDESM
-663 LPTPQKPAGEGW
+663 LPDPQKPAGEGW
-675 TFVSW
+675 TFAGW
-680 ATKQGDTYIPFN
+680 TTKNGDTYTPFH
-692 FGTKIYNNIELY
+692 FSTKIYENIELY

-716 YTDGSTS
+716 YTDGKNT
-723 VKDTKQ
+723 VTDMKR
-729 YAPGTYADVRP
+729 YASGAHADVQA
-740 NTFPVPEG
+740 NSFAVPEG
-748 KVFLGWADT
+748 KVFLGWAET

-772 DASVTLHAVWG
+772 NASVTLYAVWG
-783 DTEGVLSLVYMPN
+783 DKDAVVSLTYKAN
-796 GGTESAVTEEQIPN
+796 GGSGADHVEKEIVN
-810 NSKVTL
+810 NGLVTL
-816 KGAIFTRPGYTLTGW
+816 W
-831 NTAANG
+831 DG
-837 SGTSFALG
+837 SGFSRTGYSLDGWSTDPNA
-845 ASARVTRIDSNVLYA
+845 ASAEYKTGSTARVDSTGDNILYA
-860 QWTANNDTAYKVEFY
+860 VWKANENTAYKVEFY
-875 CEQTNGAYTL
+875 CEQTNGTYTL
-885 AKTDPRTGTT
+885 EKTEHRTGTT
-895 DATVSVTDTDKGY
+895 DTTVSVNPTDKEY
-908 GTPTYVYDEG
+908 GTPTYVYDAA
-918 NTNNLESGTVAAD
+918 NKNNVESGPVAAD

-956 EVQVAPDQTGTMTI
+956 EVKVAPDQTGTMTI

-978 STALGEEYAS
+978 STALGAEYTS
-988 AHVDSYSPSQSLE
+988 AHANSYSPSQSLE

-1037 FKVEGLVNGDQKKDI
+1037 FKVEGLVNGDQKMDI

-1067 VPNVIDTTTVLFKG
+1067 VSNVIDTTTVRFKG
-1081 GALPGGYYELPTY
+1081 GELPGGYYELPTY
-1094 QPGTLTITPNTDEV
+1094 KPGTLTITADETEV
-1108 TVTITG
+1108 VVTITG
-1114 NHDTL
+1114 NHNTL

-1130 YTTDVGEKTITVAL
+1130 FTTDVGEKTITVAL
-1144 KEGSKAEAKGMNA
+1144 KEGSKAEAKGTNA
-1157 GNYDMGLTKD
+1157 GKYEMGLTKD

-1209 YDGQEHAV
+1209 YDGQEHSV

-1227 ALYDVKKNVAETSTA
+1227 ALYDVTTSVRATETE
-1242 AWTAKGT
+1242 AWTAKGK

-1256 GIKAADFKNTSK
+1256 GIKASDFKNTSG
-1268 NFTNVEFVIVDGD
+1268 NFTNVEFVIVDGN

-1292 KIAGNTKTVTYNGEA
+1292 KIAGNTKTVTYNGEV

-1313 TVTSNPA
+1313 TITSNPA

-1341 MGLSAADFTATSPN
+1341 MGLTAADFTATSPN

-1368 KIDPITEKV
+1368 EIDPITDKV

-1384 SGSAVYDGQEH
+1384 SGSAVYNGQ
-1395 SVTGYET
+1395 
-1402 MTADNTLY
+1402 
-1410 DVKKNVA
+1410 
-1417 ETQTAAW
+1417 
-1424 TAKGVDVGKY
+1424 
-1434 PVGIVSGDFANTSKN
+1434 
-1449 FTNVVFTVADGALTI
+1449 
-1464 SPISEKTITVTA
+1464 
-1476 ASGSKKYDGTPLT
+1476 
-1489 NNGFSCTEGVLV
+1489 
-1501 PGDVLTAVVE
+1501 
-1511 GSATNV
+1511 
-1517 GDEGK
+1517 
-1522 NVVKSYKVMRGGAD
+1522 
-1536 VTGNYTFTNSVDG
+1536 
-1549 KLTIL
+1549 
-1554 PRTVK
+1554 
-1559 LTSETASKEY
+1559 
-1569 DGMPLTRPDVSVTG
+1569 
-1583 DGFVS
+1583 
-1588 GEVTGIT
+1588 
-1595 ATGSV
+1595 
-1600 TYVSDGTVENT
+1600 
-1611 ITYTTGAAFREA
+1611 
-1623 NYDITKLPGQLSITQ
+1623 
-1638 SSNAIVITTASRS
+1638 
-1651 REYNGKKL
+1651 
-1659 LDDQTT
+1659 
-1665 HTGTLA
+1665 
-1671 EGDRLVVEFPAD
+1671 
-1683 AGLTDVG
+1683 
-1690 TKRNEYKSYRVERSD
+1690 
-1705 GADVTANYT
+1705 
-1714 FGKPVIGTLTVTPV
+1714 
-1728 AIELT
+1728 
-1733 ANSAA
+1733 
-1738 KAYDGTPLTDR
+1738 
-1749 GYTISNGSFV
+1749 
-1759 GEEGLAGVTVK
+1759 
-1770 GSQTAVGSSA
+1770 
-1780 NTITGH
+1780 
-1786 KLKSNTLAKNYT
+1786 
-1798 ITYAD
+1798 
-1803 GTLTVT
+1803 
-1809 QSEKVITVTANNHTW
+1809 
-1824 EYDGQPHSDGGYTV
+1824 
-1838 SYDGQTYT
+1838 
-1846 AAAGKT
+1846 
-1852 VTLPTGDV
+1852 
-1860 VSAAV
+1860 
-1865 EGTVTN
+1865 
-1871 VADSAKDNNKITVV
+1871 
-1885 AITDAAGNVVN
+1885 
-1896 DQFKTIT
+1896 
-1903 LVPGTLTITKR
+1903 
-1914 GAGEEKVILEAANNA
+1914 
-1929 VVYDGQPHGVC
+1929 
-1940 LTADGKVEAGT
+1940 
-1951 SYAITYLV
+1951 
-1959 DGHSVETVITGSRTA
+1959 
-1974 VGKYPGILVPDEN
+1974 
-1987 NTRIVDGSG
+1987 
-1996 NDVTDNYEI
+1996 
-2005 TYRNGDLEIVAPGTV
+2005 
-2020 VVEIKGIRDSVVYDG
+2020 
-2035 SKHEVNGYTVV
+2035 
-2046 SISNRAYTKAD
+2046 
-2057 FSLAEGKSAH
+2057 
-2067 AEGTNVGEYY
+2067 
-2077 MNLKPES
+2077 
-2084 FVNNNTQNFTSVQFV
+2084 
-2099 IVEDGLLEITPIT
+2099 
-2112 DEVTVTIT
+2112 
-2120 GNNDTKVYNGKEQS
+2120 
-2134 VADYTTDVGTKTIDV
+2134 
-2149 ALKDGVKAEA
+2149 
-2159 KGTDVDTYYMG
+2159 
-2170 LTKDS
+2170 
-2175 FSVTSRNYSNIKVVV
+2175 
-2190 TDGWLKIDPIADKVT
+2190 
-2205 VTVTENSAAVTYDG
+2205 
-2219 TEHSVTGYKSMTADN
+2219 EHSVTGYKSMT
-2234 TLYDVEKN
+2234 
-2242 VAEKPTKAWT
+2242 
-2252 AKGTDAGEYPVGIV
+2252 
-2266 SGDFR
+2266 
-2271 NTSKNFTNIEFVIVD
+2271 
-2286 GTLKIDPVSDKVT
+2286 
-2299 VTVTENS
+2299 
-2306 AAVTYDGTEHSVTG
+2306 
-2320 YKSMTADNTLYDVEK
+2320 
-2335 NVAEKP
+2335 
-2341 TAAWT
+2341 
-2346 AKGMYVGTYHV
+2346 
-2357 GIKAADFKNTSKNFT
+2357 
-2372 NVEFV
+2372 
-2377 IVDGDLVITP
+2377 
-2387 ASVAVVKIEGHTKTV
+2387 
-2402 TYNGK
+2402 
-2407 EQTVEGYTITSNPAN
+2407 
-2422 ATVTLVGKAVASGT
+2422 
-2436 DANTYPMGLSAAN
+2436 
-2449 FTATSPNYENVH
+2449 
-2461 VEVTDG
+2461 
-2467 YLKINPITDKV
+2467 
-2478 TVTVTE
+2478 
-2484 KSDTVVYDT
+2484 
-2493 NEHFITGYETM
+2493 
-2504 TANNALYDVKTN
+2504 
-2516 VAETQTAAWTAKGT
+2516 
-2530 DVGEY
+2530 
-2535 PVGIEASDFENTSVN
+2535 
-2550 FTNVEF
+2550 
-2556 VVVDGALNIT
+2556 
-2566 PAENIAVKI
+2566 
-2575 AGSTKTVIYDG
+2575 
-2586 TEQTVEGYTVTSN
+2586 
-2599 PANADVT
+2599 
-2606 LVGEAVA
+2606 
-2613 SGTDA
+2613 
-2618 NTYPMGL
+2618 
-2625 KPSDFTA
+2625 
-2632 TSPNYKKITIE
+2632 
-2643 VTDGWLKIDPIA
+2643 
-2655 DKVTVTVTE
+2655 
-2664 NSAAVTYDGTEHSVT
+2664 
-2679 GCKSMTADNT
+2679 
-2689 LYDVE
+2689 
-2694 KNVAEKPTKAWTAKG
+2694 
-2709 TDAGEYPVGI
+2709 
-2719 VSGDFENT
+2719 
-2727 SVNFTNV
+2727 
-2734 EFVIVD
+2734 
-2740 GTLKIDPVS
+2740 
-2749 DKVTVTIT
+2749 
-2757 ENADTVIYDTKE
+2757 
-2769 HSVTGYKSMTADNA
+2769 
-2783 LYDVKKN
+2783 
-2790 VAETSTEA
+2790 
-2798 WTAKGTDVGEYPV
+2798 
-2811 GIKADDFENTSG
+2811 
-2823 NFTNVEFVIV
+2823 
-2833 DGALKIAPAESIA
+2833 
-2846 VKIAGSTKTVIY
+2846 
-2858 DGTEQTV
+2858 
-2865 EGYTVTSN
+2865 
-2873 PANADV
+2873 
-2879 TLVGKAVAAG
+2879 
-2889 TDADTYPMGLTAADF
+2889 
-2904 TATSP
+2904 
-2909 NYETVVIE
+2909 
-2917 VKDGWLKI
+2917 
-2925 NPVSDKVTVTVTEKS
+2925 
-2940 DSVVYDGQEHSVTGY
+2940 
-2955 ETMAADNALYNTA
+2955 ADNALYNTA

-3005 NVAFVITDGELEIT
+3005 NVAFVIVDGELEIT

-3045 TGYESMTADNA
+3045 TGYETMTADNA
-3056 LYDVTKNVAETK
+3056 LYDIANVAKTP

-3157 GTEAKA
+3157 GTAAKA

-3257 GTDAGSYPVGIKSG
+3257 GTDAGTYPVGIKSG
-3271 DFKNTSGNFT
+3271 DFRNTSGNFT

-3299 NPGSP
+3299 NPESP

-3313 VMFDGDNH
+3313 VMFDGDYH

-3344 TARNVGRYED
+3344 TARNVGRYEN

-3416 TVEATVPFFTE
+3416 TLEATVPFFTE

-3446 VMNLKDV
+3446 VMNLKDE

-3523 VVDAGAQS
+3523 VADAGAQS

-3649 ALNLEKNVVKAC
+3649 ALDLEKNVVKAC

>member
-57 GDKDSIPGTGEKP
+57 GDKESIPDTGEKP
-70 IAAEEPAKDEESGK
+70 SAAEEPVKDEESGK
-84 NEESGKDGESGKD
+84 NEESGKDEESAKDEEPGKD
-97 EEPAEDEEG
+97 EEPAEGEEG

-132 GEEVSRQIVKKGD
+132 GAEVSRQIVKKGD

-161 GWFVGASELAFGT
+161 GWFVGTSELAFGT

-245 ADSVTLDKEN
+245 VDSVTLDKEN

-272 DGGTYIAPQFY
+272 DGGTYVAPQFY

-288 TAAPNVVTK
+288 TAAPDVVTK

-312 EFGSPLT
+312 EFGSLLA

-343 NANDEEFSF
+343 DADDDGYSYVEN
-352 KEAETKTG
+352 ETLYGT
-360 STGAQTSAA
+360 TGAQTSAR
-369 AKSYTGFTAQ
+369 AKTYNGFTVRA
-379 TITQQTIAGDGSTV
+379 ITQETIKGNGATI
-393 VNVYYKRNVYEVK
+393 VNIYYKRNVYEVK
-406 FYSTSGWFSSSEEYA
+406 FYRRTSGFSGWSEMTNKT
-421 DLRITA
+421 ISA
-427 KYGAAIGDK
+427 KYGANIRDK
-436 WPTYDGSSTWATQ
+436 WPGGQWKVSPSGSV
-449 SDGSGP
+449 
-455 YQVNIDTMP
+455 YQTNIDVMP
-464 LNGATF
+464 LGGTNFYETSQYNGSAKYYLEDLNGNYVLDHTDTGASTTATIS
-470 YGPKT
+470 K
-475 GSGSESAYYY
+475 
-485 VEVLPG
+485 
-491 ESGTTTVGGKSYK
+491 
-504 LHHSDTSPG
+504 
-513 TGYTVTSEDQYPITG
+513 EDRYNITG
-528 FTFNSG
+528 FTVNESKSG
-534 VSTQTGGKYNN
+534 KDGERYNG
-545 ARFYYTRNT
+545 ASFYYDRNS
-554 YNIIYMNGGSEVT
+554 YNVVYISHGQTVNT
-567 SYRESVL
+567 ASYKYQQSIADAGDYNL
-574 YEQAIPASA
+574 T
-583 NKAAPT
+583 T
-589 PPVGKEKYIFLGW
+589 PPVGMEKYIFAGW
-602 YDDPAGQHPHSFSGT
+602 CADPFGLPEYVFDGKT
-617 MGPQNITVYAHW
+617 MPAQNITVYAYW

-641 MEGTGGQKDLT
+641 MEGTGGKNLT
-652 IPYGGTINEKD
+652 IPYGGTIDESM
-663 LPTPQKPAGEGW
+663 LPDPQKPAGEGW
-675 TFVSW
+675 TFAGW
-680 ATKQGDTYIPFN
+680 ATKNGDTYTPFH
-692 FGTKIYNNIELY
+692 FSTKIYENIELY

-709 KNSYTVT
+709 KSSYTVT
-716 YTDGSTS
+716 YTDGKNT
-723 VKDTKQ
+723 VTDMKR
-729 YAPGTYADVRP
+729 YASGAHADVQA
-740 NTFPVPEG
+740 NSFAVPEG
-748 KVFLGWADT
+748 KVFLGWNT
-757 ADGAVKYQPNDKLRM
+757 KADGTGTTYYPGSKIPVTDNLTLYAIWGEKVPTVSLTYNANGGKGGTHVENGYVNNGL
-772 DASVTLHAVWG
+772 VTLWDGSGFSRA
-783 DTEGVLSLVYMPN
+783 
-796 GGTESAVTEEQIPN
+796 
-810 NSKVTL
+810 
-816 KGAIFTRPGYTLTGW
+816 GYTLVGW
-831 NTAANG
+831 STDPNA
-837 SGTSFALG
+837 
-845 ASARVTRIDSNVLYA
+845 ASAEYKTGSTARVDSTGDNILYA
-860 QWTANNDTAYKVEFY
+860 VWKANENTAYKVEFY
-875 CEQTNGAYTL
+875 CEQTDGAYTL
-885 AKTDPRTGTT
+885 AKTEPRTGTT
-895 DATVSVTDTDKGY
+895 DATVSVNPTDKEY
-908 GTPTYVYDEG
+908 GTPTYVYDAA
-918 NTNNLESGTVAAD
+918 NKNNVESGIVAAD
-931 GSLTLKLYFKRNTAE
+931 GSLTLKLYFKRNTAG

-956 EVQVAPDQTGTMTI
+956 EVKVAPDQTGTMTI

-978 STALGEEYAS
+978 STALGAEYTS

-1052 TLSMTKESTITNVGS
+1052 TLSMTEGSTITNVGS
-1067 VPNVIDTTTVLFKG
+1067 VPNVIDTTTVRFKG

-1094 QPGTLTITPNTDEV
+1094 QPGTLTITADETEV
-1108 TVTITG
+1108 VVTITG
-1114 NHDTL
+1114 NHDTR

-1130 YTTDVGEKTITVAL
+1130 YTTDVGEKTISVTL
-1144 KEGSKAEAKGMNA
+1144 KEGSKAEAKGTNA
-1157 GNYDMGLTKD
+1157 GKYDMGLTKD

-1209 YDGQEHAV
+1209 YDGKEHTV

-1227 ALYDVKKNVAETSTA
+1227 TLYDVKKNVAETSTE

-1256 GIKAADFKNTSK
+1256 GIKAADFKNTSG

-1292 KIAGNTKTVTYNGEA
+1292 KIAGNTKTVTYNGEV

-1368 KIDPITEKV
+1368 EIDPITEKV

-1384 SGSAVYDGQEH
+1384 YGSAVYNGQEH

-1424 TAKGVDVGKY
+1424 TAKGTDVGEY

-1476 ASGSKKYDGTPLT
+1476 ASESKKYDGTPLT
-1489 NNGFSCTEGVLV
+1489 NSGFSCTEGVLV

-1517 GDEGK
+1517 GDEGN
-1522 NVVKSYKVMRGGAD
+1522 NVVKSYKVMRGSAD
-1536 VTGNYTFTNSVDG
+1536 VTGNYTFTDSVDG

-1623 NYDITKLPGQLSITQ
+1623 NYDITKLPGKLSITQ

-1651 REYNGKKL
+1651 REYNGQKL
-1659 LDDQTT
+1659 LDHQTT

-1671 EGDRLVVEFPAD
+1671 KGDRLVVEFPAD

-1690 TKRNEYKSYRVERSD
+1690 TKRNEYKSYHVERSD

-1714 FGKPVIGTLTVTPV
+1714 FGEPVIGTLTVTPV

-1738 KAYDGTPLTDR
+1738 KAYDGTPLTDS

-1759 GEEGLAGVTVK
+1759 GEEGLAGVTVE

-1780 NTITGH
+1780 NKITGH
-1786 KLKSNTLAKNYT
+1786 TLKSNTKAQNYN

-1803 GTLTVT
+1803 GTLTV
-1809 QSEKVITVTANNHTW
+1809 SKNEKVITVTANSRTW
-1824 EYDGQPHSDGGYTV
+1824 EYDGKEHSDGGYTV

-1871 VADSAKDNNKITVV
+1871 VADSADDNNVV
-1885 AITDAAGNVVN
+1885 TAVVIQNASGTQTN
-1896 DQFKTIT
+1896 DQYKTIT
-1903 LVPGTLTITKR
+1903 LVPGALKITRR
-1914 GAGEEKVILEAANNA
+1914 GAGEMKVVLTAADNTA
-1929 VVYDGQPHGVC
+1929 VYDGQPHG
-1940 LTADGKVEAGT
+1940 AKRNAAGAIEAGT
-1951 SYAITYLV
+1951 SYTITNLAK
-1959 DGHSVETVITGSRTA
+1959 GHSVQTVAIDGTETA
-1974 VGKYPGILVPDEN
+1974 VGEYPNKLVPSGAV
-1987 NTRIVDGSG
+1987 IVDANGK
-1996 NDVTDNYEI
+1996 NVTANYEI
-2005 TYRNGDLEIVAPGTV
+2005 TYRPGTLTITEVTDEV
-2020 VVEIKGIRDSVVYDG
+2020 VVTVTEVFDTVVYDG
-2035 SKHEVNGYTVV
+2035 QEHSIKGYV
-2046 SISNRAYTKAD
+2046 SMTSSDPLYDVTTSVRATETEAWTAK
-2057 FSLAEGKSAH
+2057 GK
-2067 AEGTNVGEYY
+2067 NVGEYPVGITAADFE
-2077 MNLKPES
+2077 NTNTS
-2084 FVNNNTQNFTSVQFV
+2084 FTNVRFV
-2099 IVEDGLLEITPIT
+2099 IVDGTLTITPF
-2112 DEVTVTIT
+2112 T
-2120 GNNDTKVYNGKEQS
+2120 G
-2134 VADYTTDVGTKTIDV
+2134 
-2149 ALKDGVKAEA
+2149 
-2159 KGTDVDTYYMG
+2159 
-2170 LTKDS
+2170 
-2175 FSVTSRNYSNIKVVV
+2175 
-2190 TDGWLKIDPIADKVT
+2190 KVT
-2205 VTVTENSAAVTYDG
+2205 VTVTEKSDTVTYNG
-2219 TEHSVTGYKSMTADN
+2219 QEHSVTGYKSMTADN
-2234 TLYDVEKN
+2234 GLYDV
-2242 VAEKPTKAWT
+2242 T
-2252 AKGTDAGEYPVGIV
+2252 
-2266 SGDFR
+2266 
-2271 NTSKNFTNIEFVIVD
+2271 
-2286 GTLKIDPVSDKVT
+2286 
-2299 VTVTENS
+2299 
-2306 AAVTYDGTEHSVTG
+2306 
-2320 YKSMTADNTLYDVEK
+2320 
-2335 NVAEKP
+2335 
-2341 TAAWT
+2341 
-2346 AKGMYVGTYHV
+2346 
-2357 GIKAADFKNTSKNFT
+2357 
-2372 NVEFV
+2372 
-2377 IVDGDLVITP
+2377 
-2387 ASVAVVKIEGHTKTV
+2387 
-2402 TYNGK
+2402 
-2407 EQTVEGYTITSNPAN
+2407 
-2422 ATVTLVGKAVASGT
+2422 
-2436 DANTYPMGLSAAN
+2436 
-2449 FTATSPNYENVH
+2449 
-2461 VEVTDG
+2461 
-2467 YLKINPITDKV
+2467 
-2478 TVTVTE
+2478 
-2484 KSDTVVYDT
+2484 
-2493 NEHFITGYETM
+2493 
-2504 TANNALYDVKTN
+2504 
-2516 VAETQTAAWTAKGT
+2516 
-2530 DVGEY
+2530 
-2535 PVGIEASDFENTSVN
+2535 TSVR
-2550 FTNVEF
+2550 
-2556 VVVDGALNIT
+2556 A
-2566 PAENIAVKI
+2566 
-2575 AGSTKTVIYDG
+2575 
-2586 TEQTVEGYTVTSN
+2586 TE
-2599 PANADVT
+2599 
-2606 LVGEAVA
+2606 
-2613 SGTDA
+2613 
-2618 NTYPMGL
+2618 
-2625 KPSDFTA
+2625 
-2632 TSPNYKKITIE
+2632 
-2643 VTDGWLKIDPIA
+2643 
-2655 DKVTVTVTE
+2655 TE
-2664 NSAAVTYDGTEHSVT
+2664 
-2679 GCKSMTADNT
+2679 
-2689 LYDVE
+2689 
-2694 KNVAEKPTKAWTAKG
+2694 
-2709 TDAGEYPVGI
+2709 
-2719 VSGDFENT
+2719 
-2727 SVNFTNV
+2727 
-2734 EFVIVD
+2734 
-2740 GTLKIDPVS
+2740 
-2749 DKVTVTIT
+2749 
-2757 ENADTVIYDTKE
+2757 
-2769 HSVTGYKSMTADNA
+2769 
-2783 LYDVKKN
+2783 
-2790 VAETSTEA
+2790 
-2798 WTAKGTDVGEYPV
+2798 
-2811 GIKADDFENTSG
+2811 
-2823 NFTNVEFVIV
+2823 
-2833 DGALKIAPAESIA
+2833 
-2846 VKIAGSTKTVIY
+2846 
-2858 DGTEQTV
+2858 
-2865 EGYTVTSN
+2865 
-2873 PANADV
+2873 
-2879 TLVGKAVAAG
+2879 
-2889 TDADTYPMGLTAADF
+2889 
-2904 TATSP
+2904 
-2909 NYETVVIE
+2909 
-2917 VKDGWLKI
+2917 
-2925 NPVSDKVTVTVTEKS
+2925 
-2940 DSVVYDGQEHSVTGY
+2940 
-2955 ETMAADNALYNTA
+2955 
-2968 DVAETPTDA
+2968 A

-3045 TGYESMTADNA
+3045 TGYETMTADNA
-3056 LYDVTKNVAETK
+3056 LYDIANVAKTP

-3189 IRIAV
+3189 IRIVV

-3206 KVTVTVTENADTVE
+3206 KVTVTITENADTVE

-3225 HSVTGYASIVSDH
+3225 HSVTGYASIVSNH

-3257 GTDAGSYPVGIKSG
+3257 GTDAGTYPVGIKSG
-3271 DFKNTSGNFT
+3271 DFRNTSGNFT

-3287 EDGELVITRRGE
+3287 VDGELVITRRGE

-3313 VMFDGDNH
+3313 VMFDGDYH

-3344 TARNVGRYED
+3344 IARNVGRYED

-3416 TVEATVPFFTE
+3416 TWEATVPFFTE

-3446 VMNLKDV
+3446 VMNLKDE

-3523 VVDAGAQS
+3523 VADAGAQS

-3649 ALNLEKNVVKAC
+3649 ALDLEKNVVKAC

>member
-6 LIALLMAV
+6 LIALLMVV

-57 GDKDSIPGTGEKP
+57 GDKDSIPGTGKKP
-70 IAAEEPAKDEESGK
+70 SAAEEPVKDEESGK
-84 NEESGKDGESGKD
+84 GEESAKDEEPGKD

-132 GEEVSRQIVKKGD
+132 GAEVSRQIVKKGD

-245 ADSVTLDKEN
+245 VDSVTLDKEN

-272 DGGTYIAPQFY
+272 DGGTYVAPQFY

-475 GSGSESAYYY
+475 GSGSESAHYY

-629 AAPTVSGVAYIT
+629 VAPTVSGVAYIT

-652 IPYGGTINEKD
+652 IPYGGTIDESM
-663 LPTPQKPAGEGW
+663 LPNPQEPAGEGW
-675 TFVSW
+675 TFAGW
-680 ATKQGDTYIPFN
+680 ATKNGDTYMPFH
-692 FGTKIYNNIELY
+692 FSTKIYENIELY

-709 KNSYTVT
+709 KSSYTVT
-716 YTDGSTS
+716 YTDG
-723 VKDTKQ
+723 KDTVTDMKR
-729 YAPGTYADVRP
+729 YASGAHADVQA
-740 NTFPVPEG
+740 NSFAVPEG
-748 KVFLGWADT
+748 KVFLGWAET

-772 DASVTLHAVWG
+772 NASVTLYAVWG
-783 DTEGVLSLVYMPN
+783 DKDAVVSLTYKAN
-796 GGTESAVTEEQIPN
+796 GGSGADHVEKEIVN
-810 NSKVTL
+810 NGLVTL
-816 KGAIFTRPGYTLTGW
+816 W
-831 NTAANG
+831 DG
-837 SGTSFALG
+837 SGFSRTGYSLDGWSTDPNA
-845 ASARVTRIDSNVLYA
+845 ASAEYKTGSTARVDSTGDNILYA
-860 QWTANNDTAYKVEFY
+860 VWKANENTAYKVEFY
-875 CEQTNGAYTL
+875 CEQTNGTYTL
-885 AKTDPRTGTT
+885 EKTEHRTGTT
-895 DATVSVTDTDKGY
+895 DTTVSVNPTDKEY
-908 GTPTYVYDEG
+908 GTPTYVYDAA
-918 NTNNLESGTVAAD
+918 NKNNVESGPVAAD

-956 EVQVAPDQTGTMTI
+956 EVKVAPDQTGTMTI

-978 STALGEEYAS
+978 STALGAEYTS
-988 AHVDSYSPSQSLE
+988 AHANSYSPSQSLE

-1037 FKVEGLVNGDQKKDI
+1037 FKVEGLVNGDQKTDI

-1067 VPNVIDTTTVLFKG
+1067 VSNVIDTTTVRFKG
-1081 GALPGGYYELPTY
+1081 GELPGGYYELPTY
-1094 QPGTLTITPNTDEV
+1094 KPGTLTITADETEV
-1108 TVTITG
+1108 VVTITG
-1114 NHDTL
+1114 NHNTL

-1130 YTTDVGEKTITVAL
+1130 FTTDVGEKTITVAL
-1144 KEGSKAEAKGMNA
+1144 KEGSKAEAKGTNA
-1157 GNYDMGLTKD
+1157 GKYEMGLTKD

-1209 YDGQEHAV
+1209 YDGQEHSV

-1227 ALYDVKKNVAETSTA
+1227 ALYDVTTSVRATETE
-1242 AWTAKGT
+1242 AWTAKGK

-1256 GIKAADFKNTSK
+1256 GIKASDFKNTSG
-1268 NFTNVEFVIVDGD
+1268 NFTNVEFVIVDGN

-1292 KIAGNTKTVTYNGEA
+1292 KIAGNTKTVTYNGEV

-1313 TVTSNPA
+1313 TITSNPA

-1336 ANTYP
+1336 AGTYP
-1341 MGLSAADFTATSPN
+1341 MGLKPSDFTATSPN

-1368 KIDPITEKV
+1368 EIDPITDKV

-1384 SGSAVYDGQEH
+1384 SGSAVYNGQEH

-1402 MTADNTLY
+1402 MTANNALY

-1424 TAKGVDVGKY
+1424 TAKGTDVGKY
-1434 PVGIVSGDFANTSKN
+1434 PVGIEASDFENTSVN
-1449 FTNVVFTVADGALTI
+1449 FPNVEFVVVDGALNITPAENI
-1464 SPISEKTITVTA
+1464 VVKIAGSTKTVIYDGTEQTVEGYTVTSNPADATVTLVGEAA
-1476 ASGSKKYDGTPLT
+1476 ASGTDANTYPMGLKPSD
-1489 NNGFSCTEGVLV
+1489 F
-1501 PGDVLTAVVE
+1501 
-1511 GSATNV
+1511 
-1517 GDEGK
+1517 
-1522 NVVKSYKVMRGGAD
+1522 
-1536 VTGNYTFTNSVDG
+1536 
-1549 KLTIL
+1549 
-1554 PRTVK
+1554 
-1559 LTSETASKEY
+1559 
-1569 DGMPLTRPDVSVTG
+1569 
-1583 DGFVS
+1583 
-1588 GEVTGIT
+1588 T
-1595 ATGSV
+1595 ATSP
-1600 TYVSDGTVENT
+1600 
-1611 ITYTTGAAFREA
+1611 
-1623 NYDITKLPGQLSITQ
+1623 NYK
-1638 SSNAIVITTASRS
+1638 
-1651 REYNGKKL
+1651 
-1659 LDDQTT
+1659 
-1665 HTGTLA
+1665 
-1671 EGDRLVVEFPAD
+1671 
-1683 AGLTDVG
+1683 
-1690 TKRNEYKSYRVERSD
+1690 
-1705 GADVTANYT
+1705 
-1714 FGKPVIGTLTVTPV
+1714 
-1728 AIELT
+1728 
-1733 ANSAA
+1733 
-1738 KAYDGTPLTDR
+1738 
-1749 GYTISNGSFV
+1749 
-1759 GEEGLAGVTVK
+1759 
-1770 GSQTAVGSSA
+1770 
-1780 NTITGH
+1780 
-1786 KLKSNTLAKNYT
+1786 
-1798 ITYAD
+1798 
-1803 GTLTVT
+1803 
-1809 QSEKVITVTANNHTW
+1809 
-1824 EYDGQPHSDGGYTV
+1824 
-1838 SYDGQTYT
+1838 
-1846 AAAGKT
+1846 
-1852 VTLPTGDV
+1852 
-1860 VSAAV
+1860 
-1865 EGTVTN
+1865 
-1871 VADSAKDNNKITVV
+1871 KIT
-1885 AITDAAGNVVN
+1885 I
-1896 DQFKTIT
+1896 
-1903 LVPGTLTITKR
+1903 
-1914 GAGEEKVILEAANNA
+1914 E
-1929 VVYDGQPHGVC
+1929 
-1940 LTADGKVEAGT
+1940 
-1951 SYAITYLV
+1951 
-1959 DGHSVETVITGSRTA
+1959 
-1974 VGKYPGILVPDEN
+1974 
-1987 NTRIVDGSG
+1987 
-1996 NDVTDNYEI
+1996 
-2005 TYRNGDLEIVAPGTV
+2005 
-2020 VVEIKGIRDSVVYDG
+2020 
-2035 SKHEVNGYTVV
+2035 
-2046 SISNRAYTKAD
+2046 
-2057 FSLAEGKSAH
+2057 
-2067 AEGTNVGEYY
+2067 
-2077 MNLKPES
+2077 
-2084 FVNNNTQNFTSVQFV
+2084 
-2099 IVEDGLLEITPIT
+2099 
-2112 DEVTVTIT
+2112 
-2120 GNNDTKVYNGKEQS
+2120 
-2134 VADYTTDVGTKTIDV
+2134 
-2149 ALKDGVKAEA
+2149 
-2159 KGTDVDTYYMG
+2159 
-2170 LTKDS
+2170 
-2175 FSVTSRNYSNIKVVV
+2175 V

-2271 NTSKNFTNIEFVIVD
+2271 NTSKNFTNVEFVIVD

-2341 TAAWT
+2341 T
-2346 AKGMYVGTYHV
+2346 
-2357 GIKAADFKNTSKNFT
+2357 
-2372 NVEFV
+2372 
-2377 IVDGDLVITP
+2377 
-2387 ASVAVVKIEGHTKTV
+2387 
-2402 TYNGK
+2402 
-2407 EQTVEGYTITSNPAN
+2407 
-2422 ATVTLVGKAVASGT
+2422 
-2436 DANTYPMGLSAAN
+2436 
-2449 FTATSPNYENVH
+2449 
-2461 VEVTDG
+2461 
-2467 YLKINPITDKV
+2467 
-2478 TVTVTE
+2478 
-2484 KSDTVVYDT
+2484 
-2493 NEHFITGYETM
+2493 
-2504 TANNALYDVKTN
+2504 
-2516 VAETQTAAWTAKGT
+2516 
-2530 DVGEY
+2530 
-2535 PVGIEASDFENTSVN
+2535 
-2550 FTNVEF
+2550 
-2556 VVVDGALNIT
+2556 
-2566 PAENIAVKI
+2566 
-2575 AGSTKTVIYDG
+2575 
-2586 TEQTVEGYTVTSN
+2586 
-2599 PANADVT
+2599 
-2606 LVGEAVA
+2606 
-2613 SGTDA
+2613 
-2618 NTYPMGL
+2618 
-2625 KPSDFTA
+2625 
-2632 TSPNYKKITIE
+2632 
-2643 VTDGWLKIDPIA
+2643 
-2655 DKVTVTVTE
+2655 
-2664 NSAAVTYDGTEHSVT
+2664 
-2679 GCKSMTADNT
+2679 
-2689 LYDVE
+2689 
-2694 KNVAEKPTKAWTAKG
+2694 
-2709 TDAGEYPVGI
+2709 
-2719 VSGDFENT
+2719 
-2727 SVNFTNV
+2727 
-2734 EFVIVD
+2734 
-2740 GTLKIDPVS
+2740 
-2749 DKVTVTIT
+2749 
-2757 ENADTVIYDTKE
+2757 
-2769 HSVTGYKSMTADNA
+2769 
-2783 LYDVKKN
+2783 
-2790 VAETSTEA
+2790 EA

-2811 GIKADDFENTSG
+2811 GIKAGDFENTSG

-2833 DGALKIAPAESIA
+2833 DGALKIAPAESIV
-2846 VKIAGSTKTVIY
+2846 VKIAGNTKTVTY
-2858 DGTEQTV
+2858 NGEEQSV

-2955 ETMAADNALYNTA
+2955 KSMTADNALYNVKT
-2968 DVAETPTDA
+2968 DVAETPTEA

-3005 NVAFVITDGELEIT
+3005 NVAFVIVDGELEIT

-3045 TGYESMTADNA
+3045 TGYETMTADNA
-3056 LYDVTKNVAETK
+3056 LYDIANVAKTP

-3206 KVTVTVTENADTVE
+3206 KVTVTITENADTVE

-3257 GTDAGSYPVGIKSG
+3257 GTDAGTYPVGIKSG
-3271 DFKNTSGNFT
+3271 DFRNTSGNFT

-3287 EDGELVITRRGE
+3287 VDGELVITRRGE

-3313 VMFDGDNH
+3313 VMFDGDYH

-3416 TVEATVPFFTE
+3416 TLEATVPFFTE

-3446 VMNLKDV
+3446 VMNLKDE

-3523 VVDAGAQS
+3523 VADAGAQS

-3649 ALNLEKNVVKAC
+3649 ALDLEKNVVKAC

>member
-34 PAEETLLSENGNDS
+34 PAEETLLSENGNDP

-57 GDKDSIPGTGEKP
+57 GDKDSIPDTGEKP
-70 IAAEEPAKDEESGK
+70 GAAEEPVKDEESAKDEEP
-84 NEESGKDGESGKD
+84 GKD
-97 EEPAEDEEG
+97 EEPAEGEEG

-132 GEEVSRQIVKKGD
+132 GAEVSRQIVKKGD

-245 ADSVTLDKEN
+245 VDSVTLDKEN

-283 SADAT
+283 SATAT
-288 TAAPNVVTK
+288 TAKPNVEITK

-475 GSGSESAYYY
+475 GSGSESAHYY

-629 AAPTVSGVAYIT
+629 VAPTVSGVAYIT

-652 IPYGGTINEKD
+652 IPYGGTIDESM
-663 LPTPQKPAGEGW
+663 LPNPQKPAGEGW
-675 TFVSW
+675 TFAGW
-680 ATKQGDTYIPFN
+680 ATKNGDTYTPFH
-692 FGTKIYNNIELY
+692 FSTKIYENIELY

-709 KNSYTVT
+709 KSSYTVT
-716 YTDGSTS
+716 YTDG
-723 VKDTKQ
+723 KDTVTDMKR
-729 YAPGTYADVRP
+729 YASGAHADVQA
-740 NTFPVPEG
+740 NSFAVPEG
-748 KVFLGWADT
+748 KVFLGWAET
-757 ADGAVKYQPNDKLRM
+757 AGGAVKYQPNDKLRM
-772 DASVTLHAVWG
+772 DASVTLYAVWG

-831 NTAANG
+831 NTAADG

-845 ASARVTRIDSNVLYA
+845 AFARVTRIDSNVLYA
-860 QWTANNDTAYKVEFY
+860 QWKANNDTAYKVEFY
-875 CEQTNGAYTL
+875 CEQTDGNYTL
-885 AKTDPRTGTT
+885 KKTEPRTGTT
-895 DATVSVTDTDKGY
+895 DATVSVTDGDKAY
-908 GTPTYVYDEG
+908 GTPTYVYDAD
-918 NTNNLESGTVAAD
+918 NANNVESGPVAAD
-931 GSLTLKLYFKRNTAE
+931 GTLTLKLYFKRNTAE

-956 EVQVAPDQTGTMTI
+956 EVKVAPDQTGTMTI

-978 STALGEEYAS
+978 STALGAEYTS

-1037 FKVEGLVNGDQKKDI
+1037 FKVEGLVNGDQKTDI

-1067 VPNVIDTTTVLFKG
+1067 VSNVIDTTTVRFKG

-1094 QPGTLTITPNTDEV
+1094 QPGTLTITANTDEV

-1114 NHDTL
+1114 NHDTR

-1130 YTTDVGEKTITVAL
+1130 FTTDVGEKTISVTL
-1144 KEGSKAEAKGMNA
+1144 KEGSKAEAKGTNA
-1157 GNYDMGLTKD
+1157 GKYEMGLTKD

-1193 TEKVTVT
+1193 TDKVTVT
-1200 VTEESDTVT
+1200 VTEKSDTVT
-1209 YDGQEHAV
+1209 YNGQEHSV

-1227 ALYDVKKNVAETSTA
+1227 ALYDVTTSVRATETA

-1256 GIKAADFKNTSK
+1256 GIEPSDFKNTSG

-1292 KIAGNTKTVTYNGEA
+1292 KIAGNTKTVTYNGKE
-1307 QSVEGY
+1307 QTVEGY

-1325 LVGEAVASGTD
+1325 LVGNAVASGTD
-1336 ANTYP
+1336 AGTYP
-1341 MGLSAADFTATSPN
+1341 MGLKPSDFTATSPN
-1355 YKNVTIEVTDGYL
+1355 YNNVTIEVTDGWL
-1368 KIDPITEKV
+1368 EIDPITDKV

-1384 SGSAVYDGQEH
+1384 SGSAVYNGQEH

-1402 MTADNTLY
+1402 MTANNALY

-1424 TAKGVDVGKY
+1424 TAKGTDVGEY
-1434 PVGIVSGDFANTSKN
+1434 PVGIVSGDFVNTSKN

-1489 NNGFSCTEGVLV
+1489 NSGFRCTEGVLV

-1554 PRTVK
+1554 PRTVT

-1569 DGMPLTRPDVSVTG
+1569 DGAPLTRPDVSVTG

-1611 ITYTTGAAFREA
+1611 ITYTTGAAFREE
-1623 NYDITKLPGQLSITQ
+1623 NYKITKLPGQLSITQ

-1659 LDDQTT
+1659 LDNQTT

-1671 EGDRLVVEFPAD
+1671 AGDRLVVEFPAD

-1714 FGKPVIGTLTVTPV
+1714 FGESVIGTLTVTPV

-1759 GEEGLAGVTVK
+1759 GEEGLAGVTVE

-1786 KLKSNTLAKNYT
+1786 TLNNNTKAQNYD
-1798 ITYAD
+1798 ITYVD
-1803 GTLTVT
+1803 GTLTV
-1809 QSEKVITVTANNHTW
+1809 SKNEKVITVTANSRTW
-1824 EYDGQPHSDGGYTV
+1824 EYDGKEHSDGGYTV
-1838 SYDGQTYT
+1838 RYDGETYT
-1846 AAAGKT
+1846 VAAGESQK
-1852 VTLPTGDV
+1852 LPTGGLTLTATV
-1860 VSAAV
+1860 V
-1865 EGTVTN
+1865 GTVKN

-1951 SYAITYLV
+1951 SYTITYLV

-1974 VGKYPGILVPDEN
+1974 VGKYTGILVPDKN

-2046 SISNRAYTKAD
+2046 SISNRAYTRAD

-2134 VADYTTDVGTKTIDV
+2134 VTDYTTDVGTKTIDV

-2175 FSVTSRNYSNIKVVV
+2175 FSVTSRNYSNIKVVVNDGWLKIDPIADKVTVTVTENSAAVTYDGTEHSVTGYKSMTADNTLYDVEKNVAEKPTAAWTAKGTYVGTYHVGIKAADFKNTSGNFTNVEFVIADGDLVITPASVAVVKIEGHTKTVTYNGKEQTVEGYTVTSNPANATVTLVGKAIASGTDANTYPMGLTAADFTATSPNYENVHVEVTDGYLKINPITDKVTVTVTEKSDTVVYDTNEHSITGYETMTANNALYDVKKNVAETQTAAWTAKGTDVGEYPVGIEAADFENKSVNFTTVEFVVVDGALNITPAENVAVKIAGSTKTVIYDGTEQTVEGYTVTSNPADATVTLVGEAAASGTDANTYPMGLKPSDFTATSPNYKKITIEV

-2271 NTSKNFTNIEFVIVD
+2271 NTSKNFTN
-2286 GTLKIDPVSDKVT
+2286 
-2299 VTVTENS
+2299 
-2306 AAVTYDGTEHSVTG
+2306 
-2320 YKSMTADNTLYDVEK
+2320 
-2335 NVAEKP
+2335 
-2341 TAAWT
+2341 
-2346 AKGMYVGTYHV
+2346 
-2357 GIKAADFKNTSKNFT
+2357 
-2372 NVEFV
+2372 
-2377 IVDGDLVITP
+2377 
-2387 ASVAVVKIEGHTKTV
+2387 
-2402 TYNGK
+2402 
-2407 EQTVEGYTITSNPAN
+2407 
-2422 ATVTLVGKAVASGT
+2422 
-2436 DANTYPMGLSAAN
+2436 
-2449 FTATSPNYENVH
+2449 
-2461 VEVTDG
+2461 
-2467 YLKINPITDKV
+2467 
-2478 TVTVTE
+2478 
-2484 KSDTVVYDT
+2484 
-2493 NEHFITGYETM
+2493 
-2504 TANNALYDVKTN
+2504 
-2516 VAETQTAAWTAKGT
+2516 
-2530 DVGEY
+2530 
-2535 PVGIEASDFENTSVN
+2535 
-2550 FTNVEF
+2550 
-2556 VVVDGALNIT
+2556 
-2566 PAENIAVKI
+2566 
-2575 AGSTKTVIYDG
+2575 
-2586 TEQTVEGYTVTSN
+2586 
-2599 PANADVT
+2599 
-2606 LVGEAVA
+2606 
-2613 SGTDA
+2613 
-2618 NTYPMGL
+2618 
-2625 KPSDFTA
+2625 
-2632 TSPNYKKITIE
+2632 
-2643 VTDGWLKIDPIA
+2643 
-2655 DKVTVTVTE
+2655 
-2664 NSAAVTYDGTEHSVT
+2664 
-2679 GCKSMTADNT
+2679 
-2689 LYDVE
+2689 
-2694 KNVAEKPTKAWTAKG
+2694 
-2709 TDAGEYPVGI
+2709 
-2719 VSGDFENT
+2719 
-2727 SVNFTNV
+2727 V

-2769 HSVTGYKSMTADNA
+2769 HSVKGYKSMTADNA

-2833 DGALKIAPAESIA
+2833 DGALKIAPAESIV
-2846 VKIAGSTKTVIY
+2846 VKIAGNTKTVTY
-2858 DGTEQTV
+2858 NGEEQSV

-2909 NYETVVIE
+2909 NYETVVIK
-2917 VKDGWLKI
+2917 VTDGWLKI

-3005 NVAFVITDGELEIT
+3005 NVAFVIADGELEIT

-3045 TGYESMTADNA
+3045 TGYETMTADNA
-3056 LYDVTKNVAETK
+3056 LYDIANVAKTP

-3135 EHSVEGYTVDVNG
+3135 EHSVESYTVDVNG

-3206 KVTVTVTENADTVE
+3206 KVTVTITENADTVE

-3287 EDGELVITRRGE
+3287 VDGELVITRRGE

-3304 VTLRADDNT
+3304 VTLRADDST
-3313 VMFDGDNH
+3313 VMFDGDYH

-3416 TVEATVPFFTE
+3416 TLEATVPFFTE

-3446 VMNLKDV
+3446 VMNLKDE

-3523 VVDAGAQS
+3523 VADAGAQS

-3649 ALNLEKNVVKAC
+3649 ALDLEKNVVKAC

>member
-1 MKKRN
+1 M
-6 LIALLMAV
+6 
-14 CMMFSLLP
+14 
-22 VNAIAV
+22 
-28 GDEGTI
+28 
-34 PAEETLLSENGNDS
+34 PA
-48 APAGSTNPA
+48 
-57 GDKDSIPGTGEKP
+57 
-70 IAAEEPAKDEESGK
+70 
-84 NEESGKDGESGKD
+84 
-97 EEPAEDEEG
+97 
-106 GKTNVVPM
+106 
-114 RVVRPDTD
+114 
-122 KYLTYVFRVD
+122 
-132 GEEVSRQIVKKGD
+132 
-145 TLYQPVSPVK
+145 
-155 DGYKFT
+155 
-161 GWFVGASELAFGT
+161 
-174 VGEISESA
+174 
-182 QINVDAGFT
+182 
-191 EVLYV
+191 
-196 FFADTNGRI
+196 
-205 VHTKEG
+205 
-211 VKGDVIKTDDVTYG
+211 
-225 LENTTHAITGWYLEG
+225 
-240 SYQTP
+240 
-245 ADSVTLDKEN
+245 
-255 ITVYAKVE
+255 
-263 PGHWLHFDS
+263 
-272 DGGTYIAPQFY
+272 
-283 SADAT
+283 
-288 TAAPNVVTK
+288 
-297 PGYTFSHWEYNGTKF
+297 
-312 EFGSPLT
+312 
-319 ENITLKAHWNVNTST
+319 
-334 RYTVIHWQE
+334 
-343 NANDEEFSF
+343 
-352 KEAETKTG
+352 
-360 STGAQTSAA
+360 
-369 AKSYTGFTAQ
+369 
-379 TITQQTIAGDGSTV
+379 
-393 VNVYYKRNVYEVK
+393 
-406 FYSTSGWFSSSEEYA
+406 
-421 DLRITA
+421 
-427 KYGAAIGDK
+427 
-436 WPTYDGSSTWATQ
+436 
-449 SDGSGP
+449 
-455 YQVNIDTMP
+455 
-464 LNGATF
+464 
-470 YGPKT
+470 
-475 GSGSESAYYY
+475 
-485 VEVLPG
+485 
-491 ESGTTTVGGKSYK
+491 
-504 LHHSDTSPG
+504 
-513 TGYTVTSEDQYPITG
+513 
-528 FTFNSG
+528 
-534 VSTQTGGKYNN
+534 
-545 ARFYYTRNT
+545 
-554 YNIIYMNGGSEVT
+554 
-567 SYRESVL
+567 
-574 YEQAIPASA
+574 
-583 NKAAPT
+583 
-589 PPVGKEKYIFLGW
+589 
-602 YDDPAGQHPHSFSGT
+602 
-617 MGPQNITVYAHW
+617 QNITVYAYW
-629 AAPTVSGVAYIT
+629 ASPTVSGVAYIT
-641 MEGTGGQKDLT
+641 MEGTGGKNLT
-652 IPYGGTINEKD
+652 IPYGGTIDESM
-663 LPTPQKPAGEGW
+663 LPDPQKPAGEGW
-675 TFVSW
+675 TFAGW
-680 ATKQGDTYIPFN
+680 TTKNGDTYTPFH
-692 FGTKIYNNIELY
+692 FSTKIYENIELY

-716 YTDGSTS
+716 YTDGKNT
-723 VKDTKQ
+723 VTDMKR
-729 YAPGTYADVRP
+729 YAPGAHADVQA
-740 NTFPVPEG
+740 NSFAVPEG
-748 KVFLGWADT
+748 KVFLGWAET

-772 DASVTLHAVWG
+772 NASVTLHAVWG
-783 DTEGVLSLVYMPN
+783 NKDAVVSLTYNAN
-796 GGTESAVTEEQIPN
+796 GGQGGTYVKNGYVN
-810 NSKVTL
+810 NDLVTL
-816 KGAIFTRPGYTLTGW
+816 WDGSGFSRAGYTLVGWSTDPNATSAEYKTGS
-831 NTAANG
+831 T
-837 SGTSFALG
+837 
-845 ASARVTRIDSNVLYA
+845 ARVDSTGDNILYA
-860 QWTANNDTAYKVEFY
+860 VWKANNDTAYKVEFY
-875 CEQTNGAYTL
+875 CEQTDGAYTL
-885 AKTDPRTGTT
+885 AKTEPRTGTT
-895 DATVSVTDTDKGY
+895 DATVSVNPTDKEY
-908 GTPTYVYDEG
+908 GTPTYVYDAA
-918 NTNNLESGTVAAD
+918 NANNVESGPVAAD

-956 EVQVAPDQTGTMTI
+956 EVKVAPDQTGTMTI

-978 STALGEEYAS
+978 STALGAEYTS
-988 AHVDSYSPSQSLE
+988 AHANSYSPSQSLKME
-1001 MKATGNV
+1001 ATGNV

-1067 VPNVIDTTTVLFKG
+1067 VPNVIDTTTVRFKG
-1081 GALPGGYYELPTY
+1081 GELPGGYYELPTY

-1114 NHDTL
+1114 NHDTR

-1144 KEGSKAEAKGMNA
+1144 KEGSKAEAKGTNA
-1157 GNYDMGLTKD
+1157 GKYDMGLTED

-1172 SQNYSNIKVVVVDG
+1172 SENYSNIKVVVVDG
-1186 YLKIDPI
+1186 YLEITPI
-1193 TEKVTVT
+1193 TDKVTVT
-1200 VTEESDTVT
+1200 VTEKSDTVT
-1209 YDGQEHAV
+1209 YNGQEHSV
-1217 TGYKSMTADN
+1217 TGYVSMTSSDP
-1227 ALYDVKKNVAETSTA
+1227 LYDVTTSVRATETE

-1256 GIKAADFKNTSK
+1256 GIEPGDFKNISG

-1292 KIAGNTKTVTYNGEA
+1292 KIAGNTKTVTYNGEV

-1336 ANTYP
+1336 AGTYP
-1341 MGLSAADFTATSPN
+1341 MGLKPSDFTATSPN

-1368 KIDPITEKV
+1368 EIDPITDKV

-1384 SGSAVYDGQEH
+1384 SGSAVYNGQEH

-1424 TAKGVDVGKY
+1424 TAKGTDVGEY

-1449 FTNVVFTVADGALTI
+1449 FTNVVFTVVDGALTI

-1476 ASGSKKYDGTPLT
+1476 ASESKKYDGTPLT

-1517 GDEGK
+1517 GDEGM

-1536 VTGNYTFTNSVDG
+1536 VTGNYTFANSVDG

-1554 PRTVK
+1554 PRTVT

-1569 DGMPLTRPDVSVTG
+1569 DGAPLTRPDVSVTG

-1611 ITYTTGAAFREA
+1611 ITYTTGAAFREE
-1623 NYDITKLPGQLSITQ
+1623 NYDITKLPGKLSITQ
-1638 SSNAIVITTASRS
+1638 SSNAIVITTASKS

-1659 LDDQTT
+1659 LDNQTT

-1714 FGKPVIGTLTVTPV
+1714 FGEPVIGTLTVTPV

-1759 GEEGLAGVTVK
+1759 GEEGLAGVTVE

-1786 KLKSNTLAKNYT
+1786 KLKSNTKAQNYN

-1803 GTLTVT
+1803 GTLTV
-1809 QSEKVITVTANNHTW
+1809 SKNEKVITVTANSRTW
-1824 EYDGQPHSDGGYTV
+1824 EYDGKEHSDGGYTV
-1838 SYDGQTYT
+1838 RYDGETYT
-1846 AAAGKT
+1846 VAAGESQK
-1852 VTLPTGDV
+1852 LPTGGLTLTATV
-1860 VSAAV
+1860 V
-1865 EGTVTN
+1865 GTVKN

-1951 SYAITYLV
+1951 SYTITYLA
-1959 DGHSVETVITGSRTA
+1959 DGHSVETVITGSRTE
-1974 VGKYPGILVPDEN
+1974 VGKYPGILVPDKN
-1987 NTRIVDGSG
+1987 NTHIVDGSG

-2046 SISNRAYTKAD
+2046 SISNRAYTRAD

-2134 VADYTTDVGTKTIDV
+2134 VTDYTTDVGTKTIDV
-2149 ALKDGVKAEA
+2149 ALKEGSKAEA

-2175 FSVTSRNYSNIKVVV
+2175 FSVTSRNYSNIKVVVKDGWLKIDPIADKVTVTVTENSAAVTYDGTEHSVTGYKSMTADNTLYDVEKNVAEKPTAAWTAKGMYVGTYHVGIKAADFENKSGNFTNVEFVIVDGDLVITPASVAVVKIEGHTKTVTYNGKEQTVEGYTITSNPANATVTLVGKAVASGTDANTYPMGLTAADFTATSPNYENVHVEVTDGYLKINPITDKVTVTVTEKSDTVVYDTNEHSITGYKTMTANNALYDVKKNVAETQTAAWTAKGTDVGEYPVGIEAADFENTSVNFTNVEFVVVDGALNITPAENIAVKIAGSTKTVIYDGTEQTVEGYTVTSNPADATVTLVGEAVATGTDANTYPMGLKPSDFTATSPNYKKITIEV

-2271 NTSKNFTNIEFVIVD
+2271 NTSKNFTN
-2286 GTLKIDPVSDKVT
+2286 
-2299 VTVTENS
+2299 
-2306 AAVTYDGTEHSVTG
+2306 
-2320 YKSMTADNTLYDVEK
+2320 
-2335 NVAEKP
+2335 
-2341 TAAWT
+2341 
-2346 AKGMYVGTYHV
+2346 
-2357 GIKAADFKNTSKNFT
+2357 
-2372 NVEFV
+2372 
-2377 IVDGDLVITP
+2377 
-2387 ASVAVVKIEGHTKTV
+2387 
-2402 TYNGK
+2402 
-2407 EQTVEGYTITSNPAN
+2407 
-2422 ATVTLVGKAVASGT
+2422 
-2436 DANTYPMGLSAAN
+2436 
-2449 FTATSPNYENVH
+2449 
-2461 VEVTDG
+2461 
-2467 YLKINPITDKV
+2467 
-2478 TVTVTE
+2478 
-2484 KSDTVVYDT
+2484 
-2493 NEHFITGYETM
+2493 
-2504 TANNALYDVKTN
+2504 
-2516 VAETQTAAWTAKGT
+2516 
-2530 DVGEY
+2530 
-2535 PVGIEASDFENTSVN
+2535 
-2550 FTNVEF
+2550 
-2556 VVVDGALNIT
+2556 
-2566 PAENIAVKI
+2566 
-2575 AGSTKTVIYDG
+2575 
-2586 TEQTVEGYTVTSN
+2586 
-2599 PANADVT
+2599 
-2606 LVGEAVA
+2606 
-2613 SGTDA
+2613 
-2618 NTYPMGL
+2618 
-2625 KPSDFTA
+2625 
-2632 TSPNYKKITIE
+2632 
-2643 VTDGWLKIDPIA
+2643 
-2655 DKVTVTVTE
+2655 
-2664 NSAAVTYDGTEHSVT
+2664 
-2679 GCKSMTADNT
+2679 
-2689 LYDVE
+2689 
-2694 KNVAEKPTKAWTAKG
+2694 
-2709 TDAGEYPVGI
+2709 
-2719 VSGDFENT
+2719 
-2727 SVNFTNV
+2727 V

-2769 HSVTGYKSMTADNA
+2769 HSVKGYKSMTADNA

-2833 DGALKIAPAESIA
+2833 DGALKIAPAESIV
-2846 VKIAGSTKTVIY
+2846 VKIAGNTKTVTY
-2858 DGTEQTV
+2858 NGEEQSV

-2909 NYETVVIE
+2909 NYETVVIK
-2917 VKDGWLKI
+2917 VTDGWLKI

-3005 NVAFVITDGELEIT
+3005 NVAFVIADGELEIT

-3045 TGYESMTADNA
+3045 TGYETMTADNA
-3056 LYDVTKNVAETK
+3056 LYDIANVAKTP

-3079 GEYPVGIVSGDFKNT
+3079 GEYPVGIVSRDFKNT

-3157 GTEAKA
+3157 GTAAKA

-3257 GTDAGSYPVGIKSG
+3257 GTDAGTYPVGIKSG

-3287 EDGELVITRRGE
+3287 VDGELVITRRGE

-3304 VTLRADDNT
+3304 VTLRADDST
-3313 VMFDGDNH
+3313 VMFDGDYH

-3446 VMNLKDV
+3446 VMNLKDE

-3523 VVDAGAQS
+3523 VADAGAQS

-3649 ALNLEKNVVKAC
+3649 ALDLEKNVVKAC